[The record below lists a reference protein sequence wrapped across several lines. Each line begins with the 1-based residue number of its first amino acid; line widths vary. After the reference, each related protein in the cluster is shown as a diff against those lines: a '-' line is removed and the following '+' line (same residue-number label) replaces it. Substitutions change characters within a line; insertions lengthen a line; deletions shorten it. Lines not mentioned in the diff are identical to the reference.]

1 MGNGAEH
8 SKTINVVRGQN
19 NQWTIANKPDYV
31 TLDAQ
36 TGKVTFNAN
45 TIKPNSSITITP
57 KAGTG
62 HSVSSNPSTLTAPAA
77 HTVNTTEIVKDYGS
91 NVTAAEINNAVQV
104 ANKRTATIK
113 NGTAMPTNLAGGSTT
128 TIPVTVTYNDGSTE
142 EVQESIFTKA
152 DKRELIT
159 AKNHLDD
166 PVSTEGKKPG
176 TITQYNNAMHNAQQQ
191 INTAKTEAQQVIN
204 NERATPQQ
212 VSDALTKVRAAQ
224 TKIDQ
229 AKALLQN
236 KEDNSQLVTSKNNLQ
251 SSVNQVPSTA
261 GMTQQSIDNYNA
273 KKREAETEITAAQ
286 RVIDNGDA
294 TAQQISDEKHRV
306 DNALTALNQAK
317 HDLTADTHAL
327 EQAVQQLN
335 RTGTTTGKKPASITA
350 YNNSIRALQSDL
362 TSAKNS
368 ANAIIQK
375 PIRTV
380 QEVQSA
386 LTNVN
391 RVNERLTQ
399 AINQLVPLADNSA
412 LRTAKT
418 KLDEEINKSVTT
430 DGMTQSSIQ
439 AYENAKRAGQTE
451 STNAQNVINNGDA
464 TDQQIA
470 AEKTKVE
477 EKYNSLKQAIAG
489 LTPDLAPLQTAKTQL
504 QNDIDQ
510 PTSTTGMTSTS
521 VATFNEK
528 LSAARTKIQEIDRVL
543 ASHPDVATIRQ
554 NVTAANAAK
563 TALDQARNGL
573 TVDKAPLENA
583 KNQLQHSIDTQTS
596 TTGMTQDSINAYNAK
611 LTAARNKIQQ
621 INQVL
626 AGSPTVEQINT
637 NTSAANQAKSD
648 LDHARQALTPDKA
661 PLQNAKTQLEQSI
674 NQPTDTT
681 GMTTA
686 SLNAYN
692 QKLQAARQKL
702 TEINQVLNG
711 NPTVQ
716 NINDKVT
723 EANQAKDQ
731 LNTARQGLTLD
742 RQPALTTLHGA
753 SNLNQAQQN
762 NFTQQINAAQ
772 NHAALETIKSNIT
785 ALNTA
790 MTKLKDSVA
799 DNNTIKSGQNYTDA
813 TPANK
818 QAYDNAVNAAKGVIG
833 ETTNPTMDVNT
844 VNQKAASVKS
854 TKDALDGQQNLQR
867 AKTEATNAITHA
879 SDLNQAQKNALTQ
892 QVNSAQNVQAVND
905 IKQTTHSLNT
915 AMTGL
920 KRGVANH
927 NQVVQSDN
935 YVNADTNKKNDY
947 NNAYN
952 HANDIINGNAQHPVI
967 TPSDV
972 NNALSNVTSKEHAL
986 NGEAK
991 LNAAKQEANT
1001 ALGHL
1006 NNLNNAQRQNL
1017 QSQINGAHQ
1026 IDAVNTIK
1034 QNATNLNSAMGN
1046 LRQAVADKDQVKR
1059 TEDYADA
1066 DTAKQN
1072 AYNSAVSS
1080 AETII
1085 NQTTNPTMSVDDVNR
1100 ATSAVTSNKN
1110 ALNGDEKLAQSKT
1123 DAARAID
1130 ALPHLNNA
1138 QKADVKSKIN
1148 AASNIAGVN
1157 TVKQQGTD
1165 LNTAMGNLQGAIND
1179 EQTTLNSQNYQDA
1192 TPSKKTAYTN
1202 AVQAAK
1208 DILNKSNGQNKTK
1221 DQVTEAMNQLN
1232 SAKNN
1237 LDGTRLLD
1245 QAKQTAKQQLNNMTH
1260 LTTAQKTNLTNQI
1273 NSGTTVAGVHTV
1285 QSNANTLDQAMNTLR
1300 QSIANKDATKASED
1314 YVDANNDKQTAYNN
1328 AVAAAETI
1336 INANSNPEMN
1346 PSTITQKAEQVNSSK
1361 TALNGDEN
1369 LAAAK
1374 QNAKTY
1380 LNTLTSITDAQ
1391 KNNLISQISSAT
1403 RVSGVDTVKQNAQH
1417 LDQAMASLQSGIN
1430 NESQV
1435 KSSEKY
1441 RDADTNKQQEYDN
1454 AITAAKAILNKS
1466 TGPNTAQNAVEAAL
1480 QRVNNAKDALNGDA
1494 KLIAAQNAAKQHL
1507 GTLTHITTAQ
1517 RNDLTNQI
1525 SQATNLAGVE
1535 SVKQSANSLDGAMGN
1550 LQTAIN
1556 DKSGTLAS
1564 QNFLD
1569 ADEQKRNAYNQA
1581 VSAAET
1587 ILNKQTGPNT
1597 AKTAVEQALN
1607 NVNNA
1612 KHALNGTQ
1620 NLNNAKQAA
1629 ITAINGASD
1638 LNQKQK
1644 DALKTQANGAQRVSN
1659 AQDVQR
1665 NATELNTAMGTLKHA
1680 IADKTNTLASS
1691 KYVNADSTKQNAYTT
1706 KVTNAEHIIS
1716 GTPTVVTTPSEV
1728 TAAANQV
1735 NSAKQELNGDERLRV
1750 AKQNANT
1757 AIDALT
1763 QLNTPQKAK
1772 LKEQVGQ
1779 ANRLEDV
1786 QTVQTNGQALN
1797 NAMKGLRDSI
1807 ANETTVKASQNYTD
1821 ASSNNQ
1827 STYNSAVSNAKGIIN
1842 QTNNPTMD
1850 TSAITQ
1856 ATTQVNNAK
1865 NGLNG
1870 AENLRNA
1877 QNTAKQNLNTLS
1889 HLTNNQKSA
1898 ISTQIDRAGHVS
1910 EVTAAKNAATELN
1923 TQMGN
1928 LEQAIHDQ
1936 NTVKQSVKFTDAD
1949 KAKRDAYTNA
1959 VSRAEAIL
1967 NKTQGANTSKQDV
1980 EAAIQNVS
1988 SAKNALNG
1996 DQNVT
2001 NAKNAA
2007 KNALNNLTSINNAQ
2021 KRDLT
2026 TKIDQ
2031 ATTVAGVEAVSNT
2044 GTQLNTAMANLQNG
2058 INDKTNTLAS
2068 ENYHDADSD
2077 KKTAYTQAVTNAE
2090 NILNKNSGSNLD
2102 KTAVENALS
2111 QVANAKGA
2119 LNGNHNLEQA
2129 KSNANTTINGL
2140 QHLTTAQ
2147 KDKLKQQVQQ
2157 AQNVAGVDTV
2167 KSSANTLNGAMGTL
2181 RNSIQDNTATKN
2193 GQNYLDATGSNKT
2206 NYNNAVDSANGVI
2219 NATSNPNMD
2228 ANAINQIATQVT
2240 STKNALDGT
2249 HNLTQ
2254 AKQTA
2259 TNAIDGATNLNKAQ
2273 KDALKAQVTSA
2284 QRVANVTSI
2293 QQTANELNTAMGQL
2307 QHGIDDENA
2316 TKQTQKYRDAE
2327 QSKKTA
2333 YDQAVAAAKAIL
2345 NKQTGSNS
2353 DKAAVDRALQQVT
2366 STKDALNGD
2375 AKLAEAKAAA
2385 KQNLG
2390 TLNHIT
2396 NAQRTDLEGQI
2407 NQATTVDGVN
2417 TVKTNANTLDGAM
2430 NSLQGSINDKDA
2442 TLRNQNY
2449 LDADESKRNAY
2460 TQAVTAAEG
2469 ILNKQ
2474 TGGNTSKAD
2483 VDNALNAVTRAKAA
2497 LNGAENLRNAKTSA
2511 TNTINGLPNLTQLQK
2526 DNLKHQVEQAQNVAG
2541 VNGVKDK
2548 GNTLNTAMGALRTS
2562 IQNDNTTKTSQNYL
2576 DASDSNKN
2584 NYNTAVNN
2592 ANGVINATNN
2602 PNMDANAINGMANQ
2616 VNTTKAA
2623 LNGVQNL
2630 AQAKTNATN
2639 TINNAH
2645 DLNQKQKDALKTQVN
2660 NAQRV
2665 SDANNVQH
2673 TATELNGAMT
2683 ALKAAIAD
2691 KERTKASG
2699 NYVNA
2704 DQEKR
2709 QAYDSKVTNA
2719 ENIINGTPNATL
2731 TVNDVNSA
2739 TSQVNA
2745 AKTALNGDNNLRVA
2759 KENANNTIDGL
2770 AQLNNAQ
2777 KAKLKEQVQSA
2788 TTLEGVQTVKNSS
2801 QTLNTAMKG
2810 LRDSIANEA
2819 TIKAGQNYTDASPT
2833 NRNEYDSAV
2842 TAAKAII
2849 NQTSNPTMEPNTIT
2863 QATSQVTTKEHALNG
2878 AQNLAQAKTT
2888 AKNNLNNLTSIN
2900 NAQKDALTRSIDGA
2914 TTVAGVN
2921 QETAKATE
2929 LNNAMHSL
2937 QNGIND
2943 EAQTKQTQKYL
2954 DAEPIK
2960 KSAYDQAVNAA
2971 KAILTKASGQN
2982 VDKAAV
2988 EQALQNVNSTKT
3000 ALNGDA
3006 KLNEAKAAAKQT
3018 LGTLTHIN
3026 NAQRT
3031 ALDNEITQATN
3042 VEGVNTVKAKAQQLD
3057 GAMGQLETSIRDK
3070 DTTLQ
3075 SQNYQDADDAK
3086 RTAYSQAVNA
3096 AATILNK
3103 TAGGNTPKADVERAM
3118 QAVTQANT
3126 ALNGI
3131 QNLERAKQA
3140 ANTAITNASDLNT
3153 KQKEALKAQV
3163 TSAGRVS
3170 AANGV
3175 EHTAT
3180 ELNTAMT
3187 ALKRAIADKAET
3199 KASGNYVNADANKR
3213 QAYDEKVTAAENI
3226 VSGTPTPTLTPADV
3240 TNAATQVTNA
3250 KTQLNGNHNL
3260 EVAKQNANTAIDGL
3274 TSLNGPQKA
3283 KLKEQVG
3290 QATTLPNVQTVRD
3303 NAQTLNSAMK
3313 GLRDSIANEA
3323 TIKAGQNY
3331 TDASP
3336 NNRSEYDSAVT
3347 AAKAI
3352 IDQTTSPSMNAQEI
3366 NQAKDQVTAK
3376 QQALNGQENL
3386 RTAQTNA
3393 KQHLNGLSDLTD
3405 AQKDAVKRQI
3415 EGATHVNEVTQ
3426 AQNNADALNTA
3437 MTNLKNGIQ
3446 DQNTIKQG
3454 VNFTDADEAK
3464 RNAYTNAVTQAEQIL
3479 NKAQGPNTAK
3489 DNVESALQNVQR
3501 AKNELNGNQ
3510 NVANAKSTAKNAL
3523 NNLTSINNAQKE
3535 ALKTQIEG
3543 ASTVAGVN
3551 QVSTT
3556 ASELNTAMSNLQ
3568 SGINDEAATKA
3579 AQKYTDADRDK
3590 QTAYNDAV
3598 TAAKTLL
3605 DKTAGSNDNKAAVE
3619 QALQRVNTAK
3629 TALNGDARLNEAKN
3643 TAKQQLATM
3652 SHLTNAQKANLTE
3665 QIERGTTV
3673 AGVQGIQANAGTL
3686 DQAMNQLRQ
3695 SIASKDT
3702 TKSSEDYQDAN
3713 ADLQNAY
3720 NRAVSDAE
3728 GIISATNNPEMNPDT
3743 INQKAS
3749 QVNSAKSALNG
3760 DEKLAAAKQ
3769 TAKTDI
3775 GRLTD
3780 LNNAQRTAAN
3790 AEVDQ
3795 APNLAAVT
3803 AAKNKATSLNTAMG
3817 NLKHALAEKDNTK
3830 RSVNYTDA
3838 DQPKQQAYDT
3848 AVTQAEAITNA
3859 NGSNANETQ
3868 VQAALNQLNQAKNDL
3883 NGDNKVAQAKET
3895 AKRAL
3900 ASYSNL
3906 NNAQSTAAT
3915 SQIDN
3920 ATTVADVTAA
3930 QNTANELN
3938 TAMGQLQNGIN
3949 DQNTVKQQVN
3959 FTDADQG
3966 KKDAYTNAVTNAQGI
3981 LDKANGQNMTK
3992 AQVEAALNQVTTAKN
4007 ALNGDANVR
4016 QAKSDAKANLGTLT
4030 HLNNAQKQD
4039 LTSQIEGATTVNGVN
4054 SVKTKAQ
4061 DLDGAMQRLESAI
4074 ANKDQ
4079 TKASENYI
4087 DADPTK
4093 KTAFDNAIIQAE
4105 SYLNK
4110 DHGAN
4115 KDKQAVE
4122 QAIQSVTSTEN
4133 ALNGDANLQ
4142 RAKTEATQAIDN
4154 LTHLNTP
4161 QKTALKQQVN
4171 AAQRVSGV
4179 TDLKNSATSLNN
4191 AMDQLKQAI
4200 ADHDTI
4206 VAGGNYTNASP
4217 DKQGAYT
4224 DAYNAAKNIVNGSPN
4239 VITNAADVTAAT
4251 QRVNNA
4257 ETGLNGD
4264 TNLATAK
4271 QQAKDALRQMTH
4283 LSDAQKQSI
4292 TGQIDSA
4299 TQVTGVQSVKDNATN
4314 LDNAMNQL
4322 RNSIANKDE
4331 VKASQ
4336 PYVDADTDKQNAYN
4350 TAVTSAEN
4358 IINATSQPTLNPSAV
4373 TQAANQVN
4381 TNKTALNGAQNLAN
4395 KKQETTANINQLSH
4409 LNNAQKQDLNTQVT
4423 NAPNISTVN
4432 QVKTKA
4438 EQLDQAMERLING
4451 IQDKDQVKQ
4460 SVNFTDADPEKQT
4473 AYNNAVTAAE
4483 NIINQAN
4490 GTNANQS
4497 QVEAALSTVT
4507 TTKQA
4512 LNGDRKVTDAK
4523 NNANQRLST
4532 LDNLN
4537 NAQKGAVTGNIN
4549 QAHTVAEVTQAIQTA
4564 QELNTAMGN
4573 LKNSLN
4579 DKDTTL
4585 GSQNFADA
4593 DPEKKNAYNE
4603 AVRNAENILN
4613 KSTGT
4618 NVPKDQVEA
4627 AMNQVNTTKAALNG
4641 TQNLEKAKQHANTAI
4656 DGLSHLTNAQ
4666 KDALKQLVQQ
4676 STTVAEAQGNEQKAN
4691 NVDAAMDKLRQ
4702 SIADNATTKQN
4713 QNYTDASPNKKDAY
4727 NNAVTTAQGII
4738 DQTTNP
4744 TLDPT
4749 VINQA
4754 AGQVSTTKNALNGN
4768 ENLEAAKQQATQSL
4782 GSLDNL
4788 NNAQKQAVTN
4798 QINGAHTVDEAN
4810 QIKQNAQNLNTAMGN
4825 LKQAI
4830 ADKDATKATVN
4841 FTDADQAKQQAYNT
4855 AVTNAENIIS
4865 KANGGNATQT
4875 EVEQA
4880 IQQVNATK
4888 QALNGNAN
4896 VQHAKDEA
4904 TALINSSNDLNQA
4917 QKDALKQQV
4926 QNATTVAGVN
4936 NVKQTAQELNN
4947 AMTQLKQGIADK
4959 EQTKA
4964 DGNFVN
4970 ADPDKQNAYNQAVAK
4985 AEALISGTP
4994 DVVVTPSEIT
5004 AALNKVTQA
5013 KNDLNG
5019 NTNLATAKQN
5029 VQQAI
5034 DQLPNLNQAQRDEYN
5049 KQITQATLVPNVNAI
5064 QQAATTLNDAMTQLK
5079 QGIADK
5085 DQTKA
5090 NGNFVNADT
5099 DKQNAYNNAVAHAEQ
5114 IISGTPNANVD
5125 PQQVAQALQQVNQ
5138 AKGDLNGNHNLQVA
5152 KDNANTAIDQLPN
5165 LNQPQKTA
5173 LKDQVSHAELVTGVN
5188 AIKQNADAL
5197 NNAMGTL
5204 KQQIQANS
5212 QVPQSVDFTQ
5222 ADQDKQQAY
5231 NNAANQAQQIANGT
5245 PTPVLAPDTVTQAV
5259 TTMNQAKDALN
5270 GDEKLAQAKQD
5281 ALANLDTLRDLN
5293 QPQRDALRNQINQA
5307 QALATVEQTKQ
5318 NAQNVNTA
5326 MGNLKQGIANK
5337 DTVKASENYHD
5348 ADVDKQTAY
5357 TNAVSQAEGIINQTT
5372 NPTLN
5377 PDDITRALTQVTD
5390 AKNSLNGEAKLAT
5403 EKQNAKDAVSGMTH
5417 LNDAQK
5423 QALKGQI
5430 DQSPEIATVNQVK
5443 QTATSLDQAMD
5454 QLSQAINDKD
5464 QILADGN
5471 YLNADPDKQNAYKQ
5485 AVAKAEA
5492 LLNKQSGTNEVQ
5504 AQVESITNEV
5514 NAAKQ
5519 ALNGN
5524 DNLANAK
5531 QQAKQQLAN
5540 LTHLNDAQKQS
5551 FESQI
5556 TQAPLVTDVTTI
5568 NQKAQTLDHAM
5579 ELLRNSVADNQTTL
5593 ASEDYHDATAQRQ
5606 NDYNKAVTAANNIIN
5621 QTTSPTM
5628 NPDDVN
5634 GATTQVNNTKVAL
5647 DGDENLAAAK
5657 QQANNRLDQLDHL
5670 NNAQKQQLQSQITQS
5685 SDIAAVNGHK
5695 QTAES
5700 LNTAM
5705 GNLINAIADHQAVE
5719 QRGNFINADTDKQTA
5734 YNTAV
5739 NEAAAMINKQTGQN
5753 ANQTEVEQA
5762 ITKVQTTLQAL
5773 NGDHNLQVAKTNATQ
5788 AIDALTSLND
5798 PQKTALKDQVTAA
5811 TLVTA
5816 VHQIEQN
5823 ANTLNQAM
5831 HGLRQSIQDNAA
5843 TKANSKYI
5851 NEDQPEQ
5858 QNYDQAVQ
5866 AANNIINEQTA
5877 TLDNNAI
5884 NQAAATVN
5892 TTKAALHGDVKLQND
5907 KDHAKQTVSQL
5918 AHLNNAQKHM
5928 EDTLIDSETTRT
5940 AVKQDLTEAQ
5950 ALDQLMDA
5958 LQQSIADKDATRASS
5973 AYVNAEPNKKQAY
5986 DEAVQNA
5993 ESIIAGLNNP
6003 TINKGN
6009 VSSAT
6014 QAVISSKNALDG
6026 VERLA
6031 QDKQTAGNSL
6041 NHLDQL
6047 TPAQQQALENQIN
6060 NATTRDKVAEII
6072 AQAQALN
6079 EAMKALKE
6087 SIKDQPQTE
6096 ASSKFIN
6103 EDQAQKDAYTQAVQ
6117 HAKDLINKTTDPTLA
6132 KSIIDQATQA
6142 VTDAKN
6148 NLHGDQK
6155 LAQDKQ
6161 RATETL
6167 NNLSNLNTPQRQA
6180 LENQINNAATRGEV
6194 AQKLTE
6200 AQALNQAMEALR
6212 NSIQDQQQTE
6222 AGSKFINEDKPQ
6234 KDAYQAAVQNAKDL
6248 INQTNNPTLDKAQV
6262 EQLTQAVNQAKDNLH
6277 GDQKLADDKQH
6288 AVTDLNQLN
6297 GLNNPQRQAL
6307 ESQINNAAT
6316 RDEVAQKLAEA
6327 KALDQAMQA
6336 LRNSIQD
6343 QQQTESGSKFINE
6356 DKPQKDAY
6364 QAAVQNAKD
6373 LINQTGNPTLDK
6385 SQVEQ
6390 LTQAV
6395 TTAKDNLHGDQKL
6408 ARDQQQAVTTVNAL
6422 PNLNHAQQQALTDA
6436 INAAPTRTEV
6446 AQHVQTATELDHA
6459 METLK
6464 NKVDQV
6470 NTDKAQPNY
6479 TEASTDKKEAVD
6491 QALQAAQSITDPT
6504 NGSNA
6509 NKDAVEQALT
6519 KLQEKENELNG
6530 NERVAEAKT
6539 QAKQTIDQLT
6549 HLNADQIATAKQNI
6563 DQATKLQPIA
6573 ELVDQATQ
6581 LNQSMD
6587 QLQQAVNEH
6596 ANVEQTVDYTQA
6608 DSDKQNAYKQA
6619 IADAENV
6626 LKQNANKQQVD
6637 QALQNILNAKQALN
6651 GDERVALAK
6660 TNGKHDIDQLNAL
6673 NNAQQDGFK
6682 GRIDQSN
6689 DLNQIQQIVDE
6700 AKALNR
6706 AMDQLSQEITGN
6718 EGRTKGST
6726 NYVNADTQVKQVYDE
6741 AVDKAKQAL
6750 DKSTGQN
6757 LTAEQVIKLNDAITA
6772 AKKALN
6778 GEERLNNRKA
6788 EALQRLDQLTHLN
6801 NAQRQLAI
6809 QQINNAETLNKA
6821 SRAIN
6826 RATKLDNAMGAVQQ
6840 YIDEQHLGVISSTN
6854 YINADDNLK
6863 ANYDNAIAN
6872 AAHELDKVQGN
6883 AIAKAEA
6890 EQLKQNIID
6899 AQNAL
6904 NGDQNLANA
6913 KDKANAFVNS
6923 LNGLNQQQQDLAHK
6937 AINNADTVSDV
6948 TDIVNNQIDLNDAM
6962 ETLKHLVDNEI
6973 PNAEQTVNYQ
6983 NADDNAKTN
6992 FDDAKRLA
7000 NTLLNSD
7007 NTNVNDIN
7015 GAIQTVN
7022 DAIHN
7027 LNGDQRLQD
7036 AKDKAIQSINQAL
7049 ANKLKEI
7056 EASNA
7061 TDQDKLIAK
7070 NKAEELA
7077 NSIINNINKATSN
7090 QAVSQVQ
7097 TAGNHA
7103 IEQVHANEIPKAKID
7118 ANKDVDKQV
7127 QSLIDE
7133 IDRNPNL
7140 TDKEKQA
7147 LKDRINQI
7155 LQQGHNGINNA
7166 MTKEEIEQAKA
7177 QLAQALQDI
7186 KDLVK
7191 AKEDAKQDVDKQVQA
7206 LIDEIDQNP
7215 NLTDKEKQALKDR
7228 INQILQ
7234 QGHNG
7239 INNAMTKEEI
7249 EQAKA
7254 QLAQALQDIKDLV
7267 KAKEN
7272 AKQDI
7277 DKRVQALID
7286 EIDQNPNLTDKEKQ
7300 ALKDRINQIL
7310 QQGHNDINNALTK
7323 EEIEQAKAQLAQAL
7337 QDIKDLVKAKEDAKN
7352 AIKALANAKR
7362 DQINSNPDLTPEQKA
7377 KALKEID
7384 EAEKRALQ
7392 NVENAQTIDQL
7403 NRGLNLGLDDI
7414 RNTHVWEVDEQPA
7427 VNEIFEAT
7435 PEQILVNGELI
7446 VHRDDIITEQDIL
7459 AHINLIDQLSA
7470 EVIDTPSTATISD
7483 SLTAKVEVTLLDG
7496 SKVIV
7501 NVPVKV
7507 VEKELSVVK
7516 QQAIESIENAAQQKI
7531 DEINNSVTLTL
7542 EQKEAAIAEVN
7553 KLKQQAIDYINN
7565 APDVHS
7571 VEEIQQQEQ
7580 AHIEQFYPEQF
7591 TIEQAKSN
7599 AIKSIEDAIQHM
7611 IDEIKART
7619 DLTDKEK
7626 QEAIA
7631 KLNQLKEQAIQ
7642 AIQRAQSIDEIS
7654 EQLEQF
7660 KAQMK
7665 AANPTAKE
7673 LAKRKQEAISRIK
7686 DFSNEKINSIRNSE
7700 IGTTDEKQAAMNQ
7713 INEIVLE
7720 TIRDIN
7726 NAHTLQQVEAA
7737 LNNGIARISAVQIV
7751 ISDRAKQSSSTGN
7764 ESNSHLTIGYGTAN
7778 HPFNSSTI
7786 GHKKK
7791 IDEDDDIDPLHMR
7804 HFSNNFGNVI
7814 KNAIG
7819 VVGISGLLASFWFFI
7834 AKRRRKEDEEEELE
7848 IRDNNKDSIKETLDD
7863 TKHLPLLFAKRR
7875 RKEDEEDVTVE
7886 EKDTLNN
7893 GESLDKVKH
7902 TPFFLPKRRRKE
7914 DEEDVEVTN
7923 ENTDEKVLQDNE
7935 HSPILIAKRRKDKEV
7950 DVETTTSIESNED
7963 DAPLL
7968 LAKKKNQKDNQSKG
7982 KKSASK
7988 NLLKS

>member
-1 MGNGAEH
+1 M
-8 SKTINVVRGQN
+8 
-19 NQWTIANKPDYV
+19 
-31 TLDAQ
+31 
-36 TGKVTFNAN
+36 
-45 TIKPNSSITITP
+45 
-57 KAGTG
+57 
-62 HSVSSNPSTLTAPAA
+62 
-77 HTVNTTEIVKDYGS
+77 
-91 NVTAAEINNAVQV
+91 
-104 ANKRTATIK
+104 
-113 NGTAMPTNLAGGSTT
+113 
-128 TIPVTVTYNDGSTE
+128 
-142 EVQESIFTKA
+142 
-152 DKRELIT
+152 
-159 AKNHLDD
+159 
-166 PVSTEGKKPG
+166 
-176 TITQYNNAMHNAQQQ
+176 
-191 INTAKTEAQQVIN
+191 
-204 NERATPQQ
+204 
-212 VSDALTKVRAAQ
+212 
-224 TKIDQ
+224 
-229 AKALLQN
+229 
-236 KEDNSQLVTSKNNLQ
+236 
-251 SSVNQVPSTA
+251 
-261 GMTQQSIDNYNA
+261 
-273 KKREAETEITAAQ
+273 
-286 RVIDNGDA
+286 
-294 TAQQISDEKHRV
+294 
-306 DNALTALNQAK
+306 
-317 HDLTADTHAL
+317 
-327 EQAVQQLN
+327 
-335 RTGTTTGKKPASITA
+335 
-350 YNNSIRALQSDL
+350 
-362 TSAKNS
+362 
-368 ANAIIQK
+368 
-375 PIRTV
+375 
-380 QEVQSA
+380 
-386 LTNVN
+386 
-391 RVNERLTQ
+391 
-399 AINQLVPLADNSA
+399 
-412 LRTAKT
+412 
-418 KLDEEINKSVTT
+418 
-430 DGMTQSSIQ
+430 
-439 AYENAKRAGQTE
+439 
-451 STNAQNVINNGDA
+451 
-464 TDQQIA
+464 
-470 AEKTKVE
+470 
-477 EKYNSLKQAIAG
+477 
-489 LTPDLAPLQTAKTQL
+489 
-504 QNDIDQ
+504 
-510 PTSTTGMTSTS
+510 
-521 VATFNEK
+521 
-528 LSAARTKIQEIDRVL
+528 
-543 ASHPDVATIRQ
+543 
-554 NVTAANAAK
+554 
-563 TALDQARNGL
+563 
-573 TVDKAPLENA
+573 
-583 KNQLQHSIDTQTS
+583 
-596 TTGMTQDSINAYNAK
+596 
-611 LTAARNKIQQ
+611 
-621 INQVL
+621 
-626 AGSPTVEQINT
+626 
-637 NTSAANQAKSD
+637 
-648 LDHARQALTPDKA
+648 
-661 PLQNAKTQLEQSI
+661 
-674 NQPTDTT
+674 
-681 GMTTA
+681 
-686 SLNAYN
+686 
-692 QKLQAARQKL
+692 
-702 TEINQVLNG
+702 
-711 NPTVQ
+711 
-716 NINDKVT
+716 
-723 EANQAKDQ
+723 
-731 LNTARQGLTLD
+731 
-742 RQPALTTLHGA
+742 
-753 SNLNQAQQN
+753 
-762 NFTQQINAAQ
+762 
-772 NHAALETIKSNIT
+772 
-785 ALNTA
+785 
-790 MTKLKDSVA
+790 
-799 DNNTIKSGQNYTDA
+799 
-813 TPANK
+813 
-818 QAYDNAVNAAKGVIG
+818 
-833 ETTNPTMDVNT
+833 
-844 VNQKAASVKS
+844 
-854 TKDALDGQQNLQR
+854 
-867 AKTEATNAITHA
+867 
-879 SDLNQAQKNALTQ
+879 
-892 QVNSAQNVQAVND
+892 
-905 IKQTTHSLNT
+905 
-915 AMTGL
+915 
-920 KRGVANH
+920 
-927 NQVVQSDN
+927 
-935 YVNADTNKKNDY
+935 
-947 NNAYN
+947 
-952 HANDIINGNAQHPVI
+952 
-967 TPSDV
+967 
-972 NNALSNVTSKEHAL
+972 
-986 NGEAK
+986 
-991 LNAAKQEANT
+991 
-1001 ALGHL
+1001 
-1006 NNLNNAQRQNL
+1006 
-1017 QSQINGAHQ
+1017 
-1026 IDAVNTIK
+1026 
-1034 QNATNLNSAMGN
+1034 
-1046 LRQAVADKDQVKR
+1046 
-1059 TEDYADA
+1059 
-1066 DTAKQN
+1066 
-1072 AYNSAVSS
+1072 
-1080 AETII
+1080 
-1085 NQTTNPTMSVDDVNR
+1085 
-1100 ATSAVTSNKN
+1100 
-1110 ALNGDEKLAQSKT
+1110 
-1123 DAARAID
+1123 
-1130 ALPHLNNA
+1130 
-1138 QKADVKSKIN
+1138 
-1148 AASNIAGVN
+1148 
-1157 TVKQQGTD
+1157 
-1165 LNTAMGNLQGAIND
+1165 
-1179 EQTTLNSQNYQDA
+1179 
-1192 TPSKKTAYTN
+1192 
-1202 AVQAAK
+1202 
-1208 DILNKSNGQNKTK
+1208 
-1221 DQVTEAMNQLN
+1221 
-1232 SAKNN
+1232 
-1237 LDGTRLLD
+1237 
-1245 QAKQTAKQQLNNMTH
+1245 
-1260 LTTAQKTNLTNQI
+1260 
-1273 NSGTTVAGVHTV
+1273 
-1285 QSNANTLDQAMNTLR
+1285 
-1300 QSIANKDATKASED
+1300 
-1314 YVDANNDKQTAYNN
+1314 
-1328 AVAAAETI
+1328 
-1336 INANSNPEMN
+1336 
-1346 PSTITQKAEQVNSSK
+1346 
-1361 TALNGDEN
+1361 
-1369 LAAAK
+1369 
-1374 QNAKTY
+1374 
-1380 LNTLTSITDAQ
+1380 
-1391 KNNLISQISSAT
+1391 
-1403 RVSGVDTVKQNAQH
+1403 
-1417 LDQAMASLQSGIN
+1417 
-1430 NESQV
+1430 
-1435 KSSEKY
+1435 
-1441 RDADTNKQQEYDN
+1441 
-1454 AITAAKAILNKS
+1454 
-1466 TGPNTAQNAVEAAL
+1466 
-1480 QRVNNAKDALNGDA
+1480 
-1494 KLIAAQNAAKQHL
+1494 
-1507 GTLTHITTAQ
+1507 
-1517 RNDLTNQI
+1517 
-1525 SQATNLAGVE
+1525 
-1535 SVKQSANSLDGAMGN
+1535 
-1550 LQTAIN
+1550 
-1556 DKSGTLAS
+1556 
-1564 QNFLD
+1564 
-1569 ADEQKRNAYNQA
+1569 
-1581 VSAAET
+1581 
-1587 ILNKQTGPNT
+1587 
-1597 AKTAVEQALN
+1597 
-1607 NVNNA
+1607 
-1612 KHALNGTQ
+1612 
-1620 NLNNAKQAA
+1620 
-1629 ITAINGASD
+1629 
-1638 LNQKQK
+1638 
-1644 DALKTQANGAQRVSN
+1644 
-1659 AQDVQR
+1659 
-1665 NATELNTAMGTLKHA
+1665 
-1680 IADKTNTLASS
+1680 
-1691 KYVNADSTKQNAYTT
+1691 
-1706 KVTNAEHIIS
+1706 
-1716 GTPTVVTTPSEV
+1716 
-1728 TAAANQV
+1728 
-1735 NSAKQELNGDERLRV
+1735 
-1750 AKQNANT
+1750 
-1757 AIDALT
+1757 
-1763 QLNTPQKAK
+1763 
-1772 LKEQVGQ
+1772 
-1779 ANRLEDV
+1779 
-1786 QTVQTNGQALN
+1786 
-1797 NAMKGLRDSI
+1797 
-1807 ANETTVKASQNYTD
+1807 
-1821 ASSNNQ
+1821 
-1827 STYNSAVSNAKGIIN
+1827 
-1842 QTNNPTMD
+1842 
-1850 TSAITQ
+1850 
-1856 ATTQVNNAK
+1856 
-1865 NGLNG
+1865 
-1870 AENLRNA
+1870 
-1877 QNTAKQNLNTLS
+1877 
-1889 HLTNNQKSA
+1889 
-1898 ISTQIDRAGHVS
+1898 
-1910 EVTAAKNAATELN
+1910 
-1923 TQMGN
+1923 
-1928 LEQAIHDQ
+1928 
-1936 NTVKQSVKFTDAD
+1936 
-1949 KAKRDAYTNA
+1949 
-1959 VSRAEAIL
+1959 
-1967 NKTQGANTSKQDV
+1967 
-1980 EAAIQNVS
+1980 
-1988 SAKNALNG
+1988 
-1996 DQNVT
+1996 
-2001 NAKNAA
+2001 
-2007 KNALNNLTSINNAQ
+2007 
-2021 KRDLT
+2021 
-2026 TKIDQ
+2026 
-2031 ATTVAGVEAVSNT
+2031 
-2044 GTQLNTAMANLQNG
+2044 
-2058 INDKTNTLAS
+2058 
-2068 ENYHDADSD
+2068 
-2077 KKTAYTQAVTNAE
+2077 
-2090 NILNKNSGSNLD
+2090 
-2102 KTAVENALS
+2102 
-2111 QVANAKGA
+2111 
-2119 LNGNHNLEQA
+2119 
-2129 KSNANTTINGL
+2129 
-2140 QHLTTAQ
+2140 
-2147 KDKLKQQVQQ
+2147 
-2157 AQNVAGVDTV
+2157 
-2167 KSSANTLNGAMGTL
+2167 
-2181 RNSIQDNTATKN
+2181 
-2193 GQNYLDATGSNKT
+2193 
-2206 NYNNAVDSANGVI
+2206 
-2219 NATSNPNMD
+2219 
-2228 ANAINQIATQVT
+2228 
-2240 STKNALDGT
+2240 
-2249 HNLTQ
+2249 
-2254 AKQTA
+2254 
-2259 TNAIDGATNLNKAQ
+2259 
-2273 KDALKAQVTSA
+2273 
-2284 QRVANVTSI
+2284 
-2293 QQTANELNTAMGQL
+2293 
-2307 QHGIDDENA
+2307 
-2316 TKQTQKYRDAE
+2316 
-2327 QSKKTA
+2327 
-2333 YDQAVAAAKAIL
+2333 
-2345 NKQTGSNS
+2345 
-2353 DKAAVDRALQQVT
+2353 
-2366 STKDALNGD
+2366 
-2375 AKLAEAKAAA
+2375 
-2385 KQNLG
+2385 
-2390 TLNHIT
+2390 
-2396 NAQRTDLEGQI
+2396 
-2407 NQATTVDGVN
+2407 
-2417 TVKTNANTLDGAM
+2417 
-2430 NSLQGSINDKDA
+2430 
-2442 TLRNQNY
+2442 
-2449 LDADESKRNAY
+2449 
-2460 TQAVTAAEG
+2460 
-2469 ILNKQ
+2469 
-2474 TGGNTSKAD
+2474 
-2483 VDNALNAVTRAKAA
+2483 
-2497 LNGAENLRNAKTSA
+2497 
-2511 TNTINGLPNLTQLQK
+2511 
-2526 DNLKHQVEQAQNVAG
+2526 
-2541 VNGVKDK
+2541 
-2548 GNTLNTAMGALRTS
+2548 
-2562 IQNDNTTKTSQNYL
+2562 
-2576 DASDSNKN
+2576 
-2584 NYNTAVNN
+2584 
-2592 ANGVINATNN
+2592 
-2602 PNMDANAINGMANQ
+2602 
-2616 VNTTKAA
+2616 
-2623 LNGVQNL
+2623 
-2630 AQAKTNATN
+2630 
-2639 TINNAH
+2639 
-2645 DLNQKQKDALKTQVN
+2645 
-2660 NAQRV
+2660 
-2665 SDANNVQH
+2665 
-2673 TATELNGAMT
+2673 
-2683 ALKAAIAD
+2683 
-2691 KERTKASG
+2691 
-2699 NYVNA
+2699 
-2704 DQEKR
+2704 
-2709 QAYDSKVTNA
+2709 
-2719 ENIINGTPNATL
+2719 
-2731 TVNDVNSA
+2731 
-2739 TSQVNA
+2739 
-2745 AKTALNGDNNLRVA
+2745 
-2759 KENANNTIDGL
+2759 
-2770 AQLNNAQ
+2770 NNAQ

-2788 TTLEGVQTVKNSS
+2788 TTLDGVQTVKNSS

-2819 TIKAGQNYTDASPT
+2819 TIKAGQNYTDASPN

-2863 QATSQVTTKEHALNG
+2863 QVTSQVTTKEQALNG
-2878 AQNLAQAKTT
+2878 ARNLAQAKT
-2888 AKNNLNNLTSIN
+2888 
-2900 NAQKDALTRSIDGA
+2900 
-2914 TTVAGVN
+2914 
-2921 QETAKATE
+2921 
-2929 LNNAMHSL
+2929 
-2937 QNGIND
+2937 
-2943 EAQTKQTQKYL
+2943 
-2954 DAEPIK
+2954 
-2960 KSAYDQAVNAA
+2960 
-2971 KAILTKASGQN
+2971 
-2982 VDKAAV
+2982 
-2988 EQALQNVNSTKT
+2988 
-3000 ALNGDA
+3000 
-3006 KLNEAKAAAKQT
+3006 
-3018 LGTLTHIN
+3018 
-3026 NAQRT
+3026 
-3031 ALDNEITQATN
+3031 
-3042 VEGVNTVKAKAQQLD
+3042 
-3057 GAMGQLETSIRDK
+3057 
-3070 DTTLQ
+3070 
-3075 SQNYQDADDAK
+3075 
-3086 RTAYSQAVNA
+3086 
-3096 AATILNK
+3096 
-3103 TAGGNTPKADVERAM
+3103 
-3118 QAVTQANT
+3118 
-3126 ALNGI
+3126 
-3131 QNLERAKQA
+3131 
-3140 ANTAITNASDLNT
+3140 
-3153 KQKEALKAQV
+3153 
-3163 TSAGRVS
+3163 
-3170 AANGV
+3170 
-3175 EHTAT
+3175 
-3180 ELNTAMT
+3180 
-3187 ALKRAIADKAET
+3187 
-3199 KASGNYVNADANKR
+3199 
-3213 QAYDEKVTAAENI
+3213 
-3226 VSGTPTPTLTPADV
+3226 
-3240 TNAATQVTNA
+3240 
-3250 KTQLNGNHNL
+3250 
-3260 EVAKQNANTAIDGL
+3260 
-3274 TSLNGPQKA
+3274 
-3283 KLKEQVG
+3283 
-3290 QATTLPNVQTVRD
+3290 
-3303 NAQTLNSAMK
+3303 
-3313 GLRDSIANEA
+3313 
-3323 TIKAGQNY
+3323 
-3331 TDASP
+3331 
-3336 NNRSEYDSAVT
+3336 
-3347 AAKAI
+3347 
-3352 IDQTTSPSMNAQEI
+3352 
-3366 NQAKDQVTAK
+3366 
-3376 QQALNGQENL
+3376 
-3386 RTAQTNA
+3386 
-3393 KQHLNGLSDLTD
+3393 
-3405 AQKDAVKRQI
+3405 
-3415 EGATHVNEVTQ
+3415 
-3426 AQNNADALNTA
+3426 
-3437 MTNLKNGIQ
+3437 
-3446 DQNTIKQG
+3446 
-3454 VNFTDADEAK
+3454 
-3464 RNAYTNAVTQAEQIL
+3464 
-3479 NKAQGPNTAK
+3479 
-3489 DNVESALQNVQR
+3489 
-3501 AKNELNGNQ
+3501 
-3510 NVANAKSTAKNAL
+3510 TAKNAL

-3535 ALKTQIEG
+3535 ALKSQIEG
-3543 ASTVAGVN
+3543 ATTVAGVN

-3568 SGINDEAATKA
+3568 NGINDEAATKA
-3579 AQKYTDADRDK
+3579 AQKYTDADREK

-3629 TALNGDARLNEAKN
+3629 TALNGDERLNEAKN
-3643 TAKQQLATM
+3643 TAKQQVATM
-3652 SHLTNAQKANLTE
+3652 SHLTDAQKANLTS
-3665 QIERGTTV
+3665 QIESGTTV

-3695 SIASKDT
+3695 SIASKDA

-3720 NRAVSDAE
+3720 NDAVTNAE

-3769 TAKTDI
+3769 TAKSDI

-3883 NGDNKVAQAKET
+3883 NGDNKVAQAKES

-3920 ATTVADVTAA
+3920 ATTVAGVTAA

-3981 LDKANGQNMTK
+3981 LDKAHGQNMTK

-4054 SVKTKAQ
+4054 GVKTKAQ
-4061 DLDGAMQRLESAI
+4061 DLDGAMQRLQSAI

-4093 KTAFDNAIIQAE
+4093 KTAFDNAITQAE

-4142 RAKTEATQAIDN
+4142 RAKTEAIQAIDN

-4206 VAGGNYTNASP
+4206 VASGNYTNASP

-4322 RNSIANKDE
+4322 RNSIANKDD

-4336 PYVDADTDKQNAYN
+4336 PYVDADRDKQNAYN
-4350 TAVTSAEN
+4350 TAVTNAEN
-4358 IINATSQPTLNPSAV
+4358 IINATSQPTLDPSAV
-4373 TQAANQVN
+4373 TQAANQVS

-4523 NNANQRLST
+4523 NNANQTLST

-4603 AVRNAENILN
+4603 AVHNAENILN

-4627 AMNQVNTTKAALNG
+4627 AMNQVNATKAALNG

-4666 KDALKQLVQQ
+4666 KEALKQLVQQ

-4713 QNYTDASPNKKDAY
+4713 QNYTDASQNKKDAY

-4738 DQTTNP
+4738 DQTTSP

-4768 ENLEAAKQQATQSL
+4768 ENLEAAKQQASQSL

-4788 NNAQKQAVTN
+4788 NNAQKQTVTD

-4865 KANGGNATQT
+4865 KANGGNATQA

-4880 IQQVNATK
+4880 IKQVNAAK

-4985 AEALISGTP
+4985 AEALISATP

-5029 VQQAI
+5029 VQHAI
-5034 DQLPNLNQAQRDEYN
+5034 DQLPNLNQAQRDEYS

-5064 QQAATTLNDAMTQLK
+5064 QQAATTLNDAMTQLKQGIANKAQIKGSENYHDADTDKQTAYDNAVTKAEELLKQTTNPTMDPNTIQQALTKVNDTNQALNGNQKLADAKQDAKTTLGTLDHLNDAQKQALTTQVEQAPDIATVNNVKQNAQNLNNAMTNLNNALQDKTETLNSINFTDADQAKKDAYTNAVSHAEGILSKANGSNASQTEVEQAMQRVNEAKQALNGNDNVQRAKDAAKQVITNANDLNQAQKDALKQQVDAAQTVANVNTIKQTAQDLNQAMTQLK

-5197 NNAMGTL
+5197 NNTMGTL

-5231 NNAANQAQQIANGT
+5231 NNAANQAQQIANGI
-5245 PTPVLAPDTVTQAV
+5245 PTPVLTPDTVTQAV

-5270 GDEKLAQAKQD
+5270 GDEKLAQAKQE

-5326 MGNLKQGIANK
+5326 MSNLKQGIANK

-5348 ADVDKQTAY
+5348 ADADKQTAY

-5377 PDDITRALTQVTD
+5377 PDEITRALTQVTD
-5390 AKNSLNGEAKLAT
+5390 AKNGLNGEAKLAT

-5454 QLSQAINDKD
+5454 QLSQAINDKA
-5464 QILADGN
+5464 QTLADGN

-5606 NDYNKAVTAANNIIN
+5606 NDYNQAVTAANNIIN

-5884 NQAAATVN
+5884 NQAATTVN

-5973 AYVNAEPNKKQAY
+5973 AYVNAEPNKKQSY

-6262 EQLTQAVNQAKDNLH
+6262 EQLTQAVTTAKDNLH

-6316 RDEVAQKLAEA
+6316 RGEVAQKLAEAKALDQAMQALRNSIQDQQQTESGSKFINEDKPQKDAYQAAVQNAKDLINQTGNPTLDKSQVEQLTQAVTTAKDNLHGDQKLADDKQHAVTDLNQLNGLNNPQRQALESQINNAATRGEVAQKLAEA

-6491 QALQAAQSITDPT
+6491 QALQAAESITDPT

-6509 NKDAVEQALT
+6509 NKDAVDQVLT

-6706 AMDQLSQEITGN
+6706 AMDQLSQEITDN

-6741 AVDKAKQAL
+6741 TVDKAKQAL

-6757 LTAEQVIKLNDAITA
+6757 LTAKQVIKLNDAVTA

-7015 GAIQTVN
+7015 GAIQAVN

-7127 QSLIDE
+7127 QALIDE

-7234 QGHNG
+7234 QGHND
-7239 INNAMTKEEI
+7239 INNAMTKEAI
-7249 EQAKA
+7249 EQAKER
-7254 QLAQALQDIKDLV
+7254 LAQALQDIKDLV
-7267 KAKEN
+7267 KAKED
-7272 AKQDI
+7272 AKNDI

-7531 DEINNSVTLTL
+7531 NEINNSVTLTL

-7553 KLKQQAIDYINN
+7553 KLKQQAIDHVNN
-7565 APDVHS
+7565 ASDVHS

-7580 AHIEQFYPEQF
+7580 AHIEQFNPEQF

-7599 AIKSIEDAIQHM
+7599 TIKSIEDAIQHM

-7700 IGTTDEKQAAMNQ
+7700 IGTADEKQAAMNQ

-7751 ISDRAKQSSSTGN
+7751 TSDRAKQSSSTGN

-7791 IDEDDDIDPLHMR
+7791 LDEDDDIDPLHMR

-7834 AKRRRKEDEEEELE
+7834 AKRRRKEDEE
-7848 IRDNNKDSIKETLDD
+7848 
-7863 TKHLPLLFAKRR
+7863 
-7875 RKEDEEDVTVE
+7875 
-7886 EKDTLNN
+7886 
-7893 GESLDKVKH
+7893 
-7902 TPFFLPKRRRKE
+7902 
-7914 DEEDVEVTN
+7914 DVEVTN
-7923 ENTDEKVLQDNE
+7923 ENTDEKVLKDNE
-7935 HSPILIAKRRKDKEV
+7935 HSPLLFAKRRKDKEE
-7950 DVETTTSIESNED
+7950 DVETTTSIESKDED
-7963 DAPLL
+7963 VPLL
-7968 LAKKKNQKDNQSKG
+7968 LAKKKNQKDNQSKD

-7988 NLLKS
+7988 NTSKKVAAKKKKKKAKKNKK

>member
-1 MGNGAEH
+1 M
-8 SKTINVVRGQN
+8 
-19 NQWTIANKPDYV
+19 
-31 TLDAQ
+31 
-36 TGKVTFNAN
+36 
-45 TIKPNSSITITP
+45 
-57 KAGTG
+57 
-62 HSVSSNPSTLTAPAA
+62 
-77 HTVNTTEIVKDYGS
+77 
-91 NVTAAEINNAVQV
+91 
-104 ANKRTATIK
+104 
-113 NGTAMPTNLAGGSTT
+113 
-128 TIPVTVTYNDGSTE
+128 
-142 EVQESIFTKA
+142 
-152 DKRELIT
+152 
-159 AKNHLDD
+159 
-166 PVSTEGKKPG
+166 
-176 TITQYNNAMHNAQQQ
+176 
-191 INTAKTEAQQVIN
+191 
-204 NERATPQQ
+204 
-212 VSDALTKVRAAQ
+212 
-224 TKIDQ
+224 
-229 AKALLQN
+229 
-236 KEDNSQLVTSKNNLQ
+236 
-251 SSVNQVPSTA
+251 
-261 GMTQQSIDNYNA
+261 
-273 KKREAETEITAAQ
+273 
-286 RVIDNGDA
+286 
-294 TAQQISDEKHRV
+294 
-306 DNALTALNQAK
+306 
-317 HDLTADTHAL
+317 
-327 EQAVQQLN
+327 
-335 RTGTTTGKKPASITA
+335 
-350 YNNSIRALQSDL
+350 
-362 TSAKNS
+362 
-368 ANAIIQK
+368 
-375 PIRTV
+375 
-380 QEVQSA
+380 
-386 LTNVN
+386 
-391 RVNERLTQ
+391 
-399 AINQLVPLADNSA
+399 
-412 LRTAKT
+412 
-418 KLDEEINKSVTT
+418 
-430 DGMTQSSIQ
+430 
-439 AYENAKRAGQTE
+439 
-451 STNAQNVINNGDA
+451 
-464 TDQQIA
+464 
-470 AEKTKVE
+470 
-477 EKYNSLKQAIAG
+477 
-489 LTPDLAPLQTAKTQL
+489 
-504 QNDIDQ
+504 
-510 PTSTTGMTSTS
+510 
-521 VATFNEK
+521 
-528 LSAARTKIQEIDRVL
+528 
-543 ASHPDVATIRQ
+543 
-554 NVTAANAAK
+554 
-563 TALDQARNGL
+563 
-573 TVDKAPLENA
+573 
-583 KNQLQHSIDTQTS
+583 
-596 TTGMTQDSINAYNAK
+596 
-611 LTAARNKIQQ
+611 
-621 INQVL
+621 
-626 AGSPTVEQINT
+626 
-637 NTSAANQAKSD
+637 
-648 LDHARQALTPDKA
+648 
-661 PLQNAKTQLEQSI
+661 
-674 NQPTDTT
+674 
-681 GMTTA
+681 
-686 SLNAYN
+686 
-692 QKLQAARQKL
+692 
-702 TEINQVLNG
+702 
-711 NPTVQ
+711 
-716 NINDKVT
+716 
-723 EANQAKDQ
+723 
-731 LNTARQGLTLD
+731 
-742 RQPALTTLHGA
+742 
-753 SNLNQAQQN
+753 
-762 NFTQQINAAQ
+762 
-772 NHAALETIKSNIT
+772 
-785 ALNTA
+785 
-790 MTKLKDSVA
+790 
-799 DNNTIKSGQNYTDA
+799 
-813 TPANK
+813 
-818 QAYDNAVNAAKGVIG
+818 
-833 ETTNPTMDVNT
+833 
-844 VNQKAASVKS
+844 
-854 TKDALDGQQNLQR
+854 
-867 AKTEATNAITHA
+867 
-879 SDLNQAQKNALTQ
+879 
-892 QVNSAQNVQAVND
+892 
-905 IKQTTHSLNT
+905 
-915 AMTGL
+915 
-920 KRGVANH
+920 
-927 NQVVQSDN
+927 
-935 YVNADTNKKNDY
+935 
-947 NNAYN
+947 
-952 HANDIINGNAQHPVI
+952 
-967 TPSDV
+967 
-972 NNALSNVTSKEHAL
+972 
-986 NGEAK
+986 
-991 LNAAKQEANT
+991 
-1001 ALGHL
+1001 
-1006 NNLNNAQRQNL
+1006 
-1017 QSQINGAHQ
+1017 
-1026 IDAVNTIK
+1026 
-1034 QNATNLNSAMGN
+1034 
-1046 LRQAVADKDQVKR
+1046 
-1059 TEDYADA
+1059 
-1066 DTAKQN
+1066 
-1072 AYNSAVSS
+1072 
-1080 AETII
+1080 
-1085 NQTTNPTMSVDDVNR
+1085 
-1100 ATSAVTSNKN
+1100 
-1110 ALNGDEKLAQSKT
+1110 
-1123 DAARAID
+1123 
-1130 ALPHLNNA
+1130 
-1138 QKADVKSKIN
+1138 
-1148 AASNIAGVN
+1148 
-1157 TVKQQGTD
+1157 
-1165 LNTAMGNLQGAIND
+1165 
-1179 EQTTLNSQNYQDA
+1179 
-1192 TPSKKTAYTN
+1192 
-1202 AVQAAK
+1202 
-1208 DILNKSNGQNKTK
+1208 
-1221 DQVTEAMNQLN
+1221 
-1232 SAKNN
+1232 
-1237 LDGTRLLD
+1237 
-1245 QAKQTAKQQLNNMTH
+1245 
-1260 LTTAQKTNLTNQI
+1260 
-1273 NSGTTVAGVHTV
+1273 
-1285 QSNANTLDQAMNTLR
+1285 
-1300 QSIANKDATKASED
+1300 
-1314 YVDANNDKQTAYNN
+1314 
-1328 AVAAAETI
+1328 
-1336 INANSNPEMN
+1336 
-1346 PSTITQKAEQVNSSK
+1346 
-1361 TALNGDEN
+1361 
-1369 LAAAK
+1369 
-1374 QNAKTY
+1374 
-1380 LNTLTSITDAQ
+1380 
-1391 KNNLISQISSAT
+1391 
-1403 RVSGVDTVKQNAQH
+1403 
-1417 LDQAMASLQSGIN
+1417 
-1430 NESQV
+1430 
-1435 KSSEKY
+1435 
-1441 RDADTNKQQEYDN
+1441 
-1454 AITAAKAILNKS
+1454 
-1466 TGPNTAQNAVEAAL
+1466 
-1480 QRVNNAKDALNGDA
+1480 
-1494 KLIAAQNAAKQHL
+1494 
-1507 GTLTHITTAQ
+1507 
-1517 RNDLTNQI
+1517 
-1525 SQATNLAGVE
+1525 
-1535 SVKQSANSLDGAMGN
+1535 
-1550 LQTAIN
+1550 
-1556 DKSGTLAS
+1556 
-1564 QNFLD
+1564 
-1569 ADEQKRNAYNQA
+1569 
-1581 VSAAET
+1581 
-1587 ILNKQTGPNT
+1587 
-1597 AKTAVEQALN
+1597 
-1607 NVNNA
+1607 
-1612 KHALNGTQ
+1612 
-1620 NLNNAKQAA
+1620 
-1629 ITAINGASD
+1629 
-1638 LNQKQK
+1638 
-1644 DALKTQANGAQRVSN
+1644 
-1659 AQDVQR
+1659 
-1665 NATELNTAMGTLKHA
+1665 
-1680 IADKTNTLASS
+1680 
-1691 KYVNADSTKQNAYTT
+1691 
-1706 KVTNAEHIIS
+1706 
-1716 GTPTVVTTPSEV
+1716 
-1728 TAAANQV
+1728 
-1735 NSAKQELNGDERLRV
+1735 
-1750 AKQNANT
+1750 
-1757 AIDALT
+1757 
-1763 QLNTPQKAK
+1763 
-1772 LKEQVGQ
+1772 
-1779 ANRLEDV
+1779 
-1786 QTVQTNGQALN
+1786 
-1797 NAMKGLRDSI
+1797 
-1807 ANETTVKASQNYTD
+1807 
-1821 ASSNNQ
+1821 
-1827 STYNSAVSNAKGIIN
+1827 
-1842 QTNNPTMD
+1842 
-1850 TSAITQ
+1850 
-1856 ATTQVNNAK
+1856 
-1865 NGLNG
+1865 
-1870 AENLRNA
+1870 
-1877 QNTAKQNLNTLS
+1877 
-1889 HLTNNQKSA
+1889 
-1898 ISTQIDRAGHVS
+1898 
-1910 EVTAAKNAATELN
+1910 
-1923 TQMGN
+1923 
-1928 LEQAIHDQ
+1928 
-1936 NTVKQSVKFTDAD
+1936 
-1949 KAKRDAYTNA
+1949 
-1959 VSRAEAIL
+1959 
-1967 NKTQGANTSKQDV
+1967 
-1980 EAAIQNVS
+1980 
-1988 SAKNALNG
+1988 
-1996 DQNVT
+1996 
-2001 NAKNAA
+2001 
-2007 KNALNNLTSINNAQ
+2007 
-2021 KRDLT
+2021 
-2026 TKIDQ
+2026 
-2031 ATTVAGVEAVSNT
+2031 
-2044 GTQLNTAMANLQNG
+2044 
-2058 INDKTNTLAS
+2058 
-2068 ENYHDADSD
+2068 
-2077 KKTAYTQAVTNAE
+2077 
-2090 NILNKNSGSNLD
+2090 
-2102 KTAVENALS
+2102 
-2111 QVANAKGA
+2111 
-2119 LNGNHNLEQA
+2119 
-2129 KSNANTTINGL
+2129 
-2140 QHLTTAQ
+2140 
-2147 KDKLKQQVQQ
+2147 
-2157 AQNVAGVDTV
+2157 
-2167 KSSANTLNGAMGTL
+2167 
-2181 RNSIQDNTATKN
+2181 
-2193 GQNYLDATGSNKT
+2193 
-2206 NYNNAVDSANGVI
+2206 
-2219 NATSNPNMD
+2219 
-2228 ANAINQIATQVT
+2228 
-2240 STKNALDGT
+2240 
-2249 HNLTQ
+2249 
-2254 AKQTA
+2254 
-2259 TNAIDGATNLNKAQ
+2259 
-2273 KDALKAQVTSA
+2273 
-2284 QRVANVTSI
+2284 
-2293 QQTANELNTAMGQL
+2293 
-2307 QHGIDDENA
+2307 
-2316 TKQTQKYRDAE
+2316 
-2327 QSKKTA
+2327 
-2333 YDQAVAAAKAIL
+2333 
-2345 NKQTGSNS
+2345 
-2353 DKAAVDRALQQVT
+2353 
-2366 STKDALNGD
+2366 
-2375 AKLAEAKAAA
+2375 
-2385 KQNLG
+2385 
-2390 TLNHIT
+2390 
-2396 NAQRTDLEGQI
+2396 
-2407 NQATTVDGVN
+2407 
-2417 TVKTNANTLDGAM
+2417 
-2430 NSLQGSINDKDA
+2430 
-2442 TLRNQNY
+2442 
-2449 LDADESKRNAY
+2449 
-2460 TQAVTAAEG
+2460 
-2469 ILNKQ
+2469 
-2474 TGGNTSKAD
+2474 
-2483 VDNALNAVTRAKAA
+2483 
-2497 LNGAENLRNAKTSA
+2497 
-2511 TNTINGLPNLTQLQK
+2511 
-2526 DNLKHQVEQAQNVAG
+2526 
-2541 VNGVKDK
+2541 
-2548 GNTLNTAMGALRTS
+2548 
-2562 IQNDNTTKTSQNYL
+2562 
-2576 DASDSNKN
+2576 
-2584 NYNTAVNN
+2584 
-2592 ANGVINATNN
+2592 
-2602 PNMDANAINGMANQ
+2602 
-2616 VNTTKAA
+2616 
-2623 LNGVQNL
+2623 
-2630 AQAKTNATN
+2630 
-2639 TINNAH
+2639 
-2645 DLNQKQKDALKTQVN
+2645 
-2660 NAQRV
+2660 
-2665 SDANNVQH
+2665 
-2673 TATELNGAMT
+2673 
-2683 ALKAAIAD
+2683 
-2691 KERTKASG
+2691 
-2699 NYVNA
+2699 
-2704 DQEKR
+2704 
-2709 QAYDSKVTNA
+2709 
-2719 ENIINGTPNATL
+2719 
-2731 TVNDVNSA
+2731 
-2739 TSQVNA
+2739 
-2745 AKTALNGDNNLRVA
+2745 
-2759 KENANNTIDGL
+2759 
-2770 AQLNNAQ
+2770 NNAQ

-2788 TTLEGVQTVKNSS
+2788 TTLDGVQTVKNSS

-2943 EAQTKQTQKYL
+2943 ETQTKQTQKYL
-2954 DAEPIK
+2954 DAEPSK

-3103 TAGGNTPKADVERAM
+3103 TAGGNTPKSDVERAM

-3163 TSAGRVS
+3163 TSAARVA

-3187 ALKRAIADKAET
+3187 ALKRAIADKADT

-3226 VSGTPTPTLTPADV
+3226 VSGTPTPTLTPSDV

-3260 EVAKQNANTAIDGL
+3260 EVATQNANTAIDGL

-3303 NAQTLNSAMK
+3303 NAQTLNTAMK

-3352 IDQTTSPSMNAQEI
+3352 IGQTTSPTMNAQEI

-3393 KQHLNGLSDLTD
+3393 KQHLNGLSDLTN
-3405 AQKDAVKRQI
+3405 AQKDAAKRQI

-3454 VNFTDADEAK
+3454 VNFTDADEVK

-3489 DNVESALQNVQR
+3489 DGVETALQNVQR
-3501 AKNELNGNQ
+3501 AKNDLNGNQ
-3510 NVANAKSTAKNAL
+3510 NVANAKTTAKNAL

-3535 ALKTQIEG
+3535 ALKSQIEG
-3543 ASTVAGVN
+3543 ATTVAGVN

-3568 SGINDEAATKA
+3568 NGINDEAATKA

-3605 DKTAGSNDNKAAVE
+3605 DKTAGTNDNKAAVE

-3629 TALNGDARLNEAKN
+3629 TALNGDARLNEAKK

-3652 SHLTNAQKANLTE
+3652 SHLTDAQKANLTE

-3673 AGVQGIQANAGTL
+3673 AGVQGVQANAGTL

-3695 SIASKDT
+3695 SIASKDV

-3769 TAKTDI
+3769 TAKSDI

-3790 AEVDQ
+3790 AEVDH

-3883 NGDNKVAQAKET
+3883 NGDNKVAQAKEA

-3915 SQIDN
+3915 SQIDS
-3920 ATTVADVTAA
+3920 ATTVAGVTAA

-3966 KKDAYTNAVTNAQGI
+3966 KKDAYTTAVTNAQGI

-3992 AQVEAALNQVTTAKN
+3992 AQVEAVLNQVTTAKN

-4054 SVKTKAQ
+4054 GVKTKAQ

-4093 KTAFDNAIIQAE
+4093 KTAFDNAITQAE

-4122 QAIQSVTSTEN
+4122 QAIQSVTTAKN

-4154 LTHLNTP
+4154 LTHLNTA
-4161 QKTALKQQVN
+4161 QKTTLKQQVN

-4292 TGQIDSA
+4292 TGQIDNA
-4299 TQVTGVQSVKDNATN
+4299 TQVTGVQNVKDNAKN

-4350 TAVTSAEN
+4350 IAVTSAEN
-4358 IINATSQPTLNPSAV
+4358 IINATSQPTLDPSAV

-4381 TNKTALNGAQNLAN
+4381 TNKTALNGVQNLAN

-4523 NNANQRLST
+4523 NNANQTLST

-4738 DQTTNP
+4738 DQTTSP

-4865 KANGGNATQT
+4865 KANGGNATQS

-5029 VQQAI
+5029 VQHAI
-5034 DQLPNLNQAQRDEYN
+5034 DQLPNLNQAQRDEYS

-5064 QQAATTLNDAMTQLK
+5064 QQAATTLNDAMTQLKQGIANKAQIKGSENYHDADTDKQTAYDNAVTKAEELLKQTTNPTMDPNTIQQALTKVNDTNQALNGNQKLADAKQAAKTNLGTLDHLNDAQKQALTTQVEQAPDIATVNNVKQNAQNLNNAMTNLNNALHDKTETLNSINFTDADQAKKDAYTNAVAHAEGILSKANGSNASQTEVEQAMQRVNEAKQALNGNDNVQRAKDAAKQVITNANDLNQAQKDALKQQVDAAQTVANVNKIKQTAQDLNQAMTQLK

-5125 PQQVAQALQQVNQ
+5125 PQQVAQALQQVTQ

-5245 PTPVLAPDTVTQAV
+5245 PTPVLTPDTVTQAV

-5348 ADVDKQTAY
+5348 ADADKQTAY

-5377 PDDITRALTQVTD
+5377 PDEITRALTQVTD
-5390 AKNSLNGEAKLAT
+5390 AKNGLNGEAKLAT
-5403 EKQNAKDAVSGMTH
+5403 EKQNAKDAVNAMTH

-5443 QTATSLDQAMD
+5443 QTATSLDQAMN
-5454 QLSQAINDKD
+5454 QLSQAINDKT
-5464 QILADGN
+5464 QTLAEGN

-5579 ELLRNSVADNQTTL
+5579 ELLRNSIADNQTTL

-5606 NDYNKAVTAANNIIN
+5606 NDYNQAVTAANNIIN

-5634 GATTQVNNTKVAL
+5634 RATTQVNNTKVAL
-5647 DGDENLAAAK
+5647 DGDENLVAAK

-5734 YNTAV
+5734 YTTAV
-5739 NEAAAMINKQTGQN
+5739 NEAEAMINKQTGQN
-5753 ANQTEVEQA
+5753 ANQSEVEQA

-5823 ANTLNQAM
+5823 ANTLNLAM
-5831 HGLRQSIQDNAA
+5831 HGLRESIQDNAA

-5866 AANNIINEQTA
+5866 AANSIINEQTA

-5884 NQAAATVN
+5884 NQAATTVN

-5950 ALDQLMDA
+5950 ALDQLMNT

-6014 QAVISSKNALDG
+6014 QAVTTSKNGLDG

-6161 RATETL
+6161 HATETL

-6234 KDAYQAAVQNAKDL
+6234 KDAYQAAVQHAKDL
-6248 INQTNNPTLDKAQV
+6248 INQTSNPTLDKA
-6262 EQLTQAVNQAKDNLH
+6262 
-6277 GDQKLADDKQH
+6277 
-6288 AVTDLNQLN
+6288 
-6297 GLNNPQRQAL
+6297 
-6307 ESQINNAAT
+6307 
-6316 RDEVAQKLAEA
+6316 
-6327 KALDQAMQA
+6327 
-6336 LRNSIQD
+6336 
-6343 QQQTESGSKFINE
+6343 
-6356 DKPQKDAY
+6356 
-6364 QAAVQNAKD
+6364 
-6373 LINQTGNPTLDK
+6373 
-6385 SQVEQ
+6385 QVEQ

-6470 NTDKAQPNY
+6470 KTDKAQPNY

-6491 QALQAAQSITDPT
+6491 QALQAAESITDPT

-6519 KLQEKENELNG
+6519 KLQEKVNELNG
-6530 NERVAEAKT
+6530 NERVAEAKA

-6619 IADAENV
+6619 IAEAENV
-6626 LKQNANKQQVD
+6626 LKQNSNKQQVD

-6660 TNGKHDIDQLNAL
+6660 TNGKHDIDQLNTL

-6726 NYVNADTQVKQVYDE
+6726 NYVNADTQVKRVYDE

-6757 LTAEQVIKLNDAITA
+6757 LTAEQVIKLNDAVTA

-6778 GEERLNNRKA
+6778 GEERLNNRKS

-6826 RATKLDNAMGAVQQ
+6826 RAVQLDGAMGAVQQ
-6840 YIDEQHLGVISSTN
+6840 YIDEHHLDVISSTN

-6863 ANYDNAIAN
+6863 ANYDNAITN
-6872 AAHELDKVQGN
+6872 AAHELDKVQGS

-6899 AQNAL
+6899 AQKAL
-6904 NGDQNLANA
+6904 NGDQNLATA

-6962 ETLKHLVDNEI
+6962 ETLKHLVHNEI

-6983 NADDNAKTN
+6983 NADDIAKTN

-7015 GAIQTVN
+7015 GAIQAVN
-7022 DAIHN
+7022 DAIQN
-7027 LNGDQRLQD
+7027 LNGDQRLQY

-7090 QAVSQVQ
+7090 QDVSQVQ
-7097 TAGNHA
+7097 TAGNQA

-7118 ANKDVDKQV
+7118 ANKDADKQV
-7127 QSLIDE
+7127 QALIDE

-7155 LQQGHNGINNA
+7155 LQQGHNDINNA
-7166 MTKEEIEQAKA
+7166 MTKEEIEQAKER
-7177 QLAQALQDI
+7177 LAQALQDI

-7249 EQAKA
+7249 EQAK
-7254 QLAQALQDIKDLV
+7254 
-7267 KAKEN
+7267 E
-7272 AKQDI
+7272 
-7277 DKRVQALID
+7277 R
-7286 EIDQNPNLTDKEKQ
+7286 
-7300 ALKDRINQIL
+7300 
-7310 QQGHNDINNALTK
+7310 
-7323 EEIEQAKAQLAQAL
+7323 LAQAL

-7352 AIKALANAKR
+7352 KIKALANAKR

-7392 NVENAQTIDQL
+7392 NVENAQTKDQL
-7403 NRGLNLGLDDI
+7403 NQGLNLGLDDI
-7414 RNTHVWEVDEQPA
+7414 RNTHVWEVDTQPA
-7427 VNEIFEAT
+7427 VNEIFDAT

-7459 AHINLIDQLSA
+7459 AHINLIDQLTA
-7470 EVIDTPSTATISD
+7470 EVIDTPSTTSISD

-7507 VEKELSVVK
+7507 VEKELAVVK

-7531 DEINNSVTLTL
+7531 NDINNHATLTP

-7553 KLKQQAIDYINN
+7553 KLKQQAIERINN
-7565 APDVHS
+7565 AADVHT
-7571 VEEIQQQEQ
+7571 VEEVQQQEQ
-7580 AHIEQFYPEQF
+7580 AQIEQFNPEQF
-7591 TIEQAKSN
+7591 TIDQAKSN
-7599 AIKSIEDAIQHM
+7599 AIQSITDAIQHM
-7611 IDEIKART
+7611 IDEINASK

-7626 QEAIA
+7626 QEAIS

-7642 AIQRAQSIDEIS
+7642 AIQRAQSIDEITQ
-7654 EQLEQF
+7654 QLDQF
-7660 KAQMK
+7660 KAQIK
-7665 AANPTAKE
+7665 AVNPFAKE
-7673 LAKRKQEAISRIK
+7673 LEKSKKSAISKIKDISTDKINRIK
-7686 DFSNEKINSIRNSE
+7686 NST
-7700 IGTTDEKQAAMNQ
+7700 IGTADEKQAAMNR

-7737 LNNGIARISAVQIV
+7737 LNNGIARILAVQIV
-7751 ISDRAKQSSSTGN
+7751 TSNHSKHSSDSDG
-7764 ESNSHLTIGYGTAN
+7764 ESNSHLRIGYGTVN
-7778 HPFNSSTI
+7778 HPFNSSPI

-7791 IDEDDDIDPLHMR
+7791 LDQDDEIDPLHMR
-7804 HFSNNFGNVI
+7804 HFGDRIGNVI
-7814 KNAIG
+7814 KNALG
-7819 VVGISGLLASFWFFI
+7819 VVDISGLLASFWFFI
-7834 AKRRRKEDEEEELE
+7834 AKRRRKEDEEEEME
-7848 IRDNNKDSIKETLDD
+7848 IRDNSKDKKKGSIEG

-7875 RKEDEEDVTVE
+7875 RKEDEEDVTIE
-7886 EKDTLNN
+7886 EKDSLNN

-7923 ENTDEKVLQDNE
+7923 ENTDEKVLKDNE
-7935 HSPILIAKRRKDKEV
+7935 HSPLLIAKRRKDKEE
-7950 DVETTTSIESNED
+7950 DVETTTSIESKDED
-7963 DAPLL
+7963 VPLL
-7968 LAKKKNQKDNQSKG
+7968 LAKKKNQKDNQSKD

-7988 NLLKS
+7988 NTSKKVVAKKKKKKSKKNKK

>member
-1 MGNGAEH
+1 
-8 SKTINVVRGQN
+8 
-19 NQWTIANKPDYV
+19 
-31 TLDAQ
+31 
-36 TGKVTFNAN
+36 
-45 TIKPNSSITITP
+45 
-57 KAGTG
+57 
-62 HSVSSNPSTLTAPAA
+62 
-77 HTVNTTEIVKDYGS
+77 
-91 NVTAAEINNAVQV
+91 
-104 ANKRTATIK
+104 
-113 NGTAMPTNLAGGSTT
+113 
-128 TIPVTVTYNDGSTE
+128 
-142 EVQESIFTKA
+142 
-152 DKRELIT
+152 
-159 AKNHLDD
+159 
-166 PVSTEGKKPG
+166 
-176 TITQYNNAMHNAQQQ
+176 
-191 INTAKTEAQQVIN
+191 
-204 NERATPQQ
+204 
-212 VSDALTKVRAAQ
+212 
-224 TKIDQ
+224 
-229 AKALLQN
+229 
-236 KEDNSQLVTSKNNLQ
+236 
-251 SSVNQVPSTA
+251 
-261 GMTQQSIDNYNA
+261 
-273 KKREAETEITAAQ
+273 
-286 RVIDNGDA
+286 
-294 TAQQISDEKHRV
+294 
-306 DNALTALNQAK
+306 
-317 HDLTADTHAL
+317 
-327 EQAVQQLN
+327 
-335 RTGTTTGKKPASITA
+335 
-350 YNNSIRALQSDL
+350 
-362 TSAKNS
+362 
-368 ANAIIQK
+368 
-375 PIRTV
+375 
-380 QEVQSA
+380 
-386 LTNVN
+386 
-391 RVNERLTQ
+391 
-399 AINQLVPLADNSA
+399 
-412 LRTAKT
+412 
-418 KLDEEINKSVTT
+418 
-430 DGMTQSSIQ
+430 
-439 AYENAKRAGQTE
+439 
-451 STNAQNVINNGDA
+451 
-464 TDQQIA
+464 
-470 AEKTKVE
+470 
-477 EKYNSLKQAIAG
+477 
-489 LTPDLAPLQTAKTQL
+489 
-504 QNDIDQ
+504 
-510 PTSTTGMTSTS
+510 
-521 VATFNEK
+521 
-528 LSAARTKIQEIDRVL
+528 
-543 ASHPDVATIRQ
+543 
-554 NVTAANAAK
+554 
-563 TALDQARNGL
+563 
-573 TVDKAPLENA
+573 
-583 KNQLQHSIDTQTS
+583 
-596 TTGMTQDSINAYNAK
+596 
-611 LTAARNKIQQ
+611 
-621 INQVL
+621 
-626 AGSPTVEQINT
+626 
-637 NTSAANQAKSD
+637 
-648 LDHARQALTPDKA
+648 
-661 PLQNAKTQLEQSI
+661 
-674 NQPTDTT
+674 
-681 GMTTA
+681 
-686 SLNAYN
+686 
-692 QKLQAARQKL
+692 
-702 TEINQVLNG
+702 
-711 NPTVQ
+711 
-716 NINDKVT
+716 
-723 EANQAKDQ
+723 
-731 LNTARQGLTLD
+731 
-742 RQPALTTLHGA
+742 
-753 SNLNQAQQN
+753 
-762 NFTQQINAAQ
+762 
-772 NHAALETIKSNIT
+772 
-785 ALNTA
+785 
-790 MTKLKDSVA
+790 
-799 DNNTIKSGQNYTDA
+799 
-813 TPANK
+813 
-818 QAYDNAVNAAKGVIG
+818 
-833 ETTNPTMDVNT
+833 
-844 VNQKAASVKS
+844 
-854 TKDALDGQQNLQR
+854 
-867 AKTEATNAITHA
+867 
-879 SDLNQAQKNALTQ
+879 
-892 QVNSAQNVQAVND
+892 
-905 IKQTTHSLNT
+905 
-915 AMTGL
+915 
-920 KRGVANH
+920 
-927 NQVVQSDN
+927 
-935 YVNADTNKKNDY
+935 
-947 NNAYN
+947 
-952 HANDIINGNAQHPVI
+952 
-967 TPSDV
+967 
-972 NNALSNVTSKEHAL
+972 
-986 NGEAK
+986 
-991 LNAAKQEANT
+991 
-1001 ALGHL
+1001 
-1006 NNLNNAQRQNL
+1006 
-1017 QSQINGAHQ
+1017 
-1026 IDAVNTIK
+1026 
-1034 QNATNLNSAMGN
+1034 
-1046 LRQAVADKDQVKR
+1046 
-1059 TEDYADA
+1059 
-1066 DTAKQN
+1066 
-1072 AYNSAVSS
+1072 
-1080 AETII
+1080 
-1085 NQTTNPTMSVDDVNR
+1085 
-1100 ATSAVTSNKN
+1100 
-1110 ALNGDEKLAQSKT
+1110 
-1123 DAARAID
+1123 
-1130 ALPHLNNA
+1130 
-1138 QKADVKSKIN
+1138 
-1148 AASNIAGVN
+1148 
-1157 TVKQQGTD
+1157 
-1165 LNTAMGNLQGAIND
+1165 
-1179 EQTTLNSQNYQDA
+1179 
-1192 TPSKKTAYTN
+1192 
-1202 AVQAAK
+1202 
-1208 DILNKSNGQNKTK
+1208 
-1221 DQVTEAMNQLN
+1221 
-1232 SAKNN
+1232 
-1237 LDGTRLLD
+1237 
-1245 QAKQTAKQQLNNMTH
+1245 
-1260 LTTAQKTNLTNQI
+1260 
-1273 NSGTTVAGVHTV
+1273 
-1285 QSNANTLDQAMNTLR
+1285 
-1300 QSIANKDATKASED
+1300 
-1314 YVDANNDKQTAYNN
+1314 
-1328 AVAAAETI
+1328 
-1336 INANSNPEMN
+1336 
-1346 PSTITQKAEQVNSSK
+1346 
-1361 TALNGDEN
+1361 
-1369 LAAAK
+1369 
-1374 QNAKTY
+1374 
-1380 LNTLTSITDAQ
+1380 
-1391 KNNLISQISSAT
+1391 
-1403 RVSGVDTVKQNAQH
+1403 
-1417 LDQAMASLQSGIN
+1417 
-1430 NESQV
+1430 
-1435 KSSEKY
+1435 
-1441 RDADTNKQQEYDN
+1441 
-1454 AITAAKAILNKS
+1454 
-1466 TGPNTAQNAVEAAL
+1466 
-1480 QRVNNAKDALNGDA
+1480 
-1494 KLIAAQNAAKQHL
+1494 
-1507 GTLTHITTAQ
+1507 
-1517 RNDLTNQI
+1517 
-1525 SQATNLAGVE
+1525 
-1535 SVKQSANSLDGAMGN
+1535 
-1550 LQTAIN
+1550 
-1556 DKSGTLAS
+1556 
-1564 QNFLD
+1564 
-1569 ADEQKRNAYNQA
+1569 
-1581 VSAAET
+1581 
-1587 ILNKQTGPNT
+1587 
-1597 AKTAVEQALN
+1597 
-1607 NVNNA
+1607 
-1612 KHALNGTQ
+1612 
-1620 NLNNAKQAA
+1620 
-1629 ITAINGASD
+1629 
-1638 LNQKQK
+1638 
-1644 DALKTQANGAQRVSN
+1644 
-1659 AQDVQR
+1659 
-1665 NATELNTAMGTLKHA
+1665 
-1680 IADKTNTLASS
+1680 
-1691 KYVNADSTKQNAYTT
+1691 
-1706 KVTNAEHIIS
+1706 
-1716 GTPTVVTTPSEV
+1716 
-1728 TAAANQV
+1728 
-1735 NSAKQELNGDERLRV
+1735 
-1750 AKQNANT
+1750 
-1757 AIDALT
+1757 
-1763 QLNTPQKAK
+1763 
-1772 LKEQVGQ
+1772 
-1779 ANRLEDV
+1779 
-1786 QTVQTNGQALN
+1786 
-1797 NAMKGLRDSI
+1797 
-1807 ANETTVKASQNYTD
+1807 
-1821 ASSNNQ
+1821 
-1827 STYNSAVSNAKGIIN
+1827 
-1842 QTNNPTMD
+1842 
-1850 TSAITQ
+1850 
-1856 ATTQVNNAK
+1856 
-1865 NGLNG
+1865 
-1870 AENLRNA
+1870 
-1877 QNTAKQNLNTLS
+1877 
-1889 HLTNNQKSA
+1889 
-1898 ISTQIDRAGHVS
+1898 
-1910 EVTAAKNAATELN
+1910 
-1923 TQMGN
+1923 MGN

-2044 GTQLNTAMANLQNG
+2044 STQLNTAMANLQNG

-2193 GQNYLDATGSNKT
+2193 GQNYLDATERNKT

-2497 LNGAENLRNAKTSA
+2497 LNGADNLRNAKTSA
-2511 TNTINGLPNLTQLQK
+2511 TNTIDGLPNLTQLQK

-2623 LNGVQNL
+2623 LNGAQNL

-2673 TATELNGAMT
+2673 TATELNSAMT

-2719 ENIINGTPNATL
+2719 ENIISGTPNATL

-2739 TSQVNA
+2739 ASQVNA

-2759 KENANNTIDGL
+2759 KEHANNTIDGL

-2788 TTLEGVQTVKNSS
+2788 TTLDGVQTVKNSS

-2819 TIKAGQNYTDASPT
+2819 TIKAGQNYTDASPN

-2863 QATSQVTTKEHALNG
+2863 QVTSQVTTKEQALNG
-2878 AQNLAQAKTT
+2878 ARNLAQAKTT

-2943 EAQTKQTQKYL
+2943 ETQTKQTQKYL
-2954 DAEPIK
+2954 DAEPSK

-3131 QNLERAKQA
+3131 QNLDRAKQA

-3303 NAQTLNSAMK
+3303 NAQTLNTAMK

-3331 TDASP
+3331 TDASQ
-3336 NNRSEYDSAVT
+3336 NKQTDYNSAVT

-3352 IDQTTSPSMNAQEI
+3352 IGQTTSPSMNAQEI

-3479 NKAQGPNTAK
+3479 NKAQGPNTSK
-3489 DNVESALQNVQR
+3489 DGVETALENVQR

-3510 NVANAKSTAKNAL
+3510 NVANAKTTAKNAL

-3535 ALKTQIEG
+3535 ALKSQIEG
-3543 ASTVAGVN
+3543 ATTVAGVN

-3568 SGINDEAATKA
+3568 NGINDEAATKA
-3579 AQKYTDADRDK
+3579 AQKYTDADREK

-3629 TALNGDARLNEAKN
+3629 TALNGDERLNEAKN
-3643 TAKQQLATM
+3643 TAKQQVATM
-3652 SHLTNAQKANLTE
+3652 SHLTDAQKANLTS
-3665 QIERGTTV
+3665 QIESGTTV

-3695 SIASKDT
+3695 SIASKDA

-3720 NRAVSDAE
+3720 NDAVTNAE

-3769 TAKTDI
+3769 TAKSDI

-3883 NGDNKVAQAKET
+3883 NGDNKVAQAKES

-3920 ATTVADVTAA
+3920 ATTVAGVTAA

-3981 LDKANGQNMTK
+3981 LDKAHGQNMTK

-4054 SVKTKAQ
+4054 GVKTKAQ
-4061 DLDGAMQRLESAI
+4061 DLDGAMQRLQSAI

-4093 KTAFDNAIIQAE
+4093 KTAFDNAITQAE

-4142 RAKTEATQAIDN
+4142 RAKTEAIQAIDN

-4206 VAGGNYTNASP
+4206 VASGNYTNASP

-4322 RNSIANKDE
+4322 RNSIANKDD

-4336 PYVDADTDKQNAYN
+4336 PYVDADRDKQNAYN
-4350 TAVTSAEN
+4350 TAVTNAEN
-4358 IINATSQPTLNPSAV
+4358 IINATSQPTLDPSAV
-4373 TQAANQVN
+4373 TQAANQVS

-4523 NNANQRLST
+4523 NNANQTLST

-4603 AVRNAENILN
+4603 AVHNAENILN

-4627 AMNQVNTTKAALNG
+4627 AMNQVNATKAALNG

-4666 KDALKQLVQQ
+4666 KEALKQLVQQ

-4713 QNYTDASPNKKDAY
+4713 QNYTDASQNKKDAY

-4738 DQTTNP
+4738 DQTTSP

-4768 ENLEAAKQQATQSL
+4768 ENLEAAKQQASQSL

-4788 NNAQKQAVTN
+4788 NNAQKQTVTD

-4865 KANGGNATQT
+4865 KANGGNATQA

-4880 IQQVNATK
+4880 IKQVNAAK

-4985 AEALISGTP
+4985 AEALISATP

-5029 VQQAI
+5029 VQHAI
-5034 DQLPNLNQAQRDEYN
+5034 DQLPNLNQAQRDEYS

-5064 QQAATTLNDAMTQLK
+5064 QQAATTLNDAMTQLKQGIANKAQIKGSENYHDADTDKQTAYDNAVTKAEELLKQTTNPTMDPNTIQQALTKVNDTNQALNGNQKLADAKQDAKTTLGTLDHLNDAQKQALTTQVEQAPDIATVNNVKQNAQNLNNAMTNLNNALQDKTETLNSINFTDADQAKKDAYTNAVSHAEGILSKANGSNASQTEVEQAMQRVNEAKQALNGNDNVQRAKDAAKQVITNANDLNQAQKDALKQQVDAAQTVANVNTIKQTAQDLNQAMTQLK

-5231 NNAANQAQQIANGT
+5231 NNAANQAQQIANGI
-5245 PTPVLAPDTVTQAV
+5245 PTPVLTPDTVTQAV

-5270 GDEKLAQAKQD
+5270 GDEKLAQAKQE

-5326 MGNLKQGIANK
+5326 MSNLKQGIANK

-5348 ADVDKQTAY
+5348 ADADKQTAY

-5377 PDDITRALTQVTD
+5377 PDEITRALTQVTD
-5390 AKNSLNGEAKLAT
+5390 AKNGLNGEAKLAT

-5454 QLSQAINDKD
+5454 QLSQAINDKA
-5464 QILADGN
+5464 QTLADGN

-5606 NDYNKAVTAANNIIN
+5606 NDYNQAVTAANNIIN

-5884 NQAAATVN
+5884 NQAATTVN

-5973 AYVNAEPNKKQAY
+5973 AYVNAEPNKKQSY

-6060 NATTRDKVAEII
+6060 NAT
-6072 AQAQALN
+6072 
-6079 EAMKALKE
+6079 
-6087 SIKDQPQTE
+6087 
-6096 ASSKFIN
+6096 
-6103 EDQAQKDAYTQAVQ
+6103 
-6117 HAKDLINKTTDPTLA
+6117 
-6132 KSIIDQATQA
+6132 
-6142 VTDAKN
+6142 
-6148 NLHGDQK
+6148 
-6155 LAQDKQ
+6155 
-6161 RATETL
+6161 
-6167 NNLSNLNTPQRQA
+6167 
-6180 LENQINNAATRGEV
+6180 TRGEV

-6316 RDEVAQKLAEA
+6316 RGEVAQKLAEA

-6491 QALQAAQSITDPT
+6491 QALQAAESITDPT

-6509 NKDAVEQALT
+6509 NKDAVDQVLT

-6706 AMDQLSQEITGN
+6706 AMDQLSQEITDN

-6741 AVDKAKQAL
+6741 TVDKAKQAL

-6757 LTAEQVIKLNDAITA
+6757 LTAKQVIKLNDAVTA

-7015 GAIQTVN
+7015 GAIQAVN

-7127 QSLIDE
+7127 QALIDE

-7191 AKEDAKQDVDKQVQA
+7191 AKEDAKQDVDKQ
-7206 LIDEIDQNP
+7206 
-7215 NLTDKEKQALKDR
+7215 
-7228 INQILQ
+7228 
-7234 QGHNG
+7234 
-7239 INNAMTKEEI
+7239 
-7249 EQAKA
+7249 
-7254 QLAQALQDIKDLV
+7254 
-7267 KAKEN
+7267 
-7272 AKQDI
+7272 
-7277 DKRVQALID
+7277 VQALID

-7531 DEINNSVTLTL
+7531 NEINNSVTLTL

-7553 KLKQQAIDYINN
+7553 KLKQQAIDHVNN

-7580 AHIEQFYPEQF
+7580 AHIEQFNPEQF

-7700 IGTTDEKQAAMNQ
+7700 IGTADEKQAAMNQ

-7751 ISDRAKQSSSTGN
+7751 TSDRAKQSSSTGN

-7791 IDEDDDIDPLHMR
+7791 LDEDDDIDPLHMR

-7886 EKDTLNN
+7886 EKDSLNN

-7923 ENTDEKVLQDNE
+7923 ENTDEKVLKDNE
-7935 HSPILIAKRRKDKEV
+7935 HSPLLFAKRRKDKEE
-7950 DVETTTSIESNED
+7950 DVETTTSIESKDED
-7963 DAPLL
+7963 VPLL
-7968 LAKKKNQKDNQSKG
+7968 LAKKKNQKDNQSKD

-7988 NLLKS
+7988 NTSKKVAAKKKKKKAKKNKK

>member
-1 MGNGAEH
+1 MNYRDKIQKFSIRKYTVGTFSTVIATLVFLGLNTSQAQAAETNQPASALKQKQQNGDTQTENREVEVQNSQNGQSLSAPIENEQPNNNQTNHVDASAVQSSTTEHDQPVSQNEQAKKDTAAATPTQSAKAASKHEQSESRAANKKENDNKATHVESHEANVVTASDSSDSGNVQHDRNELQAFFDANYHDYRFIDRENADSGTFNYVKGIFDKINTLLGSNDPINNKDLQLAYKELEQAVALIRTMPQRQQTSRRSSRIQTRSIESRAAEPRSVSDYQNANSSYYVENANDGSGYPVGTYINASSKGAPYNLPTTPWNTLKASDAKEIALITAKQTGDGYQWVIKFNKGHAPHENMIYWFALPAGQTPVGRTEFVTVNADGTNVQWSNGAGAGANKPLPEMWPYGVNDSRSWDYKIRNRSGQVIYDWPTVHINSLKDLARASDYFSEAGATPATKAFGRQTFEYINGERPTESPGVPKVYTFIGKGDASYTISFKTQGPTIDKLYYAAGGHALEYNQLFMYSQLYVESTQDYQQRLNGLRQVVNRTYRIGTTKRVEVSQGNVQTKKVLESTNLNIDDFMDDPLSYVKTPSNKVLGFYPTSANTNAFRPGGVNPLNEYQLSQLFTDDKLQQAARTGSPIRLMIGFDYPDAFGNGETLVPVNLTVLPEIQHNIKFFKNDDGQNIADKPASKQAGHPVFYVYAGNQGNASVNLGGSVTSIQPLRINLTSNENFTDKDWQITGIPRTLHIENSTNRTNNARERNIELVGNLLPGDYFGTIRFGRKEQLFEIRVKPHTPRITTTAEELRGTALQKVPVTVTDIPLDPSALVYLVIPTSQTRDGGSEADQIPSGYTKIATGTPDGVHSTITIRPEDYVVFIPPVGNQIRALIFYNNVVASNMSNAVTILPDDIPPTINNPVGLNAKYYRGDEVSFTMGVSDRHSGLKSTTITTLPSGWTSNLTKSDKKNGSLAISGRVSMNQAYNSDITFKVSATDNVNNTTNDSQSKHVTVHVGKISDDAHPIVLGNSEKVVVVNPTALTGDEKQRITTAFMNKNQNIRGYLASSNPVTVDNHGNVTLQYRDGSSTTLDATNVMTYEPVVKPEYQTANAAKTATVTIAKGQSFNIGDIKQYFTLSNGQAIPSSSFTNITSDRTIPTAQEVSQMNAGTQLYHIVATNAYHKDTEDFYITLKIIDVKQPEGDQRVYRMSTYDITTDEISKVKQAFINANRDAISFAEGDISVTNTPNGSNVSTITVNINKGRLTKSFTSNLNNMNFLRWVNFPQDYTVTWTNAKIANRPTDGGLSWSDDHKSLIYRYDATLGTQITTNDILTLLKATTTVPGLRNNIAGNEKAQAEAGGRPNYKTTGYSQSNPTSDGQRQFTLNGQVIQIMDIINPSNGFGGQPVTNSNVRANHSNSTVVSVNESAANGAGAFTIDHVVKNNSTHNAADAVYKAQLYLSPYGPKQYVEHLNQNTDNTNEAINIYFVPSDLVNPTISVGNYTNHQVFSGETFTNTITANDNFGVQSVTVPTTSQLTGTVDNNHQHVSATAPNVTSTTNKTINLVATDTSGNTATTSFNVTIKPLRDKYRVGTSSTAANPMRIANISNNATVSQADQTAIINSLTFTSNAPNRNYATASANEITSKTVSNVSRTGNNAQVTVTVTYQDGTTSTVTVPVKRVIPEIVAHSHYTVQGQDFPTGNGASASDYFKLSNGSAIPDATITWVSGQAPNKNNTTIGQDINVTAHILIDGETTPITKTATYKVVRTVPKQVFETARGVLYPGVSDMYDAKQYVKPVNNSWSTNAQHMNFQFTNSYGPSKDVVGISTRDIRVTYDNHQTQIIKILSKVKPDPPRIDGNSVTYKAGLTNQQIKINNVLSSSSIKLFKADNTPLTITNTTYGSGNTAVVTVSDALPNGEIKARSSISMNNVTYTTQDEHGRAIDVTRNESVDSNDSASVHVTPQLQATTEGAVFIKGGDGFDFGHVERFIQNPPHGATVAWHDNPDTWKNTVGNTHKTAVVTLPNGQGTRNVEVPVKVYPVANAKAPSRDVKGQNLTNGTDAINYITFDPNTNTNGITAVWANRQQPNNQQAGVQHLNVDVTYPGISAAKRVPVTVNVYQFEFPQTSYTTTVGGTLASGTQASGYAHIQNATGLPTDGFTYKWNNAATGTNDANWAAMNKPNTAQVINAKYDVIYNGHTFATSLPAKFVVKDVRPAKPTVTETAAGVITIAPGANQTVNTHAGNVTTYADKLVIKRNGNVVTTFTRHNNTSPWVKEASAANVAGIAGTNNGITVAAGTFNPADTIQAVATQGSGETISDEQRSDDFTVVAPQPNQATTKIWQNGHVDITPNNPSGHLINPTQAMDIAYTEKVGNGAEH
-8 SKTINVVRGQN
+8 SKTLNAVRGQN

-31 TLDAQ
+31 TLDAH

-45 TIKPNSSITITP
+45 TIKPNSAITITP

-62 HSVSSNPSTLTAPAA
+62 HSASSNPSTLTAPAA

-128 TIPVTVTYNDGSTE
+128 TIPVTVTYNDSSTE

-166 PVSTEGKKPG
+166 PVSTDGKKPG
-176 TITQYNNAMHNAQQQ
+176 TITQYNNAIHNAQQQ

-204 NERATPQQ
+204 DERATPQQ
-212 VSDALTKVRAAQ
+212 VNAALSKVQAAQ
-224 TKIDQ
+224 TKINE

-251 SSVNQVPSTA
+251 SSVNQVPSTT

-273 KKREAETEITAAQ
+273 KKREAESEITAAQ

-317 HDLTADTHAL
+317 QNLTADTHEL
-327 EQAVQQLN
+327 EQAVHQLN

-375 PIRTV
+375 PIRSV
-380 QEVQSA
+380 QEVQTA

-391 RVNERLTQ
+391 RVNDRLTL

-470 AEKTKVE
+470 AKKTKVE
-477 EKYNSLKQAIAG
+477 EKYNGLKQAIAG
-489 LTPDLAPLQTAKTQL
+489 LTPDLAPLQAAKTQL

-510 PTSTTGMTSTS
+510 PTSTTGMTSAS
-521 VATFNEK
+521 VAAFNDK

-554 NVTAANAAK
+554 NVTAANATK

-583 KNQLQHSIDTQTS
+583 KNQLQQSIDTQTS

-626 AGSPTVEQINT
+626 AGSPTVDQINT

-661 PLQNAKTQLEQSI
+661 PLQTAKTQLEQSI

-716 NINDKVT
+716 NINDKVA

-742 RQPALTTLHGA
+742 RQPAFTTLHGA

-762 NFTQQINAAQ
+762 NFTQQINAAP

-785 ALNTA
+785 ALNNA

-799 DNNTIKSGQNYTDA
+799 DNNSIKSGQNYTDA
-813 TPANK
+813 TTANK
-818 QAYDNAVNAAKGVIG
+818 
-833 ETTNPTMDVNT
+833 
-844 VNQKAASVKS
+844 
-854 TKDALDGQQNLQR
+854 
-867 AKTEATNAITHA
+867 
-879 SDLNQAQKNALTQ
+879 
-892 QVNSAQNVQAVND
+892 
-905 IKQTTHSLNT
+905 
-915 AMTGL
+915 
-920 KRGVANH
+920 
-927 NQVVQSDN
+927 
-935 YVNADTNKKNDY
+935 
-947 NNAYN
+947 
-952 HANDIINGNAQHPVI
+952 
-967 TPSDV
+967 
-972 NNALSNVTSKEHAL
+972 
-986 NGEAK
+986 
-991 LNAAKQEANT
+991 
-1001 ALGHL
+1001 
-1006 NNLNNAQRQNL
+1006 
-1017 QSQINGAHQ
+1017 
-1026 IDAVNTIK
+1026 
-1034 QNATNLNSAMGN
+1034 
-1046 LRQAVADKDQVKR
+1046 
-1059 TEDYADA
+1059 
-1066 DTAKQN
+1066 
-1072 AYNSAVSS
+1072 
-1080 AETII
+1080 
-1085 NQTTNPTMSVDDVNR
+1085 
-1100 ATSAVTSNKN
+1100 
-1110 ALNGDEKLAQSKT
+1110 
-1123 DAARAID
+1123 
-1130 ALPHLNNA
+1130 
-1138 QKADVKSKIN
+1138 
-1148 AASNIAGVN
+1148 
-1157 TVKQQGTD
+1157 
-1165 LNTAMGNLQGAIND
+1165 
-1179 EQTTLNSQNYQDA
+1179 
-1192 TPSKKTAYTN
+1192 
-1202 AVQAAK
+1202 
-1208 DILNKSNGQNKTK
+1208 
-1221 DQVTEAMNQLN
+1221 
-1232 SAKNN
+1232 
-1237 LDGTRLLD
+1237 
-1245 QAKQTAKQQLNNMTH
+1245 
-1260 LTTAQKTNLTNQI
+1260 
-1273 NSGTTVAGVHTV
+1273 
-1285 QSNANTLDQAMNTLR
+1285 
-1300 QSIANKDATKASED
+1300 
-1314 YVDANNDKQTAYNN
+1314 
-1328 AVAAAETI
+1328 
-1336 INANSNPEMN
+1336 
-1346 PSTITQKAEQVNSSK
+1346 
-1361 TALNGDEN
+1361 
-1369 LAAAK
+1369 
-1374 QNAKTY
+1374 
-1380 LNTLTSITDAQ
+1380 
-1391 KNNLISQISSAT
+1391 
-1403 RVSGVDTVKQNAQH
+1403 
-1417 LDQAMASLQSGIN
+1417 
-1430 NESQV
+1430 
-1435 KSSEKY
+1435 
-1441 RDADTNKQQEYDN
+1441 
-1454 AITAAKAILNKS
+1454 
-1466 TGPNTAQNAVEAAL
+1466 
-1480 QRVNNAKDALNGDA
+1480 
-1494 KLIAAQNAAKQHL
+1494 
-1507 GTLTHITTAQ
+1507 
-1517 RNDLTNQI
+1517 
-1525 SQATNLAGVE
+1525 
-1535 SVKQSANSLDGAMGN
+1535 
-1550 LQTAIN
+1550 
-1556 DKSGTLAS
+1556 
-1564 QNFLD
+1564 
-1569 ADEQKRNAYNQA
+1569 
-1581 VSAAET
+1581 
-1587 ILNKQTGPNT
+1587 
-1597 AKTAVEQALN
+1597 
-1607 NVNNA
+1607 
-1612 KHALNGTQ
+1612 
-1620 NLNNAKQAA
+1620 
-1629 ITAINGASD
+1629 
-1638 LNQKQK
+1638 
-1644 DALKTQANGAQRVSN
+1644 
-1659 AQDVQR
+1659 
-1665 NATELNTAMGTLKHA
+1665 
-1680 IADKTNTLASS
+1680 
-1691 KYVNADSTKQNAYTT
+1691 
-1706 KVTNAEHIIS
+1706 
-1716 GTPTVVTTPSEV
+1716 
-1728 TAAANQV
+1728 
-1735 NSAKQELNGDERLRV
+1735 
-1750 AKQNANT
+1750 
-1757 AIDALT
+1757 
-1763 QLNTPQKAK
+1763 
-1772 LKEQVGQ
+1772 
-1779 ANRLEDV
+1779 
-1786 QTVQTNGQALN
+1786 
-1797 NAMKGLRDSI
+1797 
-1807 ANETTVKASQNYTD
+1807 
-1821 ASSNNQ
+1821 
-1827 STYNSAVSNAKGIIN
+1827 
-1842 QTNNPTMD
+1842 
-1850 TSAITQ
+1850 
-1856 ATTQVNNAK
+1856 
-1865 NGLNG
+1865 
-1870 AENLRNA
+1870 
-1877 QNTAKQNLNTLS
+1877 
-1889 HLTNNQKSA
+1889 
-1898 ISTQIDRAGHVS
+1898 
-1910 EVTAAKNAATELN
+1910 
-1923 TQMGN
+1923 
-1928 LEQAIHDQ
+1928 
-1936 NTVKQSVKFTDAD
+1936 
-1949 KAKRDAYTNA
+1949 
-1959 VSRAEAIL
+1959 
-1967 NKTQGANTSKQDV
+1967 
-1980 EAAIQNVS
+1980 
-1988 SAKNALNG
+1988 
-1996 DQNVT
+1996 
-2001 NAKNAA
+2001 
-2007 KNALNNLTSINNAQ
+2007 
-2021 KRDLT
+2021 
-2026 TKIDQ
+2026 
-2031 ATTVAGVEAVSNT
+2031 
-2044 GTQLNTAMANLQNG
+2044 
-2058 INDKTNTLAS
+2058 
-2068 ENYHDADSD
+2068 
-2077 KKTAYTQAVTNAE
+2077 
-2090 NILNKNSGSNLD
+2090 
-2102 KTAVENALS
+2102 
-2111 QVANAKGA
+2111 
-2119 LNGNHNLEQA
+2119 
-2129 KSNANTTINGL
+2129 
-2140 QHLTTAQ
+2140 
-2147 KDKLKQQVQQ
+2147 
-2157 AQNVAGVDTV
+2157 
-2167 KSSANTLNGAMGTL
+2167 
-2181 RNSIQDNTATKN
+2181 
-2193 GQNYLDATGSNKT
+2193 
-2206 NYNNAVDSANGVI
+2206 
-2219 NATSNPNMD
+2219 
-2228 ANAINQIATQVT
+2228 
-2240 STKNALDGT
+2240 
-2249 HNLTQ
+2249 
-2254 AKQTA
+2254 
-2259 TNAIDGATNLNKAQ
+2259 
-2273 KDALKAQVTSA
+2273 
-2284 QRVANVTSI
+2284 
-2293 QQTANELNTAMGQL
+2293 
-2307 QHGIDDENA
+2307 
-2316 TKQTQKYRDAE
+2316 
-2327 QSKKTA
+2327 
-2333 YDQAVAAAKAIL
+2333 
-2345 NKQTGSNS
+2345 
-2353 DKAAVDRALQQVT
+2353 
-2366 STKDALNGD
+2366 
-2375 AKLAEAKAAA
+2375 
-2385 KQNLG
+2385 
-2390 TLNHIT
+2390 
-2396 NAQRTDLEGQI
+2396 
-2407 NQATTVDGVN
+2407 
-2417 TVKTNANTLDGAM
+2417 
-2430 NSLQGSINDKDA
+2430 
-2442 TLRNQNY
+2442 
-2449 LDADESKRNAY
+2449 
-2460 TQAVTAAEG
+2460 
-2469 ILNKQ
+2469 
-2474 TGGNTSKAD
+2474 
-2483 VDNALNAVTRAKAA
+2483 
-2497 LNGAENLRNAKTSA
+2497 
-2511 TNTINGLPNLTQLQK
+2511 
-2526 DNLKHQVEQAQNVAG
+2526 
-2541 VNGVKDK
+2541 
-2548 GNTLNTAMGALRTS
+2548 
-2562 IQNDNTTKTSQNYL
+2562 
-2576 DASDSNKN
+2576 
-2584 NYNTAVNN
+2584 
-2592 ANGVINATNN
+2592 
-2602 PNMDANAINGMANQ
+2602 
-2616 VNTTKAA
+2616 
-2623 LNGVQNL
+2623 
-2630 AQAKTNATN
+2630 
-2639 TINNAH
+2639 
-2645 DLNQKQKDALKTQVN
+2645 
-2660 NAQRV
+2660 
-2665 SDANNVQH
+2665 
-2673 TATELNGAMT
+2673 
-2683 ALKAAIAD
+2683 
-2691 KERTKASG
+2691 
-2699 NYVNA
+2699 
-2704 DQEKR
+2704 
-2709 QAYDSKVTNA
+2709 
-2719 ENIINGTPNATL
+2719 
-2731 TVNDVNSA
+2731 
-2739 TSQVNA
+2739 
-2745 AKTALNGDNNLRVA
+2745 
-2759 KENANNTIDGL
+2759 
-2770 AQLNNAQ
+2770 
-2777 KAKLKEQVQSA
+2777 
-2788 TTLEGVQTVKNSS
+2788 
-2801 QTLNTAMKG
+2801 
-2810 LRDSIANEA
+2810 
-2819 TIKAGQNYTDASPT
+2819 
-2833 NRNEYDSAV
+2833 
-2842 TAAKAII
+2842 
-2849 NQTSNPTMEPNTIT
+2849 
-2863 QATSQVTTKEHALNG
+2863 
-2878 AQNLAQAKTT
+2878 
-2888 AKNNLNNLTSIN
+2888 
-2900 NAQKDALTRSIDGA
+2900 
-2914 TTVAGVN
+2914 
-2921 QETAKATE
+2921 
-2929 LNNAMHSL
+2929 
-2937 QNGIND
+2937 
-2943 EAQTKQTQKYL
+2943 
-2954 DAEPIK
+2954 
-2960 KSAYDQAVNAA
+2960 
-2971 KAILTKASGQN
+2971 
-2982 VDKAAV
+2982 
-2988 EQALQNVNSTKT
+2988 
-3000 ALNGDA
+3000 
-3006 KLNEAKAAAKQT
+3006 
-3018 LGTLTHIN
+3018 
-3026 NAQRT
+3026 
-3031 ALDNEITQATN
+3031 
-3042 VEGVNTVKAKAQQLD
+3042 
-3057 GAMGQLETSIRDK
+3057 
-3070 DTTLQ
+3070 
-3075 SQNYQDADDAK
+3075 
-3086 RTAYSQAVNA
+3086 
-3096 AATILNK
+3096 
-3103 TAGGNTPKADVERAM
+3103 
-3118 QAVTQANT
+3118 
-3126 ALNGI
+3126 
-3131 QNLERAKQA
+3131 
-3140 ANTAITNASDLNT
+3140 
-3153 KQKEALKAQV
+3153 
-3163 TSAGRVS
+3163 
-3170 AANGV
+3170 
-3175 EHTAT
+3175 
-3180 ELNTAMT
+3180 
-3187 ALKRAIADKAET
+3187 
-3199 KASGNYVNADANKR
+3199 
-3213 QAYDEKVTAAENI
+3213 
-3226 VSGTPTPTLTPADV
+3226 
-3240 TNAATQVTNA
+3240 
-3250 KTQLNGNHNL
+3250 
-3260 EVAKQNANTAIDGL
+3260 
-3274 TSLNGPQKA
+3274 
-3283 KLKEQVG
+3283 
-3290 QATTLPNVQTVRD
+3290 
-3303 NAQTLNSAMK
+3303 
-3313 GLRDSIANEA
+3313 
-3323 TIKAGQNY
+3323 
-3331 TDASP
+3331 
-3336 NNRSEYDSAVT
+3336 
-3347 AAKAI
+3347 
-3352 IDQTTSPSMNAQEI
+3352 
-3366 NQAKDQVTAK
+3366 
-3376 QQALNGQENL
+3376 
-3386 RTAQTNA
+3386 
-3393 KQHLNGLSDLTD
+3393 
-3405 AQKDAVKRQI
+3405 
-3415 EGATHVNEVTQ
+3415 
-3426 AQNNADALNTA
+3426 
-3437 MTNLKNGIQ
+3437 
-3446 DQNTIKQG
+3446 
-3454 VNFTDADEAK
+3454 
-3464 RNAYTNAVTQAEQIL
+3464 
-3479 NKAQGPNTAK
+3479 
-3489 DNVESALQNVQR
+3489 
-3501 AKNELNGNQ
+3501 
-3510 NVANAKSTAKNAL
+3510 
-3523 NNLTSINNAQKE
+3523 
-3535 ALKTQIEG
+3535 
-3543 ASTVAGVN
+3543 
-3551 QVSTT
+3551 
-3556 ASELNTAMSNLQ
+3556 
-3568 SGINDEAATKA
+3568 
-3579 AQKYTDADRDK
+3579 
-3590 QTAYNDAV
+3590 
-3598 TAAKTLL
+3598 
-3605 DKTAGSNDNKAAVE
+3605 
-3619 QALQRVNTAK
+3619 
-3629 TALNGDARLNEAKN
+3629 
-3643 TAKQQLATM
+3643 
-3652 SHLTNAQKANLTE
+3652 
-3665 QIERGTTV
+3665 
-3673 AGVQGIQANAGTL
+3673 
-3686 DQAMNQLRQ
+3686 
-3695 SIASKDT
+3695 
-3702 TKSSEDYQDAN
+3702 
-3713 ADLQNAY
+3713 
-3720 NRAVSDAE
+3720 
-3728 GIISATNNPEMNPDT
+3728 
-3743 INQKAS
+3743 
-3749 QVNSAKSALNG
+3749 
-3760 DEKLAAAKQ
+3760 
-3769 TAKTDI
+3769 
-3775 GRLTD
+3775 
-3780 LNNAQRTAAN
+3780 
-3790 AEVDQ
+3790 
-3795 APNLAAVT
+3795 
-3803 AAKNKATSLNTAMG
+3803 
-3817 NLKHALAEKDNTK
+3817 
-3830 RSVNYTDA
+3830 
-3838 DQPKQQAYDT
+3838 QAYDT

-3920 ATTVADVTAA
+3920 ATTVAGVTAA

-3981 LDKANGQNMTK
+3981 LDKAHGQNMTK

-4054 SVKTKAQ
+4054 GVKTKAQ
-4061 DLDGAMQRLESAI
+4061 DLDGAMQRLQSAI

-4087 DADPTK
+4087 DADPTN
-4093 KTAFDNAIIQAE
+4093 KTAFDNAITQAE

-4292 TGQIDSA
+4292 TVQIDNA

-4336 PYVDADTDKQNAYN
+4336 PYVDADRDKQNAYN

-4358 IINATSQPTLNPSAV
+4358 IINATSQPTLDPSAV

-4409 LNNAQKQDLNTQVT
+4409 LNNAQKQGLNTQVT
-4423 NAPNISTVN
+4423 NASNISTVS

-4523 NNANQRLST
+4523 NNANQTLST

-4618 NVPKDQVEA
+4618 NVSKDQVEA

-4666 KDALKQLVQQ
+4666 KEALKQLVQQ

-4713 QNYTDASPNKKDAY
+4713 QNYTDSSPNKKDAY

-4738 DQTTNP
+4738 DQTTSP

-4788 NNAQKQAVTN
+4788 NNAQKQAVTD

-4880 IQQVNATK
+4880 IQQVNAAK

-4970 ADPDKQNAYNQAVAK
+4970 ADPDKQNAYKQAVAK

-5019 NTNLATAKQN
+5019 NTNLATTKQN
-5029 VQQAI
+5029 VQHAI
-5034 DQLPNLNQAQRDEYN
+5034 DQLPNLNQAQRDEYS

-5064 QQAATTLNDAMTQLK
+5064 QQAATTLNDAMTQLKQGIANKAQIKGSENYHDADTDKQTAYDNAVTKAEELLKQTTNPTMDPNTIQQALTKVNDTNQALNGNQKLADAKQAAKTNLGTLDHLNDAQKQALTTQVEQAPDIATVNNVKQNAQNLNNAMTNLSNALQDKTETLNSINFTDADQAKKDAYTNAVAHAEGILSKANGSNASQTEVEQAMQRVNEAKQALNGNDNVQRAKDAAKQVITNANDLNQAQKDALKQQVDAAQTVANVNTIKQTAQDLNQAMTQLK

-5125 PQQVAQALQQVNQ
+5125 PQQVAQALQQVTQ

-5165 LNQPQKTA
+5165 LNQTQKTA

-5245 PTPVLAPDTVTQAV
+5245 PTPVLTPDAVTQAV

-5281 ALANLDTLRDLN
+5281 AIANLDTLRDLN

-5326 MGNLKQGIANK
+5326 MSNLKQGIANK

-5348 ADVDKQTAY
+5348 ADADKQTAY

-5372 NPTLN
+5372 NPMLN

-5390 AKNSLNGEAKLAT
+5390 AKNGLNGEAKLAT
-5403 EKQNAKDAVSGMTH
+5403 EKQNAKDAVNAMTH

-5430 DQSPEIATVNQVK
+5430 DQSPEIAIVNQVK
-5443 QTATSLDQAMD
+5443 QTATSLDHAMD
-5454 QLSQAINDKD
+5454 QLSQAINDKA
-5464 QILADGN
+5464 QTLADGN

-5568 NQKAQTLDHAM
+5568 NQKAQALDHAM
-5579 ELLRNSVADNQTTL
+5579 ELLRNSVADNQATL

-5606 NDYNKAVTAANNIIN
+5606 NDYNQAVTATNNIIN

-5628 NPDDVN
+5628 NPDEVN
-5634 GATTQVNNTKVAL
+5634 RATTQVNNTKVAL
-5647 DGDENLAAAK
+5647 DGDENLVAAK

-5705 GNLINAIADHQAVE
+5705 GNLINAIADHQTVE
-5719 QRGNFINADTDKQTA
+5719 QLGNFVNADTDKQTA
-5734 YNTAV
+5734 YTTAV
-5739 NEAAAMINKQTGQN
+5739 NEAEAMINKQTGQN

-5773 NGDHNLQVAKTNATQ
+5773 NGDHNLQVAKANATQ

-5831 HGLRQSIQDNAA
+5831 HGLRESIQDNAA

-5851 NEDQPEQ
+5851 NEDQSEQ

-5884 NQAAATVN
+5884 NQAATTVN

-5918 AHLNNAQKHM
+5918 THLNNAQKHM

-5940 AVKQDLTEAQ
+5940 AVNHDLTEAQ

-5973 AYVNAEPNKKQAY
+5973 AYVNAEPNKKQSY

-6009 VSSAT
+6009 VTSAT
-6014 QAVISSKNALDG
+6014 QAVTSSKNALDG

-6155 LAQDKQ
+6155 LDQDKQ

-6200 AQALNQAMEALR
+6200 AEALNQAMEALRNSIQDQQQTEAGSKFINEDKPQKDAYQAAVQNAKDLINQTNNPTLDKAQVEQLTQAVNQAKDNLHGDQKLADDKQHAVTDLNQLNGLNNPQRQALESQINNAATRDEVAQKLAEAKALDQAMEALR

-6408 ARDQQQAVTTVNAL
+6408 ARDQLQAVTTVNAL

-6491 QALQAAQSITDPT
+6491 QALQAAESITDPT

-6509 NKDAVEQALT
+6509 NKDAVDQALT
-6519 KLQEKENELNG
+6519 KLQEKVNELNG

-6608 DSDKQNAYKQA
+6608 DLDKQNAYKQA

-6660 TNGKHDIDQLNAL
+6660 TNGKHDIEQLNAL

-6706 AMDQLSQEITGN
+6706 VMDQLSQGITGN

-6757 LTAEQVIKLNDAITA
+6757 LTAEQVIKLNDAVTA

-6778 GEERLNNRKA
+6778 GEEKLNNRKS

-6923 LNGLNQQQQDLAHK
+6923 LNGLNQQQQHLAHNT
-6937 AINNADTVSDV
+6937 INNADTVSDV

-6983 NADDNAKTN
+6983 NAEDNAKTN

-7022 DAIHN
+7022 DAIQN

-7090 QAVSQVQ
+7090 QDVSQVQ

-7127 QSLIDE
+7127 QALIDE
-7133 IDRNPNL
+7133 IDRNPILTDKEKQALKDRINQILQQGHNDINNAMTKEEIEQAKAQLGQALQDIKDLVKAKESAKQDIDKQVQALIDEIDRNPIL

-7177 QLAQALQDI
+7177 QL
-7186 KDLVK
+7186 
-7191 AKEDAKQDVDKQVQA
+7191 
-7206 LIDEIDQNP
+7206 
-7215 NLTDKEKQALKDR
+7215 
-7228 INQILQ
+7228 
-7234 QGHNG
+7234 G
-7239 INNAMTKEEI
+7239 
-7249 EQAKA
+7249 
-7254 QLAQALQDIKDLV
+7254 
-7267 KAKEN
+7267 
-7272 AKQDI
+7272 
-7277 DKRVQALID
+7277 
-7286 EIDQNPNLTDKEKQ
+7286 
-7300 ALKDRINQIL
+7300 
-7310 QQGHNDINNALTK
+7310 
-7323 EEIEQAKAQLAQAL
+7323 QAL

-7362 DQINSNPDLTPEQKA
+7362 DQINSNPDLTLEQKA

-7384 EAEKRALQ
+7384 EAEKRALE
-7392 NVENAQTIDQL
+7392 NIENAQTKDQL
-7403 NRGLNLGLDDI
+7403 NQGLNLGLDDI
-7414 RNTHVWEVDEQPA
+7414 RNTHVWEVDAQPA
-7427 VNEIFEAT
+7427 VNEIFDAT

-7459 AHINLIDQLSA
+7459 AHINLIDQLTA
-7470 EVIDTPSTATISD
+7470 EIIDTPSTATISD

-7507 VEKELSVVK
+7507 VEKELTVVK

-7531 DEINNSVTLTL
+7531 NEINNHATLTP

-7553 KLKQQAIDYINN
+7553 KLKQQAIEQINN
-7565 APDVHS
+7565 AADVHT
-7571 VEEIQQQEQ
+7571 VEEVQHQEQ
-7580 AHIEQFYPEQF
+7580 AHIEQFNPDQF
-7591 TIEQAKSN
+7591 TIDQAKSN
-7599 AIKSIEDAIQHM
+7599 AIKSISDAIQHM
-7611 IDEIKART
+7611 IDEINASK

-7626 QEAIA
+7626 QEAIS
-7631 KLNQLKEQAIQ
+7631 KLNQLKDQSIQ
-7642 AIQRAQSIDEIS
+7642 AIQRAQSIDEIAQ
-7654 EQLEQF
+7654 QLEQF
-7660 KAQMK
+7660 KAQLK
-7665 AANPTAKE
+7665 AANPFAKE
-7673 LAKRKQEAISRIK
+7673 LENRKKAAISKIK
-7686 DFSNEKINSIRNSE
+7686 DISTDKIDRIRNST
-7700 IGTTDEKQAAMNQ
+7700 IGTAEERQAAMNR

-7720 TIRDIN
+7720 TIKDIN
-7726 NAHTLQQVEAA
+7726 NAQTPQQVEAA
-7737 LNNGIARISAVQIV
+7737 LNNGIARILAVQIV
-7751 ISDRAKQSSSTGN
+7751 TSDHSKPSSNSDGQ
-7764 ESNSHLTIGYGTAN
+7764 SNSHLHVGYGTVN
-7778 HPFNSSTI
+7778 HPFNSSPI

-7791 IDEDDDIDPLHMR
+7791 LDQDDEIDPLHMR
-7804 HFSNNFGNVI
+7804 HFGDRIGNVI
-7814 KNAIG
+7814 KNALG

-7848 IRDNNKDSIKETLDD
+7848 IRDNSKDKKKGSIEG

-7875 RKEDEEDVTVE
+7875 RKEDEEDAIVE
-7886 EKDTLNN
+7886 EKDSLNN
-7893 GESLDKVKH
+7893 DESLDKVKH

-7935 HSPILIAKRRKDKEV
+7935 HSPVLIAKRLKDK
-7950 DVETTTSIESNED
+7950 DGNVETTTSIESKDED
-7963 DAPLL
+7963 VPLL

-7988 NLLKS
+7988 KPSKKVAAKKKKKKSKKNKK

>member
-1 MGNGAEH
+1 MNYRDKIQKFSIRKYTVGTFSTVIATLVFLGLNTSHAQAAETNQLASVLKQKQQNGDAQTENRESQTQNSQNSQNGQSLSAPIENEQPNNNQTNQVDASGAQPYTTKHDQPVSQNEQAKKDTADATQTQSAKAESKHEQNESRSANKKGNDNNATHVENHEANVVTASDSSDSGSVQHDRNELQAFFDANYHDYRFIDRENADSGTFNYVKGIFDKINTLLGSNDPINNKDLQVAYKELEQAVALIRTMPQRQQTSRRSSRIQTRSIESRSAEPRSVSSYQNADSSYYVENANDGSGYPVGTYINASNKGAPYNLPTTPWNTLKASAAKEIALITAKQTGDGYQWVIKFNKGHAPHENMIYWFALPADQVPVGRTDFVTVNADGTNVQWSNGAGAGANKPLPQMWPNGVNDSRSWDFKIRNRSGQVIYDWPTVHINSLKDLARAGDYFSEAGAPASTKAFGRQIFEYINGERPTESPGVPRVYTFIGKGDASYTISFKTQGPTIDKLYYAAGGRALEYNQLFMYSQLYVESTQDQQQRLNGLRQTVNRTYRLGTTKRVEISHGNVQTKKVLESSNLNIDDFIDDPLSYVKTPSNKVLGFYPTNANPNVRRPGGVQELNEYQISQLFTDDKLQQAARNRTPIQLMIGFDYPDGHGNAETLVPVNLTVLPEIQHNIKFFKNDDGQNIADKPASKQAGHPVFYVYAGNQGNASVNLGGSVTSIQPLRINLTSNENFTDKDWQITGIPRTLHIENSTNRTNNARERNIELVGNLLPGDYFVTIRFGRKEQLFEIRVKPHTPTITTTAEQLRGTALQKVPVTVSGVPLDPSALVYLVIPTSQTRDGGSEADQIPSGYTKIATGTPDGVHSTITIRPEDYVVFIPPVGHQIRALIYYNNVVASNMSNAVTILPDDIPPTINNPVGLNAKYYRGDEVSFTMGVSDRHSGIKSTTITTLPSGWTSNLTKADKNNGSLSITGRVSMNQAFNSDITFKVSATDNVNNTTNDSQSKHVTVHVGKISDDAHPIVLGNSEKVVVVNPTALTGDEKQRIITAFMNKNQNIRGYLASSNPVAVDDHGNVTLHYRDGSSTALDATNVMTYEPVVKTEYQTANAPKTATVTIAKGQSFSIGDIKQYFTLSNGQPIPSGTFTNITSDRTIPTAQEVSQMNAGTQLYHIVASNAYHKDTEDFYISLKIIDVKQPEGDQRVYRTSTYDLTTDEISKVKQAFINANRDIITLAEGDISVTNTPNGANVSTITVNINKGRLTKSFTSNLTNMNFLRWISFPQDYTVTWTNAKIANRPTDGGLSWSDDHKSLIYRYDATLGTQITTNDILTMLKATTTVAGLRNNIAGNEKAQAEAGGRPNYKSSGYSQSNPTTDGQRQFTLNGQVIQVLDIINPSNGFGGQPVTNSNVRANHSNSTVVSVNEPAANGAGAFTIDHVVKSNSTHNAADAVYKAQLYLSPYGPKQYVEHLNQNTGNTNEAINIYFVPSDLVNPTISVGNYANHQVFSGETFTNTITANDNFGVQSVTVPATSQLTGTVDNNHQHVSATAPNVTSATNKTINLVANDTSGNTATTSFNVTIKPLRDKYRVGTSSTAANPVRIANISNNATVSQADQTAIINSLTFTETVPNRSYARASTNEITSKTVSNVSRNGNNANVTVTVTYQDGTTSTVTVPVKHVIPEIVAHSHYTVQGQDFPTGNGASASDYFKLSNGSAIPDATITWVSGQAPNKNNTTIGQDINVTAHILIDGETTPITKTATYKVVRTVPKQVFETTRGVLYPGVSDMYDAKQYVKPVNNSWSTNAQHMNFQFVGTYGPNKDVVGISTRLIRVTYDNRQTEDLNIISKVKPDPPRIDGNSVTYKAGLTNQEIKVNNVLNNSSVKLFKADNTPLNVTNITHGSGFSSVVTVSDALPNGEIKARSSISMNNVTYTTQDEH
-8 SKTINVVRGQN
+8 GQVVTVTRNESVDSNDSASVLVTPQLQATTEGAVFIKGGDDFDFGHVERFIQNPPHGATVAWHDSPDTWKHTVGNTHKTVVVTLPNGQGTRNVEVPVKVYPVANAKAPSRDVKGQNLTNGTDAINYITFDPNTNTNGITAAWANRQQPNNQQAGVQNLNVDVTYPGISAAKQVPVTVNVYQFEFPQNSYTTTVGGTLASGTQASGYAQMQNATGLPTDGFTYKWNNAATGTNDANWAAMNKPNVAKVVNAKYDIIYNGHTFATSLPAKFVVKDVQPAKPTVTETAAGAITIAPGANQTVNTHAGNVTTYADKLVIKRNGNVVTTFTRRNNTSPWVKEASAANVTGIVGTNNGITVAAGTFNPADTIQVVATQGSGETISDEQRSDDFTVVAPQPNQATTKIWQNGHIDITPNNPSGNVVRGQN

-31 TLDAQ
+31 TLDAH

-45 TIKPNSSITITP
+45 TIKPNSSINITP

-62 HSVSSNPSTLTAPAA
+62 LSASSNPSTLTAPAA

-91 NVTAAEINNAVQV
+91 NVTAAEINNAVHV
-104 ANKRTATIK
+104 AEKRNATIK

-166 PVSTEGKKPG
+166 PVSTDGKKPG
-176 TITQYNNAMHNAQQQ
+176 TITQYNNAIHNAQQQ

-204 NERATPQQ
+204 NDRATPQQ
-212 VSDALTKVRAAQ
+212 VNAALSKVQAAQ
-224 TKIDQ
+224 TKINE

-251 SSVNQVPSTA
+251 SSVNQVPSTT

-273 KKREAETEITAAQ
+273 KKREAESEITAAQ

-317 HDLTADTHAL
+317 QNLTADTHEL

-335 RTGTTTGKKPASITA
+335 RTGTTTGKKPASIAA
-350 YNNSIRALQSDL
+350 YNNSIHALQSDL

-439 AYENAKRAGQTE
+439 AYESAKRAGQTE

-470 AEKTKVE
+470 AEKAKVE

-510 PTSTTGMTSTS
+510 PTSTTGMTSAS
-521 VATFNEK
+521 VASFNDK

-554 NVTAANAAK
+554 NVTAANATK
-563 TALDQARNGL
+563 SALDQARNGL

-596 TTGMTQDSINAYNAK
+596 TTGMTQDSVNAYNAK

-626 AGSPTVEQINT
+626 AGSPTVDQINT
-637 NTSAANQAKSD
+637 NTSVANQAKSD

-661 PLQNAKTQLEQSI
+661 PLQTAKTQLEQSI

-702 TEINQVLNG
+702 AEINQVLNG

-716 NINDKVT
+716 NINDKVA

-785 ALNTA
+785 ALNNA
-790 MTKLKDSVA
+790 MTKLKESVA

-833 ETTNPTMDVNT
+833 ETNNPTMDVNT
-844 VNQKAASVKS
+844 VNQKAESVKS
-854 TKDALDGQQNLQR
+854 TKGALDGQQNLQR

-905 IKQTTHSLNT
+905 IKQTTQSLNT

-991 LNAAKQEANT
+991 LNTAKQEANT
-1001 ALGHL
+1001 ALGQL

-1026 IDAVNTIK
+1026 IETVNTIK

-1046 LRQAVADKDQVKR
+1046 LRQAVADKEQVKR

-1066 DTAKQN
+1066 DSAKQN

-1085 NQTTNPTMSVDDVNR
+1085 NQTANPTMSVNDVNS
-1100 ATSAVTSNKN
+1100 ATSAVTTNKN

-1221 DQVTEAMNQLN
+1221 DQVTEAMNQVN

-1245 QAKQTAKQQLNNMTH
+1245 QAKQAAKQQLNNMTH
-1260 LTTAQKTNLTNQI
+1260 LTPAQKTNLTNQI

-1314 YVDANNDKQTAYNN
+1314 YVDANHDKQTAYNN

-1369 LAAAK
+1369 LATAK

-1391 KNNLISQISSAT
+1391 KNNLISQITSAT

-1417 LDQAMASLQSGIN
+1417 LDQAMANLQNGIN
-1430 NESQV
+1430 NESQE

-1454 AITAAKAILNKS
+1454 AITAAKAILNKQH
-1466 TGPNTAQNAVEAAL
+1466 GPNTAQNAVEAAL

-1607 NVNNA
+1607 NVNSA

-1638 LNQKQK
+1638 LNQHQK
-1644 DALKTQANGAQRVSN
+1644 DTLKAQANGAQRVSN

-1665 NATELNTAMGTLKHA
+1665 NTTELNTAMGQLKHA
-1680 IADKTNTLASS
+1680 IADKTTTLASS
-1691 KYVNADSTKQNAYTT
+1691 KYVNADSNKQNAYTT

-1735 NSAKQELNGDERLRV
+1735 NSAKQELNGDERLRE

-1757 AIDALT
+1757 AIDGLT

-1821 ASSNNQ
+1821 ASPNNQ

-1936 NTVKQSVKFTDAD
+1936 NTVKQGVNFTDAD

-1959 VSRAEAIL
+1959 VSRAETIL

-2021 KRDLT
+2021 KGDLT

-2031 ATTVAGVEAVSNT
+2031 ATTVSGVEAVSNT

-2090 NILNKNSGSNLD
+2090 NILNKNNGSNLD
-2102 KTAVENALS
+2102 KAAVESALS
-2111 QVANAKGA
+2111 QVTNAKGA

-2181 RNSIQDNTATKN
+2181 RNSIQDNAATKN
-2193 GQNYLDATGSNKT
+2193 GQNYLDATESNKT
-2206 NYNNAVDSANGVI
+2206 NYNNAVDSTNGVI

-2228 ANAINQIATQVT
+2228 AHAINQIATQVT

-2307 QHGIDDENA
+2307 QHGIDDENT

-2375 AKLAEAKAAA
+2375 AKLSEAKAAA

-2396 NAQRTDLEGQI
+2396 NAQRTALEGQI

-2497 LNGAENLRNAKTSA
+2497 LNGAENLRNTKTSA

-2592 ANGVINATNN
+2592 ANGVINATNT

-2623 LNGVQNL
+2623 LNGAQNL

-2731 TVNDVNSA
+2731 TVNDVNSV

-2759 KENANNTIDGL
+2759 KAHANNTIDGL

-2788 TTLEGVQTVKNSS
+2788 TTLDGVQTVKNSS

-2819 TIKAGQNYTDASPT
+2819 TIKAGQNYTDASPN

-2900 NAQKDALTRSIDGA
+2900 NAQKDALTHSIDGA

-2929 LNNAMHSL
+2929 LNNAMRSL

-2943 EAQTKQTQKYL
+2943 ETQTKQTQKYL
-2954 DAEPIK
+2954 DAEPSK

-3180 ELNTAMT
+3180 ELNNAMT

-3226 VSGTPTPTLTPADV
+3226 ISGTPTPTLTPSDV

-3303 NAQTLNSAMK
+3303 NAQTLNTAMK

-3331 TDASP
+3331 TDASQNKQTDY
-3336 NNRSEYDSAVT
+3336 NNAVS

-3352 IDQTTSPSMNAQEI
+3352 IGQTSSPTMDAQEI

-3405 AQKDAVKRQI
+3405 AQKEAAKRQI

-3454 VNFTDADEAK
+3454 VNFTDADEVK

-3489 DNVESALQNVQR
+3489 DGVETALQNVQR

-3510 NVANAKSTAKNAL
+3510 NVANAKTNAKNAL
-3523 NNLTSINNAQKE
+3523 NNLTSINNAQKD
-3535 ALKTQIEG
+3535 ALKSQIEG
-3543 ASTVAGVN
+3543 ATTVAGVN
-3551 QVSTT
+3551 QVSTS

-3568 SGINDEAATKA
+3568 SGINDETATKA
-3579 AQKYTDADRDK
+3579 AQKYTDADREK
-3590 QTAYNDAV
+3590 QAAYNDAV
-3598 TAAKTLL
+3598 SAAKTLL
-3605 DKTAGSNDNKAAVE
+3605 NKTAGANDNKAAVE

-3629 TALNGDARLNEAKN
+3629 SALNGDARLNEAKN

-3652 SHLTNAQKANLTE
+3652 SHLTDAQKSNLTS
-3665 QIERGTTV
+3665 QIESGTTV
-3673 AGVQGIQANAGTL
+3673 SGVQGIQANAGTL
-3686 DQAMNQLRQ
+3686 NEAMNQLRQ
-3695 SIASKDT
+3695 SIASKDA

-3769 TAKTDI
+3769 TAKTEI
-3775 GRLTD
+3775 GRLSD
-3780 LNNAQRTAAN
+3780 LNNAQQTSAN

-3817 NLKHALAEKDNTK
+3817 NLKHALAEKDTTK

-3838 DQPKQQAYDT
+3838 DHPKQQAYDT
-3848 AVTQAEAITNA
+3848 AVTQAEGITNA
-3859 NGSNANETQ
+3859 NGSNADEAQ
-3868 VQAALNQLNQAKNDL
+3868 VQTALNQLNQAKNNL
-3883 NGDNKVAQAKET
+3883 NGDNKVAKAKEA

-3920 ATTVADVTAA
+3920 ATTVAGVTAA

-3981 LDKANGQNMTK
+3981 LDKAHGQNMTK
-3992 AQVEAALNQVTTAKN
+3992 AQVEAALNQVTNAKN

-4039 LTSQIEGATTVNGVN
+4039 LTSQIEDATTVNGVN
-4054 SVKTKAQ
+4054 GVKTKAQ
-4061 DLDGAMQRLESAI
+4061 DLDGAMQRLQSAI

-4079 TKASENYI
+4079 TKANENYI

-4093 KTAFDNAIIQAE
+4093 KTAFDNAITQAE

-4122 QAIQSVTSTEN
+4122 QTIQSVTSTEN

-4171 AAQRVSGV
+4171 AAQRV
-4179 TDLKNSATSLNN
+4179 
-4191 AMDQLKQAI
+4191 
-4200 ADHDTI
+4200 
-4206 VAGGNYTNASP
+4206 
-4217 DKQGAYT
+4217 
-4224 DAYNAAKNIVNGSPN
+4224 
-4239 VITNAADVTAAT
+4239 
-4251 QRVNNA
+4251 
-4257 ETGLNGD
+4257 
-4264 TNLATAK
+4264 
-4271 QQAKDALRQMTH
+4271 
-4283 LSDAQKQSI
+4283 
-4292 TGQIDSA
+4292 
-4299 TQVTGVQSVKDNATN
+4299 
-4314 LDNAMNQL
+4314 
-4322 RNSIANKDE
+4322 
-4331 VKASQ
+4331 
-4336 PYVDADTDKQNAYN
+4336 
-4350 TAVTSAEN
+4350 
-4358 IINATSQPTLNPSAV
+4358 
-4373 TQAANQVN
+4373 
-4381 TNKTALNGAQNLAN
+4381 
-4395 KKQETTANINQLSH
+4395 
-4409 LNNAQKQDLNTQVT
+4409 
-4423 NAPNISTVN
+4423 
-4432 QVKTKA
+4432 
-4438 EQLDQAMERLING
+4438 
-4451 IQDKDQVKQ
+4451 
-4460 SVNFTDADPEKQT
+4460 
-4473 AYNNAVTAAE
+4473 
-4483 NIINQAN
+4483 
-4490 GTNANQS
+4490 
-4497 QVEAALSTVT
+4497 
-4507 TTKQA
+4507 
-4512 LNGDRKVTDAK
+4512 
-4523 NNANQRLST
+4523 
-4532 LDNLN
+4532 
-4537 NAQKGAVTGNIN
+4537 
-4549 QAHTVAEVTQAIQTA
+4549 
-4564 QELNTAMGN
+4564 
-4573 LKNSLN
+4573 
-4579 DKDTTL
+4579 
-4585 GSQNFADA
+4585 
-4593 DPEKKNAYNE
+4593 
-4603 AVRNAENILN
+4603 
-4613 KSTGT
+4613 
-4618 NVPKDQVEA
+4618 
-4627 AMNQVNTTKAALNG
+4627 
-4641 TQNLEKAKQHANTAI
+4641 
-4656 DGLSHLTNAQ
+4656 
-4666 KDALKQLVQQ
+4666 
-4676 STTVAEAQGNEQKAN
+4676 
-4691 NVDAAMDKLRQ
+4691 
-4702 SIADNATTKQN
+4702 
-4713 QNYTDASPNKKDAY
+4713 
-4727 NNAVTTAQGII
+4727 
-4738 DQTTNP
+4738 
-4744 TLDPT
+4744 
-4749 VINQA
+4749 
-4754 AGQVSTTKNALNGN
+4754 
-4768 ENLEAAKQQATQSL
+4768 
-4782 GSLDNL
+4782 
-4788 NNAQKQAVTN
+4788 
-4798 QINGAHTVDEAN
+4798 
-4810 QIKQNAQNLNTAMGN
+4810 
-4825 LKQAI
+4825 
-4830 ADKDATKATVN
+4830 
-4841 FTDADQAKQQAYNT
+4841 
-4855 AVTNAENIIS
+4855 
-4865 KANGGNATQT
+4865 
-4875 EVEQA
+4875 
-4880 IQQVNATK
+4880 
-4888 QALNGNAN
+4888 
-4896 VQHAKDEA
+4896 
-4904 TALINSSNDLNQA
+4904 
-4917 QKDALKQQV
+4917 
-4926 QNATTVAGVN
+4926 
-4936 NVKQTAQELNN
+4936 
-4947 AMTQLKQGIADK
+4947 
-4959 EQTKA
+4959 
-4964 DGNFVN
+4964 
-4970 ADPDKQNAYNQAVAK
+4970 
-4985 AEALISGTP
+4985 
-4994 DVVVTPSEIT
+4994 
-5004 AALNKVTQA
+5004 
-5013 KNDLNG
+5013 
-5019 NTNLATAKQN
+5019 
-5029 VQQAI
+5029 
-5034 DQLPNLNQAQRDEYN
+5034 
-5049 KQITQATLVPNVNAI
+5049 
-5064 QQAATTLNDAMTQLK
+5064 
-5079 QGIADK
+5079 
-5085 DQTKA
+5085 
-5090 NGNFVNADT
+5090 
-5099 DKQNAYNNAVAHAEQ
+5099 
-5114 IISGTPNANVD
+5114 
-5125 PQQVAQALQQVNQ
+5125 
-5138 AKGDLNGNHNLQVA
+5138 
-5152 KDNANTAIDQLPN
+5152 
-5165 LNQPQKTA
+5165 
-5173 LKDQVSHAELVTGVN
+5173 
-5188 AIKQNADAL
+5188 
-5197 NNAMGTL
+5197 
-5204 KQQIQANS
+5204 
-5212 QVPQSVDFTQ
+5212 
-5222 ADQDKQQAY
+5222 
-5231 NNAANQAQQIANGT
+5231 
-5245 PTPVLAPDTVTQAV
+5245 
-5259 TTMNQAKDALN
+5259 
-5270 GDEKLAQAKQD
+5270 
-5281 ALANLDTLRDLN
+5281 
-5293 QPQRDALRNQINQA
+5293 
-5307 QALATVEQTKQ
+5307 
-5318 NAQNVNTA
+5318 
-5326 MGNLKQGIANK
+5326 
-5337 DTVKASENYHD
+5337 
-5348 ADVDKQTAY
+5348 
-5357 TNAVSQAEGIINQTT
+5357 
-5372 NPTLN
+5372 
-5377 PDDITRALTQVTD
+5377 
-5390 AKNSLNGEAKLAT
+5390 
-5403 EKQNAKDAVSGMTH
+5403 
-5417 LNDAQK
+5417 
-5423 QALKGQI
+5423 
-5430 DQSPEIATVNQVK
+5430 
-5443 QTATSLDQAMD
+5443 
-5454 QLSQAINDKD
+5454 
-5464 QILADGN
+5464 
-5471 YLNADPDKQNAYKQ
+5471 
-5485 AVAKAEA
+5485 
-5492 LLNKQSGTNEVQ
+5492 
-5504 AQVESITNEV
+5504 
-5514 NAAKQ
+5514 
-5519 ALNGN
+5519 
-5524 DNLANAK
+5524 
-5531 QQAKQQLAN
+5531 
-5540 LTHLNDAQKQS
+5540 
-5551 FESQI
+5551 
-5556 TQAPLVTDVTTI
+5556 
-5568 NQKAQTLDHAM
+5568 
-5579 ELLRNSVADNQTTL
+5579 
-5593 ASEDYHDATAQRQ
+5593 
-5606 NDYNKAVTAANNIIN
+5606 
-5621 QTTSPTM
+5621 
-5628 NPDDVN
+5628 
-5634 GATTQVNNTKVAL
+5634 
-5647 DGDENLAAAK
+5647 
-5657 QQANNRLDQLDHL
+5657 
-5670 NNAQKQQLQSQITQS
+5670 
-5685 SDIAAVNGHK
+5685 
-5695 QTAES
+5695 
-5700 LNTAM
+5700 
-5705 GNLINAIADHQAVE
+5705 
-5719 QRGNFINADTDKQTA
+5719 
-5734 YNTAV
+5734 
-5739 NEAAAMINKQTGQN
+5739 
-5753 ANQTEVEQA
+5753 
-5762 ITKVQTTLQAL
+5762 
-5773 NGDHNLQVAKTNATQ
+5773 
-5788 AIDALTSLND
+5788 
-5798 PQKTALKDQVTAA
+5798 
-5811 TLVTA
+5811 
-5816 VHQIEQN
+5816 
-5823 ANTLNQAM
+5823 
-5831 HGLRQSIQDNAA
+5831 
-5843 TKANSKYI
+5843 
-5851 NEDQPEQ
+5851 
-5858 QNYDQAVQ
+5858 
-5866 AANNIINEQTA
+5866 
-5877 TLDNNAI
+5877 
-5884 NQAAATVN
+5884 
-5892 TTKAALHGDVKLQND
+5892 
-5907 KDHAKQTVSQL
+5907 
-5918 AHLNNAQKHM
+5918 
-5928 EDTLIDSETTRT
+5928 
-5940 AVKQDLTEAQ
+5940 
-5950 ALDQLMDA
+5950 
-5958 LQQSIADKDATRASS
+5958 
-5973 AYVNAEPNKKQAY
+5973 
-5986 DEAVQNA
+5986 
-5993 ESIIAGLNNP
+5993 
-6003 TINKGN
+6003 
-6009 VSSAT
+6009 
-6014 QAVISSKNALDG
+6014 
-6026 VERLA
+6026 
-6031 QDKQTAGNSL
+6031 
-6041 NHLDQL
+6041 
-6047 TPAQQQALENQIN
+6047 
-6060 NATTRDKVAEII
+6060 
-6072 AQAQALN
+6072 
-6079 EAMKALKE
+6079 
-6087 SIKDQPQTE
+6087 
-6096 ASSKFIN
+6096 
-6103 EDQAQKDAYTQAVQ
+6103 
-6117 HAKDLINKTTDPTLA
+6117 
-6132 KSIIDQATQA
+6132 
-6142 VTDAKN
+6142 
-6148 NLHGDQK
+6148 
-6155 LAQDKQ
+6155 
-6161 RATETL
+6161 
-6167 NNLSNLNTPQRQA
+6167 
-6180 LENQINNAATRGEV
+6180 
-6194 AQKLTE
+6194 
-6200 AQALNQAMEALR
+6200 
-6212 NSIQDQQQTE
+6212 
-6222 AGSKFINEDKPQ
+6222 
-6234 KDAYQAAVQNAKDL
+6234 
-6248 INQTNNPTLDKAQV
+6248 
-6262 EQLTQAVNQAKDNLH
+6262 
-6277 GDQKLADDKQH
+6277 
-6288 AVTDLNQLN
+6288 
-6297 GLNNPQRQAL
+6297 
-6307 ESQINNAAT
+6307 
-6316 RDEVAQKLAEA
+6316 
-6327 KALDQAMQA
+6327 
-6336 LRNSIQD
+6336 
-6343 QQQTESGSKFINE
+6343 
-6356 DKPQKDAY
+6356 
-6364 QAAVQNAKD
+6364 
-6373 LINQTGNPTLDK
+6373 
-6385 SQVEQ
+6385 
-6390 LTQAV
+6390 
-6395 TTAKDNLHGDQKL
+6395 
-6408 ARDQQQAVTTVNAL
+6408 
-6422 PNLNHAQQQALTDA
+6422 
-6436 INAAPTRTEV
+6436 
-6446 AQHVQTATELDHA
+6446 
-6459 METLK
+6459 
-6464 NKVDQV
+6464 
-6470 NTDKAQPNY
+6470 
-6479 TEASTDKKEAVD
+6479 
-6491 QALQAAQSITDPT
+6491 
-6504 NGSNA
+6504 
-6509 NKDAVEQALT
+6509 
-6519 KLQEKENELNG
+6519 
-6530 NERVAEAKT
+6530 
-6539 QAKQTIDQLT
+6539 
-6549 HLNADQIATAKQNI
+6549 
-6563 DQATKLQPIA
+6563 
-6573 ELVDQATQ
+6573 
-6581 LNQSMD
+6581 
-6587 QLQQAVNEH
+6587 
-6596 ANVEQTVDYTQA
+6596 
-6608 DSDKQNAYKQA
+6608 
-6619 IADAENV
+6619 
-6626 LKQNANKQQVD
+6626 
-6637 QALQNILNAKQALN
+6637 
-6651 GDERVALAK
+6651 
-6660 TNGKHDIDQLNAL
+6660 
-6673 NNAQQDGFK
+6673 
-6682 GRIDQSN
+6682 
-6689 DLNQIQQIVDE
+6689 
-6700 AKALNR
+6700 
-6706 AMDQLSQEITGN
+6706 
-6718 EGRTKGST
+6718 
-6726 NYVNADTQVKQVYDE
+6726 
-6741 AVDKAKQAL
+6741 
-6750 DKSTGQN
+6750 
-6757 LTAEQVIKLNDAITA
+6757 
-6772 AKKALN
+6772 
-6778 GEERLNNRKA
+6778 
-6788 EALQRLDQLTHLN
+6788 
-6801 NAQRQLAI
+6801 
-6809 QQINNAETLNKA
+6809 
-6821 SRAIN
+6821 
-6826 RATKLDNAMGAVQQ
+6826 
-6840 YIDEQHLGVISSTN
+6840 
-6854 YINADDNLK
+6854 
-6863 ANYDNAIAN
+6863 
-6872 AAHELDKVQGN
+6872 
-6883 AIAKAEA
+6883 
-6890 EQLKQNIID
+6890 
-6899 AQNAL
+6899 
-6904 NGDQNLANA
+6904 
-6913 KDKANAFVNS
+6913 
-6923 LNGLNQQQQDLAHK
+6923 
-6937 AINNADTVSDV
+6937 
-6948 TDIVNNQIDLNDAM
+6948 
-6962 ETLKHLVDNEI
+6962 
-6973 PNAEQTVNYQ
+6973 
-6983 NADDNAKTN
+6983 
-6992 FDDAKRLA
+6992 
-7000 NTLLNSD
+7000 
-7007 NTNVNDIN
+7007 
-7015 GAIQTVN
+7015 
-7022 DAIHN
+7022 
-7027 LNGDQRLQD
+7027 
-7036 AKDKAIQSINQAL
+7036 
-7049 ANKLKEI
+7049 
-7056 EASNA
+7056 
-7061 TDQDKLIAK
+7061 
-7070 NKAEELA
+7070 
-7077 NSIINNINKATSN
+7077 
-7090 QAVSQVQ
+7090 
-7097 TAGNHA
+7097 
-7103 IEQVHANEIPKAKID
+7103 
-7118 ANKDVDKQV
+7118 
-7127 QSLIDE
+7127 
-7133 IDRNPNL
+7133 
-7140 TDKEKQA
+7140 
-7147 LKDRINQI
+7147 
-7155 LQQGHNGINNA
+7155 
-7166 MTKEEIEQAKA
+7166 
-7177 QLAQALQDI
+7177 
-7186 KDLVK
+7186 
-7191 AKEDAKQDVDKQVQA
+7191 
-7206 LIDEIDQNP
+7206 
-7215 NLTDKEKQALKDR
+7215 
-7228 INQILQ
+7228 
-7234 QGHNG
+7234 
-7239 INNAMTKEEI
+7239 
-7249 EQAKA
+7249 
-7254 QLAQALQDIKDLV
+7254 
-7267 KAKEN
+7267 
-7272 AKQDI
+7272 
-7277 DKRVQALID
+7277 
-7286 EIDQNPNLTDKEKQ
+7286 
-7300 ALKDRINQIL
+7300 
-7310 QQGHNDINNALTK
+7310 
-7323 EEIEQAKAQLAQAL
+7323 
-7337 QDIKDLVKAKEDAKN
+7337 
-7352 AIKALANAKR
+7352 
-7362 DQINSNPDLTPEQKA
+7362 
-7377 KALKEID
+7377 
-7384 EAEKRALQ
+7384 
-7392 NVENAQTIDQL
+7392 
-7403 NRGLNLGLDDI
+7403 
-7414 RNTHVWEVDEQPA
+7414 
-7427 VNEIFEAT
+7427 
-7435 PEQILVNGELI
+7435 
-7446 VHRDDIITEQDIL
+7446 
-7459 AHINLIDQLSA
+7459 
-7470 EVIDTPSTATISD
+7470 
-7483 SLTAKVEVTLLDG
+7483 
-7496 SKVIV
+7496 
-7501 NVPVKV
+7501 
-7507 VEKELSVVK
+7507 
-7516 QQAIESIENAAQQKI
+7516 
-7531 DEINNSVTLTL
+7531 
-7542 EQKEAAIAEVN
+7542 
-7553 KLKQQAIDYINN
+7553 
-7565 APDVHS
+7565 
-7571 VEEIQQQEQ
+7571 
-7580 AHIEQFYPEQF
+7580 
-7591 TIEQAKSN
+7591 
-7599 AIKSIEDAIQHM
+7599 
-7611 IDEIKART
+7611 
-7619 DLTDKEK
+7619 
-7626 QEAIA
+7626 
-7631 KLNQLKEQAIQ
+7631 
-7642 AIQRAQSIDEIS
+7642 
-7654 EQLEQF
+7654 
-7660 KAQMK
+7660 
-7665 AANPTAKE
+7665 
-7673 LAKRKQEAISRIK
+7673 
-7686 DFSNEKINSIRNSE
+7686 
-7700 IGTTDEKQAAMNQ
+7700 
-7713 INEIVLE
+7713 
-7720 TIRDIN
+7720 
-7726 NAHTLQQVEAA
+7726 
-7737 LNNGIARISAVQIV
+7737 
-7751 ISDRAKQSSSTGN
+7751 
-7764 ESNSHLTIGYGTAN
+7764 
-7778 HPFNSSTI
+7778 
-7786 GHKKK
+7786 
-7791 IDEDDDIDPLHMR
+7791 
-7804 HFSNNFGNVI
+7804 
-7814 KNAIG
+7814 
-7819 VVGISGLLASFWFFI
+7819 
-7834 AKRRRKEDEEEELE
+7834 
-7848 IRDNNKDSIKETLDD
+7848 
-7863 TKHLPLLFAKRR
+7863 
-7875 RKEDEEDVTVE
+7875 
-7886 EKDTLNN
+7886 
-7893 GESLDKVKH
+7893 
-7902 TPFFLPKRRRKE
+7902 
-7914 DEEDVEVTN
+7914 
-7923 ENTDEKVLQDNE
+7923 
-7935 HSPILIAKRRKDKEV
+7935 
-7950 DVETTTSIESNED
+7950 
-7963 DAPLL
+7963 
-7968 LAKKKNQKDNQSKG
+7968 
-7982 KKSASK
+7982 
-7988 NLLKS
+7988 

>member
-1 MGNGAEH
+1 MLRLKQL
-8 SKTINVVRGQN
+8 S
-19 NQWTIANKPDYV
+19 
-31 TLDAQ
+31 L
-36 TGKVTFNAN
+36 TF
-45 TIKPNSSITITP
+45 
-57 KAGTG
+57 
-62 HSVSSNPSTLTAPAA
+62 
-77 HTVNTTEIVKDYGS
+77 
-91 NVTAAEINNAVQV
+91 
-104 ANKRTATIK
+104 
-113 NGTAMPTNLAGGSTT
+113 
-128 TIPVTVTYNDGSTE
+128 
-142 EVQESIFTKA
+142 
-152 DKRELIT
+152 
-159 AKNHLDD
+159 
-166 PVSTEGKKPG
+166 
-176 TITQYNNAMHNAQQQ
+176 
-191 INTAKTEAQQVIN
+191 
-204 NERATPQQ
+204 
-212 VSDALTKVRAAQ
+212 
-224 TKIDQ
+224 
-229 AKALLQN
+229 
-236 KEDNSQLVTSKNNLQ
+236 
-251 SSVNQVPSTA
+251 
-261 GMTQQSIDNYNA
+261 
-273 KKREAETEITAAQ
+273 
-286 RVIDNGDA
+286 
-294 TAQQISDEKHRV
+294 
-306 DNALTALNQAK
+306 TALN
-317 HDLTADTHAL
+317 
-327 EQAVQQLN
+327 N
-335 RTGTTTGKKPASITA
+335 
-350 YNNSIRALQSDL
+350 
-362 TSAKNS
+362 
-368 ANAIIQK
+368 
-375 PIRTV
+375 
-380 QEVQSA
+380 
-386 LTNVN
+386 
-391 RVNERLTQ
+391 
-399 AINQLVPLADNSA
+399 
-412 LRTAKT
+412 
-418 KLDEEINKSVTT
+418 
-430 DGMTQSSIQ
+430 
-439 AYENAKRAGQTE
+439 
-451 STNAQNVINNGDA
+451 
-464 TDQQIA
+464 
-470 AEKTKVE
+470 
-477 EKYNSLKQAIAG
+477 
-489 LTPDLAPLQTAKTQL
+489 
-504 QNDIDQ
+504 
-510 PTSTTGMTSTS
+510 
-521 VATFNEK
+521 
-528 LSAARTKIQEIDRVL
+528 
-543 ASHPDVATIRQ
+543 
-554 NVTAANAAK
+554 
-563 TALDQARNGL
+563 
-573 TVDKAPLENA
+573 
-583 KNQLQHSIDTQTS
+583 
-596 TTGMTQDSINAYNAK
+596 
-611 LTAARNKIQQ
+611 
-621 INQVL
+621 
-626 AGSPTVEQINT
+626 
-637 NTSAANQAKSD
+637 
-648 LDHARQALTPDKA
+648 
-661 PLQNAKTQLEQSI
+661 
-674 NQPTDTT
+674 
-681 GMTTA
+681 
-686 SLNAYN
+686 
-692 QKLQAARQKL
+692 
-702 TEINQVLNG
+702 
-711 NPTVQ
+711 
-716 NINDKVT
+716 
-723 EANQAKDQ
+723 
-731 LNTARQGLTLD
+731 
-742 RQPALTTLHGA
+742 
-753 SNLNQAQQN
+753 
-762 NFTQQINAAQ
+762 
-772 NHAALETIKSNIT
+772 
-785 ALNTA
+785 A
-790 MTKLKDSVA
+790 MTKLKESVA

-833 ETTNPTMDVNT
+833 ETNNPTMDVNT

-892 QVNSAQNVQAVND
+892 QVNNTQNVQAVND
-905 IKQTTHSLNT
+905 IKQTTQSLNT

-991 LNAAKQEANT
+991 LNTAKQEANT
-1001 ALGHL
+1001 ALGQL

-1026 IDAVNTIK
+1026 IETVNAIK

-1046 LRQAVADKDQVKR
+1046 LKHAVADKDQVKR

-1085 NQTTNPTMSVDDVNR
+1085 NQTANSTMSVDDVNR
-1100 ATSAVTSNKN
+1100 ATSAVTTNKN

-1221 DQVTEAMNQLN
+1221 DQVTEAMNQVN
-1232 SAKNN
+1232 SAKTN

-1346 PSTITQKAEQVNSSK
+1346 PSTITQKANQVNSSK

-1391 KNNLISQISSAT
+1391 MNNLISQISSAT

-1417 LDQAMASLQSGIN
+1417 LDQAMANLQNGIN

-1435 KSSEKY
+1435 KSFEKY

-1454 AITAAKAILNKS
+1454 AITAAKAILNKQH
-1466 TGPNTAQNAVEAAL
+1466 GPNTAQNDVEAAL
-1480 QRVNNAKDALNGDA
+1480 QRVNTAKNALNGDA

-1535 SVKQSANSLDGAMGN
+1535 TVKQSANSLDGAMGN

-1607 NVNNA
+1607 NLNTA

-1644 DALKTQANGAQRVSN
+1644 DALKAQANGAQRVSN

-1680 IADKTNTLASS
+1680 IADKTNMLASS

-1772 LKEQVGQ
+1772 LNEQVGQ

-1786 QTVQTNGQALN
+1786 QTVQTNGQSLN
-1797 NAMKGLRDSI
+1797 NAMKGLRDII

-1821 ASSNNQ
+1821 ASPNNQ
-1827 STYNSAVSNAKGIIN
+1827 STYNNAVSNAKGIIN

-1850 TSAITQ
+1850 ASAITQ
-1856 ATTQVNNAK
+1856 AATQVNNAK

-1898 ISTQIDRAGHVS
+1898 ISSQIDRAGHVS

-1936 NTVKQSVKFTDAD
+1936 NTVKQGANFTDAD
-1949 KAKRDAYTNA
+1949 KAKCDAYTNA
-1959 VSRAEAIL
+1959 VSRAETIL
-1967 NKTQGANTSKQDV
+1967 NKTQGENTSKQDV
-1980 EAAIQNVS
+1980 EAAIQNVT

-2001 NAKNAA
+2001 NAKNTA
-2007 KNALNNLTSINNAQ
+2007 KHALNNLTSINNAQ
-2021 KRDLT
+2021 KRDVT

-2058 INDKTNTLAS
+2058 INDKANTLAS

-2102 KTAVENALS
+2102 KAAVENALS
-2111 QVANAKGA
+2111 QVTNAKGA

-2140 QHLTTAQ
+2140 QHLITAQ

-2193 GQNYLDATGSNKT
+2193 GQNYLDATESNKT
-2206 NYNNAVDSANGVI
+2206 NYNNAVDSANSVI
-2219 NATSNPNMD
+2219 NATS
-2228 ANAINQIATQVT
+2228 
-2240 STKNALDGT
+2240 
-2249 HNLTQ
+2249 
-2254 AKQTA
+2254 
-2259 TNAIDGATNLNKAQ
+2259 
-2273 KDALKAQVTSA
+2273 
-2284 QRVANVTSI
+2284 
-2293 QQTANELNTAMGQL
+2293 
-2307 QHGIDDENA
+2307 
-2316 TKQTQKYRDAE
+2316 
-2327 QSKKTA
+2327 
-2333 YDQAVAAAKAIL
+2333 
-2345 NKQTGSNS
+2345 
-2353 DKAAVDRALQQVT
+2353 
-2366 STKDALNGD
+2366 
-2375 AKLAEAKAAA
+2375 
-2385 KQNLG
+2385 
-2390 TLNHIT
+2390 
-2396 NAQRTDLEGQI
+2396 
-2407 NQATTVDGVN
+2407 
-2417 TVKTNANTLDGAM
+2417 
-2430 NSLQGSINDKDA
+2430 
-2442 TLRNQNY
+2442 
-2449 LDADESKRNAY
+2449 
-2460 TQAVTAAEG
+2460 
-2469 ILNKQ
+2469 
-2474 TGGNTSKAD
+2474 
-2483 VDNALNAVTRAKAA
+2483 
-2497 LNGAENLRNAKTSA
+2497 
-2511 TNTINGLPNLTQLQK
+2511 
-2526 DNLKHQVEQAQNVAG
+2526 
-2541 VNGVKDK
+2541 
-2548 GNTLNTAMGALRTS
+2548 
-2562 IQNDNTTKTSQNYL
+2562 
-2576 DASDSNKN
+2576 
-2584 NYNTAVNN
+2584 
-2592 ANGVINATNN
+2592 N

-2616 VNTTKAA
+2616 VNTTKA
-2623 LNGVQNL
+2623 
-2630 AQAKTNATN
+2630 
-2639 TINNAH
+2639 
-2645 DLNQKQKDALKTQVN
+2645 
-2660 NAQRV
+2660 
-2665 SDANNVQH
+2665 
-2673 TATELNGAMT
+2673 
-2683 ALKAAIAD
+2683 
-2691 KERTKASG
+2691 
-2699 NYVNA
+2699 
-2704 DQEKR
+2704 
-2709 QAYDSKVTNA
+2709 
-2719 ENIINGTPNATL
+2719 
-2731 TVNDVNSA
+2731 
-2739 TSQVNA
+2739 
-2745 AKTALNGDNNLRVA
+2745 
-2759 KENANNTIDGL
+2759 
-2770 AQLNNAQ
+2770 
-2777 KAKLKEQVQSA
+2777 
-2788 TTLEGVQTVKNSS
+2788 
-2801 QTLNTAMKG
+2801 
-2810 LRDSIANEA
+2810 
-2819 TIKAGQNYTDASPT
+2819 
-2833 NRNEYDSAV
+2833 
-2842 TAAKAII
+2842 
-2849 NQTSNPTMEPNTIT
+2849 
-2863 QATSQVTTKEHALNG
+2863 ALNG

-2943 EAQTKQTQKYL
+2943 ETQTKQTQKYL
-2954 DAEPIK
+2954 DAEPSK

-3042 VEGVNTVKAKAQQLD
+3042 VEGVNTVKVKAQQLD

-3075 SQNYQDADDAK
+3075 SQNYQDAADAK

-3103 TAGGNTPKADVERAM
+3103 TVGGNTPKADVERAM

-3187 ALKRAIADKAET
+3187 ALKRAIADKADT

-3226 VSGTPTPTLTPADV
+3226 VSGTPTPTLTPSDV

-3274 TSLNGPQKA
+3274 TPLNGPQKA

-3290 QATTLPNVQTVRD
+3290 QATTLPNVQNVRD
-3303 NAQTLNSAMK
+3303 NAQTLNTAMK

-3331 TDASP
+3331 TDASQNKQTDY
-3336 NNRSEYDSAVT
+3336 NNAVT

-3352 IDQTTSPSMNAQEI
+3352 IGQTTSPTMNAQEI

-3393 KQHLNGLSDLTD
+3393 KQHLNGLSDLTN
-3405 AQKDAVKRQI
+3405 AQKDAAKRQI
-3415 EGATHVNEVTQ
+3415 EGATYVNEVTQ

-3489 DNVESALQNVQR
+3489 DGVETALQNVQR

-3510 NVANAKSTAKNAL
+3510 NVANAKTTAKNAL

-3535 ALKTQIEG
+3535 AFKTQIEG
-3543 ASTVAGVN
+3543 ATTVAGVN

-3568 SGINDEAATKA
+3568 NGINDEAATKA

-3605 DKTAGSNDNKAAVE
+3605 DKTAGTNDNKAAVE

-3643 TAKQQLATM
+3643 TAKQQSATM
-3652 SHLTNAQKANLTE
+3652 SHLTDAQKENLTE

-3673 AGVQGIQANAGTL
+3673 AGVQDIQANAGTL
-3686 DQAMNQLRQ
+3686 NQAMNQLRQ
-3695 SIASKDT
+3695 SIASKDA

-3728 GIISATNNPEMNPDT
+3728 DIISATNNPEMNPDT

-3769 TAKTDI
+3769 TAKSDI

-3803 AAKNKATSLNTAMG
+3803 AAKNKATSLNTVMG

-3838 DQPKQQAYDT
+3838 DRPKQQAYDT

-3883 NGDNKVAQAKET
+3883 NGDNKVAQAKES

-3920 ATTVADVTAA
+3920 ATTVAGVTAA

-3938 TAMGQLQNGIN
+3938 TAMAQLQNGIN

-3981 LDKANGQNMTK
+3981 LEKAHGQNMTK
-3992 AQVEAALNQVTTAKN
+3992 AQVEAALNQLTTAKN
-4007 ALNGDANVR
+4007 ALNGDANAR

-4054 SVKTKAQ
+4054 GVKTKAQ

-4093 KTAFDNAIIQAE
+4093 KTAFDNAITQAE

-4122 QAIQSVTSTEN
+4122 QAIQSVTTAKN

-4154 LTHLNTP
+4154 LTHLNTA

-4271 QQAKDALRQMTH
+4271 QQAKEALRQMTH

-4292 TGQIDSA
+4292 TGQIDNA
-4299 TQVTGVQSVKDNATN
+4299 TLVTGVQSVKYNATN

-4322 RNSIANKDE
+4322 RNSIANKDA

-4350 TAVTSAEN
+4350 IAVTSAEN
-4358 IINATSQPTLNPSAV
+4358 II
-4373 TQAANQVN
+4373 
-4381 TNKTALNGAQNLAN
+4381 
-4395 KKQETTANINQLSH
+4395 
-4409 LNNAQKQDLNTQVT
+4409 NAQKQDLNTQVT

-4438 EQLDQAMERLING
+4438 EQLDKAMERLING

-4523 NNANQRLST
+4523 NNANQTLST

-4573 LKNSLN
+4573 LK
-4579 DKDTTL
+4579 
-4585 GSQNFADA
+4585 Q
-4593 DPEKKNAYNE
+4593 E
-4603 AVRNAENILN
+4603 
-4613 KSTGT
+4613 
-4618 NVPKDQVEA
+4618 
-4627 AMNQVNTTKAALNG
+4627 
-4641 TQNLEKAKQHANTAI
+4641 
-4656 DGLSHLTNAQ
+4656 
-4666 KDALKQLVQQ
+4666 
-4676 STTVAEAQGNEQKAN
+4676 
-4691 NVDAAMDKLRQ
+4691 
-4702 SIADNATTKQN
+4702 
-4713 QNYTDASPNKKDAY
+4713 
-4727 NNAVTTAQGII
+4727 
-4738 DQTTNP
+4738 
-4744 TLDPT
+4744 
-4749 VINQA
+4749 
-4754 AGQVSTTKNALNGN
+4754 
-4768 ENLEAAKQQATQSL
+4768 
-4782 GSLDNL
+4782 
-4788 NNAQKQAVTN
+4788 
-4798 QINGAHTVDEAN
+4798 
-4810 QIKQNAQNLNTAMGN
+4810 
-4825 LKQAI
+4825 I

-4865 KANGGNATQT
+4865 KANGSNASQT

-4880 IQQVNATK
+4880 MQRVNEAK
-4888 QALNGNAN
+4888 QALNGNDN
-4896 VQHAKDEA
+4896 VQRAKD
-4904 TALINSSNDLNQA
+4904 
-4917 QKDALKQQV
+4917 
-4926 QNATTVAGVN
+4926 
-4936 NVKQTAQELNN
+4936 
-4947 AMTQLKQGIADK
+4947 
-4959 EQTKA
+4959 
-4964 DGNFVN
+4964 
-4970 ADPDKQNAYNQAVAK
+4970 
-4985 AEALISGTP
+4985 
-4994 DVVVTPSEIT
+4994 
-5004 AALNKVTQA
+5004 
-5013 KNDLNG
+5013 
-5019 NTNLATAKQN
+5019 
-5029 VQQAI
+5029 
-5034 DQLPNLNQAQRDEYN
+5034 
-5049 KQITQATLVPNVNAI
+5049 
-5064 QQAATTLNDAMTQLK
+5064 
-5079 QGIADK
+5079 
-5085 DQTKA
+5085 
-5090 NGNFVNADT
+5090 
-5099 DKQNAYNNAVAHAEQ
+5099 
-5114 IISGTPNANVD
+5114 
-5125 PQQVAQALQQVNQ
+5125 
-5138 AKGDLNGNHNLQVA
+5138 
-5152 KDNANTAIDQLPN
+5152 
-5165 LNQPQKTA
+5165 
-5173 LKDQVSHAELVTGVN
+5173 
-5188 AIKQNADAL
+5188 
-5197 NNAMGTL
+5197 
-5204 KQQIQANS
+5204 
-5212 QVPQSVDFTQ
+5212 
-5222 ADQDKQQAY
+5222 
-5231 NNAANQAQQIANGT
+5231 AANQAQQIANGT
-5245 PTPVLAPDTVTQAV
+5245 PTPVLTPDTVTQAV

-5293 QPQRDALRNQINQA
+5293 QPQHDALRNQINQA

-5337 DTVKASENYHD
+5337 DTVKASENYHVAD
-5348 ADVDKQTAY
+5348 ADKQTAY

-5377 PDDITRALTQVTD
+5377 PDEITRALTQVTD
-5390 AKNSLNGEAKLAT
+5390 AKNGLNGEAKLAT
-5403 EKQNAKDAVSGMTH
+5403 EKQNAKDAVNAMTH

-5443 QTATSLDQAMD
+5443 QTATSLDQAMN
-5454 QLSQAINDKD
+5454 QLSQAINDKT
-5464 QILADGN
+5464 QTLAEGN

-5504 AQVESITNEV
+5504 AQVQSITNEV
-5514 NAAKQ
+5514 NTAKQ

-5568 NQKAQTLDHAM
+5568 NQKAQALDHAM
-5579 ELLRNSVADNQTTL
+5579 ELLRNSIADNQATL

-5606 NDYNKAVTAANNIIN
+5606 NDYNQAVTAAKNIIN

-5628 NPDDVN
+5628 NPDDIN
-5634 GATTQVNNTKVAL
+5634 RATTQVNNTKVAL

-5657 QQANNRLDQLDHL
+5657 QQANNRLNQLDHL

-5705 GNLINAIADHQAVE
+5705 SNLINAIADHQAVE

-5734 YNTAV
+5734 YTTAV
-5739 NEAAAMINKQTGQN
+5739 NEAEAMINKQTGQN

-5831 HGLRQSIQDNAA
+5831 YGLRESIQDNAA

-5866 AANNIINEQTA
+5866 AANSIINEQTA

-5884 NQAAATVN
+5884 KQAATTVN

-5950 ALDQLMDA
+5950 ALDQLMNT
-5958 LQQSIADKDATRASS
+5958 LQQSIADKDATRASG

-6014 QAVISSKNALDG
+6014 QAVTTSKNGLDG

-6087 SIKDQPQTE
+6087 SIKDQRQTE

-6117 HAKDLINKTTDPTLA
+6117 HAKDLINKTTDPTLV
-6132 KSIIDQATQA
+6132 KSVIDQATQA
-6142 VTDAKN
+6142 VNDAKN

-6161 RATETL
+6161 RATEML
-6167 NNLSNLNTPQRQA
+6167 NNLNTPQRQA
-6180 LENQINNAATRGEV
+6180 LENQINNAGTRGEV
-6194 AQKLTE
+6194 AQKLTK
-6200 AQALNQAMEALR
+6200 AQALNQAME
-6212 NSIQDQQQTE
+6212 
-6222 AGSKFINEDKPQ
+6222 
-6234 KDAYQAAVQNAKDL
+6234 
-6248 INQTNNPTLDKAQV
+6248 
-6262 EQLTQAVNQAKDNLH
+6262 
-6277 GDQKLADDKQH
+6277 
-6288 AVTDLNQLN
+6288 
-6297 GLNNPQRQAL
+6297 
-6307 ESQINNAAT
+6307 
-6316 RDEVAQKLAEA
+6316 
-6327 KALDQAMQA
+6327 A

-6356 DKPQKDAY
+6356 DKPQKDGY
-6364 QAAVQNAKD
+6364 QAAVQHAKD
-6373 LINQTGNPTLDK
+6373 LINQTSNPTLDK
-6385 SQVEQ
+6385 AQVEQ
-6390 LTQAV
+6390 LTQGV
-6395 TTAKDNLHGDQKL
+6395 NQAKDNLHGDQKL

-6436 INAAPTRTEV
+6436 INTAPTRTEV

-6491 QALQAAQSITDPT
+6491 QALQAAESITDPT

-6519 KLQEKENELNG
+6519 KIQEKVNELNG
-6530 NERVAEAKT
+6530 NERVAEAKA
-6539 QAKQTIDQLT
+6539 QAKQTIGQLT

-6563 DQATKLQPIA
+6563 DQATKLQLIA

-6619 IADAENV
+6619 IAAENV
-6626 LKQNANKQQVD
+6626 LKQNSNKQQVD
-6637 QALQNILNAKQALN
+6637 QALQNILNAQQALN

-6741 AVDKAKQAL
+6741 TVDKAKQAL

-6757 LTAEQVIKLNDAITA
+6757 LTAEQVIKLNDAVTA

-6778 GEERLNNRKA
+6778 GEERLNNRKS

-6840 YIDEQHLGVISSTN
+6840 YIDEQHLGDISSTN

-6883 AIAKAEA
+6883 TIAKAEA

-6962 ETLKHLVDNEI
+6962 ETLKHSVDNEI
-6973 PNAEQTVNYQ
+6973 PKAEQTVNYQ

-7015 GAIQTVN
+7015 GAIQAVN
-7022 DAIHN
+7022 DAIQN

-7061 TDQDKLIAK
+7061 TEQDKLIAK

-7077 NSIINNINKATSN
+7077 NNIIANINKATSN
-7090 QAVSQVQ
+7090 QAVTQIQ
-7097 TAGNHA
+7097 TAGNQA
-7103 IEQVHANEIPKAKID
+7103 IEQMHANEIPKAKID
-7118 ANKDVDKQV
+7118 ANKDV
-7127 QSLIDE
+7127 
-7133 IDRNPNL
+7133 
-7140 TDKEKQA
+7140 
-7147 LKDRINQI
+7147 
-7155 LQQGHNGINNA
+7155 
-7166 MTKEEIEQAKA
+7166 
-7177 QLAQALQDI
+7177 
-7186 KDLVK
+7186 
-7191 AKEDAKQDVDKQVQA
+7191 
-7206 LIDEIDQNP
+7206 
-7215 NLTDKEKQALKDR
+7215 
-7228 INQILQ
+7228 
-7234 QGHNG
+7234 
-7239 INNAMTKEEI
+7239 
-7249 EQAKA
+7249 
-7254 QLAQALQDIKDLV
+7254 
-7267 KAKEN
+7267 
-7272 AKQDI
+7272 

-7323 EEIEQAKAQLAQAL
+7323 EAIEQAKERLAQAL

-7352 AIKALANAKR
+7352 KIKALANAKR

-7414 RNTHVWEVDEQPA
+7414 RNTHVWEVDDQPA
-7427 VNEIFEAT
+7427 VNEISEAT
-7435 PEQILVNGELI
+7435 PEQLLVNGELI
-7446 VHRDDIITEQDIL
+7446 VHRDDIITEQDVL
-7459 AHINLIDQLSA
+7459 AHINLIDQLTA

-7483 SLTAKVEVTLLDG
+7483 SLIAKVEVTLLDG

-7531 DEINNSVTLTL
+7531 NEINNSVTLTL

-7553 KLKQQAIDYINN
+7553 KLKQQAIDHINN

-7580 AHIEQFYPEQF
+7580 AHIEQFNPEQF

-7642 AIQRAQSIDEIS
+7642 AIQRAQSIDEIT

-7665 AANPTAKE
+7665 AANPIAKE

-7686 DFSNEKINSIRNSE
+7686 DFSNEKMNSIRNSE
-7700 IGTTDEKQAAMNQ
+7700 IGSADEKQAAMNR

-7751 ISDRAKQSSSTGN
+7751 TSDRAKQSSSTGN

-7786 GHKKK
+7786 GHKQKL
-7791 IDEDDDIDPLHMR
+7791 DEDDDIDPLHMR

-7875 RKEDEEDVTVE
+7875 RKEDEEDVTVA
-7886 EKDTLNN
+7886 EKDSLNN

-7923 ENTDEKVLQDNE
+7923 ENTDEEVLKDNE
-7935 HSPILIAKRRKDKEV
+7935 HSPLLIAKRRKDKEE
-7950 DVETTTSIESNED
+7950 DVETTTSIESKDED
-7963 DAPLL
+7963 VPLL
-7968 LAKKKNQKDNQSKG
+7968 LAKKKNQKDNQSED

-7988 NLLKS
+7988 NTSKKVAAKKKKKKSKKNKK

>member
-1 MGNGAEH
+1 M
-8 SKTINVVRGQN
+8 
-19 NQWTIANKPDYV
+19 
-31 TLDAQ
+31 
-36 TGKVTFNAN
+36 
-45 TIKPNSSITITP
+45 
-57 KAGTG
+57 
-62 HSVSSNPSTLTAPAA
+62 
-77 HTVNTTEIVKDYGS
+77 
-91 NVTAAEINNAVQV
+91 
-104 ANKRTATIK
+104 
-113 NGTAMPTNLAGGSTT
+113 
-128 TIPVTVTYNDGSTE
+128 
-142 EVQESIFTKA
+142 
-152 DKRELIT
+152 
-159 AKNHLDD
+159 
-166 PVSTEGKKPG
+166 
-176 TITQYNNAMHNAQQQ
+176 
-191 INTAKTEAQQVIN
+191 
-204 NERATPQQ
+204 
-212 VSDALTKVRAAQ
+212 
-224 TKIDQ
+224 
-229 AKALLQN
+229 
-236 KEDNSQLVTSKNNLQ
+236 
-251 SSVNQVPSTA
+251 
-261 GMTQQSIDNYNA
+261 
-273 KKREAETEITAAQ
+273 
-286 RVIDNGDA
+286 
-294 TAQQISDEKHRV
+294 
-306 DNALTALNQAK
+306 
-317 HDLTADTHAL
+317 
-327 EQAVQQLN
+327 
-335 RTGTTTGKKPASITA
+335 
-350 YNNSIRALQSDL
+350 
-362 TSAKNS
+362 
-368 ANAIIQK
+368 
-375 PIRTV
+375 
-380 QEVQSA
+380 
-386 LTNVN
+386 
-391 RVNERLTQ
+391 
-399 AINQLVPLADNSA
+399 
-412 LRTAKT
+412 
-418 KLDEEINKSVTT
+418 
-430 DGMTQSSIQ
+430 
-439 AYENAKRAGQTE
+439 
-451 STNAQNVINNGDA
+451 
-464 TDQQIA
+464 
-470 AEKTKVE
+470 
-477 EKYNSLKQAIAG
+477 
-489 LTPDLAPLQTAKTQL
+489 
-504 QNDIDQ
+504 
-510 PTSTTGMTSTS
+510 
-521 VATFNEK
+521 
-528 LSAARTKIQEIDRVL
+528 
-543 ASHPDVATIRQ
+543 
-554 NVTAANAAK
+554 
-563 TALDQARNGL
+563 
-573 TVDKAPLENA
+573 
-583 KNQLQHSIDTQTS
+583 
-596 TTGMTQDSINAYNAK
+596 
-611 LTAARNKIQQ
+611 
-621 INQVL
+621 
-626 AGSPTVEQINT
+626 
-637 NTSAANQAKSD
+637 
-648 LDHARQALTPDKA
+648 
-661 PLQNAKTQLEQSI
+661 
-674 NQPTDTT
+674 
-681 GMTTA
+681 
-686 SLNAYN
+686 
-692 QKLQAARQKL
+692 
-702 TEINQVLNG
+702 
-711 NPTVQ
+711 
-716 NINDKVT
+716 
-723 EANQAKDQ
+723 
-731 LNTARQGLTLD
+731 
-742 RQPALTTLHGA
+742 
-753 SNLNQAQQN
+753 
-762 NFTQQINAAQ
+762 
-772 NHAALETIKSNIT
+772 
-785 ALNTA
+785 
-790 MTKLKDSVA
+790 
-799 DNNTIKSGQNYTDA
+799 
-813 TPANK
+813 
-818 QAYDNAVNAAKGVIG
+818 
-833 ETTNPTMDVNT
+833 
-844 VNQKAASVKS
+844 
-854 TKDALDGQQNLQR
+854 
-867 AKTEATNAITHA
+867 
-879 SDLNQAQKNALTQ
+879 
-892 QVNSAQNVQAVND
+892 
-905 IKQTTHSLNT
+905 
-915 AMTGL
+915 
-920 KRGVANH
+920 
-927 NQVVQSDN
+927 
-935 YVNADTNKKNDY
+935 
-947 NNAYN
+947 
-952 HANDIINGNAQHPVI
+952 
-967 TPSDV
+967 
-972 NNALSNVTSKEHAL
+972 
-986 NGEAK
+986 
-991 LNAAKQEANT
+991 
-1001 ALGHL
+1001 
-1006 NNLNNAQRQNL
+1006 
-1017 QSQINGAHQ
+1017 
-1026 IDAVNTIK
+1026 
-1034 QNATNLNSAMGN
+1034 
-1046 LRQAVADKDQVKR
+1046 
-1059 TEDYADA
+1059 
-1066 DTAKQN
+1066 
-1072 AYNSAVSS
+1072 
-1080 AETII
+1080 
-1085 NQTTNPTMSVDDVNR
+1085 
-1100 ATSAVTSNKN
+1100 
-1110 ALNGDEKLAQSKT
+1110 
-1123 DAARAID
+1123 
-1130 ALPHLNNA
+1130 
-1138 QKADVKSKIN
+1138 
-1148 AASNIAGVN
+1148 
-1157 TVKQQGTD
+1157 
-1165 LNTAMGNLQGAIND
+1165 
-1179 EQTTLNSQNYQDA
+1179 
-1192 TPSKKTAYTN
+1192 
-1202 AVQAAK
+1202 
-1208 DILNKSNGQNKTK
+1208 
-1221 DQVTEAMNQLN
+1221 
-1232 SAKNN
+1232 
-1237 LDGTRLLD
+1237 
-1245 QAKQTAKQQLNNMTH
+1245 
-1260 LTTAQKTNLTNQI
+1260 
-1273 NSGTTVAGVHTV
+1273 
-1285 QSNANTLDQAMNTLR
+1285 
-1300 QSIANKDATKASED
+1300 
-1314 YVDANNDKQTAYNN
+1314 
-1328 AVAAAETI
+1328 
-1336 INANSNPEMN
+1336 
-1346 PSTITQKAEQVNSSK
+1346 
-1361 TALNGDEN
+1361 
-1369 LAAAK
+1369 
-1374 QNAKTY
+1374 
-1380 LNTLTSITDAQ
+1380 
-1391 KNNLISQISSAT
+1391 
-1403 RVSGVDTVKQNAQH
+1403 
-1417 LDQAMASLQSGIN
+1417 
-1430 NESQV
+1430 
-1435 KSSEKY
+1435 
-1441 RDADTNKQQEYDN
+1441 
-1454 AITAAKAILNKS
+1454 
-1466 TGPNTAQNAVEAAL
+1466 
-1480 QRVNNAKDALNGDA
+1480 
-1494 KLIAAQNAAKQHL
+1494 
-1507 GTLTHITTAQ
+1507 
-1517 RNDLTNQI
+1517 
-1525 SQATNLAGVE
+1525 
-1535 SVKQSANSLDGAMGN
+1535 
-1550 LQTAIN
+1550 
-1556 DKSGTLAS
+1556 
-1564 QNFLD
+1564 
-1569 ADEQKRNAYNQA
+1569 
-1581 VSAAET
+1581 
-1587 ILNKQTGPNT
+1587 
-1597 AKTAVEQALN
+1597 
-1607 NVNNA
+1607 
-1612 KHALNGTQ
+1612 
-1620 NLNNAKQAA
+1620 
-1629 ITAINGASD
+1629 
-1638 LNQKQK
+1638 
-1644 DALKTQANGAQRVSN
+1644 
-1659 AQDVQR
+1659 
-1665 NATELNTAMGTLKHA
+1665 
-1680 IADKTNTLASS
+1680 
-1691 KYVNADSTKQNAYTT
+1691 
-1706 KVTNAEHIIS
+1706 
-1716 GTPTVVTTPSEV
+1716 
-1728 TAAANQV
+1728 
-1735 NSAKQELNGDERLRV
+1735 
-1750 AKQNANT
+1750 
-1757 AIDALT
+1757 
-1763 QLNTPQKAK
+1763 
-1772 LKEQVGQ
+1772 
-1779 ANRLEDV
+1779 
-1786 QTVQTNGQALN
+1786 
-1797 NAMKGLRDSI
+1797 
-1807 ANETTVKASQNYTD
+1807 
-1821 ASSNNQ
+1821 
-1827 STYNSAVSNAKGIIN
+1827 
-1842 QTNNPTMD
+1842 
-1850 TSAITQ
+1850 
-1856 ATTQVNNAK
+1856 
-1865 NGLNG
+1865 
-1870 AENLRNA
+1870 
-1877 QNTAKQNLNTLS
+1877 
-1889 HLTNNQKSA
+1889 
-1898 ISTQIDRAGHVS
+1898 
-1910 EVTAAKNAATELN
+1910 
-1923 TQMGN
+1923 
-1928 LEQAIHDQ
+1928 
-1936 NTVKQSVKFTDAD
+1936 
-1949 KAKRDAYTNA
+1949 
-1959 VSRAEAIL
+1959 
-1967 NKTQGANTSKQDV
+1967 
-1980 EAAIQNVS
+1980 
-1988 SAKNALNG
+1988 
-1996 DQNVT
+1996 
-2001 NAKNAA
+2001 
-2007 KNALNNLTSINNAQ
+2007 
-2021 KRDLT
+2021 
-2026 TKIDQ
+2026 
-2031 ATTVAGVEAVSNT
+2031 
-2044 GTQLNTAMANLQNG
+2044 
-2058 INDKTNTLAS
+2058 
-2068 ENYHDADSD
+2068 
-2077 KKTAYTQAVTNAE
+2077 
-2090 NILNKNSGSNLD
+2090 
-2102 KTAVENALS
+2102 
-2111 QVANAKGA
+2111 
-2119 LNGNHNLEQA
+2119 
-2129 KSNANTTINGL
+2129 
-2140 QHLTTAQ
+2140 
-2147 KDKLKQQVQQ
+2147 
-2157 AQNVAGVDTV
+2157 
-2167 KSSANTLNGAMGTL
+2167 
-2181 RNSIQDNTATKN
+2181 
-2193 GQNYLDATGSNKT
+2193 
-2206 NYNNAVDSANGVI
+2206 
-2219 NATSNPNMD
+2219 
-2228 ANAINQIATQVT
+2228 
-2240 STKNALDGT
+2240 
-2249 HNLTQ
+2249 
-2254 AKQTA
+2254 
-2259 TNAIDGATNLNKAQ
+2259 
-2273 KDALKAQVTSA
+2273 
-2284 QRVANVTSI
+2284 
-2293 QQTANELNTAMGQL
+2293 
-2307 QHGIDDENA
+2307 
-2316 TKQTQKYRDAE
+2316 
-2327 QSKKTA
+2327 
-2333 YDQAVAAAKAIL
+2333 
-2345 NKQTGSNS
+2345 
-2353 DKAAVDRALQQVT
+2353 
-2366 STKDALNGD
+2366 
-2375 AKLAEAKAAA
+2375 
-2385 KQNLG
+2385 
-2390 TLNHIT
+2390 
-2396 NAQRTDLEGQI
+2396 
-2407 NQATTVDGVN
+2407 
-2417 TVKTNANTLDGAM
+2417 
-2430 NSLQGSINDKDA
+2430 
-2442 TLRNQNY
+2442 
-2449 LDADESKRNAY
+2449 
-2460 TQAVTAAEG
+2460 
-2469 ILNKQ
+2469 
-2474 TGGNTSKAD
+2474 
-2483 VDNALNAVTRAKAA
+2483 
-2497 LNGAENLRNAKTSA
+2497 
-2511 TNTINGLPNLTQLQK
+2511 
-2526 DNLKHQVEQAQNVAG
+2526 
-2541 VNGVKDK
+2541 
-2548 GNTLNTAMGALRTS
+2548 
-2562 IQNDNTTKTSQNYL
+2562 
-2576 DASDSNKN
+2576 
-2584 NYNTAVNN
+2584 
-2592 ANGVINATNN
+2592 
-2602 PNMDANAINGMANQ
+2602 
-2616 VNTTKAA
+2616 
-2623 LNGVQNL
+2623 
-2630 AQAKTNATN
+2630 
-2639 TINNAH
+2639 
-2645 DLNQKQKDALKTQVN
+2645 
-2660 NAQRV
+2660 
-2665 SDANNVQH
+2665 
-2673 TATELNGAMT
+2673 
-2683 ALKAAIAD
+2683 
-2691 KERTKASG
+2691 
-2699 NYVNA
+2699 
-2704 DQEKR
+2704 
-2709 QAYDSKVTNA
+2709 
-2719 ENIINGTPNATL
+2719 
-2731 TVNDVNSA
+2731 
-2739 TSQVNA
+2739 
-2745 AKTALNGDNNLRVA
+2745 
-2759 KENANNTIDGL
+2759 
-2770 AQLNNAQ
+2770 NNAQ

-2788 TTLEGVQTVKNSS
+2788 TTLDGVQTVKNSS

-2819 TIKAGQNYTDASPT
+2819 TIKAGQNYTDASPN

-2863 QATSQVTTKEHALNG
+2863 QVTSQVTTKEQALNG
-2878 AQNLAQAKTT
+2878 ARNLAQAKTT

-2943 EAQTKQTQKYL
+2943 ETQTKQTQKYL
-2954 DAEPIK
+2954 DAEPSK

-3131 QNLERAKQA
+3131 QNLDRAKQA

-3303 NAQTLNSAMK
+3303 NAQTLNTAMK

-3331 TDASP
+3331 TDASQ
-3336 NNRSEYDSAVT
+3336 NKQTDYNSAVT

-3352 IDQTTSPSMNAQEI
+3352 IGQTTSPSMNAQEI

-3479 NKAQGPNTAK
+3479 NKAQGPNTSK
-3489 DNVESALQNVQR
+3489 DGVETALENVQR

-3510 NVANAKSTAKNAL
+3510 NVANAKTTAKNAL

-3535 ALKTQIEG
+3535 ALKSQIEG
-3543 ASTVAGVN
+3543 ATTVAGVN

-3568 SGINDEAATKA
+3568 NGINDEAATKA
-3579 AQKYTDADRDK
+3579 AQKYTDADREK

-3629 TALNGDARLNEAKN
+3629 TALNGDERLNEAKN
-3643 TAKQQLATM
+3643 TAKQQVATM
-3652 SHLTNAQKANLTE
+3652 SHLTDAQKANLTS
-3665 QIERGTTV
+3665 QIESGTTV

-3695 SIASKDT
+3695 SIASKDA

-3720 NRAVSDAE
+3720 NDAVTNAE

-3769 TAKTDI
+3769 TAKSDI

-3883 NGDNKVAQAKET
+3883 NGDNKVAQAKES

-3920 ATTVADVTAA
+3920 TTTVAGVTAA

-3981 LDKANGQNMTK
+3981 LDKAHGQNMTK

-4054 SVKTKAQ
+4054 GVKTKAQ
-4061 DLDGAMQRLESAI
+4061 DLDGAMQRLQSAI

-4093 KTAFDNAIIQAE
+4093 KTAFDNAITQAE

-4142 RAKTEATQAIDN
+4142 RAKTEAIQAIDN

-4206 VAGGNYTNASP
+4206 VASGNYTNASP

-4322 RNSIANKDE
+4322 RNSIANKDD

-4336 PYVDADTDKQNAYN
+4336 PYVDADRDKQNAYN
-4350 TAVTSAEN
+4350 TAVTNAEN
-4358 IINATSQPTLNPSAV
+4358 IINATSQPTLDPSAV
-4373 TQAANQVN
+4373 TQAANQVS

-4523 NNANQRLST
+4523 NNANQTLST

-4603 AVRNAENILN
+4603 AVHNAENILN

-4627 AMNQVNTTKAALNG
+4627 AMNQVNATKAALNG

-4666 KDALKQLVQQ
+4666 KEALKQLVQQ

-4713 QNYTDASPNKKDAY
+4713 QNYTDASQNKKDAY

-4738 DQTTNP
+4738 DQTTSP

-4768 ENLEAAKQQATQSL
+4768 ENLEAAKQQASQSL

-4788 NNAQKQAVTN
+4788 NNAQKQTVTD

-4865 KANGGNATQT
+4865 KANGGNATQA

-4880 IQQVNATK
+4880 IKQVNAAK

-4985 AEALISGTP
+4985 AEALISATP

-5029 VQQAI
+5029 VQHAI
-5034 DQLPNLNQAQRDEYN
+5034 DQLPNLNQAQRDEYS

-5064 QQAATTLNDAMTQLK
+5064 QQAATTLNDAMTQLKQGIANKAQIKGSENYHDADTDKQTAYDNAVTKAEELLKQTTNPTMDPNTIQQALTKVNDTNQALNGNQKLADAKQDAKTTLGTLDHLNDAQKQALTTQVEQAPDIATVNNVKQNAQNLNNAMTNLNNALQDKTETLNSINFTDADQAKKDAYTNAVSHAEGILSKANGSNASQTEVEQAMQRVNEAKQALNGNDNVQRAKDAAKQVITNANDLNQAQKDALKQQVDAAQTVANVNTIKQTAQDLNQAMTQLK

-5197 NNAMGTL
+5197 NNTMGTL

-5231 NNAANQAQQIANGT
+5231 NNAANQAQQIANGI
-5245 PTPVLAPDTVTQAV
+5245 PTPVLTPDTVTQAV

-5270 GDEKLAQAKQD
+5270 GDEKLAQAKQE

-5326 MGNLKQGIANK
+5326 MSNLKQGIANK

-5348 ADVDKQTAY
+5348 ADADKQTAY

-5377 PDDITRALTQVTD
+5377 PDEITRALTQVTD
-5390 AKNSLNGEAKLAT
+5390 AKNGLNGEAKLAT

-5454 QLSQAINDKD
+5454 QLSQAINDKA
-5464 QILADGN
+5464 QTLADGN

-5606 NDYNKAVTAANNIIN
+5606 NDYNQAVTAANNIIN

-5884 NQAAATVN
+5884 NQAATTVN

-5973 AYVNAEPNKKQAY
+5973 AYVNAEPNKKQSY

-6316 RDEVAQKLAEA
+6316 RGEVAQKLAEAKALDQAMQALRNSIQDQQQTESGSKFINEDKPQKDAYQAAVQNAKDLINQTGNPTLDKSQVEQLTQAVTTAKDNLHGDQKLADDKQHAVTDLNQLNGLNNPQRQALESQINNAATRGEVAQKLAEA

-6491 QALQAAQSITDPT
+6491 QALQAAESITDPT

-6509 NKDAVEQALT
+6509 NKDAVDQVLT

-6706 AMDQLSQEITGN
+6706 AMDQLSQEITDN

-6741 AVDKAKQAL
+6741 TVDKAKQAL

-6757 LTAEQVIKLNDAITA
+6757 LTAKQVIKLNDAVTA

-7015 GAIQTVN
+7015 GAIQAVN

-7127 QSLIDE
+7127 QALIDE

-7234 QGHNG
+7234 QGHND
-7239 INNAMTKEEI
+7239 INNAMTKEAI
-7249 EQAKA
+7249 EQAK
-7254 QLAQALQDIKDLV
+7254 
-7267 KAKEN
+7267 E
-7272 AKQDI
+7272 
-7277 DKRVQALID
+7277 R
-7286 EIDQNPNLTDKEKQ
+7286 
-7300 ALKDRINQIL
+7300 
-7310 QQGHNDINNALTK
+7310 
-7323 EEIEQAKAQLAQAL
+7323 LAQAL

-7531 DEINNSVTLTL
+7531 NEINNSVTLTL

-7553 KLKQQAIDYINN
+7553 KLKQQAIDHVNN
-7565 APDVHS
+7565 ASDVHS

-7580 AHIEQFYPEQF
+7580 AHIEQFNPEQF

-7599 AIKSIEDAIQHM
+7599 TIKSIEDAIQHM

-7700 IGTTDEKQAAMNQ
+7700 IGTADEKQAAMNQ

-7751 ISDRAKQSSSTGN
+7751 TSDRAKQSSSTGN

-7791 IDEDDDIDPLHMR
+7791 LDEDDDIDPLHMR

-7834 AKRRRKEDEEEELE
+7834 AKRRRKEDEE
-7848 IRDNNKDSIKETLDD
+7848 
-7863 TKHLPLLFAKRR
+7863 
-7875 RKEDEEDVTVE
+7875 
-7886 EKDTLNN
+7886 
-7893 GESLDKVKH
+7893 
-7902 TPFFLPKRRRKE
+7902 
-7914 DEEDVEVTN
+7914 DVEVTN
-7923 ENTDEKVLQDNE
+7923 ENTDEKVLKDNE
-7935 HSPILIAKRRKDKEV
+7935 HSPLLFAKRRKDKEE
-7950 DVETTTSIESNED
+7950 DVETTTSIESKDED
-7963 DAPLL
+7963 VPLL
-7968 LAKKKNQKDNQSKG
+7968 LAKKKNQKDNQSKD

-7988 NLLKS
+7988 NTSKKVAAKKKKKKAKKNKK

>member
-1 MGNGAEH
+1 MNYRDKIQKFSIRKYTVGTFSTVIATLVFLGFNTSQAHAAETNQPASVVKQKQQSNNEQTENRESQVQNSQNSQNGQSLSATHENEQPNISQANLVDQKVAQSSTTNDEQPASQNVNTKKDSATAATTQPDKEQSKHKQNESQSANKNGNDNRAAHVENHEANVVTASDSSDNGNVQHDRNELQAFFDANYHDYRFIDRENADSGTFNYVKGIFDKINTLLGSNDPINNKDLQLAYKELEQAVALIRTMPQRQQTSRRSNRIQTRSVESRAAEPRSVSDYQNANSSYYVENANDGSGYPVGTYINASSKGAPYNLPTTPWNTLKASDSKEIALMTAKQTGDGYQWVIKFNKGHAPHQNMIFWFALPADQVPVGRTDFVTVNSDGTNVQWSHGAGAGANKPLQQMWEYGVNDPHRSHDFKIRNRSGQVIYDWPTVHIYSLEDLSRASDYFSEAGATPATKAFGRQNFEYINGQKPAESPGVPKVYTFIGQGDASYTISFKTQGPTVNKLYYAAGGRALEYNQLFMYSQLYVESTQDHQQRLNGLRQVVNRTYRIGTTKRVEVSQGNVQTKKVLESTNLNIDDFVDDPLSYVKTPSNKVLGFYSNNANTNAFRPGGAQQLNEYQLSQLFTDQKLQEAARTRNPIRLMIGFDYPDAYGNSETLVPVNLTVLPEIQHNIKFFKNDDTQNIAEKPFSKQAGHPVFYVYAGNQGNASVNLGGSVTSIQPLRINLTSNENFTDKDWQITGIPRTLHIENSTNRPNNARERNIELVGNLLPGDYFGTIRFGRKEQLFEIRVKPHTPTITTTAEQLRGTALQKVPVNISGIPLDPSALVYLVAPTNQTTNGGSEADQIPSGYTILATGTPDGVHNTITIRPQDYVVFIPPVGKQIRAVVYYNKVVASNMSNAVTILPDDIPPTINNPVGINAKYYRGDEVNFTMGVSDRHSGIKNTTITTLPNGWTSNLTKADKNNGSLSITGRVSMNQAFNSDITFKVSATDNVNNTTNDSQSKHVSIHVGKISEDAHPIVLGNTEKVVVVNPTAVSNDEKQSIITAFMNKNQNIRGYLASTDPVTVDNNGNVTLHYRDGSSTTLDATNVMTYEPVVKPEYQTVNAAKTATVTIAKGQSFSIGDIKQYFTLSNGQPIPSGTFTNITSDRTIPTAQEVSQMNAGTQLYHITATNAYHKDSEDFYISLKIIDVKQPEGDQRVYRTSTYDLTTDEISKVKQAFINANRDVITLAEGDISVTNTPNGANVSTITVNINKGRLTKSFASNLANMNFLRWVNFPQDYTVTWTNAKIANRPTDGGLSWSDDHKSLIYRYDATLGTQITTNDILTMLKATTTVPGLRNNITGNEKSQAEAGGRPNFRTTGYSQSNATTDGQRQFTLNGQVIQVLDIINPSNGYGGQPVTNSNTRANHSNSTVVNVNEPAANGAGAFTIDHVVKSNSTHNASDAVYKAQLYLTPYGPKQYVEHLNQNTGNTTDAINIYFVPSDLVNPTISVGNYTNHQVFSGETFTNTITANDNFGVQSVTVPNTSQITGTVDNNHQHVSATAPNVTSATNKTINLLATDTSGNTATTSFNVTVKPLRDKYRVGTSSTAANPVRIANISNNATVSQADQTTIINSLTFTETVPNRSYARASANEITSKTVSNVSRTGNNANVTVTVTYQDGTTSTVTVPVKHVIPEIVAHSHYTVQGQDFPAGNGSSASDYFKLSNGSDIADATITWVSGQAPNKDNTRIGEDITVTAHILIDGETTPITKTATYKVVRTVPKHVFETARGVLYPGVSDMYDAKQYVKPVNNSWSTNAQHMNFQFVGTYGPNKDVVGISTRLIRVTYDNRQTEDLTILSKVKPDPPRIDANSVTYKAGLTNQEIKVNNVLNNSSVKLFKADNTPLNVTNITHGSGFSSVVTVSDALPNGGIKAKSSISMNNVTYTTQDEHGQVVTVTRNESVDSNDSATVTVTPQLQATTEGAVFIKGGDGFDFGHVERFIQNPPHGATVAWHDSPDTWKNTVGNTHKTAVVTLPNGQGTRNVEVPVKVYPVANAKAPSRDVKGQNLTNGTDAMNYITFDPNTNTNGITAAWANRQQPNNQQAGVQHLNVDVTYPGISAAKRVPVTVNVYQFEFPQTTYTTTVGGTLASGTQASGYAHMQNATGLPTDGFTYKWNRDTTGTNDANWSAMNKPNVAKVVNAKYDVIYNGHTFATSLPAKFVVKDVQPAKPTVTETAAGAITIAPGANQTVNTHAGNVTTYADKLVIKRNGNVVTTFTRRNNTSPWVKEASAATVAGIAGTNNGITVAAGTFNPADTIQVVATQGSGETVSDEQRSDDFTVVAPQPNQATTKIWQNGHIDITPNNPSGHLINPTQAMDIAYTEKVGNGAEH

-412 LRTAKT
+412 LKTAKT

-510 PTSTTGMTSTS
+510 PTSTTGMTSAS
-521 VATFNEK
+521 IAAFNEK

-563 TALDQARNGL
+563 SALDQARNGL

-637 NTSAANQAKSD
+637 NTSTANQAKSD

-661 PLQNAKTQLEQSI
+661 PLQTAKTQLEQSI

-799 DNNTIKSGQNYTDA
+799 DNNTIKSDQNYTDA

-905 IKQTTHSLNT
+905 IKQTTQSLNT

-1110 ALNGDEKLAQSKT
+1110 ALNGYEKLAQSKT

-1221 DQVTEAMNQLN
+1221 DQVTEAMNQVN

-1273 NSGTTVAGVHTV
+1273 NSGTTVAGVQTV

-1391 KNNLISQISSAT
+1391 KNNLISQITSAT

-1417 LDQAMASLQSGIN
+1417 LDQAMASLQNGIN

-1535 SVKQSANSLDGAMGN
+1535 SVKQNANSLDGAMGN

-1644 DALKTQANGAQRVSN
+1644 DALKAQANGAQRVSN
-1659 AQDVQR
+1659 AQDVQH

-1735 NSAKQELNGDERLRV
+1735 NSAKQELNGDERLRE

-1807 ANETTVKASQNYTD
+1807 ANETTVKTSQNYTD
-1821 ASSNNQ
+1821 ASPNNQ

-1898 ISTQIDRAGHVS
+1898 ISSQIDRAGHVS
-1910 EVTAAKNAATELN
+1910 EVTATKNAATELN

-2044 GTQLNTAMANLQNG
+2044 STQLNTAMANLQNG

-2193 GQNYLDATGSNKT
+2193 GQNYLDATERNKT

-2497 LNGAENLRNAKTSA
+2497 LNGADNLRNAKTSA
-2511 TNTINGLPNLTQLQK
+2511 TNTIDGLPNLTQLQK

-2623 LNGVQNL
+2623 LNGAQNL

-2673 TATELNGAMT
+2673 TATELNSAMT

-2719 ENIINGTPNATL
+2719 ENIISGTPNATL

-2739 TSQVNA
+2739 ASQVNA

-2759 KENANNTIDGL
+2759 KEHANNTIDGL

-2788 TTLEGVQTVKNSS
+2788 TTLDGVQTVKNSS

-2819 TIKAGQNYTDASPT
+2819 TIKAGQNYTDASPN

-2863 QATSQVTTKEHALNG
+2863 QVTSQVTTKEQALNG
-2878 AQNLAQAKTT
+2878 ARNLAQAKTT

-2943 EAQTKQTQKYL
+2943 ETQTKQTQKYL
-2954 DAEPIK
+2954 DAEPSK

-3131 QNLERAKQA
+3131 QNLDRAKQA

-3303 NAQTLNSAMK
+3303 NAQTLNTAMK

-3331 TDASP
+3331 TDASQ
-3336 NNRSEYDSAVT
+3336 NKQTDYNSAVT

-3352 IDQTTSPSMNAQEI
+3352 IGQTTSPSMNAQEI

-3479 NKAQGPNTAK
+3479 NKAQGPNTSK
-3489 DNVESALQNVQR
+3489 DGVETALENVQR

-3510 NVANAKSTAKNAL
+3510 NVANAKTTAKNAL

-3535 ALKTQIEG
+3535 ALKSQIEG
-3543 ASTVAGVN
+3543 ATTVAGVN

-3568 SGINDEAATKA
+3568 NGINDEAA
-3579 AQKYTDADRDK
+3579 
-3590 QTAYNDAV
+3590 
-3598 TAAKTLL
+3598 
-3605 DKTAGSNDNKAAVE
+3605 
-3619 QALQRVNTAK
+3619 
-3629 TALNGDARLNEAKN
+3629 
-3643 TAKQQLATM
+3643 
-3652 SHLTNAQKANLTE
+3652 
-3665 QIERGTTV
+3665 
-3673 AGVQGIQANAGTL
+3673 
-3686 DQAMNQLRQ
+3686 
-3695 SIASKDT
+3695 
-3702 TKSSEDYQDAN
+3702 
-3713 ADLQNAY
+3713 
-3720 NRAVSDAE
+3720 
-3728 GIISATNNPEMNPDT
+3728 
-3743 INQKAS
+3743 
-3749 QVNSAKSALNG
+3749 
-3760 DEKLAAAKQ
+3760 
-3769 TAKTDI
+3769 
-3775 GRLTD
+3775 
-3780 LNNAQRTAAN
+3780 
-3790 AEVDQ
+3790 
-3795 APNLAAVT
+3795 
-3803 AAKNKATSLNTAMG
+3803 
-3817 NLKHALAEKDNTK
+3817 
-3830 RSVNYTDA
+3830 
-3838 DQPKQQAYDT
+3838 
-3848 AVTQAEAITNA
+3848 
-3859 NGSNANETQ
+3859 
-3868 VQAALNQLNQAKNDL
+3868 
-3883 NGDNKVAQAKET
+3883 
-3895 AKRAL
+3895 
-3900 ASYSNL
+3900 
-3906 NNAQSTAAT
+3906 
-3915 SQIDN
+3915 
-3920 ATTVADVTAA
+3920 
-3930 QNTANELN
+3930 
-3938 TAMGQLQNGIN
+3938 
-3949 DQNTVKQQVN
+3949 
-3959 FTDADQG
+3959 
-3966 KKDAYTNAVTNAQGI
+3966 
-3981 LDKANGQNMTK
+3981 
-3992 AQVEAALNQVTTAKN
+3992 
-4007 ALNGDANVR
+4007 
-4016 QAKSDAKANLGTLT
+4016 
-4030 HLNNAQKQD
+4030 
-4039 LTSQIEGATTVNGVN
+4039 
-4054 SVKTKAQ
+4054 
-4061 DLDGAMQRLESAI
+4061 
-4074 ANKDQ
+4074 
-4079 TKASENYI
+4079 
-4087 DADPTK
+4087 
-4093 KTAFDNAIIQAE
+4093 
-4105 SYLNK
+4105 
-4110 DHGAN
+4110 
-4115 KDKQAVE
+4115 
-4122 QAIQSVTSTEN
+4122 
-4133 ALNGDANLQ
+4133 
-4142 RAKTEATQAIDN
+4142 
-4154 LTHLNTP
+4154 
-4161 QKTALKQQVN
+4161 
-4171 AAQRVSGV
+4171 
-4179 TDLKNSATSLNN
+4179 
-4191 AMDQLKQAI
+4191 
-4200 ADHDTI
+4200 
-4206 VAGGNYTNASP
+4206 
-4217 DKQGAYT
+4217 
-4224 DAYNAAKNIVNGSPN
+4224 
-4239 VITNAADVTAAT
+4239 
-4251 QRVNNA
+4251 
-4257 ETGLNGD
+4257 
-4264 TNLATAK
+4264 
-4271 QQAKDALRQMTH
+4271 
-4283 LSDAQKQSI
+4283 
-4292 TGQIDSA
+4292 
-4299 TQVTGVQSVKDNATN
+4299 
-4314 LDNAMNQL
+4314 
-4322 RNSIANKDE
+4322 
-4331 VKASQ
+4331 
-4336 PYVDADTDKQNAYN
+4336 
-4350 TAVTSAEN
+4350 
-4358 IINATSQPTLNPSAV
+4358 
-4373 TQAANQVN
+4373 
-4381 TNKTALNGAQNLAN
+4381 
-4395 KKQETTANINQLSH
+4395 
-4409 LNNAQKQDLNTQVT
+4409 
-4423 NAPNISTVN
+4423 
-4432 QVKTKA
+4432 
-4438 EQLDQAMERLING
+4438 
-4451 IQDKDQVKQ
+4451 
-4460 SVNFTDADPEKQT
+4460 
-4473 AYNNAVTAAE
+4473 
-4483 NIINQAN
+4483 
-4490 GTNANQS
+4490 
-4497 QVEAALSTVT
+4497 
-4507 TTKQA
+4507 
-4512 LNGDRKVTDAK
+4512 
-4523 NNANQRLST
+4523 
-4532 LDNLN
+4532 
-4537 NAQKGAVTGNIN
+4537 
-4549 QAHTVAEVTQAIQTA
+4549 
-4564 QELNTAMGN
+4564 
-4573 LKNSLN
+4573 
-4579 DKDTTL
+4579 
-4585 GSQNFADA
+4585 
-4593 DPEKKNAYNE
+4593 
-4603 AVRNAENILN
+4603 
-4613 KSTGT
+4613 
-4618 NVPKDQVEA
+4618 
-4627 AMNQVNTTKAALNG
+4627 TKAALNG

-4666 KDALKQLVQQ
+4666 KEALKQLVQQ

-4713 QNYTDASPNKKDAY
+4713 QNYTDASQNKKDAY

-4738 DQTTNP
+4738 DQTTSP

-4768 ENLEAAKQQATQSL
+4768 ENLEAAKQQASQSL

-4788 NNAQKQAVTN
+4788 NNAQKQTVTD

-4865 KANGGNATQT
+4865 KANGGNATQA

-4880 IQQVNATK
+4880 IKQVNAAK

-4985 AEALISGTP
+4985 AEALISATP

-5029 VQQAI
+5029 VQHAI
-5034 DQLPNLNQAQRDEYN
+5034 DQLPNLNQAQRDEYS

-5064 QQAATTLNDAMTQLK
+5064 QQAATTLNDAMTQLKQGIANKAQIKGSENYHDADTDKQTAYDNAVTKAEELLKQTTNPTMDPNTIQQALTKVNDTNQALNGNQKLADAKQDAKTTLGTLDHLNDAQKQALTTQVEQAPDIATVNNVKQNAQNLNNAMTNLNNALQDKTETLNSINFTDADQAKKDAYTNAVSHAEGILSKANGSNASQTEVEQAMQRVNEAKQALNGNDNVQRAKDAAKQVITNANDLNQAMTQLK

-5231 NNAANQAQQIANGT
+5231 NNAANQAQQIANGI
-5245 PTPVLAPDTVTQAV
+5245 PTPVLTPDTVTQAV

-5270 GDEKLAQAKQD
+5270 GDEKLAQAKQE

-5326 MGNLKQGIANK
+5326 MSNLKQGIANK

-5348 ADVDKQTAY
+5348 ADADKQTAY

-5377 PDDITRALTQVTD
+5377 PDEITRALTQVTD
-5390 AKNSLNGEAKLAT
+5390 AKNGLNGEAKLAT

-5454 QLSQAINDKD
+5454 QLSQAINDKA
-5464 QILADGN
+5464 QTLADGN

-5606 NDYNKAVTAANNIIN
+5606 NDYNQAVTAANNIIN

-5884 NQAAATVN
+5884 NQAATTVN

-5973 AYVNAEPNKKQAY
+5973 AYVNAEPNKKQSY

-6060 NATTRDKVAEII
+6060 NATTRGEVAQKLTE
-6072 AQAQALN
+6072 AQALN
-6079 EAMKALKE
+6079 QAMEALRN

-6155 LAQDKQ
+6155 LDQDKQ
-6161 RATETL
+6161 RA
-6167 NNLSNLNTPQRQA
+6167 
-6180 LENQINNAATRGEV
+6180 
-6194 AQKLTE
+6194 
-6200 AQALNQAMEALR
+6200 
-6212 NSIQDQQQTE
+6212 
-6222 AGSKFINEDKPQ
+6222 
-6234 KDAYQAAVQNAKDL
+6234 
-6248 INQTNNPTLDKAQV
+6248 
-6262 EQLTQAVNQAKDNLH
+6262 
-6277 GDQKLADDKQH
+6277 
-6288 AVTDLNQLN
+6288 
-6297 GLNNPQRQAL
+6297 
-6307 ESQINNAAT
+6307 
-6316 RDEVAQKLAEA
+6316 
-6327 KALDQAMQA
+6327 
-6336 LRNSIQD
+6336 
-6343 QQQTESGSKFINE
+6343 
-6356 DKPQKDAY
+6356 
-6364 QAAVQNAKD
+6364 
-6373 LINQTGNPTLDK
+6373 
-6385 SQVEQ
+6385 
-6390 LTQAV
+6390 
-6395 TTAKDNLHGDQKL
+6395 
-6408 ARDQQQAVTTVNAL
+6408 
-6422 PNLNHAQQQALTDA
+6422 
-6436 INAAPTRTEV
+6436 
-6446 AQHVQTATELDHA
+6446 
-6459 METLK
+6459 
-6464 NKVDQV
+6464 
-6470 NTDKAQPNY
+6470 
-6479 TEASTDKKEAVD
+6479 
-6491 QALQAAQSITDPT
+6491 
-6504 NGSNA
+6504 
-6509 NKDAVEQALT
+6509 
-6519 KLQEKENELNG
+6519 
-6530 NERVAEAKT
+6530 
-6539 QAKQTIDQLT
+6539 
-6549 HLNADQIATAKQNI
+6549 
-6563 DQATKLQPIA
+6563 
-6573 ELVDQATQ
+6573 
-6581 LNQSMD
+6581 
-6587 QLQQAVNEH
+6587 
-6596 ANVEQTVDYTQA
+6596 
-6608 DSDKQNAYKQA
+6608 
-6619 IADAENV
+6619 
-6626 LKQNANKQQVD
+6626 
-6637 QALQNILNAKQALN
+6637 
-6651 GDERVALAK
+6651 
-6660 TNGKHDIDQLNAL
+6660 
-6673 NNAQQDGFK
+6673 
-6682 GRIDQSN
+6682 
-6689 DLNQIQQIVDE
+6689 
-6700 AKALNR
+6700 
-6706 AMDQLSQEITGN
+6706 
-6718 EGRTKGST
+6718 
-6726 NYVNADTQVKQVYDE
+6726 
-6741 AVDKAKQAL
+6741 
-6750 DKSTGQN
+6750 
-6757 LTAEQVIKLNDAITA
+6757 
-6772 AKKALN
+6772 
-6778 GEERLNNRKA
+6778 
-6788 EALQRLDQLTHLN
+6788 
-6801 NAQRQLAI
+6801 
-6809 QQINNAETLNKA
+6809 
-6821 SRAIN
+6821 
-6826 RATKLDNAMGAVQQ
+6826 
-6840 YIDEQHLGVISSTN
+6840 
-6854 YINADDNLK
+6854 
-6863 ANYDNAIAN
+6863 
-6872 AAHELDKVQGN
+6872 
-6883 AIAKAEA
+6883 
-6890 EQLKQNIID
+6890 
-6899 AQNAL
+6899 
-6904 NGDQNLANA
+6904 
-6913 KDKANAFVNS
+6913 
-6923 LNGLNQQQQDLAHK
+6923 
-6937 AINNADTVSDV
+6937 
-6948 TDIVNNQIDLNDAM
+6948 
-6962 ETLKHLVDNEI
+6962 
-6973 PNAEQTVNYQ
+6973 
-6983 NADDNAKTN
+6983 
-6992 FDDAKRLA
+6992 
-7000 NTLLNSD
+7000 
-7007 NTNVNDIN
+7007 
-7015 GAIQTVN
+7015 
-7022 DAIHN
+7022 
-7027 LNGDQRLQD
+7027 
-7036 AKDKAIQSINQAL
+7036 
-7049 ANKLKEI
+7049 
-7056 EASNA
+7056 
-7061 TDQDKLIAK
+7061 
-7070 NKAEELA
+7070 
-7077 NSIINNINKATSN
+7077 
-7090 QAVSQVQ
+7090 
-7097 TAGNHA
+7097 
-7103 IEQVHANEIPKAKID
+7103 
-7118 ANKDVDKQV
+7118 
-7127 QSLIDE
+7127 
-7133 IDRNPNL
+7133 
-7140 TDKEKQA
+7140 
-7147 LKDRINQI
+7147 
-7155 LQQGHNGINNA
+7155 
-7166 MTKEEIEQAKA
+7166 
-7177 QLAQALQDI
+7177 
-7186 KDLVK
+7186 
-7191 AKEDAKQDVDKQVQA
+7191 
-7206 LIDEIDQNP
+7206 
-7215 NLTDKEKQALKDR
+7215 
-7228 INQILQ
+7228 
-7234 QGHNG
+7234 
-7239 INNAMTKEEI
+7239 
-7249 EQAKA
+7249 
-7254 QLAQALQDIKDLV
+7254 
-7267 KAKEN
+7267 
-7272 AKQDI
+7272 
-7277 DKRVQALID
+7277 
-7286 EIDQNPNLTDKEKQ
+7286 
-7300 ALKDRINQIL
+7300 
-7310 QQGHNDINNALTK
+7310 
-7323 EEIEQAKAQLAQAL
+7323 
-7337 QDIKDLVKAKEDAKN
+7337 
-7352 AIKALANAKR
+7352 
-7362 DQINSNPDLTPEQKA
+7362 
-7377 KALKEID
+7377 
-7384 EAEKRALQ
+7384 
-7392 NVENAQTIDQL
+7392 
-7403 NRGLNLGLDDI
+7403 
-7414 RNTHVWEVDEQPA
+7414 
-7427 VNEIFEAT
+7427 
-7435 PEQILVNGELI
+7435 
-7446 VHRDDIITEQDIL
+7446 
-7459 AHINLIDQLSA
+7459 
-7470 EVIDTPSTATISD
+7470 
-7483 SLTAKVEVTLLDG
+7483 
-7496 SKVIV
+7496 
-7501 NVPVKV
+7501 
-7507 VEKELSVVK
+7507 
-7516 QQAIESIENAAQQKI
+7516 
-7531 DEINNSVTLTL
+7531 
-7542 EQKEAAIAEVN
+7542 
-7553 KLKQQAIDYINN
+7553 
-7565 APDVHS
+7565 
-7571 VEEIQQQEQ
+7571 
-7580 AHIEQFYPEQF
+7580 
-7591 TIEQAKSN
+7591 
-7599 AIKSIEDAIQHM
+7599 
-7611 IDEIKART
+7611 
-7619 DLTDKEK
+7619 
-7626 QEAIA
+7626 
-7631 KLNQLKEQAIQ
+7631 
-7642 AIQRAQSIDEIS
+7642 
-7654 EQLEQF
+7654 
-7660 KAQMK
+7660 
-7665 AANPTAKE
+7665 
-7673 LAKRKQEAISRIK
+7673 
-7686 DFSNEKINSIRNSE
+7686 
-7700 IGTTDEKQAAMNQ
+7700 
-7713 INEIVLE
+7713 
-7720 TIRDIN
+7720 
-7726 NAHTLQQVEAA
+7726 
-7737 LNNGIARISAVQIV
+7737 
-7751 ISDRAKQSSSTGN
+7751 
-7764 ESNSHLTIGYGTAN
+7764 
-7778 HPFNSSTI
+7778 
-7786 GHKKK
+7786 
-7791 IDEDDDIDPLHMR
+7791 
-7804 HFSNNFGNVI
+7804 
-7814 KNAIG
+7814 
-7819 VVGISGLLASFWFFI
+7819 
-7834 AKRRRKEDEEEELE
+7834 
-7848 IRDNNKDSIKETLDD
+7848 
-7863 TKHLPLLFAKRR
+7863 
-7875 RKEDEEDVTVE
+7875 
-7886 EKDTLNN
+7886 
-7893 GESLDKVKH
+7893 
-7902 TPFFLPKRRRKE
+7902 
-7914 DEEDVEVTN
+7914 
-7923 ENTDEKVLQDNE
+7923 
-7935 HSPILIAKRRKDKEV
+7935 
-7950 DVETTTSIESNED
+7950 
-7963 DAPLL
+7963 
-7968 LAKKKNQKDNQSKG
+7968 
-7982 KKSASK
+7982 
-7988 NLLKS
+7988 

>member
-1 MGNGAEH
+1 
-8 SKTINVVRGQN
+8 
-19 NQWTIANKPDYV
+19 
-31 TLDAQ
+31 
-36 TGKVTFNAN
+36 
-45 TIKPNSSITITP
+45 
-57 KAGTG
+57 
-62 HSVSSNPSTLTAPAA
+62 
-77 HTVNTTEIVKDYGS
+77 
-91 NVTAAEINNAVQV
+91 
-104 ANKRTATIK
+104 
-113 NGTAMPTNLAGGSTT
+113 
-128 TIPVTVTYNDGSTE
+128 
-142 EVQESIFTKA
+142 
-152 DKRELIT
+152 
-159 AKNHLDD
+159 
-166 PVSTEGKKPG
+166 
-176 TITQYNNAMHNAQQQ
+176 
-191 INTAKTEAQQVIN
+191 
-204 NERATPQQ
+204 
-212 VSDALTKVRAAQ
+212 
-224 TKIDQ
+224 
-229 AKALLQN
+229 
-236 KEDNSQLVTSKNNLQ
+236 
-251 SSVNQVPSTA
+251 
-261 GMTQQSIDNYNA
+261 
-273 KKREAETEITAAQ
+273 
-286 RVIDNGDA
+286 
-294 TAQQISDEKHRV
+294 
-306 DNALTALNQAK
+306 
-317 HDLTADTHAL
+317 
-327 EQAVQQLN
+327 
-335 RTGTTTGKKPASITA
+335 
-350 YNNSIRALQSDL
+350 
-362 TSAKNS
+362 
-368 ANAIIQK
+368 
-375 PIRTV
+375 
-380 QEVQSA
+380 
-386 LTNVN
+386 
-391 RVNERLTQ
+391 
-399 AINQLVPLADNSA
+399 
-412 LRTAKT
+412 
-418 KLDEEINKSVTT
+418 
-430 DGMTQSSIQ
+430 
-439 AYENAKRAGQTE
+439 
-451 STNAQNVINNGDA
+451 
-464 TDQQIA
+464 
-470 AEKTKVE
+470 
-477 EKYNSLKQAIAG
+477 
-489 LTPDLAPLQTAKTQL
+489 
-504 QNDIDQ
+504 
-510 PTSTTGMTSTS
+510 
-521 VATFNEK
+521 
-528 LSAARTKIQEIDRVL
+528 
-543 ASHPDVATIRQ
+543 
-554 NVTAANAAK
+554 
-563 TALDQARNGL
+563 
-573 TVDKAPLENA
+573 
-583 KNQLQHSIDTQTS
+583 
-596 TTGMTQDSINAYNAK
+596 
-611 LTAARNKIQQ
+611 
-621 INQVL
+621 
-626 AGSPTVEQINT
+626 
-637 NTSAANQAKSD
+637 
-648 LDHARQALTPDKA
+648 
-661 PLQNAKTQLEQSI
+661 
-674 NQPTDTT
+674 
-681 GMTTA
+681 
-686 SLNAYN
+686 
-692 QKLQAARQKL
+692 
-702 TEINQVLNG
+702 
-711 NPTVQ
+711 
-716 NINDKVT
+716 
-723 EANQAKDQ
+723 
-731 LNTARQGLTLD
+731 
-742 RQPALTTLHGA
+742 
-753 SNLNQAQQN
+753 
-762 NFTQQINAAQ
+762 
-772 NHAALETIKSNIT
+772 
-785 ALNTA
+785 
-790 MTKLKDSVA
+790 
-799 DNNTIKSGQNYTDA
+799 
-813 TPANK
+813 
-818 QAYDNAVNAAKGVIG
+818 
-833 ETTNPTMDVNT
+833 
-844 VNQKAASVKS
+844 
-854 TKDALDGQQNLQR
+854 
-867 AKTEATNAITHA
+867 
-879 SDLNQAQKNALTQ
+879 
-892 QVNSAQNVQAVND
+892 
-905 IKQTTHSLNT
+905 
-915 AMTGL
+915 
-920 KRGVANH
+920 
-927 NQVVQSDN
+927 
-935 YVNADTNKKNDY
+935 
-947 NNAYN
+947 
-952 HANDIINGNAQHPVI
+952 
-967 TPSDV
+967 
-972 NNALSNVTSKEHAL
+972 
-986 NGEAK
+986 
-991 LNAAKQEANT
+991 
-1001 ALGHL
+1001 
-1006 NNLNNAQRQNL
+1006 
-1017 QSQINGAHQ
+1017 
-1026 IDAVNTIK
+1026 
-1034 QNATNLNSAMGN
+1034 
-1046 LRQAVADKDQVKR
+1046 
-1059 TEDYADA
+1059 
-1066 DTAKQN
+1066 
-1072 AYNSAVSS
+1072 
-1080 AETII
+1080 
-1085 NQTTNPTMSVDDVNR
+1085 
-1100 ATSAVTSNKN
+1100 
-1110 ALNGDEKLAQSKT
+1110 
-1123 DAARAID
+1123 
-1130 ALPHLNNA
+1130 
-1138 QKADVKSKIN
+1138 
-1148 AASNIAGVN
+1148 
-1157 TVKQQGTD
+1157 
-1165 LNTAMGNLQGAIND
+1165 
-1179 EQTTLNSQNYQDA
+1179 
-1192 TPSKKTAYTN
+1192 
-1202 AVQAAK
+1202 
-1208 DILNKSNGQNKTK
+1208 
-1221 DQVTEAMNQLN
+1221 
-1232 SAKNN
+1232 
-1237 LDGTRLLD
+1237 
-1245 QAKQTAKQQLNNMTH
+1245 
-1260 LTTAQKTNLTNQI
+1260 
-1273 NSGTTVAGVHTV
+1273 
-1285 QSNANTLDQAMNTLR
+1285 
-1300 QSIANKDATKASED
+1300 
-1314 YVDANNDKQTAYNN
+1314 
-1328 AVAAAETI
+1328 
-1336 INANSNPEMN
+1336 
-1346 PSTITQKAEQVNSSK
+1346 
-1361 TALNGDEN
+1361 
-1369 LAAAK
+1369 
-1374 QNAKTY
+1374 
-1380 LNTLTSITDAQ
+1380 
-1391 KNNLISQISSAT
+1391 
-1403 RVSGVDTVKQNAQH
+1403 
-1417 LDQAMASLQSGIN
+1417 
-1430 NESQV
+1430 
-1435 KSSEKY
+1435 
-1441 RDADTNKQQEYDN
+1441 
-1454 AITAAKAILNKS
+1454 
-1466 TGPNTAQNAVEAAL
+1466 
-1480 QRVNNAKDALNGDA
+1480 
-1494 KLIAAQNAAKQHL
+1494 
-1507 GTLTHITTAQ
+1507 
-1517 RNDLTNQI
+1517 
-1525 SQATNLAGVE
+1525 
-1535 SVKQSANSLDGAMGN
+1535 
-1550 LQTAIN
+1550 
-1556 DKSGTLAS
+1556 
-1564 QNFLD
+1564 
-1569 ADEQKRNAYNQA
+1569 
-1581 VSAAET
+1581 
-1587 ILNKQTGPNT
+1587 
-1597 AKTAVEQALN
+1597 
-1607 NVNNA
+1607 
-1612 KHALNGTQ
+1612 
-1620 NLNNAKQAA
+1620 
-1629 ITAINGASD
+1629 
-1638 LNQKQK
+1638 
-1644 DALKTQANGAQRVSN
+1644 
-1659 AQDVQR
+1659 
-1665 NATELNTAMGTLKHA
+1665 
-1680 IADKTNTLASS
+1680 
-1691 KYVNADSTKQNAYTT
+1691 
-1706 KVTNAEHIIS
+1706 
-1716 GTPTVVTTPSEV
+1716 
-1728 TAAANQV
+1728 
-1735 NSAKQELNGDERLRV
+1735 
-1750 AKQNANT
+1750 
-1757 AIDALT
+1757 
-1763 QLNTPQKAK
+1763 
-1772 LKEQVGQ
+1772 
-1779 ANRLEDV
+1779 
-1786 QTVQTNGQALN
+1786 
-1797 NAMKGLRDSI
+1797 
-1807 ANETTVKASQNYTD
+1807 
-1821 ASSNNQ
+1821 
-1827 STYNSAVSNAKGIIN
+1827 
-1842 QTNNPTMD
+1842 
-1850 TSAITQ
+1850 
-1856 ATTQVNNAK
+1856 
-1865 NGLNG
+1865 
-1870 AENLRNA
+1870 
-1877 QNTAKQNLNTLS
+1877 
-1889 HLTNNQKSA
+1889 
-1898 ISTQIDRAGHVS
+1898 
-1910 EVTAAKNAATELN
+1910 
-1923 TQMGN
+1923 
-1928 LEQAIHDQ
+1928 
-1936 NTVKQSVKFTDAD
+1936 
-1949 KAKRDAYTNA
+1949 
-1959 VSRAEAIL
+1959 
-1967 NKTQGANTSKQDV
+1967 
-1980 EAAIQNVS
+1980 
-1988 SAKNALNG
+1988 
-1996 DQNVT
+1996 
-2001 NAKNAA
+2001 
-2007 KNALNNLTSINNAQ
+2007 
-2021 KRDLT
+2021 
-2026 TKIDQ
+2026 
-2031 ATTVAGVEAVSNT
+2031 
-2044 GTQLNTAMANLQNG
+2044 
-2058 INDKTNTLAS
+2058 
-2068 ENYHDADSD
+2068 
-2077 KKTAYTQAVTNAE
+2077 
-2090 NILNKNSGSNLD
+2090 
-2102 KTAVENALS
+2102 
-2111 QVANAKGA
+2111 
-2119 LNGNHNLEQA
+2119 
-2129 KSNANTTINGL
+2129 
-2140 QHLTTAQ
+2140 
-2147 KDKLKQQVQQ
+2147 
-2157 AQNVAGVDTV
+2157 
-2167 KSSANTLNGAMGTL
+2167 
-2181 RNSIQDNTATKN
+2181 
-2193 GQNYLDATGSNKT
+2193 
-2206 NYNNAVDSANGVI
+2206 
-2219 NATSNPNMD
+2219 
-2228 ANAINQIATQVT
+2228 
-2240 STKNALDGT
+2240 
-2249 HNLTQ
+2249 
-2254 AKQTA
+2254 
-2259 TNAIDGATNLNKAQ
+2259 
-2273 KDALKAQVTSA
+2273 
-2284 QRVANVTSI
+2284 
-2293 QQTANELNTAMGQL
+2293 
-2307 QHGIDDENA
+2307 
-2316 TKQTQKYRDAE
+2316 
-2327 QSKKTA
+2327 
-2333 YDQAVAAAKAIL
+2333 
-2345 NKQTGSNS
+2345 
-2353 DKAAVDRALQQVT
+2353 
-2366 STKDALNGD
+2366 
-2375 AKLAEAKAAA
+2375 
-2385 KQNLG
+2385 
-2390 TLNHIT
+2390 
-2396 NAQRTDLEGQI
+2396 
-2407 NQATTVDGVN
+2407 
-2417 TVKTNANTLDGAM
+2417 
-2430 NSLQGSINDKDA
+2430 
-2442 TLRNQNY
+2442 
-2449 LDADESKRNAY
+2449 
-2460 TQAVTAAEG
+2460 
-2469 ILNKQ
+2469 
-2474 TGGNTSKAD
+2474 
-2483 VDNALNAVTRAKAA
+2483 
-2497 LNGAENLRNAKTSA
+2497 
-2511 TNTINGLPNLTQLQK
+2511 
-2526 DNLKHQVEQAQNVAG
+2526 
-2541 VNGVKDK
+2541 
-2548 GNTLNTAMGALRTS
+2548 
-2562 IQNDNTTKTSQNYL
+2562 
-2576 DASDSNKN
+2576 
-2584 NYNTAVNN
+2584 
-2592 ANGVINATNN
+2592 
-2602 PNMDANAINGMANQ
+2602 
-2616 VNTTKAA
+2616 
-2623 LNGVQNL
+2623 
-2630 AQAKTNATN
+2630 
-2639 TINNAH
+2639 
-2645 DLNQKQKDALKTQVN
+2645 
-2660 NAQRV
+2660 
-2665 SDANNVQH
+2665 
-2673 TATELNGAMT
+2673 
-2683 ALKAAIAD
+2683 
-2691 KERTKASG
+2691 
-2699 NYVNA
+2699 
-2704 DQEKR
+2704 
-2709 QAYDSKVTNA
+2709 
-2719 ENIINGTPNATL
+2719 
-2731 TVNDVNSA
+2731 
-2739 TSQVNA
+2739 
-2745 AKTALNGDNNLRVA
+2745 
-2759 KENANNTIDGL
+2759 
-2770 AQLNNAQ
+2770 
-2777 KAKLKEQVQSA
+2777 
-2788 TTLEGVQTVKNSS
+2788 
-2801 QTLNTAMKG
+2801 
-2810 LRDSIANEA
+2810 
-2819 TIKAGQNYTDASPT
+2819 
-2833 NRNEYDSAV
+2833 
-2842 TAAKAII
+2842 
-2849 NQTSNPTMEPNTIT
+2849 
-2863 QATSQVTTKEHALNG
+2863 
-2878 AQNLAQAKTT
+2878 
-2888 AKNNLNNLTSIN
+2888 
-2900 NAQKDALTRSIDGA
+2900 
-2914 TTVAGVN
+2914 
-2921 QETAKATE
+2921 
-2929 LNNAMHSL
+2929 
-2937 QNGIND
+2937 
-2943 EAQTKQTQKYL
+2943 
-2954 DAEPIK
+2954 
-2960 KSAYDQAVNAA
+2960 
-2971 KAILTKASGQN
+2971 
-2982 VDKAAV
+2982 
-2988 EQALQNVNSTKT
+2988 
-3000 ALNGDA
+3000 
-3006 KLNEAKAAAKQT
+3006 
-3018 LGTLTHIN
+3018 
-3026 NAQRT
+3026 
-3031 ALDNEITQATN
+3031 
-3042 VEGVNTVKAKAQQLD
+3042 
-3057 GAMGQLETSIRDK
+3057 
-3070 DTTLQ
+3070 
-3075 SQNYQDADDAK
+3075 
-3086 RTAYSQAVNA
+3086 
-3096 AATILNK
+3096 
-3103 TAGGNTPKADVERAM
+3103 
-3118 QAVTQANT
+3118 
-3126 ALNGI
+3126 
-3131 QNLERAKQA
+3131 
-3140 ANTAITNASDLNT
+3140 
-3153 KQKEALKAQV
+3153 
-3163 TSAGRVS
+3163 
-3170 AANGV
+3170 
-3175 EHTAT
+3175 
-3180 ELNTAMT
+3180 
-3187 ALKRAIADKAET
+3187 
-3199 KASGNYVNADANKR
+3199 
-3213 QAYDEKVTAAENI
+3213 
-3226 VSGTPTPTLTPADV
+3226 
-3240 TNAATQVTNA
+3240 
-3250 KTQLNGNHNL
+3250 
-3260 EVAKQNANTAIDGL
+3260 
-3274 TSLNGPQKA
+3274 
-3283 KLKEQVG
+3283 
-3290 QATTLPNVQTVRD
+3290 
-3303 NAQTLNSAMK
+3303 
-3313 GLRDSIANEA
+3313 
-3323 TIKAGQNY
+3323 
-3331 TDASP
+3331 
-3336 NNRSEYDSAVT
+3336 
-3347 AAKAI
+3347 
-3352 IDQTTSPSMNAQEI
+3352 
-3366 NQAKDQVTAK
+3366 
-3376 QQALNGQENL
+3376 
-3386 RTAQTNA
+3386 
-3393 KQHLNGLSDLTD
+3393 
-3405 AQKDAVKRQI
+3405 
-3415 EGATHVNEVTQ
+3415 
-3426 AQNNADALNTA
+3426 
-3437 MTNLKNGIQ
+3437 
-3446 DQNTIKQG
+3446 
-3454 VNFTDADEAK
+3454 
-3464 RNAYTNAVTQAEQIL
+3464 
-3479 NKAQGPNTAK
+3479 
-3489 DNVESALQNVQR
+3489 
-3501 AKNELNGNQ
+3501 
-3510 NVANAKSTAKNAL
+3510 
-3523 NNLTSINNAQKE
+3523 
-3535 ALKTQIEG
+3535 
-3543 ASTVAGVN
+3543 
-3551 QVSTT
+3551 
-3556 ASELNTAMSNLQ
+3556 
-3568 SGINDEAATKA
+3568 
-3579 AQKYTDADRDK
+3579 
-3590 QTAYNDAV
+3590 
-3598 TAAKTLL
+3598 
-3605 DKTAGSNDNKAAVE
+3605 
-3619 QALQRVNTAK
+3619 
-3629 TALNGDARLNEAKN
+3629 
-3643 TAKQQLATM
+3643 
-3652 SHLTNAQKANLTE
+3652 
-3665 QIERGTTV
+3665 
-3673 AGVQGIQANAGTL
+3673 
-3686 DQAMNQLRQ
+3686 
-3695 SIASKDT
+3695 
-3702 TKSSEDYQDAN
+3702 
-3713 ADLQNAY
+3713 
-3720 NRAVSDAE
+3720 
-3728 GIISATNNPEMNPDT
+3728 
-3743 INQKAS
+3743 
-3749 QVNSAKSALNG
+3749 
-3760 DEKLAAAKQ
+3760 
-3769 TAKTDI
+3769 
-3775 GRLTD
+3775 
-3780 LNNAQRTAAN
+3780 
-3790 AEVDQ
+3790 
-3795 APNLAAVT
+3795 
-3803 AAKNKATSLNTAMG
+3803 
-3817 NLKHALAEKDNTK
+3817 
-3830 RSVNYTDA
+3830 
-3838 DQPKQQAYDT
+3838 
-3848 AVTQAEAITNA
+3848 
-3859 NGSNANETQ
+3859 
-3868 VQAALNQLNQAKNDL
+3868 
-3883 NGDNKVAQAKET
+3883 
-3895 AKRAL
+3895 
-3900 ASYSNL
+3900 
-3906 NNAQSTAAT
+3906 
-3915 SQIDN
+3915 
-3920 ATTVADVTAA
+3920 
-3930 QNTANELN
+3930 
-3938 TAMGQLQNGIN
+3938 
-3949 DQNTVKQQVN
+3949 
-3959 FTDADQG
+3959 
-3966 KKDAYTNAVTNAQGI
+3966 
-3981 LDKANGQNMTK
+3981 MTK

-4093 KTAFDNAIIQAE
+4093 KTAFDNAITQAE

-4110 DHGAN
+4110 DHGTN

-4179 TDLKNSATSLNN
+4179 TDLKNSATSLDN
-4191 AMDQLKQAI
+4191 AMDQLKQGI

-4257 ETGLNGD
+4257 ETSLNGD
-4264 TNLATAK
+4264 SNLATAK

-4358 IINATSQPTLNPSAV
+4358 IINATSQPTLDPSAV

-4523 NNANQRLST
+4523 NNANQTLST

-4666 KDALKQLVQQ
+4666 KEALKQLVQQ

-4738 DQTTNP
+4738 DQTTSP

-4788 NNAQKQAVTN
+4788 NNAQKQAVTD

-4880 IQQVNATK
+4880 IQQVNAAK

-4917 QKDALKQQV
+4917 QKNALKQQV

-5029 VQQAI
+5029 VQHAI

-5049 KQITQATLVPNVNAI
+5049 KQITQATHVPNVNAI
-5064 QQAATTLNDAMTQLK
+5064 QQAATTLNDAMTQLKQGIANKAQIKGSENYHDADTDKQTAYDNAVTKAEELLKQTTNPTMDPNTIQQALTKVNDTNQALNGNQKLADAKQAAKTNLGTLDHLNDAQKQALTTQVEQAPDIATVNNVKQNAQNLNNAMTNLNNALQDKTETLNSINFTDADQAKKDAYTNAVSHAEGILSKANGSNASQTEVEQAMQRVNEAKQALNGNDNVQRAKDAAKQVITNANDLNQAQKDALKQQVDAAQTVANVNTIKQTAQDLNQAMTQLK

-5403 EKQNAKDAVSGMTH
+5403 EKQNAKDAVNAMTH

-5443 QTATSLDQAMD
+5443 QTATSLDHAMD
-5454 QLSQAINDKD
+5454 QLSQAINDKA
-5464 QILADGN
+5464 QTLADGN

-5593 ASEDYHDATAQRQ
+5593 ASEDYHDANAQRQ
-5606 NDYNKAVTAANNIIN
+5606 NDYNQAVTAANNIIN

-5695 QTAES
+5695 QTAET

-5851 NEDQPEQ
+5851 NEDQPEK

-5958 LQQSIADKDATRASS
+5958 LQQSIADKDATRASC

-6014 QAVISSKNALDG
+6014 QAVTSSKNALDG

-6079 EAMKALKE
+6079 EAIKALKE

-6180 LENQINNAATRGEV
+6180 LENQINNAATRVEV

-6262 EQLTQAVNQAKDNLH
+6262 EQLTQAV
-6277 GDQKLADDKQH
+6277 
-6288 AVTDLNQLN
+6288 
-6297 GLNNPQRQAL
+6297 
-6307 ESQINNAAT
+6307 
-6316 RDEVAQKLAEA
+6316 
-6327 KALDQAMQA
+6327 
-6336 LRNSIQD
+6336 
-6343 QQQTESGSKFINE
+6343 
-6356 DKPQKDAY
+6356 
-6364 QAAVQNAKD
+6364 
-6373 LINQTGNPTLDK
+6373 
-6385 SQVEQ
+6385 
-6390 LTQAV
+6390 

-6422 PNLNHAQQQALTDA
+6422 PNINHAQQQALTDA

-6491 QALQAAQSITDPT
+6491 QALQAAESITDPT

-6519 KLQEKENELNG
+6519 KLQEKVNELNG
-6530 NERVAEAKT
+6530 DERVAEAKT
-6539 QAKQTIDQLT
+6539 QAKQNIDQLT

-6563 DQATKLQPIA
+6563 DQATQLQPIA

-6587 QLQQAVNEH
+6587 QLQQAVNDH
-6596 ANVEQTVDYTQA
+6596 TNVEQTVDYTQA
-6608 DSDKQNAYKQA
+6608 DSDKQKAYKQA

-6706 AMDQLSQEITGN
+6706 AMDQLSEEITGN

-6757 LTAEQVIKLNDAITA
+6757 LTAEQVIKLNDAVTA
-6772 AKKALN
+6772 AKQALN
-6778 GEERLNNRKA
+6778 GEERLNNRKS

-7000 NTLLNSD
+7000 NALLNSD

-7015 GAIQTVN
+7015 GAIQAVN

-7090 QAVSQVQ
+7090 QDVSQVQ

-7127 QSLIDE
+7127 QALIDE

-7155 LQQGHNGINNA
+7155 LQQGHNDINNA
-7166 MTKEEIEQAKA
+7166 LTKEEIEQAKA
-7177 QLAQALQDI
+7177 QLAQALQEI

-7191 AKEDAKQDVDKQVQA
+7191 AKENAKQDVDKQVQA

-7234 QGHNG
+7234 QGHND
-7239 INNAMTKEEI
+7239 INNAM
-7249 EQAKA
+7249 
-7254 QLAQALQDIKDLV
+7254 
-7267 KAKEN
+7267 
-7272 AKQDI
+7272 
-7277 DKRVQALID
+7277 
-7286 EIDQNPNLTDKEKQ
+7286 
-7300 ALKDRINQIL
+7300 
-7310 QQGHNDINNALTK
+7310 TK

-7531 DEINNSVTLTL
+7531 NEINNSVTLTL

-7553 KLKQQAIDYINN
+7553 KLKQQAIDHINN

-7580 AHIEQFYPEQF
+7580 AHIEQFNPEQF

-7642 AIQRAQSIDEIS
+7642 AIQRAQSIDEIT

-7686 DFSNEKINSIRNSE
+7686 DFSNEKMNSIRNSE
-7700 IGTTDEKQAAMNQ
+7700 IGTADEKQAAMNQ

-7886 EKDTLNN
+7886 EKDSLNN

-7923 ENTDEKVLQDNE
+7923 ENTDEKVLKDNE
-7935 HSPILIAKRRKDKEV
+7935 HSPLLFAKRRKDKEE
-7950 DVETTTSIESNED
+7950 DVETTTSIESKDED
-7963 DAPLL
+7963 VPLL
-7968 LAKKKNQKDNQSKG
+7968 LAKKKNQKDNQSKD

-7988 NLLKS
+7988 NTSKKVAAKKKKKKSKKNKK

>member
-1 MGNGAEH
+1 MNYRDKIQKFSIRKYTVGTFSTVIATLVFLGFNTSQAHAAETNQPASVVKQKQQSNNEQTENRESQAQNSQNSQNGQSLSATHENEQPNISQANLVDQKVAQSTTTNDEQPASQNVNTKKDSATAATTQPDKEEIKHKQNESQSANKNGNDSRAAHVENHEANVVTASDSSDNGNVQHDRNELQAFFDANYHDYRFIDRENADSGTFNYVKGIFDKINTLLGSNDPINNKDLQLAYKELEQAVALIRTMPQRQQTSRRSNRIQTRSVESRAAEPRSVSDYQNANSSYYVENANDGSGYPVGTYINASSKGAPYNLPTTPWNTLKASDSKEIALMTAKQTGDGYQWVIKFNKGHAPHQNMIFWFALPADQVPVGRTDFVTVNSDGTNVQWSHGAGAGANKPLQQMWEYGVNDPDRSHDFKIRNRSGQVIYDWPTVHIYSLEDLSRASDYFSEAGATPATKAFGRQNFEYINGQKPAESPGVPKVYTFIGQGDASYTISFKTQGPTVNKLYYAAGGRALEYNQLFMYSQLYVESTQDHQQRLNGLRQVVNRTYRIGTTKRVEVSQGNVQTKKVLESTNLNIDDFVDDPLSYVKTPSNKVLGFYSTNANTNAFRPGGAQQLNEYQLSQLFTDQKLQEAARTRNPIRLMIGFDYPDAYGNSETLVPVNLTVLPEIQHNIKFFKNDDTQNIAEKPFSKQAGHPVFYVYAGNQGNASVNLGGSVTSIQPLRINLTSNENFTDKDWQITGIPRTLHIENSTNRTNNARERNIELVGNLLPGDYFGTIRFGRKEQLFEIRVKPHTPTITTTAEQLRGTALQKVPVNISGIPLDPSALVYLVAPTNQTTNGGSEADQIPSGYTILATGTPDGVHNTITIQPKDYVVFIPPVGKQIRAVVYYNKVVASNMSNAVTILPDDIPPTINNPVGINAKYYRGDEVNFTMGVSDRHSGLKSTTITTLPSGWTSNLTKSDNKNGSLSITGRVSMNQAFNSDITFKVSATDNVNNTTNDSQSKHVSIHVGKISEDAHPIVLGNTEKVVVVNPTAVSNDEKQRIITAFMNKNQNIRGYLASTDPVTVDNNGNVTLHYRDGSSTTLEATNVMTYEPIVKPEYQTTNAPKTATVTIAKGQSFSIGDIKQYFTLSNGQPIPIGTFTNITSDRTIPTAQEVSQMNAGTQLYHIVASNAYHKDTEDFYISLKIVDVKQPEGDQRVYRTSTYDLTTDEISKVKQAFINANRDVITLAEGDISVTNTSNGANVSTITVNINKGRLTKSFSSNLANMNFLRWVNFPQDYTVTWTNAKIANRPTDGGLSWSDDHKSLIYRYDATLGTQITTNDILTMLKATTTVPDLRNNITGNEKAQAEAGGRPNYRTTGYSQANASSDGQRQYTLNGQVIQILDIINPSNGYGGQPVTNSNTRANHSNATVVNVNEPAANGAGAFTIDHVVKSNSTHNASDAVYKAQLYLTPYGPKQYVEHLNQNTGNTTDAINIYFVPSDLVNPTISVGNYTNHQVFSGETFTNTITANDNFGVQSVTVPTTSQITGTVDNNHQHVSATAPNVTSATSKTINLLATDTSGNTATTSFNVTVKPLRDKYRVGTSSTAANPVRIANISNNATVSQADQTAIINSLTFTSNAPNRNYATASANEITSKTVSNVSRTGNNANVTVTVTYQDGTTSTVTVPVKHVIPEIVAHSHYTVQGQDFPAGNGSSASDYFKLSNGSAIPDATITWVSGQAPNKDNTLIGEDITVTANILIDGETTPITKTATYKVVRTVPKHVFETARGVLYPGVSDMYDAKQYVKPVNNSWSTNAQHMNFQFVGTYGPNKDVVGISTRLIRVTYDNRQTEDLTILSKVKPDPPRIDANSVTYKAGLTNQEIKVNNVLNNSSVKLFKADNTPLNVTNITHGSGFSSVVTVSDALPNDGIKAKSSISMNNVTYTTQDEHGQVVTVTRNESVDSNDSATVTVTPQLQATSEGAVFIKGGDGFDFGHVERFIQNPPHGATVAWHDSPDTWKNTVGNTHKTAVVTLPNGQGTRNVEVPVKVYPVANAKAPSRDVKGQNLTNGTDAINYITFDPNTNTNGITAAWANRQQPNNQQAGVQHLNVDVTYPGISAAKRVPVTVNVYQFEFPQTSYTTTVGGTLASGTQASGYAHMQNANGLPTDGFTYKWNNAATGTNDANWAAMNKPNAAKVVNAKYDVIYNGHTFATSLPAKFVVKDVQPAKPTITESAAGAITITPGANQTVNTYAGNVTTYADKLVIKRNGNVVTTFTRRNNTSPWVKEASAATVAGIAGTNNGITVAAGTFNPADTIQVVATQGSGETISDEQRSDDFTVVAPQPNHANTKIWQNGHIDITPNNPSGHLINPTQAMDIAYTEKMGNGAEH

-31 TLDAQ
+31 TLDPQ
-36 TGKVTFNAN
+36 IGKVTFNAN
-45 TIKPNSSITITP
+45 TIKPNSVITITP

-62 HSVSSNPSTLTAPAA
+62 HSASSNPSTLTAPAT

-104 ANKRTATIK
+104 ASKRTATIK

-128 TIPVTVTYNDGSTE
+128 TIPVTVTYNDGSSE

-166 PVSTEGKKPG
+166 PVSTDGKKPG
-176 TITQYNNAMHNAQQQ
+176 TITQYNNAIHNAQQQ

-204 NERATPQQ
+204 NDRATPQQ
-212 VSDALTKVRAAQ
+212 VNAALSKVQAAQ
-224 TKIDQ
+224 TKINE

-439 AYENAKRAGQTE
+439 AYQNAKRAGQTE

-470 AEKTKVE
+470 AEKAKVE

-489 LTPDLAPLQTAKTQL
+489 LTPDLAPLQAAKTQL
-504 QNDIDQ
+504 QNDVDQ
-510 PTSTTGMTSTS
+510 PTSTTGMTSAS

-543 ASHPDVATIRQ
+543 ASHPNVATIRQ

-596 TTGMTQDSINAYNAK
+596 TTGMTQDSVNAYNAK
-611 LTAARNKIQQ
+611 LTAARNKVQQ

-626 AGSPTVEQINT
+626 AGSPTVDQINT
-637 NTSAANQAKSD
+637 NTTAANQAKSD

-716 NINDKVT
+716 NINDKVA

-762 NFTQQINAAQ
+762 NFTQQINAAP

-785 ALNTA
+785 ALNNA
-790 MTKLKDSVA
+790 MTKLKESVA

-813 TPANK
+813 TTANK

-844 VNQKAASVKS
+844 VNQKAETVKS
-854 TKDALDGQQNLQR
+854 TKGALDGQQNLQR
-867 AKTEATNAITHA
+867 AKTEVTNAITHA

-905 IKQTTHSLNT
+905 IKQTTQSLNT

-1026 IDAVNTIK
+1026 IEAVNTIK

-1046 LRQAVADKDQVKR
+1046 LRQAVADKEQVKR

-1085 NQTTNPTMSVDDVNR
+1085 NQSTNPTMSVNDVNS
-1100 ATSAVTSNKN
+1100 ATSAVTTNKN

-1123 DAARAID
+1123 DAVRAID

-1157 TVKQQGTD
+1157 TIKQQGTD

-1202 AVQAAK
+1202 TVQAAK
-1208 DILNKSNGQNKTK
+1208 DILNKLNGQNKTK
-1221 DQVTEAMNQLN
+1221 DQVAEAMNQVN

-1346 PSTITQKAEQVNSSK
+1346 PSTITQKADQVNSSK

-1391 KNNLISQISSAT
+1391 KNNLISQITSAT

-1454 AITAAKAILNKS
+1454 AITAAKAILNKP

-1480 QRVNNAKDALNGDA
+1480 QRVNTAKNALNGDA

-1581 VSAAET
+1581 VSNAET

-1607 NVNNA
+1607 NVNSA

-1629 ITAINGASD
+1629 ITAINGSSD

-1644 DALKTQANGAQRVSN
+1644 DALKAQANGAQRVSN

-1786 QTVQTNGQALN
+1786 QSVQTNGQALN

-1821 ASSNNQ
+1821 ASPNNQ

-1877 QNTAKQNLNTLS
+1877 QNTTKQNLNTLS

-1898 ISTQIDRAGHVS
+1898 ISSQIDRAGHVS

-1936 NTVKQSVKFTDAD
+1936 NTVKQGVNFIDAD

-1959 VSRAEAIL
+1959 VSRAETIL

-1980 EAAIQNVS
+1980 EAAIQNVT

-1996 DQNVT
+1996 NQNVT
-2001 NAKNAA
+2001 NAKNTA
-2007 KNALNNLTSINNAQ
+2007 KHALNNLTSINNAQ

-2058 INDKTNTLAS
+2058 INDKANTLAS

-2090 NILNKNSGSNLD
+2090 NILNKNSGSNL
-2102 KTAVENALS
+2102 
-2111 QVANAKGA
+2111 
-2119 LNGNHNLEQA
+2119 
-2129 KSNANTTINGL
+2129 
-2140 QHLTTAQ
+2140 
-2147 KDKLKQQVQQ
+2147 
-2157 AQNVAGVDTV
+2157 
-2167 KSSANTLNGAMGTL
+2167 
-2181 RNSIQDNTATKN
+2181 
-2193 GQNYLDATGSNKT
+2193 
-2206 NYNNAVDSANGVI
+2206 
-2219 NATSNPNMD
+2219 
-2228 ANAINQIATQVT
+2228 
-2240 STKNALDGT
+2240 
-2249 HNLTQ
+2249 
-2254 AKQTA
+2254 
-2259 TNAIDGATNLNKAQ
+2259 
-2273 KDALKAQVTSA
+2273 
-2284 QRVANVTSI
+2284 
-2293 QQTANELNTAMGQL
+2293 
-2307 QHGIDDENA
+2307 
-2316 TKQTQKYRDAE
+2316 
-2327 QSKKTA
+2327 
-2333 YDQAVAAAKAIL
+2333 
-2345 NKQTGSNS
+2345 

-2396 NAQRTDLEGQI
+2396 NAQRTALEGQI

-2497 LNGAENLRNAKTSA
+2497 LNGAENLRNTKTSA

-2623 LNGVQNL
+2623 LNGAQNL

-2731 TVNDVNSA
+2731 TANDVNSA

-2788 TTLEGVQTVKNSS
+2788 TTLDGVQTVKNSS

-2819 TIKAGQNYTDASPT
+2819 TIKAGQNYTDASPN

-2943 EAQTKQTQKYL
+2943 ETQTKQTQKYL
-2954 DAEPIK
+2954 DAEPSK

-2988 EQALQNVNSTKT
+2988 EQSLQNVNSTKT

-3187 ALKRAIADKAET
+3187 ALKRAIADKADT

-3213 QAYDEKVTAAENI
+3213 QAYDEKVTAAESI
-3226 VSGTPTPTLTPADV
+3226 VSGTPTPTLTPSDV
-3240 TNAATQVTNA
+3240 KNAATQVTNA

-3290 QATTLPNVQTVRD
+3290 QATTLPNVQNVRD
-3303 NAQTLNSAMK
+3303 NAQTLNTAMK

-3331 TDASP
+3331 TDASQNKQTDY
-3336 NNRSEYDSAVT
+3336 NNAVT

-3352 IDQTTSPSMNAQEI
+3352 IGQTTSPTMNAQEI

-3405 AQKDAVKRQI
+3405 AQKEAAKRQI

-3446 DQNTIKQG
+3446 NQNTIKQG

-3489 DNVESALQNVQR
+3489 DGVETALQNVQR
-3501 AKNELNGNQ
+3501 AKNDLNGNQ
-3510 NVANAKSTAKNAL
+3510 NVANAKTTAKNAL

-3535 ALKTQIEG
+3535 ALKSQIDS
-3543 ASTVAGVN
+3543 ATTVAGVN

-3568 SGINDEAATKA
+3568 NGINDEAATKA

-3605 DKTAGSNDNKAAVE
+3605 DKTAGPNDNKAAVE

-3652 SHLTNAQKANLTE
+3652 SHLTDAQKANLTE

-3686 DQAMNQLRQ
+3686 NQAMNQLRQ
-3695 SIASKDT
+3695 SIASKDA

-3769 TAKTDI
+3769 TAKSDI
-3775 GRLTD
+3775 GSLTD

-3790 AEVDQ
+3790 AEVDH

-3848 AVTQAEAITNA
+3848 AVTQAEGITNA

-3883 NGDNKVAQAKET
+3883 NGDNKVAQAKES

-3906 NNAQSTAAT
+3906 INAQSTAAT

-3920 ATTVADVTAA
+3920 ATTVAGVTAA

-3938 TAMGQLQNGIN
+3938 AAMSQLQNGIN

-3981 LDKANGQNMTK
+3981 LDKAHGQNMTK

-4054 SVKTKAQ
+4054 GVKTKAQ

-4093 KTAFDNAIIQAE
+4093 KTAFDNAITQAE

-4122 QAIQSVTSTEN
+4122 QAIQSVTTAKN

-4142 RAKTEATQAIDN
+4142 RAKTEAIQAIDN
-4154 LTHLNTP
+4154 LTHLNTA

-4271 QQAKDALRQMTH
+4271 QQAKEALRQMTH

-4292 TGQIDSA
+4292 TGQIDNA
-4299 TQVTGVQSVKDNATN
+4299 TLVTGVQSVKDNATN

-4358 IINATSQPTLNPSAV
+4358 IINATSQPTLDPSAV

-4497 QVEAALSTVT
+4497 QVEAVLSTVT

-4523 NNANQRLST
+4523 NNANQTLST

-4618 NVPKDQVEA
+4618 NVSKDQVEA

-4738 DQTTNP
+4738 D
-4744 TLDPT
+4744 
-4749 VINQA
+4749 
-4754 AGQVSTTKNALNGN
+4754 
-4768 ENLEAAKQQATQSL
+4768 
-4782 GSLDNL
+4782 
-4788 NNAQKQAVTN
+4788 
-4798 QINGAHTVDEAN
+4798 
-4810 QIKQNAQNLNTAMGN
+4810 
-4825 LKQAI
+4825 
-4830 ADKDATKATVN
+4830 
-4841 FTDADQAKQQAYNT
+4841 
-4855 AVTNAENIIS
+4855 
-4865 KANGGNATQT
+4865 
-4875 EVEQA
+4875 
-4880 IQQVNATK
+4880 
-4888 QALNGNAN
+4888 
-4896 VQHAKDEA
+4896 
-4904 TALINSSNDLNQA
+4904 
-4917 QKDALKQQV
+4917 
-4926 QNATTVAGVN
+4926 
-4936 NVKQTAQELNN
+4936 
-4947 AMTQLKQGIADK
+4947 
-4959 EQTKA
+4959 
-4964 DGNFVN
+4964 
-4970 ADPDKQNAYNQAVAK
+4970 
-4985 AEALISGTP
+4985 
-4994 DVVVTPSEIT
+4994 
-5004 AALNKVTQA
+5004 
-5013 KNDLNG
+5013 
-5019 NTNLATAKQN
+5019 
-5029 VQQAI
+5029 
-5034 DQLPNLNQAQRDEYN
+5034 
-5049 KQITQATLVPNVNAI
+5049 
-5064 QQAATTLNDAMTQLK
+5064 
-5079 QGIADK
+5079 
-5085 DQTKA
+5085 
-5090 NGNFVNADT
+5090 
-5099 DKQNAYNNAVAHAEQ
+5099 
-5114 IISGTPNANVD
+5114 
-5125 PQQVAQALQQVNQ
+5125 
-5138 AKGDLNGNHNLQVA
+5138 
-5152 KDNANTAIDQLPN
+5152 
-5165 LNQPQKTA
+5165 
-5173 LKDQVSHAELVTGVN
+5173 
-5188 AIKQNADAL
+5188 
-5197 NNAMGTL
+5197 
-5204 KQQIQANS
+5204 
-5212 QVPQSVDFTQ
+5212 
-5222 ADQDKQQAY
+5222 
-5231 NNAANQAQQIANGT
+5231 
-5245 PTPVLAPDTVTQAV
+5245 
-5259 TTMNQAKDALN
+5259 
-5270 GDEKLAQAKQD
+5270 
-5281 ALANLDTLRDLN
+5281 
-5293 QPQRDALRNQINQA
+5293 
-5307 QALATVEQTKQ
+5307 
-5318 NAQNVNTA
+5318 
-5326 MGNLKQGIANK
+5326 
-5337 DTVKASENYHD
+5337 
-5348 ADVDKQTAY
+5348 
-5357 TNAVSQAEGIINQTT
+5357 
-5372 NPTLN
+5372 
-5377 PDDITRALTQVTD
+5377 
-5390 AKNSLNGEAKLAT
+5390 
-5403 EKQNAKDAVSGMTH
+5403 
-5417 LNDAQK
+5417 
-5423 QALKGQI
+5423 
-5430 DQSPEIATVNQVK
+5430 
-5443 QTATSLDQAMD
+5443 
-5454 QLSQAINDKD
+5454 
-5464 QILADGN
+5464 
-5471 YLNADPDKQNAYKQ
+5471 
-5485 AVAKAEA
+5485 
-5492 LLNKQSGTNEVQ
+5492 
-5504 AQVESITNEV
+5504 
-5514 NAAKQ
+5514 
-5519 ALNGN
+5519 
-5524 DNLANAK
+5524 
-5531 QQAKQQLAN
+5531 
-5540 LTHLNDAQKQS
+5540 
-5551 FESQI
+5551 
-5556 TQAPLVTDVTTI
+5556 
-5568 NQKAQTLDHAM
+5568 
-5579 ELLRNSVADNQTTL
+5579 
-5593 ASEDYHDATAQRQ
+5593 
-5606 NDYNKAVTAANNIIN
+5606 
-5621 QTTSPTM
+5621 
-5628 NPDDVN
+5628 
-5634 GATTQVNNTKVAL
+5634 
-5647 DGDENLAAAK
+5647 
-5657 QQANNRLDQLDHL
+5657 
-5670 NNAQKQQLQSQITQS
+5670 
-5685 SDIAAVNGHK
+5685 
-5695 QTAES
+5695 
-5700 LNTAM
+5700 
-5705 GNLINAIADHQAVE
+5705 
-5719 QRGNFINADTDKQTA
+5719 
-5734 YNTAV
+5734 
-5739 NEAAAMINKQTGQN
+5739 
-5753 ANQTEVEQA
+5753 
-5762 ITKVQTTLQAL
+5762 
-5773 NGDHNLQVAKTNATQ
+5773 
-5788 AIDALTSLND
+5788 
-5798 PQKTALKDQVTAA
+5798 
-5811 TLVTA
+5811 
-5816 VHQIEQN
+5816 
-5823 ANTLNQAM
+5823 
-5831 HGLRQSIQDNAA
+5831 
-5843 TKANSKYI
+5843 
-5851 NEDQPEQ
+5851 
-5858 QNYDQAVQ
+5858 
-5866 AANNIINEQTA
+5866 
-5877 TLDNNAI
+5877 
-5884 NQAAATVN
+5884 
-5892 TTKAALHGDVKLQND
+5892 
-5907 KDHAKQTVSQL
+5907 
-5918 AHLNNAQKHM
+5918 
-5928 EDTLIDSETTRT
+5928 
-5940 AVKQDLTEAQ
+5940 
-5950 ALDQLMDA
+5950 
-5958 LQQSIADKDATRASS
+5958 
-5973 AYVNAEPNKKQAY
+5973 
-5986 DEAVQNA
+5986 
-5993 ESIIAGLNNP
+5993 
-6003 TINKGN
+6003 
-6009 VSSAT
+6009 
-6014 QAVISSKNALDG
+6014 
-6026 VERLA
+6026 
-6031 QDKQTAGNSL
+6031 
-6041 NHLDQL
+6041 
-6047 TPAQQQALENQIN
+6047 
-6060 NATTRDKVAEII
+6060 
-6072 AQAQALN
+6072 
-6079 EAMKALKE
+6079 
-6087 SIKDQPQTE
+6087 
-6096 ASSKFIN
+6096 
-6103 EDQAQKDAYTQAVQ
+6103 
-6117 HAKDLINKTTDPTLA
+6117 
-6132 KSIIDQATQA
+6132 
-6142 VTDAKN
+6142 
-6148 NLHGDQK
+6148 
-6155 LAQDKQ
+6155 
-6161 RATETL
+6161 
-6167 NNLSNLNTPQRQA
+6167 
-6180 LENQINNAATRGEV
+6180 
-6194 AQKLTE
+6194 
-6200 AQALNQAMEALR
+6200 
-6212 NSIQDQQQTE
+6212 
-6222 AGSKFINEDKPQ
+6222 
-6234 KDAYQAAVQNAKDL
+6234 
-6248 INQTNNPTLDKAQV
+6248 
-6262 EQLTQAVNQAKDNLH
+6262 
-6277 GDQKLADDKQH
+6277 
-6288 AVTDLNQLN
+6288 
-6297 GLNNPQRQAL
+6297 
-6307 ESQINNAAT
+6307 
-6316 RDEVAQKLAEA
+6316 
-6327 KALDQAMQA
+6327 
-6336 LRNSIQD
+6336 
-6343 QQQTESGSKFINE
+6343 
-6356 DKPQKDAY
+6356 
-6364 QAAVQNAKD
+6364 
-6373 LINQTGNPTLDK
+6373 
-6385 SQVEQ
+6385 
-6390 LTQAV
+6390 
-6395 TTAKDNLHGDQKL
+6395 
-6408 ARDQQQAVTTVNAL
+6408 
-6422 PNLNHAQQQALTDA
+6422 
-6436 INAAPTRTEV
+6436 
-6446 AQHVQTATELDHA
+6446 
-6459 METLK
+6459 
-6464 NKVDQV
+6464 
-6470 NTDKAQPNY
+6470 
-6479 TEASTDKKEAVD
+6479 
-6491 QALQAAQSITDPT
+6491 
-6504 NGSNA
+6504 
-6509 NKDAVEQALT
+6509 
-6519 KLQEKENELNG
+6519 
-6530 NERVAEAKT
+6530 
-6539 QAKQTIDQLT
+6539 
-6549 HLNADQIATAKQNI
+6549 
-6563 DQATKLQPIA
+6563 
-6573 ELVDQATQ
+6573 
-6581 LNQSMD
+6581 
-6587 QLQQAVNEH
+6587 
-6596 ANVEQTVDYTQA
+6596 
-6608 DSDKQNAYKQA
+6608 
-6619 IADAENV
+6619 
-6626 LKQNANKQQVD
+6626 
-6637 QALQNILNAKQALN
+6637 
-6651 GDERVALAK
+6651 
-6660 TNGKHDIDQLNAL
+6660 
-6673 NNAQQDGFK
+6673 
-6682 GRIDQSN
+6682 
-6689 DLNQIQQIVDE
+6689 
-6700 AKALNR
+6700 
-6706 AMDQLSQEITGN
+6706 
-6718 EGRTKGST
+6718 
-6726 NYVNADTQVKQVYDE
+6726 
-6741 AVDKAKQAL
+6741 
-6750 DKSTGQN
+6750 
-6757 LTAEQVIKLNDAITA
+6757 
-6772 AKKALN
+6772 
-6778 GEERLNNRKA
+6778 
-6788 EALQRLDQLTHLN
+6788 
-6801 NAQRQLAI
+6801 
-6809 QQINNAETLNKA
+6809 
-6821 SRAIN
+6821 
-6826 RATKLDNAMGAVQQ
+6826 
-6840 YIDEQHLGVISSTN
+6840 
-6854 YINADDNLK
+6854 
-6863 ANYDNAIAN
+6863 
-6872 AAHELDKVQGN
+6872 
-6883 AIAKAEA
+6883 
-6890 EQLKQNIID
+6890 
-6899 AQNAL
+6899 
-6904 NGDQNLANA
+6904 
-6913 KDKANAFVNS
+6913 
-6923 LNGLNQQQQDLAHK
+6923 
-6937 AINNADTVSDV
+6937 
-6948 TDIVNNQIDLNDAM
+6948 
-6962 ETLKHLVDNEI
+6962 
-6973 PNAEQTVNYQ
+6973 
-6983 NADDNAKTN
+6983 
-6992 FDDAKRLA
+6992 
-7000 NTLLNSD
+7000 
-7007 NTNVNDIN
+7007 
-7015 GAIQTVN
+7015 
-7022 DAIHN
+7022 
-7027 LNGDQRLQD
+7027 
-7036 AKDKAIQSINQAL
+7036 
-7049 ANKLKEI
+7049 
-7056 EASNA
+7056 
-7061 TDQDKLIAK
+7061 
-7070 NKAEELA
+7070 
-7077 NSIINNINKATSN
+7077 
-7090 QAVSQVQ
+7090 
-7097 TAGNHA
+7097 
-7103 IEQVHANEIPKAKID
+7103 
-7118 ANKDVDKQV
+7118 
-7127 QSLIDE
+7127 
-7133 IDRNPNL
+7133 
-7140 TDKEKQA
+7140 
-7147 LKDRINQI
+7147 
-7155 LQQGHNGINNA
+7155 
-7166 MTKEEIEQAKA
+7166 
-7177 QLAQALQDI
+7177 
-7186 KDLVK
+7186 
-7191 AKEDAKQDVDKQVQA
+7191 
-7206 LIDEIDQNP
+7206 
-7215 NLTDKEKQALKDR
+7215 
-7228 INQILQ
+7228 
-7234 QGHNG
+7234 
-7239 INNAMTKEEI
+7239 
-7249 EQAKA
+7249 
-7254 QLAQALQDIKDLV
+7254 
-7267 KAKEN
+7267 
-7272 AKQDI
+7272 
-7277 DKRVQALID
+7277 
-7286 EIDQNPNLTDKEKQ
+7286 
-7300 ALKDRINQIL
+7300 
-7310 QQGHNDINNALTK
+7310 
-7323 EEIEQAKAQLAQAL
+7323 
-7337 QDIKDLVKAKEDAKN
+7337 
-7352 AIKALANAKR
+7352 
-7362 DQINSNPDLTPEQKA
+7362 
-7377 KALKEID
+7377 
-7384 EAEKRALQ
+7384 
-7392 NVENAQTIDQL
+7392 
-7403 NRGLNLGLDDI
+7403 
-7414 RNTHVWEVDEQPA
+7414 
-7427 VNEIFEAT
+7427 
-7435 PEQILVNGELI
+7435 
-7446 VHRDDIITEQDIL
+7446 
-7459 AHINLIDQLSA
+7459 
-7470 EVIDTPSTATISD
+7470 
-7483 SLTAKVEVTLLDG
+7483 
-7496 SKVIV
+7496 
-7501 NVPVKV
+7501 
-7507 VEKELSVVK
+7507 
-7516 QQAIESIENAAQQKI
+7516 
-7531 DEINNSVTLTL
+7531 
-7542 EQKEAAIAEVN
+7542 
-7553 KLKQQAIDYINN
+7553 
-7565 APDVHS
+7565 
-7571 VEEIQQQEQ
+7571 
-7580 AHIEQFYPEQF
+7580 
-7591 TIEQAKSN
+7591 
-7599 AIKSIEDAIQHM
+7599 
-7611 IDEIKART
+7611 
-7619 DLTDKEK
+7619 
-7626 QEAIA
+7626 
-7631 KLNQLKEQAIQ
+7631 
-7642 AIQRAQSIDEIS
+7642 
-7654 EQLEQF
+7654 
-7660 KAQMK
+7660 
-7665 AANPTAKE
+7665 
-7673 LAKRKQEAISRIK
+7673 
-7686 DFSNEKINSIRNSE
+7686 
-7700 IGTTDEKQAAMNQ
+7700 
-7713 INEIVLE
+7713 
-7720 TIRDIN
+7720 
-7726 NAHTLQQVEAA
+7726 
-7737 LNNGIARISAVQIV
+7737 
-7751 ISDRAKQSSSTGN
+7751 
-7764 ESNSHLTIGYGTAN
+7764 
-7778 HPFNSSTI
+7778 
-7786 GHKKK
+7786 
-7791 IDEDDDIDPLHMR
+7791 
-7804 HFSNNFGNVI
+7804 
-7814 KNAIG
+7814 
-7819 VVGISGLLASFWFFI
+7819 
-7834 AKRRRKEDEEEELE
+7834 
-7848 IRDNNKDSIKETLDD
+7848 
-7863 TKHLPLLFAKRR
+7863 
-7875 RKEDEEDVTVE
+7875 
-7886 EKDTLNN
+7886 
-7893 GESLDKVKH
+7893 
-7902 TPFFLPKRRRKE
+7902 
-7914 DEEDVEVTN
+7914 
-7923 ENTDEKVLQDNE
+7923 
-7935 HSPILIAKRRKDKEV
+7935 
-7950 DVETTTSIESNED
+7950 
-7963 DAPLL
+7963 
-7968 LAKKKNQKDNQSKG
+7968 
-7982 KKSASK
+7982 
-7988 NLLKS
+7988 

>member
-1 MGNGAEH
+1 MNPTISVGNYTNHQVFSGETFTNTITANDNFGVQSVTVPTTSQITGTVDNNHQHVSATAPNVTSATSKTINLLATDTSGNTATTSFNVTVKPLRDKYRVGTSSTAANPVRIANISNNATVSQADQTAIINSLTFTSNAPNRNYATASANEITSKTVSNVSRTGNNANVTVTVTYQDGTTSTVTVPVKHVIPEIVAHSHYTVQGQDFPAGNGSSASDYFKLSNGSAIPDATITWVSGQAPNKDNTLIGEDITVTANILIDGETTPITKTATYKVVRTVPKHVFETARGVLYPGVSDMYDAKQYVKPVNNSWSTNAQHMNFQFVGTYGPNKDVVGISTRLIRVTYDNRQTEDLTILSKVKPDPPRIDANSVTYKAGLTNQEIKVNNVLNNSSVKLFKADNTPLNVTNITHGSGFSSVVTVSDALPNDGIKAKSSISMNNVTYTTQDEHGQVVTVTRNESVDSNDSATVTVTPQLQATSEGAVFIKGGDGFDFGHVERFIQNPPHGATVAWHDSPDTWKNTVGNTHKTAVVTLPNGQGTRNVEVPVKVYPVANAKAPSRDVKGQNLTNGTDAINYITFDPNTNTNGITAAWANRQQPNNQQAGVQHLNVDVTYPGISAAKRVPVTVNVYQFEFPQTSYTTTVGGTLASGTQASGYAHMQNANGLPTDGFTYKWNNAATGTNDANWAAMNKPNAAKVVNAKYDVIYNGHTFATSLPAKFVVKDVQPAKPTITESAAGAITITPGANQTVNTYAGNVTTYADKLVIKRNGNVVTTFTRRNNTSPWVKEASAATVAGIAGTNNGITVAAGTFNPADTIQVVATQGSGETISDEQRSDDFTVVAPQPNHANTKIWQNGHIDITPNNPSGHLINPTQAMDIAYTEKMGNGAEH

-31 TLDAQ
+31 TLDPQ

-45 TIKPNSSITITP
+45 TIKPNSVITITP

-62 HSVSSNPSTLTAPAA
+62 HSASSNPSTLTAPAT

-104 ANKRTATIK
+104 ASKRTATIK

-128 TIPVTVTYNDGSTE
+128 TIPVTVTYNDGSSE

-166 PVSTEGKKPG
+166 PVSTDGKKPG
-176 TITQYNNAMHNAQQQ
+176 TITQYNNAIHNAQQQ

-204 NERATPQQ
+204 NDRATPQQ
-212 VSDALTKVRAAQ
+212 VNAALSKVQAAQ
-224 TKIDQ
+224 TKINE

-439 AYENAKRAGQTE
+439 AYQNAKRAGQTE

-470 AEKTKVE
+470 AEKAKVE

-489 LTPDLAPLQTAKTQL
+489 LTPDLAPLQAAKTQL

-510 PTSTTGMTSTS
+510 PTSTTGMTSAS

-543 ASHPDVATIRQ
+543 ASHPNVATIRQ

-563 TALDQARNGL
+563 TALDRARNGL

-596 TTGMTQDSINAYNAK
+596 TTGMTQDSVNAYNAK
-611 LTAARNKIQQ
+611 LTAARNKVQQ

-626 AGSPTVEQINT
+626 AGSPTVDQINT
-637 NTSAANQAKSD
+637 NTTAANQAKSD

-716 NINDKVT
+716 NINDKVA

-762 NFTQQINAAQ
+762 NFTQQINAAP

-785 ALNTA
+785 ALNNA
-790 MTKLKDSVA
+790 MTKLKESVA

-813 TPANK
+813 TTANK

-844 VNQKAASVKS
+844 VNQKAETVKS
-854 TKDALDGQQNLQR
+854 TKGALDGQQNLQR
-867 AKTEATNAITHA
+867 AKTEVTNAITHA

-905 IKQTTHSLNT
+905 IKQTTQSLNT

-1026 IDAVNTIK
+1026 IEAVNTIK

-1046 LRQAVADKDQVKR
+1046 LRQAVADKEQVKR

-1085 NQTTNPTMSVDDVNR
+1085 NQSTNPTMSVNDVNS
-1100 ATSAVTSNKN
+1100 ATSAVTTNKN

-1123 DAARAID
+1123 DAVRAID

-1157 TVKQQGTD
+1157 TIKQQGTD

-1208 DILNKSNGQNKTK
+1208 DILNKLNGQNKTK
-1221 DQVTEAMNQLN
+1221 DQVAEAMNQVN

-1346 PSTITQKAEQVNSSK
+1346 PSTITQKADQVNSSK

-1391 KNNLISQISSAT
+1391 KNNLISQITSAT

-1454 AITAAKAILNKS
+1454 AITAAKAILNKP

-1480 QRVNNAKDALNGDA
+1480 QRVNTAKNALNGDA

-1581 VSAAET
+1581 VSNAET

-1607 NVNNA
+1607 NVNSA

-1629 ITAINGASD
+1629 ITAINGSSD

-1644 DALKTQANGAQRVSN
+1644 DALKAQANGAQRVSN

-1786 QTVQTNGQALN
+1786 QSVQTNGQALN

-1821 ASSNNQ
+1821 ASPNNQ

-1877 QNTAKQNLNTLS
+1877 QNTTKQNLNTLS

-1898 ISTQIDRAGHVS
+1898 ISSQIDRAGHVS

-1936 NTVKQSVKFTDAD
+1936 NTVKQGVNFIDAD

-1959 VSRAEAIL
+1959 VSRAETIL

-1980 EAAIQNVS
+1980 EAAIQNVT

-1996 DQNVT
+1996 NQNVT
-2001 NAKNAA
+2001 NAKNTA
-2007 KNALNNLTSINNAQ
+2007 KHALNNLTSINNAQ

-2058 INDKTNTLAS
+2058 INDKANTLAS

-2102 KTAVENALS
+2102 KAAVENALS
-2111 QVANAKGA
+2111 QVTNAKGA

-2181 RNSIQDNTATKN
+2181 RNSIQDNAATKN
-2193 GQNYLDATGSNKT
+2193 GQNYLDATERNKT

-2396 NAQRTDLEGQI
+2396 NAQRTALEGQI

-2497 LNGAENLRNAKTSA
+2497 LNGAENLRNTKTSA

-2548 GNTLNTAMGALRTS
+2548 GNTLNTDMGALRTS

-2623 LNGVQNL
+2623 LNGAQNL

-2731 TVNDVNSA
+2731 TANDVNSA

-2788 TTLEGVQTVKNSS
+2788 TTLDGVQTVKNSS

-2819 TIKAGQNYTDASPT
+2819 TIKAGQNYTDASPN

-2943 EAQTKQTQKYL
+2943 ETQTKQTQKYL
-2954 DAEPIK
+2954 DAEPSK

-2988 EQALQNVNSTKT
+2988 EQSLQNVNSTKT

-3187 ALKRAIADKAET
+3187 ALKRAIADKADT

-3213 QAYDEKVTAAENI
+3213 QAYDEKVTAAESI
-3226 VSGTPTPTLTPADV
+3226 VSGTPTPTLTPSDV
-3240 TNAATQVTNA
+3240 KNAATQVTNA

-3290 QATTLPNVQTVRD
+3290 QATTLPNVQNVRD
-3303 NAQTLNSAMK
+3303 NAQTLNTAMK

-3331 TDASP
+3331 TDASQNKQTDY
-3336 NNRSEYDSAVT
+3336 NNAVT

-3352 IDQTTSPSMNAQEI
+3352 IGQTTSPTMNAQEI

-3405 AQKDAVKRQI
+3405 AQKEAAKRQI

-3489 DNVESALQNVQR
+3489 DGVETALQNVQR
-3501 AKNELNGNQ
+3501 AKNDLNGNQ
-3510 NVANAKSTAKNAL
+3510 NVANAKTTAKNAL

-3535 ALKTQIEG
+3535 ALKSQIDS
-3543 ASTVAGVN
+3543 ATTVAGVN

-3568 SGINDEAATKA
+3568 NGINDEAATKA

-3605 DKTAGSNDNKAAVE
+3605 DKTAGPNDNKAAVE

-3652 SHLTNAQKANLTE
+3652 SHLTDAQKANLTE

-3686 DQAMNQLRQ
+3686 NQAMNQLRQ
-3695 SIASKDT
+3695 SIASKDA

-3769 TAKTDI
+3769 TAKSDI
-3775 GRLTD
+3775 GSLTD

-3790 AEVDQ
+3790 AEVDH

-3848 AVTQAEAITNA
+3848 AVTQAEGITNA

-3883 NGDNKVAQAKET
+3883 NGDNKVAQAKES

-3906 NNAQSTAAT
+3906 INAQSTAAT

-3920 ATTVADVTAA
+3920 ATTVAGVTAA

-3938 TAMGQLQNGIN
+3938 AAMGQLQNGIN

-3981 LDKANGQNMTK
+3981 LDKAHGQNMTK

-4007 ALNGDANVR
+4007 ALNGDAN
-4016 QAKSDAKANLGTLT
+4016 
-4030 HLNNAQKQD
+4030 
-4039 LTSQIEGATTVNGVN
+4039 
-4054 SVKTKAQ
+4054 
-4061 DLDGAMQRLESAI
+4061 
-4074 ANKDQ
+4074 
-4079 TKASENYI
+4079 
-4087 DADPTK
+4087 
-4093 KTAFDNAIIQAE
+4093 
-4105 SYLNK
+4105 
-4110 DHGAN
+4110 
-4115 KDKQAVE
+4115 
-4122 QAIQSVTSTEN
+4122 
-4133 ALNGDANLQ
+4133 LQ
-4142 RAKTEATQAIDN
+4142 RAKTEAIQAIDN
-4154 LTHLNTP
+4154 LTHLNTA

-4271 QQAKDALRQMTH
+4271 QQAKEALRQMTH

-4292 TGQIDSA
+4292 TGQIDNA
-4299 TQVTGVQSVKDNATN
+4299 TLVTGVQSVKDNATN

-4358 IINATSQPTLNPSAV
+4358 IINATSQPTLDPSAV

-4497 QVEAALSTVT
+4497 QVEAVLSTVT

-4523 NNANQRLST
+4523 NNANQTLST

-4618 NVPKDQVEA
+4618 NVSKDQVEA

-4738 DQTTNP
+4738 D
-4744 TLDPT
+4744 
-4749 VINQA
+4749 
-4754 AGQVSTTKNALNGN
+4754 
-4768 ENLEAAKQQATQSL
+4768 
-4782 GSLDNL
+4782 
-4788 NNAQKQAVTN
+4788 
-4798 QINGAHTVDEAN
+4798 
-4810 QIKQNAQNLNTAMGN
+4810 
-4825 LKQAI
+4825 
-4830 ADKDATKATVN
+4830 
-4841 FTDADQAKQQAYNT
+4841 
-4855 AVTNAENIIS
+4855 
-4865 KANGGNATQT
+4865 
-4875 EVEQA
+4875 
-4880 IQQVNATK
+4880 
-4888 QALNGNAN
+4888 
-4896 VQHAKDEA
+4896 
-4904 TALINSSNDLNQA
+4904 
-4917 QKDALKQQV
+4917 
-4926 QNATTVAGVN
+4926 
-4936 NVKQTAQELNN
+4936 
-4947 AMTQLKQGIADK
+4947 
-4959 EQTKA
+4959 
-4964 DGNFVN
+4964 
-4970 ADPDKQNAYNQAVAK
+4970 
-4985 AEALISGTP
+4985 
-4994 DVVVTPSEIT
+4994 
-5004 AALNKVTQA
+5004 
-5013 KNDLNG
+5013 
-5019 NTNLATAKQN
+5019 
-5029 VQQAI
+5029 
-5034 DQLPNLNQAQRDEYN
+5034 
-5049 KQITQATLVPNVNAI
+5049 
-5064 QQAATTLNDAMTQLK
+5064 
-5079 QGIADK
+5079 
-5085 DQTKA
+5085 
-5090 NGNFVNADT
+5090 
-5099 DKQNAYNNAVAHAEQ
+5099 
-5114 IISGTPNANVD
+5114 
-5125 PQQVAQALQQVNQ
+5125 
-5138 AKGDLNGNHNLQVA
+5138 
-5152 KDNANTAIDQLPN
+5152 
-5165 LNQPQKTA
+5165 
-5173 LKDQVSHAELVTGVN
+5173 
-5188 AIKQNADAL
+5188 
-5197 NNAMGTL
+5197 
-5204 KQQIQANS
+5204 
-5212 QVPQSVDFTQ
+5212 
-5222 ADQDKQQAY
+5222 
-5231 NNAANQAQQIANGT
+5231 
-5245 PTPVLAPDTVTQAV
+5245 
-5259 TTMNQAKDALN
+5259 
-5270 GDEKLAQAKQD
+5270 
-5281 ALANLDTLRDLN
+5281 
-5293 QPQRDALRNQINQA
+5293 
-5307 QALATVEQTKQ
+5307 
-5318 NAQNVNTA
+5318 
-5326 MGNLKQGIANK
+5326 
-5337 DTVKASENYHD
+5337 
-5348 ADVDKQTAY
+5348 
-5357 TNAVSQAEGIINQTT
+5357 
-5372 NPTLN
+5372 
-5377 PDDITRALTQVTD
+5377 
-5390 AKNSLNGEAKLAT
+5390 
-5403 EKQNAKDAVSGMTH
+5403 
-5417 LNDAQK
+5417 
-5423 QALKGQI
+5423 
-5430 DQSPEIATVNQVK
+5430 
-5443 QTATSLDQAMD
+5443 
-5454 QLSQAINDKD
+5454 
-5464 QILADGN
+5464 
-5471 YLNADPDKQNAYKQ
+5471 
-5485 AVAKAEA
+5485 
-5492 LLNKQSGTNEVQ
+5492 
-5504 AQVESITNEV
+5504 
-5514 NAAKQ
+5514 
-5519 ALNGN
+5519 
-5524 DNLANAK
+5524 
-5531 QQAKQQLAN
+5531 
-5540 LTHLNDAQKQS
+5540 
-5551 FESQI
+5551 
-5556 TQAPLVTDVTTI
+5556 
-5568 NQKAQTLDHAM
+5568 
-5579 ELLRNSVADNQTTL
+5579 
-5593 ASEDYHDATAQRQ
+5593 
-5606 NDYNKAVTAANNIIN
+5606 
-5621 QTTSPTM
+5621 
-5628 NPDDVN
+5628 
-5634 GATTQVNNTKVAL
+5634 
-5647 DGDENLAAAK
+5647 
-5657 QQANNRLDQLDHL
+5657 
-5670 NNAQKQQLQSQITQS
+5670 
-5685 SDIAAVNGHK
+5685 
-5695 QTAES
+5695 
-5700 LNTAM
+5700 
-5705 GNLINAIADHQAVE
+5705 
-5719 QRGNFINADTDKQTA
+5719 
-5734 YNTAV
+5734 
-5739 NEAAAMINKQTGQN
+5739 
-5753 ANQTEVEQA
+5753 
-5762 ITKVQTTLQAL
+5762 
-5773 NGDHNLQVAKTNATQ
+5773 
-5788 AIDALTSLND
+5788 
-5798 PQKTALKDQVTAA
+5798 
-5811 TLVTA
+5811 
-5816 VHQIEQN
+5816 
-5823 ANTLNQAM
+5823 
-5831 HGLRQSIQDNAA
+5831 
-5843 TKANSKYI
+5843 
-5851 NEDQPEQ
+5851 
-5858 QNYDQAVQ
+5858 
-5866 AANNIINEQTA
+5866 
-5877 TLDNNAI
+5877 
-5884 NQAAATVN
+5884 
-5892 TTKAALHGDVKLQND
+5892 
-5907 KDHAKQTVSQL
+5907 
-5918 AHLNNAQKHM
+5918 
-5928 EDTLIDSETTRT
+5928 
-5940 AVKQDLTEAQ
+5940 
-5950 ALDQLMDA
+5950 
-5958 LQQSIADKDATRASS
+5958 
-5973 AYVNAEPNKKQAY
+5973 
-5986 DEAVQNA
+5986 
-5993 ESIIAGLNNP
+5993 
-6003 TINKGN
+6003 
-6009 VSSAT
+6009 
-6014 QAVISSKNALDG
+6014 
-6026 VERLA
+6026 
-6031 QDKQTAGNSL
+6031 
-6041 NHLDQL
+6041 
-6047 TPAQQQALENQIN
+6047 
-6060 NATTRDKVAEII
+6060 
-6072 AQAQALN
+6072 
-6079 EAMKALKE
+6079 
-6087 SIKDQPQTE
+6087 
-6096 ASSKFIN
+6096 
-6103 EDQAQKDAYTQAVQ
+6103 
-6117 HAKDLINKTTDPTLA
+6117 
-6132 KSIIDQATQA
+6132 
-6142 VTDAKN
+6142 
-6148 NLHGDQK
+6148 
-6155 LAQDKQ
+6155 
-6161 RATETL
+6161 
-6167 NNLSNLNTPQRQA
+6167 
-6180 LENQINNAATRGEV
+6180 
-6194 AQKLTE
+6194 
-6200 AQALNQAMEALR
+6200 
-6212 NSIQDQQQTE
+6212 
-6222 AGSKFINEDKPQ
+6222 
-6234 KDAYQAAVQNAKDL
+6234 
-6248 INQTNNPTLDKAQV
+6248 
-6262 EQLTQAVNQAKDNLH
+6262 
-6277 GDQKLADDKQH
+6277 
-6288 AVTDLNQLN
+6288 
-6297 GLNNPQRQAL
+6297 
-6307 ESQINNAAT
+6307 
-6316 RDEVAQKLAEA
+6316 
-6327 KALDQAMQA
+6327 
-6336 LRNSIQD
+6336 
-6343 QQQTESGSKFINE
+6343 
-6356 DKPQKDAY
+6356 
-6364 QAAVQNAKD
+6364 
-6373 LINQTGNPTLDK
+6373 
-6385 SQVEQ
+6385 
-6390 LTQAV
+6390 
-6395 TTAKDNLHGDQKL
+6395 
-6408 ARDQQQAVTTVNAL
+6408 
-6422 PNLNHAQQQALTDA
+6422 
-6436 INAAPTRTEV
+6436 
-6446 AQHVQTATELDHA
+6446 
-6459 METLK
+6459 
-6464 NKVDQV
+6464 
-6470 NTDKAQPNY
+6470 
-6479 TEASTDKKEAVD
+6479 
-6491 QALQAAQSITDPT
+6491 
-6504 NGSNA
+6504 
-6509 NKDAVEQALT
+6509 
-6519 KLQEKENELNG
+6519 
-6530 NERVAEAKT
+6530 
-6539 QAKQTIDQLT
+6539 
-6549 HLNADQIATAKQNI
+6549 
-6563 DQATKLQPIA
+6563 
-6573 ELVDQATQ
+6573 
-6581 LNQSMD
+6581 
-6587 QLQQAVNEH
+6587 
-6596 ANVEQTVDYTQA
+6596 
-6608 DSDKQNAYKQA
+6608 
-6619 IADAENV
+6619 
-6626 LKQNANKQQVD
+6626 
-6637 QALQNILNAKQALN
+6637 
-6651 GDERVALAK
+6651 
-6660 TNGKHDIDQLNAL
+6660 
-6673 NNAQQDGFK
+6673 
-6682 GRIDQSN
+6682 
-6689 DLNQIQQIVDE
+6689 
-6700 AKALNR
+6700 
-6706 AMDQLSQEITGN
+6706 
-6718 EGRTKGST
+6718 
-6726 NYVNADTQVKQVYDE
+6726 
-6741 AVDKAKQAL
+6741 
-6750 DKSTGQN
+6750 
-6757 LTAEQVIKLNDAITA
+6757 
-6772 AKKALN
+6772 
-6778 GEERLNNRKA
+6778 
-6788 EALQRLDQLTHLN
+6788 
-6801 NAQRQLAI
+6801 
-6809 QQINNAETLNKA
+6809 
-6821 SRAIN
+6821 
-6826 RATKLDNAMGAVQQ
+6826 
-6840 YIDEQHLGVISSTN
+6840 
-6854 YINADDNLK
+6854 
-6863 ANYDNAIAN
+6863 
-6872 AAHELDKVQGN
+6872 
-6883 AIAKAEA
+6883 
-6890 EQLKQNIID
+6890 
-6899 AQNAL
+6899 
-6904 NGDQNLANA
+6904 
-6913 KDKANAFVNS
+6913 
-6923 LNGLNQQQQDLAHK
+6923 
-6937 AINNADTVSDV
+6937 
-6948 TDIVNNQIDLNDAM
+6948 
-6962 ETLKHLVDNEI
+6962 
-6973 PNAEQTVNYQ
+6973 
-6983 NADDNAKTN
+6983 
-6992 FDDAKRLA
+6992 
-7000 NTLLNSD
+7000 
-7007 NTNVNDIN
+7007 
-7015 GAIQTVN
+7015 
-7022 DAIHN
+7022 
-7027 LNGDQRLQD
+7027 
-7036 AKDKAIQSINQAL
+7036 
-7049 ANKLKEI
+7049 
-7056 EASNA
+7056 
-7061 TDQDKLIAK
+7061 
-7070 NKAEELA
+7070 
-7077 NSIINNINKATSN
+7077 
-7090 QAVSQVQ
+7090 
-7097 TAGNHA
+7097 
-7103 IEQVHANEIPKAKID
+7103 
-7118 ANKDVDKQV
+7118 
-7127 QSLIDE
+7127 
-7133 IDRNPNL
+7133 
-7140 TDKEKQA
+7140 
-7147 LKDRINQI
+7147 
-7155 LQQGHNGINNA
+7155 
-7166 MTKEEIEQAKA
+7166 
-7177 QLAQALQDI
+7177 
-7186 KDLVK
+7186 
-7191 AKEDAKQDVDKQVQA
+7191 
-7206 LIDEIDQNP
+7206 
-7215 NLTDKEKQALKDR
+7215 
-7228 INQILQ
+7228 
-7234 QGHNG
+7234 
-7239 INNAMTKEEI
+7239 
-7249 EQAKA
+7249 
-7254 QLAQALQDIKDLV
+7254 
-7267 KAKEN
+7267 
-7272 AKQDI
+7272 
-7277 DKRVQALID
+7277 
-7286 EIDQNPNLTDKEKQ
+7286 
-7300 ALKDRINQIL
+7300 
-7310 QQGHNDINNALTK
+7310 
-7323 EEIEQAKAQLAQAL
+7323 
-7337 QDIKDLVKAKEDAKN
+7337 
-7352 AIKALANAKR
+7352 
-7362 DQINSNPDLTPEQKA
+7362 
-7377 KALKEID
+7377 
-7384 EAEKRALQ
+7384 
-7392 NVENAQTIDQL
+7392 
-7403 NRGLNLGLDDI
+7403 
-7414 RNTHVWEVDEQPA
+7414 
-7427 VNEIFEAT
+7427 
-7435 PEQILVNGELI
+7435 
-7446 VHRDDIITEQDIL
+7446 
-7459 AHINLIDQLSA
+7459 
-7470 EVIDTPSTATISD
+7470 
-7483 SLTAKVEVTLLDG
+7483 
-7496 SKVIV
+7496 
-7501 NVPVKV
+7501 
-7507 VEKELSVVK
+7507 
-7516 QQAIESIENAAQQKI
+7516 
-7531 DEINNSVTLTL
+7531 
-7542 EQKEAAIAEVN
+7542 
-7553 KLKQQAIDYINN
+7553 
-7565 APDVHS
+7565 
-7571 VEEIQQQEQ
+7571 
-7580 AHIEQFYPEQF
+7580 
-7591 TIEQAKSN
+7591 
-7599 AIKSIEDAIQHM
+7599 
-7611 IDEIKART
+7611 
-7619 DLTDKEK
+7619 
-7626 QEAIA
+7626 
-7631 KLNQLKEQAIQ
+7631 
-7642 AIQRAQSIDEIS
+7642 
-7654 EQLEQF
+7654 
-7660 KAQMK
+7660 
-7665 AANPTAKE
+7665 
-7673 LAKRKQEAISRIK
+7673 
-7686 DFSNEKINSIRNSE
+7686 
-7700 IGTTDEKQAAMNQ
+7700 
-7713 INEIVLE
+7713 
-7720 TIRDIN
+7720 
-7726 NAHTLQQVEAA
+7726 
-7737 LNNGIARISAVQIV
+7737 
-7751 ISDRAKQSSSTGN
+7751 
-7764 ESNSHLTIGYGTAN
+7764 
-7778 HPFNSSTI
+7778 
-7786 GHKKK
+7786 
-7791 IDEDDDIDPLHMR
+7791 
-7804 HFSNNFGNVI
+7804 
-7814 KNAIG
+7814 
-7819 VVGISGLLASFWFFI
+7819 
-7834 AKRRRKEDEEEELE
+7834 
-7848 IRDNNKDSIKETLDD
+7848 
-7863 TKHLPLLFAKRR
+7863 
-7875 RKEDEEDVTVE
+7875 
-7886 EKDTLNN
+7886 
-7893 GESLDKVKH
+7893 
-7902 TPFFLPKRRRKE
+7902 
-7914 DEEDVEVTN
+7914 
-7923 ENTDEKVLQDNE
+7923 
-7935 HSPILIAKRRKDKEV
+7935 
-7950 DVETTTSIESNED
+7950 
-7963 DAPLL
+7963 
-7968 LAKKKNQKDNQSKG
+7968 
-7982 KKSASK
+7982 
-7988 NLLKS
+7988 

>member
-1 MGNGAEH
+1 MKASAAKEIVLITAKQTGDGYQWVIKFNKGHAPHENMIFWFALPSDQVPVGRTDFVTVNADGTNVQWSNGAGAGAYKPLPQMWPYGVNDSRSRDFKIRNRSGQVIYDWTDVHVNTLRDLARAGDYFSEAGAPAATKAIGEQTFRYINGERPTESPGASKVYTFIGAGDASYTISFKTQGPTTNKLYYAAGGRALEYNQLFMYSQLYVESTQDHQQRLDGFRQVVNRSYRLGTTKRVEVSQGNIQTKKVLESTNLNIDDFMDDPLSYVKTPSNKVLGFYPTNANPNAYRHGGTNPLNEYQLSQLFTDDKLQQAARTGNPIRLMIGFDYPDGHGNAETLVPVNLTVLPEIQHNIKFYKNDDTQNIADKPASRQAGHPIFYVYAGNQGNASVNLGGSVTSIQPLRINLTSSENFTDRDWQITGIPRTLHIENSTNRPNNARERNIELVGNLLPGDYFGTIRFGRKEQLFEIRVKPHTPTITTTAEQLRGTALQKVPITVTNIPLDPSSLVYIVYPTDQTRDGGSEADQMPSNYSILATGTPDGVHNTITIQPKDYTVFIPPVGKQIRALIYYNKVVASNMSNAVTILPDDIPPTINNPVGLNAKYYRGDEVNFTMGVSDRHSGIKNTTITTLPNGWTSNLTKADKNNGSLSITGRVSMNQAFNSDITFKVSATDNVNNTTNDSQSKHVTVHVGKISEDAHPIVLANSEKVVVVNPTSVSNDEKQRIITAFMNKNQNIRGYLASSNPVTVDNNGNVTLHYRDGSSTTLDATNVMTYEPVVKPEYQTANAPKTATVTIAKGQSFSIGDIKQYFTLSNGQAIPNGTFTNITSDRTIPTAQEVSQMNAGTQLYHIVASNAYHKDTEDLYISLKIIDVKQPEGDQRVYRTSTYDLTTDEISKVKQAFINANRDAITFAEGDISVTNTPNGANVSTVTVNINKGRLTKSFTSNLANMNFLRWVNFPQDYTVSWTNAKIASRPTDGGLSWSDDHKSLIYRYDATLGTPITTNDILTMLKATTTVPGLRNNIAGNEKTQAEAGGRPNYRPTGYSQANASSDGQRQYTLNGQVIQVLDIINPTNGFGGQTITNSNVRANHSNSTVVSVNEPAANGAGAFTIDHVVKNNTTHNAADAVYKAQLYLSPYGPKQYVEHLNQNTGNTTDAINIYFVPSDLVNPTISVGNYANHQVFSGETFTNTITANDNFGVQSVTVPNTSQITGTVDNNHQHVSATAPNVTSATNKTINLVATDTSGNTATTSYNVTIKPLRDKYRVGTSSTAANPVRIANISNNAIVSQADQTAIINSLTFTETVPNRSYARASANEITSKTVSNVSRTGNNANVTVTVTYQDGTTSTVTVPVKHVIPEIVAHSHYTVQGQDFPAGNGSSASDYFKLSNGSAIPDATITWVSGQAPNKDNTRIGEDITVTAHILIDGETTPITKTATYKAGLTNQEVKVNNVLSNSTVKLFKADNTPLNVTNIIHGSGYSSVVTVSDALPNGGIKAKSSISMNNVTYTTQDEHGQVVTVTRNESVDSNDSASVTVTPQLQATTEGAVFIKGGDGFDFGHVERFIQNPPHGATVAWHDNPDTWKNTVGNTHKTAVVTLPSGQGTRNVEVPVKVYPVANAKALSRDVKGQNLTNGTDAMSYITFDPNTNTNGITAAWANRQQPNNQQAGVQHLNVDVTYPGISAAKRVPVTVNVYQFEFPQTTYTTTVGGTLASGTQASGYAHMQNATGLPTDGFTYKWNNAATGTNDANWAAMNKPNAAKVVNAKYDVIYNGHTFATSLPAKFVVKDVQPAKPTVTETAAGAITIAPGANQTVNTHAGNVTTYADKLVIKRNGSVVTTFTRHNNTSPWVKEASATNVTGIVGTNNGITVAAGTFNPADTIQVVATQGSGETISDEQRSDDFTVVAPQPNQATTKIWQNGHIDITPNNPSGHLINPTQAMDIAYTEKVGNGAEH

-45 TIKPNSSITITP
+45 TIKPNSAITITP

-62 HSVSSNPSTLTAPAA
+62 HSASSNPSTLTAPAA

-91 NVTAAEINNAVQV
+91 NVTASEINNAVQV

-166 PVSTEGKKPG
+166 PVSTDGKKPG

-191 INTAKTEAQQVIN
+191 INAAKTEAQQVIN

-212 VSDALTKVRAAQ
+212 VNAALSKVQAAQ
-224 TKIDQ
+224 TKINE

-273 KKREAETEITAAQ
+273 KKREAESEITAAQ
-286 RVIDNGDA
+286 RIIDNGDA

-399 AINQLVPLADNSA
+399 AINQLVPLADNST

-470 AEKTKVE
+470 AEKAKVE

-510 PTSTTGMTSTS
+510 PTSTTGMTSAS

-528 LSAARTKIQEIDRVL
+528 LSAARTKIQEINRVL

-563 TALDQARNGL
+563 SALDQARNGL

-626 AGSPTVEQINT
+626 AGSPTVDQINT

-648 LDHARQALTPDKA
+648 LDHARQALTPDKT

-716 NINDKVT
+716 NINDKVA

-790 MTKLKDSVA
+790 MTKLKESVA
-799 DNNTIKSGQNYTDA
+799 DNNSIKSGQNYTDA
-813 TPANK
+813 TQANK

-833 ETTNPTMDVNT
+833 ETNNPTMDVNT

-892 QVNSAQNVQAVND
+892 QVNSAQNVQAVNN
-905 IKQTTHSLNT
+905 IKQTTQSLNT

-952 HANDIINGNAQHPVI
+952 HANDIINGNPQHPVI

-991 LNAAKQEANT
+991 LNTAKQEANT
-1001 ALGHL
+1001 ALGQL

-1026 IDAVNTIK
+1026 IETVNTIK

-1046 LRQAVADKDQVKR
+1046 LRHAVADKEQVKR

-1085 NQTTNPTMSVDDVNR
+1085 NQSTNPTMSVDDVNR
-1100 ATSAVTSNKN
+1100 ATSAVTTNKT

-1221 DQVTEAMNQLN
+1221 DQVTEAMNQVN

-1369 LAAAK
+1369 LATAK

-1417 LDQAMASLQSGIN
+1417 LDQAMASLQNGIN

-1480 QRVNNAKDALNGDA
+1480 QRVNTAKDALNGDA

-1581 VSAAET
+1581 VSNAET

-1607 NVNNA
+1607 NVNSA

-1644 DALKTQANGAQRVSN
+1644 DVLKAQANGAQRVSN

-1786 QTVQTNGQALN
+1786 QTVQTNGQSLN

-1821 ASSNNQ
+1821 ASPNNQ

-1898 ISTQIDRAGHVS
+1898 ISSQIDRAGHVS

-1936 NTVKQSVKFTDAD
+1936 NTVKQSVNFTDAD

-1959 VSRAEAIL
+1959 VSRAETIL

-1980 EAAIQNVS
+1980 EAAIQSVT

-2001 NAKNAA
+2001 NAKNTA
-2007 KNALNNLTSINNAQ
+2007 KHALNNLTSINNAQ
-2021 KRDLT
+2021 KRNLT

-2102 KTAVENALS
+2102 KVAVENALS
-2111 QVANAKGA
+2111 QVTNAKGA

-2181 RNSIQDNTATKN
+2181 RNSIQDNTGTKN
-2193 GQNYLDATGSNKT
+2193 GQNYLDATESNKT
-2206 NYNNAVDSANGVI
+2206 NYNNAVDRANGVI

-2327 QSKKTA
+2327 QNKKTA

-2353 DKAAVDRALQQVT
+2353 DKAAVDHALQQVT

-2396 NAQRTDLEGQI
+2396 NAQRTALEGQI

-2497 LNGAENLRNAKTSA
+2497 LNGADNLRNAKTSA
-2511 TNTINGLPNLTQLQK
+2511 TNTINGLPHLTQLQK

-2623 LNGVQNL
+2623 LNGAQNL

-2665 SDANNVQH
+2665 SDANNVQR
-2673 TATELNGAMT
+2673 TATELNSAMT

-2719 ENIINGTPNATL
+2719 ENIISGTPNATL

-2739 TSQVNA
+2739 ASQVNA

-2759 KENANNTIDGL
+2759 KEHANNTIDGL

-2788 TTLEGVQTVKNSS
+2788 TTLDGVQTVKNSS

-2819 TIKAGQNYTDASPT
+2819 TIKAGQNYTDASPN

-2943 EAQTKQTQKYL
+2943 ETQTKQTQKYL
-2954 DAEPIK
+2954 DAEPSK

-3199 KASGNYVNADANKR
+3199 KASGNYVNVDANKR

-3226 VSGTPTPTLTPADV
+3226 VSGTPTPTLTPSDV

-3303 NAQTLNSAMK
+3303 NAQTLNTAMK
-3313 GLRDSIANEA
+3313 GLRESIANEA
-3323 TIKAGQNY
+3323 TIKADQNY
-3331 TDASP
+3331 TDASQSKQTDY
-3336 NNRSEYDSAVT
+3336 NNAVT

-3352 IDQTTSPSMNAQEI
+3352 IGQTTSPTMNAQEI

-3393 KQHLNGLSDLTD
+3393 KQHLNGLSDLTN
-3405 AQKDAVKRQI
+3405 AQKEAAKRQI

-3446 DQNTIKQG
+3446 DQNTIKRG

-3489 DNVESALQNVQR
+3489 DGVETALQNVQR
-3501 AKNELNGNQ
+3501 AKNDLNGNQ
-3510 NVANAKSTAKNAL
+3510 NVANAKTTAKNAL

-3535 ALKTQIEG
+3535 ALKSQIEG
-3543 ASTVAGVN
+3543 ATTVAGVN

-3568 SGINDEAATKA
+3568 RGINDEAATKA
-3579 AQKYTDADRDK
+3579 AQKYTDADREK

-3605 DKTAGSNDNKAAVE
+3605 NKTAGSNDNKAAVE

-3629 TALNGDARLNEAKN
+3629 NALNGDARLNEAKK

-3652 SHLTNAQKANLTE
+3652 SHLTDAQKANLTS

-3686 DQAMNQLRQ
+3686 NQAMNQLRQ
-3695 SIASKDT
+3695 SIASKDA

-3713 ADLQNAY
+3713 TDLQNAY

-3838 DQPKQQAYDT
+3838 DRPKQQAYDT

-3883 NGDNKVAQAKET
+3883 NGDNKVAQAKEA

-3900 ASYSNL
+3900 ASYNNL

-3920 ATTVADVTAA
+3920 ATTVAGVTAA

-3938 TAMGQLQNGIN
+3938 TAMGQLQNSIN
-3949 DQNTVKQQVN
+3949 DQNTVKPQVN

-3981 LDKANGQNMTK
+3981 LDKAHGQNMTK

-4054 SVKTKAQ
+4054 GVKTKAQ

-4079 TKASENYI
+4079 TRASENYI

-4093 KTAFDNAIIQAE
+4093 KTAFDNAITQAE

-4122 QAIQSVTSTEN
+4122 QAIQSVTTAKN

-4239 VITNAADVTAAT
+4239 VVTNAADVTAAT

-4264 TNLATAK
+4264 SNLATAK

-4283 LSDAQKQSI
+4283 LSAAQKQSI

-4358 IINATSQPTLNPSAV
+4358 IINATSQPTLDPSAV

-4381 TNKTALNGAQNLAN
+4381 TNKTALNGVQNLAN

-4512 LNGDRKVTDAK
+4512 LNGNRKVTDAK
-4523 NNANQRLST
+4523 NNANQTLST

-4585 GSQNFADA
+4585 GSQNFAD
-4593 DPEKKNAYNE
+4593 
-4603 AVRNAENILN
+4603 
-4613 KSTGT
+4613 
-4618 NVPKDQVEA
+4618 
-4627 AMNQVNTTKAALNG
+4627 
-4641 TQNLEKAKQHANTAI
+4641 
-4656 DGLSHLTNAQ
+4656 
-4666 KDALKQLVQQ
+4666 
-4676 STTVAEAQGNEQKAN
+4676 
-4691 NVDAAMDKLRQ
+4691 
-4702 SIADNATTKQN
+4702 
-4713 QNYTDASPNKKDAY
+4713 
-4727 NNAVTTAQGII
+4727 
-4738 DQTTNP
+4738 
-4744 TLDPT
+4744 
-4749 VINQA
+4749 
-4754 AGQVSTTKNALNGN
+4754 
-4768 ENLEAAKQQATQSL
+4768 
-4782 GSLDNL
+4782 
-4788 NNAQKQAVTN
+4788 
-4798 QINGAHTVDEAN
+4798 
-4810 QIKQNAQNLNTAMGN
+4810 
-4825 LKQAI
+4825 
-4830 ADKDATKATVN
+4830 
-4841 FTDADQAKQQAYNT
+4841 
-4855 AVTNAENIIS
+4855 
-4865 KANGGNATQT
+4865 
-4875 EVEQA
+4875 
-4880 IQQVNATK
+4880 
-4888 QALNGNAN
+4888 
-4896 VQHAKDEA
+4896 
-4904 TALINSSNDLNQA
+4904 
-4917 QKDALKQQV
+4917 
-4926 QNATTVAGVN
+4926 
-4936 NVKQTAQELNN
+4936 
-4947 AMTQLKQGIADK
+4947 
-4959 EQTKA
+4959 
-4964 DGNFVN
+4964 

-5079 QGIADK
+5079 QGIANKAQIKGSENYHDADTDKQTAYDNAVTKAEELLKQTTNPTMDPNTIQQALTKVNDTNQALNGNQKLADAKQAAKTNLGTLDHLNDAQKQALTTQVEQAPDIATVNNVKQNAQNLNNAMTNLNNALQDKTETLNSINFTDADQAKKDAYTNAVAHAEGILSKANGSNASQTEVEQAIQRVNEAKQALNGNDNVQRAKDAAKQVITNANDLNQAQKDALKQQVDAAQTVANVNTIKQTAQDLNQAMTQLKQGIADK

-5125 PQQVAQALQQVNQ
+5125 PQQVAQALQQVTQ

-5245 PTPVLAPDTVTQAV
+5245 PTPVLSPDTVTQAV
-5259 TTMNQAKDALN
+5259 TT
-5270 GDEKLAQAKQD
+5270 
-5281 ALANLDTLRDLN
+5281 RC
-5293 QPQRDALRNQINQA
+5293 
-5307 QALATVEQTKQ
+5307 
-5318 NAQNVNTA
+5318 
-5326 MGNLKQGIANK
+5326 
-5337 DTVKASENYHD
+5337 
-5348 ADVDKQTAY
+5348 
-5357 TNAVSQAEGIINQTT
+5357 
-5372 NPTLN
+5372 
-5377 PDDITRALTQVTD
+5377 
-5390 AKNSLNGEAKLAT
+5390 
-5403 EKQNAKDAVSGMTH
+5403 
-5417 LNDAQK
+5417 
-5423 QALKGQI
+5423 
-5430 DQSPEIATVNQVK
+5430 
-5443 QTATSLDQAMD
+5443 
-5454 QLSQAINDKD
+5454 
-5464 QILADGN
+5464 
-5471 YLNADPDKQNAYKQ
+5471 
-5485 AVAKAEA
+5485 
-5492 LLNKQSGTNEVQ
+5492 
-5504 AQVESITNEV
+5504 
-5514 NAAKQ
+5514 
-5519 ALNGN
+5519 
-5524 DNLANAK
+5524 
-5531 QQAKQQLAN
+5531 
-5540 LTHLNDAQKQS
+5540 
-5551 FESQI
+5551 
-5556 TQAPLVTDVTTI
+5556 
-5568 NQKAQTLDHAM
+5568 
-5579 ELLRNSVADNQTTL
+5579 
-5593 ASEDYHDATAQRQ
+5593 
-5606 NDYNKAVTAANNIIN
+5606 
-5621 QTTSPTM
+5621 
-5628 NPDDVN
+5628 
-5634 GATTQVNNTKVAL
+5634 
-5647 DGDENLAAAK
+5647 
-5657 QQANNRLDQLDHL
+5657 
-5670 NNAQKQQLQSQITQS
+5670 
-5685 SDIAAVNGHK
+5685 
-5695 QTAES
+5695 
-5700 LNTAM
+5700 
-5705 GNLINAIADHQAVE
+5705 
-5719 QRGNFINADTDKQTA
+5719 
-5734 YNTAV
+5734 
-5739 NEAAAMINKQTGQN
+5739 
-5753 ANQTEVEQA
+5753 
-5762 ITKVQTTLQAL
+5762 
-5773 NGDHNLQVAKTNATQ
+5773 
-5788 AIDALTSLND
+5788 
-5798 PQKTALKDQVTAA
+5798 
-5811 TLVTA
+5811 
-5816 VHQIEQN
+5816 
-5823 ANTLNQAM
+5823 
-5831 HGLRQSIQDNAA
+5831 
-5843 TKANSKYI
+5843 
-5851 NEDQPEQ
+5851 
-5858 QNYDQAVQ
+5858 
-5866 AANNIINEQTA
+5866 
-5877 TLDNNAI
+5877 
-5884 NQAAATVN
+5884 
-5892 TTKAALHGDVKLQND
+5892 
-5907 KDHAKQTVSQL
+5907 
-5918 AHLNNAQKHM
+5918 
-5928 EDTLIDSETTRT
+5928 
-5940 AVKQDLTEAQ
+5940 
-5950 ALDQLMDA
+5950 
-5958 LQQSIADKDATRASS
+5958 
-5973 AYVNAEPNKKQAY
+5973 
-5986 DEAVQNA
+5986 
-5993 ESIIAGLNNP
+5993 
-6003 TINKGN
+6003 
-6009 VSSAT
+6009 
-6014 QAVISSKNALDG
+6014 
-6026 VERLA
+6026 
-6031 QDKQTAGNSL
+6031 
-6041 NHLDQL
+6041 
-6047 TPAQQQALENQIN
+6047 
-6060 NATTRDKVAEII
+6060 
-6072 AQAQALN
+6072 
-6079 EAMKALKE
+6079 
-6087 SIKDQPQTE
+6087 IK
-6096 ASSKFIN
+6096 
-6103 EDQAQKDAYTQAVQ
+6103 
-6117 HAKDLINKTTDPTLA
+6117 
-6132 KSIIDQATQA
+6132 
-6142 VTDAKN
+6142 
-6148 NLHGDQK
+6148 
-6155 LAQDKQ
+6155 
-6161 RATETL
+6161 R
-6167 NNLSNLNTPQRQA
+6167 
-6180 LENQINNAATRGEV
+6180 
-6194 AQKLTE
+6194 
-6200 AQALNQAMEALR
+6200 
-6212 NSIQDQQQTE
+6212 
-6222 AGSKFINEDKPQ
+6222 
-6234 KDAYQAAVQNAKDL
+6234 
-6248 INQTNNPTLDKAQV
+6248 
-6262 EQLTQAVNQAKDNLH
+6262 
-6277 GDQKLADDKQH
+6277 
-6288 AVTDLNQLN
+6288 
-6297 GLNNPQRQAL
+6297 
-6307 ESQINNAAT
+6307 
-6316 RDEVAQKLAEA
+6316 
-6327 KALDQAMQA
+6327 
-6336 LRNSIQD
+6336 
-6343 QQQTESGSKFINE
+6343 
-6356 DKPQKDAY
+6356 
-6364 QAAVQNAKD
+6364 
-6373 LINQTGNPTLDK
+6373 
-6385 SQVEQ
+6385 
-6390 LTQAV
+6390 
-6395 TTAKDNLHGDQKL
+6395 
-6408 ARDQQQAVTTVNAL
+6408 
-6422 PNLNHAQQQALTDA
+6422 
-6436 INAAPTRTEV
+6436 
-6446 AQHVQTATELDHA
+6446 
-6459 METLK
+6459 
-6464 NKVDQV
+6464 
-6470 NTDKAQPNY
+6470 
-6479 TEASTDKKEAVD
+6479 
-6491 QALQAAQSITDPT
+6491 
-6504 NGSNA
+6504 
-6509 NKDAVEQALT
+6509 
-6519 KLQEKENELNG
+6519 
-6530 NERVAEAKT
+6530 
-6539 QAKQTIDQLT
+6539 
-6549 HLNADQIATAKQNI
+6549 
-6563 DQATKLQPIA
+6563 
-6573 ELVDQATQ
+6573 
-6581 LNQSMD
+6581 
-6587 QLQQAVNEH
+6587 
-6596 ANVEQTVDYTQA
+6596 
-6608 DSDKQNAYKQA
+6608 
-6619 IADAENV
+6619 
-6626 LKQNANKQQVD
+6626 
-6637 QALQNILNAKQALN
+6637 
-6651 GDERVALAK
+6651 
-6660 TNGKHDIDQLNAL
+6660 
-6673 NNAQQDGFK
+6673 
-6682 GRIDQSN
+6682 
-6689 DLNQIQQIVDE
+6689 
-6700 AKALNR
+6700 
-6706 AMDQLSQEITGN
+6706 
-6718 EGRTKGST
+6718 
-6726 NYVNADTQVKQVYDE
+6726 
-6741 AVDKAKQAL
+6741 
-6750 DKSTGQN
+6750 
-6757 LTAEQVIKLNDAITA
+6757 
-6772 AKKALN
+6772 
-6778 GEERLNNRKA
+6778 
-6788 EALQRLDQLTHLN
+6788 
-6801 NAQRQLAI
+6801 
-6809 QQINNAETLNKA
+6809 
-6821 SRAIN
+6821 
-6826 RATKLDNAMGAVQQ
+6826 
-6840 YIDEQHLGVISSTN
+6840 
-6854 YINADDNLK
+6854 
-6863 ANYDNAIAN
+6863 
-6872 AAHELDKVQGN
+6872 
-6883 AIAKAEA
+6883 
-6890 EQLKQNIID
+6890 
-6899 AQNAL
+6899 
-6904 NGDQNLANA
+6904 
-6913 KDKANAFVNS
+6913 
-6923 LNGLNQQQQDLAHK
+6923 
-6937 AINNADTVSDV
+6937 
-6948 TDIVNNQIDLNDAM
+6948 
-6962 ETLKHLVDNEI
+6962 
-6973 PNAEQTVNYQ
+6973 
-6983 NADDNAKTN
+6983 
-6992 FDDAKRLA
+6992 
-7000 NTLLNSD
+7000 
-7007 NTNVNDIN
+7007 
-7015 GAIQTVN
+7015 
-7022 DAIHN
+7022 
-7027 LNGDQRLQD
+7027 
-7036 AKDKAIQSINQAL
+7036 
-7049 ANKLKEI
+7049 
-7056 EASNA
+7056 
-7061 TDQDKLIAK
+7061 
-7070 NKAEELA
+7070 
-7077 NSIINNINKATSN
+7077 
-7090 QAVSQVQ
+7090 
-7097 TAGNHA
+7097 
-7103 IEQVHANEIPKAKID
+7103 
-7118 ANKDVDKQV
+7118 
-7127 QSLIDE
+7127 
-7133 IDRNPNL
+7133 
-7140 TDKEKQA
+7140 
-7147 LKDRINQI
+7147 
-7155 LQQGHNGINNA
+7155 
-7166 MTKEEIEQAKA
+7166 
-7177 QLAQALQDI
+7177 
-7186 KDLVK
+7186 
-7191 AKEDAKQDVDKQVQA
+7191 
-7206 LIDEIDQNP
+7206 
-7215 NLTDKEKQALKDR
+7215 
-7228 INQILQ
+7228 
-7234 QGHNG
+7234 
-7239 INNAMTKEEI
+7239 
-7249 EQAKA
+7249 
-7254 QLAQALQDIKDLV
+7254 
-7267 KAKEN
+7267 
-7272 AKQDI
+7272 
-7277 DKRVQALID
+7277 
-7286 EIDQNPNLTDKEKQ
+7286 
-7300 ALKDRINQIL
+7300 
-7310 QQGHNDINNALTK
+7310 
-7323 EEIEQAKAQLAQAL
+7323 
-7337 QDIKDLVKAKEDAKN
+7337 
-7352 AIKALANAKR
+7352 
-7362 DQINSNPDLTPEQKA
+7362 
-7377 KALKEID
+7377 
-7384 EAEKRALQ
+7384 
-7392 NVENAQTIDQL
+7392 
-7403 NRGLNLGLDDI
+7403 
-7414 RNTHVWEVDEQPA
+7414 
-7427 VNEIFEAT
+7427 
-7435 PEQILVNGELI
+7435 
-7446 VHRDDIITEQDIL
+7446 
-7459 AHINLIDQLSA
+7459 
-7470 EVIDTPSTATISD
+7470 
-7483 SLTAKVEVTLLDG
+7483 
-7496 SKVIV
+7496 
-7501 NVPVKV
+7501 
-7507 VEKELSVVK
+7507 
-7516 QQAIESIENAAQQKI
+7516 
-7531 DEINNSVTLTL
+7531 
-7542 EQKEAAIAEVN
+7542 
-7553 KLKQQAIDYINN
+7553 
-7565 APDVHS
+7565 
-7571 VEEIQQQEQ
+7571 
-7580 AHIEQFYPEQF
+7580 
-7591 TIEQAKSN
+7591 
-7599 AIKSIEDAIQHM
+7599 
-7611 IDEIKART
+7611 
-7619 DLTDKEK
+7619 
-7626 QEAIA
+7626 
-7631 KLNQLKEQAIQ
+7631 
-7642 AIQRAQSIDEIS
+7642 
-7654 EQLEQF
+7654 
-7660 KAQMK
+7660 
-7665 AANPTAKE
+7665 
-7673 LAKRKQEAISRIK
+7673 
-7686 DFSNEKINSIRNSE
+7686 
-7700 IGTTDEKQAAMNQ
+7700 
-7713 INEIVLE
+7713 
-7720 TIRDIN
+7720 
-7726 NAHTLQQVEAA
+7726 
-7737 LNNGIARISAVQIV
+7737 
-7751 ISDRAKQSSSTGN
+7751 
-7764 ESNSHLTIGYGTAN
+7764 
-7778 HPFNSSTI
+7778 
-7786 GHKKK
+7786 
-7791 IDEDDDIDPLHMR
+7791 
-7804 HFSNNFGNVI
+7804 
-7814 KNAIG
+7814 
-7819 VVGISGLLASFWFFI
+7819 
-7834 AKRRRKEDEEEELE
+7834 
-7848 IRDNNKDSIKETLDD
+7848 
-7863 TKHLPLLFAKRR
+7863 
-7875 RKEDEEDVTVE
+7875 
-7886 EKDTLNN
+7886 
-7893 GESLDKVKH
+7893 
-7902 TPFFLPKRRRKE
+7902 
-7914 DEEDVEVTN
+7914 
-7923 ENTDEKVLQDNE
+7923 
-7935 HSPILIAKRRKDKEV
+7935 
-7950 DVETTTSIESNED
+7950 
-7963 DAPLL
+7963 
-7968 LAKKKNQKDNQSKG
+7968 
-7982 KKSASK
+7982 
-7988 NLLKS
+7988 

>member
-1 MGNGAEH
+1 MNYRDKIQKFSIRKYTVGTFSTVIATLVFLGFNTSQAHAAETNQPASVVKQKQQSNNEQTENRESQVQNSQNSQNSQSLTATHENEQPNISQANLVDQKVAQSSTTNDEQPASQNVNTKKDSATAATTQPDKEESKHKQNESQSANKNGNDNRAAHVENHEANVVTASDSSDNGNVQHDRNELQAFFDANYHDYRFIDRENADSGTFNYVKGIFDKINTLLGSNDPINNKDLQLAYKELEQAVALIRTMPQRQQTSRRSNRIQTRSVESRAAEPRSVSDYQNANSSYYVENANDGSGYPVGTYINASSKGAPYNLPTTPWNTLKASDSKEIALMTAKQTGDGYQWVIKFNKGHAPHQNMIFWFALPADQVPVGRTDFVTVNSDGTNVQWSHGAGAGANKPLQQMWEYGVNDPHRSHDFKIRNRSGQVIYDWPTVHIYSLEDLSRASDYFSEAGATPATKAFGRQNFEYINGQKPAESPGVPKVYTFIGQGDASYTISFKTQGPTVNKLYYAAGGRALEYNQLFMYSQLYVESTQDHQQRLNGLRQVVNRTYRIGTTKRVEVSQGNVQTKKVLESTNLNIDDFVDDPLSYVKTPSNKVLGFYSNNANTNAFRPGGAQQLNEYQLSQLFTDQKLQEAARTRNPIRLMIGFDYPDAYGNSETLVPVNLTVLPEIQHNIKFFKNDDTQNIAEKPFSKQAGHPVFYVYAGNQGNASVNLGGSVTSIQPLRINLTSNENFTDKDWQITGIPRTLHIENSTNRPNNARERNIELVGNLLPGDYFGTIRFGRKEQLFEIRVKPHTPTITTTAEQLRGTALQKVPVNISGIPLDPSALVYLVAPTNQTTNGGSEADQIPSGYTILATGTPDGVHNTITIQPKDYVVFIPPVGKQIRAVVYYNKVVASNMSNAVTILPDDIPPTINNPVGINAKYYRGDEVSFTMGVSDRHSGLKSTTITTLPSGWTSNLTKSDNKNGSLAITGRVSMNQAFNSDITFKVSATDNVNNTTNDSQSKHVSIHVGKISEDAHPIVLGNTEKVVVVNPTAVSNDEKQSIITAFMNKNQNIRGYLASTDPVTVDNNGNVTLHYRDGSSTTLDATNVMTYEPVVKSEYQTANAAKTATVTIAKGQSFNIGDIKQYFTLSNGQAIPSGTFTNITSDRTIPTAQEVSQMNAGTQLYHITATNAYHKDSEDFYISLKIIDVKQPEGDQRVYRTSTYDLTTDEISKVKQAFINANRDVITLAEGDISVTNTPNGANVSTITVNINKGRLTKSFASNLANMNFLRWVNFPQDYTVSWTNAKIANRPTDGGLSWSDDHKSLIYRYDATLGTQITTNDILTMLKATTTVPGLRNNITGNEKSQAEAGGRPNFRTTGYSQSNATTDGQRQFTLNGQVIQVLDIINPSNGYGGQPVTNSNTRANHSNSTVVNVNEPAANGAGAFTIDHVVKSNSTHNASDAVYKAQLYLTPYGPKQYVEHLNQNTGNTTDAINIYFVPSDLVNPTISVGNYTNHQVFSGETFTNTITANDNFGVQSVTVPNTSQITGTVDNNHQHVSATAPNVTSATNKTINLLATDTSGNTATTSFNVTVKPLRDKYRVGTSSTAANPVRIANISNNATVSQADQTTIINSLTFTETVPNRSYARASANEITSKTVSNVSCTGNNANVTVTVTYQDGTTSTVTVPVKHVIPEIVAHSHYTVQGQDFPAGNGSSASDYFKLSNGSDIPDATITWVSGQAPNKDNTRIGEDITVTAHILIDGETTPITKTATYKVVRTVPKHVFETARGVLYPGVSDMYDAKQYVKPVNNSWSTNAQHMNFQFVGTYGPNKDVVGISTRLIRVTYDNRQTEDLTILSKVKPDPPRIDANSVTYKAGLTNQEIKVNNVLNNSSVKLFKADNTPLNVTNITHGSGFSSVVTVSDALPNGGIKAKSSISMNNVTYTTQDEHGQVVTVTRNESVDSNDSATVTVTPQLQATTEGAVFIKGGDGFDFGHVERFIQNPPHGATVAWHDSPDTWKNTVGNTHKTAVVTLPNGQGTRNVEVPVKVYPVANAKAPSRDVKGQNLTNGTDAINYITFDPNTNTNGITAAWANRQQPNNQQAGVQHLNVDVTYPGISAAKRVPVTLNVYQFEFPQTTYTTTVGGTLASGTQASGYAQMQNATGLPTDGFTYKWNRDTTGTNDANWSAMNKPNVAKVVNAKYDVIYNGHTFATSLPAKFVVKDVQPAKPTVTETAAGAITIAPGANQTVNTHAGNVTTYADKLVIKRNGNVVTTFTRRNNTSPWVKEASAATVAGIAGTNNGITVAAGTFNPADTIQVVATQGSGETVSDEQRSDDFTVVAPQPNQATTKIWQNGHIDITPNNPSGHLINPTQAMDIAYTEKVGNGAEH

-166 PVSTEGKKPG
+166 PVSTDGKKPG

-212 VSDALTKVRAAQ
+212 VSDALTKVQAAQ
-224 TKIDQ
+224 TKINE

-439 AYENAKRAGQTE
+439 AYEDAKRAGQTE

-510 PTSTTGMTSTS
+510 PTSTTGMTSAS
-521 VATFNEK
+521 IAAFNEK

-563 TALDQARNGL
+563 SALDQARNGL

-661 PLQNAKTQLEQSI
+661 PLQTAKTQLEQSI

-905 IKQTTHSLNT
+905 IKQTTQSLNT

-972 NNALSNVTSKEHAL
+972 TNALSNVTSKEHAL

-1208 DILNKSNGQNKTK
+1208 DILNKSYGQNKTK
-1221 DQVTEAMNQLN
+1221 DQVTEAMNQVN

-1273 NSGTTVAGVHTV
+1273 NNGTTVAGVQTV

-1391 KNNLISQISSAT
+1391 KNNLISQITSAT

-1417 LDQAMASLQSGIN
+1417 LDQAMASLQNGIN

-1454 AITAAKAILNKS
+1454 AITAAKAILNKQH
-1466 TGPNTAQNAVEAAL
+1466 GPNTAQNDVEAAL
-1480 QRVNNAKDALNGDA
+1480 RRVNTAKDALNGDA

-1535 SVKQSANSLDGAMGN
+1535 SVKESANSLDGAMGN

-1644 DALKTQANGAQRVSN
+1644 DALKAQANGAQRVSN
-1659 AQDVQR
+1659 AQDVQH

-1706 KVTNAEHIIS
+1706 KVTNAENIIS

-2284 QRVANVTSI
+2284 QRV
-2293 QQTANELNTAMGQL
+2293 
-2307 QHGIDDENA
+2307 
-2316 TKQTQKYRDAE
+2316 
-2327 QSKKTA
+2327 
-2333 YDQAVAAAKAIL
+2333 
-2345 NKQTGSNS
+2345 
-2353 DKAAVDRALQQVT
+2353 
-2366 STKDALNGD
+2366 
-2375 AKLAEAKAAA
+2375 
-2385 KQNLG
+2385 
-2390 TLNHIT
+2390 
-2396 NAQRTDLEGQI
+2396 
-2407 NQATTVDGVN
+2407 
-2417 TVKTNANTLDGAM
+2417 
-2430 NSLQGSINDKDA
+2430 
-2442 TLRNQNY
+2442 
-2449 LDADESKRNAY
+2449 
-2460 TQAVTAAEG
+2460 
-2469 ILNKQ
+2469 
-2474 TGGNTSKAD
+2474 
-2483 VDNALNAVTRAKAA
+2483 
-2497 LNGAENLRNAKTSA
+2497 
-2511 TNTINGLPNLTQLQK
+2511 
-2526 DNLKHQVEQAQNVAG
+2526 
-2541 VNGVKDK
+2541 
-2548 GNTLNTAMGALRTS
+2548 
-2562 IQNDNTTKTSQNYL
+2562 
-2576 DASDSNKN
+2576 
-2584 NYNTAVNN
+2584 
-2592 ANGVINATNN
+2592 
-2602 PNMDANAINGMANQ
+2602 
-2616 VNTTKAA
+2616 
-2623 LNGVQNL
+2623 
-2630 AQAKTNATN
+2630 
-2639 TINNAH
+2639 
-2645 DLNQKQKDALKTQVN
+2645 
-2660 NAQRV
+2660 

-2937 QNGIND
+2937 QNSIND

-2954 DAEPIK
+2954 DAEPNK

-2982 VDKAAV
+2982 VDKSAV

-3226 VSGTPTPTLTPADV
+3226 VSGTPTPTLTPSDV

-3303 NAQTLNSAMK
+3303 NAQTLNTAMK

-3323 TIKAGQNY
+3323 TIKADQNY

-3352 IDQTTSPSMNAQEI
+3352 IGQTTSPSMNAQEI

-3393 KQHLNGLSDLTD
+3393 KQHLNGLSDLTN
-3405 AQKDAVKRQI
+3405 AQKEAAKRQI

-3489 DNVESALQNVQR
+3489 DGVETALENVQR

-3510 NVANAKSTAKNAL
+3510 NVANAKTTAKNAL

-3543 ASTVAGVN
+3543 ATTVAGVN

-3568 SGINDEAATKA
+3568 RGINDEAATKA
-3579 AQKYTDADRDK
+3579 AQKYTDADREK

-3605 DKTAGSNDNKAAVE
+3605 DKTAGTNENKAAVE

-3643 TAKQQLATM
+3643 TAKQQVATM
-3652 SHLTNAQKANLTE
+3652 SHLTDAQKANLTS
-3665 QIERGTTV
+3665 QIESGTTV

-3695 SIASKDT
+3695 SIASKDA

-3720 NRAVSDAE
+3720 NDAVTNAE

-3769 TAKTDI
+3769 TAKSDI

-3830 RSVNYTDA
+3830 RSVNYKDA

-3883 NGDNKVAQAKET
+3883 NGDNKVAQAKES

-3920 ATTVADVTAA
+3920 ATTVAGVTAA

-4061 DLDGAMQRLESAI
+4061 DLDGAMQRLETAI

-4133 ALNGDANLQ
+4133 ALNGDANLR

-4239 VITNAADVTAAT
+4239 VITNAADVTAVT

-4271 QQAKDALRQMTH
+4271 QQAKDTLRQMTH

-4358 IINATSQPTLNPSAV
+4358 IINATSQPTLDPSAV

-4381 TNKTALNGAQNLAN
+4381 TNKTALNGVQNLAN

-4460 SVNFTDADPEKQT
+4460 SVNFTDADTEKQT

-4523 NNANQRLST
+4523 NNANQTLST

-4627 AMNQVNTTKAALNG
+4627 AMNQVNTTKAAL
-4641 TQNLEKAKQHANTAI
+4641 
-4656 DGLSHLTNAQ
+4656 
-4666 KDALKQLVQQ
+4666 
-4676 STTVAEAQGNEQKAN
+4676 
-4691 NVDAAMDKLRQ
+4691 
-4702 SIADNATTKQN
+4702 
-4713 QNYTDASPNKKDAY
+4713 
-4727 NNAVTTAQGII
+4727 
-4738 DQTTNP
+4738 
-4744 TLDPT
+4744 
-4749 VINQA
+4749 
-4754 AGQVSTTKNALNGN
+4754 
-4768 ENLEAAKQQATQSL
+4768 
-4782 GSLDNL
+4782 
-4788 NNAQKQAVTN
+4788 
-4798 QINGAHTVDEAN
+4798 
-4810 QIKQNAQNLNTAMGN
+4810 
-4825 LKQAI
+4825 
-4830 ADKDATKATVN
+4830 
-4841 FTDADQAKQQAYNT
+4841 
-4855 AVTNAENIIS
+4855 
-4865 KANGGNATQT
+4865 
-4875 EVEQA
+4875 
-4880 IQQVNATK
+4880 
-4888 QALNGNAN
+4888 
-4896 VQHAKDEA
+4896 
-4904 TALINSSNDLNQA
+4904 
-4917 QKDALKQQV
+4917 
-4926 QNATTVAGVN
+4926 
-4936 NVKQTAQELNN
+4936 
-4947 AMTQLKQGIADK
+4947 
-4959 EQTKA
+4959 
-4964 DGNFVN
+4964 
-4970 ADPDKQNAYNQAVAK
+4970 
-4985 AEALISGTP
+4985 
-4994 DVVVTPSEIT
+4994 
-5004 AALNKVTQA
+5004 
-5013 KNDLNG
+5013 
-5019 NTNLATAKQN
+5019 
-5029 VQQAI
+5029 
-5034 DQLPNLNQAQRDEYN
+5034 
-5049 KQITQATLVPNVNAI
+5049 
-5064 QQAATTLNDAMTQLK
+5064 
-5079 QGIADK
+5079 
-5085 DQTKA
+5085 
-5090 NGNFVNADT
+5090 
-5099 DKQNAYNNAVAHAEQ
+5099 
-5114 IISGTPNANVD
+5114 
-5125 PQQVAQALQQVNQ
+5125 
-5138 AKGDLNGNHNLQVA
+5138 
-5152 KDNANTAIDQLPN
+5152 
-5165 LNQPQKTA
+5165 
-5173 LKDQVSHAELVTGVN
+5173 
-5188 AIKQNADAL
+5188 
-5197 NNAMGTL
+5197 
-5204 KQQIQANS
+5204 
-5212 QVPQSVDFTQ
+5212 
-5222 ADQDKQQAY
+5222 
-5231 NNAANQAQQIANGT
+5231 
-5245 PTPVLAPDTVTQAV
+5245 
-5259 TTMNQAKDALN
+5259 
-5270 GDEKLAQAKQD
+5270 
-5281 ALANLDTLRDLN
+5281 
-5293 QPQRDALRNQINQA
+5293 
-5307 QALATVEQTKQ
+5307 
-5318 NAQNVNTA
+5318 
-5326 MGNLKQGIANK
+5326 
-5337 DTVKASENYHD
+5337 
-5348 ADVDKQTAY
+5348 
-5357 TNAVSQAEGIINQTT
+5357 
-5372 NPTLN
+5372 
-5377 PDDITRALTQVTD
+5377 
-5390 AKNSLNGEAKLAT
+5390 
-5403 EKQNAKDAVSGMTH
+5403 
-5417 LNDAQK
+5417 
-5423 QALKGQI
+5423 
-5430 DQSPEIATVNQVK
+5430 
-5443 QTATSLDQAMD
+5443 
-5454 QLSQAINDKD
+5454 
-5464 QILADGN
+5464 
-5471 YLNADPDKQNAYKQ
+5471 
-5485 AVAKAEA
+5485 
-5492 LLNKQSGTNEVQ
+5492 
-5504 AQVESITNEV
+5504 
-5514 NAAKQ
+5514 
-5519 ALNGN
+5519 
-5524 DNLANAK
+5524 
-5531 QQAKQQLAN
+5531 
-5540 LTHLNDAQKQS
+5540 
-5551 FESQI
+5551 
-5556 TQAPLVTDVTTI
+5556 
-5568 NQKAQTLDHAM
+5568 
-5579 ELLRNSVADNQTTL
+5579 
-5593 ASEDYHDATAQRQ
+5593 
-5606 NDYNKAVTAANNIIN
+5606 
-5621 QTTSPTM
+5621 
-5628 NPDDVN
+5628 
-5634 GATTQVNNTKVAL
+5634 
-5647 DGDENLAAAK
+5647 
-5657 QQANNRLDQLDHL
+5657 
-5670 NNAQKQQLQSQITQS
+5670 
-5685 SDIAAVNGHK
+5685 
-5695 QTAES
+5695 
-5700 LNTAM
+5700 
-5705 GNLINAIADHQAVE
+5705 
-5719 QRGNFINADTDKQTA
+5719 
-5734 YNTAV
+5734 
-5739 NEAAAMINKQTGQN
+5739 
-5753 ANQTEVEQA
+5753 
-5762 ITKVQTTLQAL
+5762 
-5773 NGDHNLQVAKTNATQ
+5773 
-5788 AIDALTSLND
+5788 
-5798 PQKTALKDQVTAA
+5798 
-5811 TLVTA
+5811 
-5816 VHQIEQN
+5816 
-5823 ANTLNQAM
+5823 
-5831 HGLRQSIQDNAA
+5831 
-5843 TKANSKYI
+5843 
-5851 NEDQPEQ
+5851 
-5858 QNYDQAVQ
+5858 
-5866 AANNIINEQTA
+5866 
-5877 TLDNNAI
+5877 
-5884 NQAAATVN
+5884 
-5892 TTKAALHGDVKLQND
+5892 HGDVKLQND

-5918 AHLNNAQKHM
+5918 AHLNNVQKHM

-5958 LQQSIADKDATRASS
+5958 LQQSIADKDATRVSS

-6014 QAVISSKNALDG
+6014 QAVTSSKNALDG

-6222 AGSKFINEDKPQ
+6222 AASKFINEDKPQ

-6519 KLQEKENELNG
+6519 KLQEKVNELNG

-6596 ANVEQTVDYTQA
+6596 ANVEQTIDYTQA
-6608 DSDKQNAYKQA
+6608 DSDKQKAYKQA

-6757 LTAEQVIKLNDAITA
+6757 LTAEQVTKLNDAVTA

-6778 GEERLNNRKA
+6778 GEERLNNRKS
-6788 EALQRLDQLTHLN
+6788 EALQSLDQLTHLN

-6883 AIAKAEA
+6883 AIAKAEP

-7015 GAIQTVN
+7015 GAIQAVN

-7127 QSLIDE
+7127 Q
-7133 IDRNPNL
+7133 
-7140 TDKEKQA
+7140 
-7147 LKDRINQI
+7147 
-7155 LQQGHNGINNA
+7155 
-7166 MTKEEIEQAKA
+7166 
-7177 QLAQALQDI
+7177 
-7186 KDLVK
+7186 
-7191 AKEDAKQDVDKQVQA
+7191 A
-7206 LIDEIDQNP
+7206 LIDEID
-7215 NLTDKEKQALKDR
+7215 
-7228 INQILQ
+7228 
-7234 QGHNG
+7234 
-7239 INNAMTKEEI
+7239 
-7249 EQAKA
+7249 
-7254 QLAQALQDIKDLV
+7254 
-7267 KAKEN
+7267 
-7272 AKQDI
+7272 
-7277 DKRVQALID
+7277 
-7286 EIDQNPNLTDKEKQ
+7286 
-7300 ALKDRINQIL
+7300 
-7310 QQGHNDINNALTK
+7310 
-7323 EEIEQAKAQLAQAL
+7323 
-7337 QDIKDLVKAKEDAKN
+7337 
-7352 AIKALANAKR
+7352 
-7362 DQINSNPDLTPEQKA
+7362 
-7377 KALKEID
+7377 
-7384 EAEKRALQ
+7384 
-7392 NVENAQTIDQL
+7392 
-7403 NRGLNLGLDDI
+7403 
-7414 RNTHVWEVDEQPA
+7414 
-7427 VNEIFEAT
+7427 
-7435 PEQILVNGELI
+7435 
-7446 VHRDDIITEQDIL
+7446 
-7459 AHINLIDQLSA
+7459 
-7470 EVIDTPSTATISD
+7470 
-7483 SLTAKVEVTLLDG
+7483 
-7496 SKVIV
+7496 
-7501 NVPVKV
+7501 
-7507 VEKELSVVK
+7507 
-7516 QQAIESIENAAQQKI
+7516 
-7531 DEINNSVTLTL
+7531 
-7542 EQKEAAIAEVN
+7542 
-7553 KLKQQAIDYINN
+7553 
-7565 APDVHS
+7565 
-7571 VEEIQQQEQ
+7571 
-7580 AHIEQFYPEQF
+7580 
-7591 TIEQAKSN
+7591 
-7599 AIKSIEDAIQHM
+7599 
-7611 IDEIKART
+7611 
-7619 DLTDKEK
+7619 
-7626 QEAIA
+7626 
-7631 KLNQLKEQAIQ
+7631 
-7642 AIQRAQSIDEIS
+7642 
-7654 EQLEQF
+7654 
-7660 KAQMK
+7660 
-7665 AANPTAKE
+7665 
-7673 LAKRKQEAISRIK
+7673 
-7686 DFSNEKINSIRNSE
+7686 
-7700 IGTTDEKQAAMNQ
+7700 
-7713 INEIVLE
+7713 
-7720 TIRDIN
+7720 
-7726 NAHTLQQVEAA
+7726 
-7737 LNNGIARISAVQIV
+7737 
-7751 ISDRAKQSSSTGN
+7751 
-7764 ESNSHLTIGYGTAN
+7764 
-7778 HPFNSSTI
+7778 
-7786 GHKKK
+7786 
-7791 IDEDDDIDPLHMR
+7791 
-7804 HFSNNFGNVI
+7804 
-7814 KNAIG
+7814 
-7819 VVGISGLLASFWFFI
+7819 
-7834 AKRRRKEDEEEELE
+7834 
-7848 IRDNNKDSIKETLDD
+7848 
-7863 TKHLPLLFAKRR
+7863 
-7875 RKEDEEDVTVE
+7875 
-7886 EKDTLNN
+7886 
-7893 GESLDKVKH
+7893 
-7902 TPFFLPKRRRKE
+7902 
-7914 DEEDVEVTN
+7914 
-7923 ENTDEKVLQDNE
+7923 
-7935 HSPILIAKRRKDKEV
+7935 
-7950 DVETTTSIESNED
+7950 
-7963 DAPLL
+7963 
-7968 LAKKKNQKDNQSKG
+7968 
-7982 KKSASK
+7982 
-7988 NLLKS
+7988 

>member
-1 MGNGAEH
+1 M
-8 SKTINVVRGQN
+8 
-19 NQWTIANKPDYV
+19 
-31 TLDAQ
+31 
-36 TGKVTFNAN
+36 
-45 TIKPNSSITITP
+45 
-57 KAGTG
+57 
-62 HSVSSNPSTLTAPAA
+62 
-77 HTVNTTEIVKDYGS
+77 
-91 NVTAAEINNAVQV
+91 
-104 ANKRTATIK
+104 
-113 NGTAMPTNLAGGSTT
+113 
-128 TIPVTVTYNDGSTE
+128 
-142 EVQESIFTKA
+142 
-152 DKRELIT
+152 
-159 AKNHLDD
+159 
-166 PVSTEGKKPG
+166 
-176 TITQYNNAMHNAQQQ
+176 
-191 INTAKTEAQQVIN
+191 
-204 NERATPQQ
+204 
-212 VSDALTKVRAAQ
+212 
-224 TKIDQ
+224 
-229 AKALLQN
+229 
-236 KEDNSQLVTSKNNLQ
+236 
-251 SSVNQVPSTA
+251 
-261 GMTQQSIDNYNA
+261 
-273 KKREAETEITAAQ
+273 
-286 RVIDNGDA
+286 
-294 TAQQISDEKHRV
+294 
-306 DNALTALNQAK
+306 
-317 HDLTADTHAL
+317 
-327 EQAVQQLN
+327 
-335 RTGTTTGKKPASITA
+335 
-350 YNNSIRALQSDL
+350 
-362 TSAKNS
+362 
-368 ANAIIQK
+368 
-375 PIRTV
+375 
-380 QEVQSA
+380 
-386 LTNVN
+386 
-391 RVNERLTQ
+391 
-399 AINQLVPLADNSA
+399 
-412 LRTAKT
+412 
-418 KLDEEINKSVTT
+418 
-430 DGMTQSSIQ
+430 
-439 AYENAKRAGQTE
+439 
-451 STNAQNVINNGDA
+451 
-464 TDQQIA
+464 
-470 AEKTKVE
+470 
-477 EKYNSLKQAIAG
+477 
-489 LTPDLAPLQTAKTQL
+489 
-504 QNDIDQ
+504 
-510 PTSTTGMTSTS
+510 
-521 VATFNEK
+521 
-528 LSAARTKIQEIDRVL
+528 
-543 ASHPDVATIRQ
+543 
-554 NVTAANAAK
+554 
-563 TALDQARNGL
+563 
-573 TVDKAPLENA
+573 
-583 KNQLQHSIDTQTS
+583 
-596 TTGMTQDSINAYNAK
+596 
-611 LTAARNKIQQ
+611 
-621 INQVL
+621 
-626 AGSPTVEQINT
+626 
-637 NTSAANQAKSD
+637 
-648 LDHARQALTPDKA
+648 
-661 PLQNAKTQLEQSI
+661 
-674 NQPTDTT
+674 
-681 GMTTA
+681 
-686 SLNAYN
+686 
-692 QKLQAARQKL
+692 
-702 TEINQVLNG
+702 
-711 NPTVQ
+711 
-716 NINDKVT
+716 
-723 EANQAKDQ
+723 
-731 LNTARQGLTLD
+731 
-742 RQPALTTLHGA
+742 
-753 SNLNQAQQN
+753 
-762 NFTQQINAAQ
+762 
-772 NHAALETIKSNIT
+772 
-785 ALNTA
+785 
-790 MTKLKDSVA
+790 
-799 DNNTIKSGQNYTDA
+799 
-813 TPANK
+813 
-818 QAYDNAVNAAKGVIG
+818 
-833 ETTNPTMDVNT
+833 
-844 VNQKAASVKS
+844 
-854 TKDALDGQQNLQR
+854 
-867 AKTEATNAITHA
+867 
-879 SDLNQAQKNALTQ
+879 
-892 QVNSAQNVQAVND
+892 
-905 IKQTTHSLNT
+905 
-915 AMTGL
+915 
-920 KRGVANH
+920 
-927 NQVVQSDN
+927 
-935 YVNADTNKKNDY
+935 
-947 NNAYN
+947 
-952 HANDIINGNAQHPVI
+952 
-967 TPSDV
+967 
-972 NNALSNVTSKEHAL
+972 
-986 NGEAK
+986 
-991 LNAAKQEANT
+991 
-1001 ALGHL
+1001 
-1006 NNLNNAQRQNL
+1006 
-1017 QSQINGAHQ
+1017 
-1026 IDAVNTIK
+1026 
-1034 QNATNLNSAMGN
+1034 
-1046 LRQAVADKDQVKR
+1046 
-1059 TEDYADA
+1059 
-1066 DTAKQN
+1066 
-1072 AYNSAVSS
+1072 
-1080 AETII
+1080 
-1085 NQTTNPTMSVDDVNR
+1085 
-1100 ATSAVTSNKN
+1100 
-1110 ALNGDEKLAQSKT
+1110 
-1123 DAARAID
+1123 
-1130 ALPHLNNA
+1130 
-1138 QKADVKSKIN
+1138 
-1148 AASNIAGVN
+1148 
-1157 TVKQQGTD
+1157 
-1165 LNTAMGNLQGAIND
+1165 
-1179 EQTTLNSQNYQDA
+1179 
-1192 TPSKKTAYTN
+1192 
-1202 AVQAAK
+1202 
-1208 DILNKSNGQNKTK
+1208 
-1221 DQVTEAMNQLN
+1221 
-1232 SAKNN
+1232 
-1237 LDGTRLLD
+1237 
-1245 QAKQTAKQQLNNMTH
+1245 
-1260 LTTAQKTNLTNQI
+1260 
-1273 NSGTTVAGVHTV
+1273 
-1285 QSNANTLDQAMNTLR
+1285 
-1300 QSIANKDATKASED
+1300 
-1314 YVDANNDKQTAYNN
+1314 
-1328 AVAAAETI
+1328 
-1336 INANSNPEMN
+1336 
-1346 PSTITQKAEQVNSSK
+1346 
-1361 TALNGDEN
+1361 
-1369 LAAAK
+1369 
-1374 QNAKTY
+1374 
-1380 LNTLTSITDAQ
+1380 
-1391 KNNLISQISSAT
+1391 
-1403 RVSGVDTVKQNAQH
+1403 
-1417 LDQAMASLQSGIN
+1417 
-1430 NESQV
+1430 
-1435 KSSEKY
+1435 
-1441 RDADTNKQQEYDN
+1441 
-1454 AITAAKAILNKS
+1454 
-1466 TGPNTAQNAVEAAL
+1466 
-1480 QRVNNAKDALNGDA
+1480 
-1494 KLIAAQNAAKQHL
+1494 
-1507 GTLTHITTAQ
+1507 
-1517 RNDLTNQI
+1517 
-1525 SQATNLAGVE
+1525 
-1535 SVKQSANSLDGAMGN
+1535 
-1550 LQTAIN
+1550 
-1556 DKSGTLAS
+1556 
-1564 QNFLD
+1564 
-1569 ADEQKRNAYNQA
+1569 
-1581 VSAAET
+1581 
-1587 ILNKQTGPNT
+1587 
-1597 AKTAVEQALN
+1597 
-1607 NVNNA
+1607 
-1612 KHALNGTQ
+1612 
-1620 NLNNAKQAA
+1620 
-1629 ITAINGASD
+1629 
-1638 LNQKQK
+1638 
-1644 DALKTQANGAQRVSN
+1644 
-1659 AQDVQR
+1659 
-1665 NATELNTAMGTLKHA
+1665 
-1680 IADKTNTLASS
+1680 
-1691 KYVNADSTKQNAYTT
+1691 
-1706 KVTNAEHIIS
+1706 
-1716 GTPTVVTTPSEV
+1716 
-1728 TAAANQV
+1728 
-1735 NSAKQELNGDERLRV
+1735 
-1750 AKQNANT
+1750 
-1757 AIDALT
+1757 
-1763 QLNTPQKAK
+1763 
-1772 LKEQVGQ
+1772 
-1779 ANRLEDV
+1779 
-1786 QTVQTNGQALN
+1786 
-1797 NAMKGLRDSI
+1797 
-1807 ANETTVKASQNYTD
+1807 
-1821 ASSNNQ
+1821 
-1827 STYNSAVSNAKGIIN
+1827 
-1842 QTNNPTMD
+1842 
-1850 TSAITQ
+1850 
-1856 ATTQVNNAK
+1856 
-1865 NGLNG
+1865 
-1870 AENLRNA
+1870 
-1877 QNTAKQNLNTLS
+1877 
-1889 HLTNNQKSA
+1889 
-1898 ISTQIDRAGHVS
+1898 S

-1923 TQMGN
+1923 AQMGN

-1936 NTVKQSVKFTDAD
+1936 NTVKQGVNFTDAD

-1959 VSRAEAIL
+1959 VSRAETIL

-1980 EAAIQNVS
+1980 EAAIQNVT

-2058 INDKTNTLAS
+2058 INDKANTLAS

-2102 KTAVENALS
+2102 KAAVENALS
-2111 QVANAKGA
+2111 QVTNAKGA

-2193 GQNYLDATGSNKT
+2193 GQNYLDATERNKT

-2385 KQNLG
+2385 RQNLG

-2396 NAQRTDLEGQI
+2396 NAQRTALEGQI

-2430 NSLQGSINDKDA
+2430 NSLQGAINDKDA

-2526 DNLKHQVEQAQNVAG
+2526 DNLKHQVEQAQNVVG

-2602 PNMDANAINGMANQ
+2602 PNMDANAINDMANQ

-2623 LNGVQNL
+2623 LNGAQNL

-2639 TINNAH
+2639 TINNAQ

-2739 TSQVNA
+2739 ASQVNA

-2759 KENANNTIDGL
+2759 KEHANNTIDGL
-2770 AQLNNAQ
+2770 AQLNNVQ

-2788 TTLEGVQTVKNSS
+2788 TTLDGVQTVKNSS

-2819 TIKAGQNYTDASPT
+2819 TIKAGQNYTDASPN

-2849 NQTSNPTMEPNTIT
+2849 NQTSNPTMEPNTIM

-2900 NAQKDALTRSIDGA
+2900 NAQKDALTRNIDGA

-2943 EAQTKQTQKYL
+2943 ETQTKQTQKYL
-2954 DAEPIK
+2954 DAEPSK

-3026 NAQRT
+3026 NAQRN

-3187 ALKRAIADKAET
+3187 ALKRAIADKADT

-3213 QAYDEKVTAAENI
+3213 QAYDEKVTAAEHI
-3226 VSGTPTPTLTPADV
+3226 VSGTPTPTLTPSDV

-3303 NAQTLNSAMK
+3303 NAQTLNTAMK

-3331 TDASP
+3331 TDASQNKQNDY
-3336 NNRSEYDSAVT
+3336 NNAVT

-3352 IDQTTSPSMNAQEI
+3352 IGQTTSPSMIAQEI

-3393 KQHLNGLSDLTD
+3393 KQHLNGLSDLTN
-3405 AQKDAVKRQI
+3405 AQKDAAKRQI

-3489 DNVESALQNVQR
+3489 DGVETALQNVQR

-3510 NVANAKSTAKNAL
+3510 NVANAKTTAKNAL
-3523 NNLTSINNAQKE
+3523 NNLTSINNAQKA
-3535 ALKTQIEG
+3535 ALKSQIEG
-3543 ASTVAGVN
+3543 ATTVAGVN
-3551 QVSTT
+3551 QVSTM

-3568 SGINDEAATKA
+3568 RGINDEAATKA
-3579 AQKYTDADRDK
+3579 AQKYTEADRDK

-3605 DKTAGSNDNKAAVE
+3605 DKTAGSNDNKVAVE

-3686 DQAMNQLRQ
+3686 NQAMNQLRQ
-3695 SIASKDT
+3695 SIASKDA

-3720 NRAVSDAE
+3720 NDAVTNAE

-3769 TAKTDI
+3769 TAKSDI

-4093 KTAFDNAIIQAE
+4093 KTAFDNAITQAE

-4110 DHGAN
+4110 DHGTN

-4154 LTHLNTP
+4154 LTQLNTP

-4200 ADHDTI
+4200 GDHDTI

-4257 ETGLNGD
+4257 ETSLNGD

-4358 IINATSQPTLNPSAV
+4358 IINATSQPTLDPSAV

-4395 KKQETTANINQLSH
+4395 KKQETTANINRLSH

-4523 NNANQRLST
+4523 NNANQTLST

-4603 AVRNAENILN
+4603 AIRNAENILN

-4666 KDALKQLVQQ
+4666 KEALKQLVQQ

-4744 TLDPT
+4744 SLDPT

-4754 AGQVSTTKNALNGN
+4754 AGQVSTSKNALNGN

-4880 IQQVNATK
+4880 IQQVNAAK

-4904 TALINSSNDLNQA
+4904 TALINNSNDLNQA

-4970 ADPDKQNAYNQAVAK
+4970 ADSDKQNAYNQAVAK

-5013 KNDLNG
+5013 
-5019 NTNLATAKQN
+5019 
-5029 VQQAI
+5029 
-5034 DQLPNLNQAQRDEYN
+5034 
-5049 KQITQATLVPNVNAI
+5049 TLVPNVNAI
-5064 QQAATTLNDAMTQLK
+5064 QQAATTLNDAMTQLKQGIANKAQIKGSENYHDADTDKQTAYDNAVTKAEELLKQTTNPTMDPNTIQQALTKVNDTNQALNGNQKLADAKQDAKTTLGTLDHLNDAQKQALTTQVEQAPDIATVNNVKQNAQNLNNAMTNLNNALQDKTETLNSINFTDADQAKKDDYTNAVSHAEGILSKANGSNASQTEVEQAMQRVNEAKQALNGNDNVQRAKDAAKQVITNANDLNQAQKDALKQQVDAAQTVANVNTIKQTAQDLNQAMTQLK

-5245 PTPVLAPDTVTQAV
+5245 PTPVLAPDTVTKAV

-5788 AIDALTSLND
+5788 AIDDLTSLND

-5884 NQAAATVN
+5884 NQVAATVN

-5940 AVKQDLTEAQ
+5940 AVKQDLTEVQ

-6222 AGSKFINEDKPQ
+6222 SGSKFINEDKPQ

-6248 INQTNNPTLDKAQV
+6248 INQTGNPTLDKAQV
-6262 EQLTQAVNQAKDNLH
+6262 EQLTHAFKQAKDNLH

-6316 RDEVAQKLAEA
+6316 RGEVAQKLAEA

-6343 QQQTESGSKFINE
+6343 QQQTEAGSKFINE

-6422 PNLNHAQQQALTDA
+6422 PNLNHAQQQTLTDA

-6519 KLQEKENELNG
+6519 KLQEKVNELNG

-6596 ANVEQTVDYTQA
+6596 ANVEQTIDYTQA
-6608 DSDKQNAYKQA
+6608 DSDKQKAYKQA

-6750 DKSTGQN
+6750 DKSSGQN
-6757 LTAEQVIKLNDAITA
+6757 LTAEQVIKLNDAVTA

-7015 GAIQTVN
+7015 GAIQAVN

-7127 QSLIDE
+7127 QALIDE

-7166 MTKEEIEQAKA
+7166 M
-7177 QLAQALQDI
+7177 
-7186 KDLVK
+7186 
-7191 AKEDAKQDVDKQVQA
+7191 
-7206 LIDEIDQNP
+7206 
-7215 NLTDKEKQALKDR
+7215 
-7228 INQILQ
+7228 
-7234 QGHNG
+7234 
-7239 INNAMTKEEI
+7239 
-7249 EQAKA
+7249 
-7254 QLAQALQDIKDLV
+7254 
-7267 KAKEN
+7267 
-7272 AKQDI
+7272 
-7277 DKRVQALID
+7277 
-7286 EIDQNPNLTDKEKQ
+7286 
-7300 ALKDRINQIL
+7300 
-7310 QQGHNDINNALTK
+7310 TK

-7553 KLKQQAIDYINN
+7553 KLKQQAIDHVNN

-7580 AHIEQFYPEQF
+7580 AYIEQFNPEQF

-7642 AIQRAQSIDEIS
+7642 AIQRAQSISEIT

-7700 IGTTDEKQAAMNQ
+7700 IGTADEKQAAMNQ

-7791 IDEDDDIDPLHMR
+7791 LDEDDDIDPLHMR

-7886 EKDTLNN
+7886 EKDSLNN

-7923 ENTDEKVLQDNE
+7923 ENTDEKVLKDNE
-7935 HSPILIAKRRKDKEV
+7935 HSPLLFAKRRKDKEE
-7950 DVETTTSIESNED
+7950 DVETTTSIESKDED
-7963 DAPLL
+7963 VPLL
-7968 LAKKKNQKDNQSKG
+7968 LAKKKNQKDNQSKD

-7988 NLLKS
+7988 NTSKKVAAKKKKKKSKKNKK

>member
-1 MGNGAEH
+1 M
-8 SKTINVVRGQN
+8 
-19 NQWTIANKPDYV
+19 
-31 TLDAQ
+31 
-36 TGKVTFNAN
+36 
-45 TIKPNSSITITP
+45 
-57 KAGTG
+57 
-62 HSVSSNPSTLTAPAA
+62 
-77 HTVNTTEIVKDYGS
+77 
-91 NVTAAEINNAVQV
+91 
-104 ANKRTATIK
+104 
-113 NGTAMPTNLAGGSTT
+113 
-128 TIPVTVTYNDGSTE
+128 
-142 EVQESIFTKA
+142 
-152 DKRELIT
+152 
-159 AKNHLDD
+159 
-166 PVSTEGKKPG
+166 
-176 TITQYNNAMHNAQQQ
+176 
-191 INTAKTEAQQVIN
+191 
-204 NERATPQQ
+204 
-212 VSDALTKVRAAQ
+212 
-224 TKIDQ
+224 
-229 AKALLQN
+229 
-236 KEDNSQLVTSKNNLQ
+236 
-251 SSVNQVPSTA
+251 
-261 GMTQQSIDNYNA
+261 
-273 KKREAETEITAAQ
+273 
-286 RVIDNGDA
+286 
-294 TAQQISDEKHRV
+294 
-306 DNALTALNQAK
+306 
-317 HDLTADTHAL
+317 
-327 EQAVQQLN
+327 
-335 RTGTTTGKKPASITA
+335 
-350 YNNSIRALQSDL
+350 
-362 TSAKNS
+362 
-368 ANAIIQK
+368 
-375 PIRTV
+375 
-380 QEVQSA
+380 
-386 LTNVN
+386 
-391 RVNERLTQ
+391 
-399 AINQLVPLADNSA
+399 
-412 LRTAKT
+412 
-418 KLDEEINKSVTT
+418 
-430 DGMTQSSIQ
+430 
-439 AYENAKRAGQTE
+439 
-451 STNAQNVINNGDA
+451 
-464 TDQQIA
+464 
-470 AEKTKVE
+470 
-477 EKYNSLKQAIAG
+477 
-489 LTPDLAPLQTAKTQL
+489 
-504 QNDIDQ
+504 
-510 PTSTTGMTSTS
+510 
-521 VATFNEK
+521 
-528 LSAARTKIQEIDRVL
+528 
-543 ASHPDVATIRQ
+543 
-554 NVTAANAAK
+554 
-563 TALDQARNGL
+563 
-573 TVDKAPLENA
+573 
-583 KNQLQHSIDTQTS
+583 
-596 TTGMTQDSINAYNAK
+596 
-611 LTAARNKIQQ
+611 
-621 INQVL
+621 
-626 AGSPTVEQINT
+626 
-637 NTSAANQAKSD
+637 
-648 LDHARQALTPDKA
+648 
-661 PLQNAKTQLEQSI
+661 
-674 NQPTDTT
+674 
-681 GMTTA
+681 
-686 SLNAYN
+686 
-692 QKLQAARQKL
+692 
-702 TEINQVLNG
+702 
-711 NPTVQ
+711 
-716 NINDKVT
+716 
-723 EANQAKDQ
+723 
-731 LNTARQGLTLD
+731 
-742 RQPALTTLHGA
+742 
-753 SNLNQAQQN
+753 
-762 NFTQQINAAQ
+762 
-772 NHAALETIKSNIT
+772 
-785 ALNTA
+785 
-790 MTKLKDSVA
+790 
-799 DNNTIKSGQNYTDA
+799 
-813 TPANK
+813 
-818 QAYDNAVNAAKGVIG
+818 
-833 ETTNPTMDVNT
+833 
-844 VNQKAASVKS
+844 
-854 TKDALDGQQNLQR
+854 
-867 AKTEATNAITHA
+867 
-879 SDLNQAQKNALTQ
+879 
-892 QVNSAQNVQAVND
+892 
-905 IKQTTHSLNT
+905 
-915 AMTGL
+915 
-920 KRGVANH
+920 
-927 NQVVQSDN
+927 
-935 YVNADTNKKNDY
+935 
-947 NNAYN
+947 
-952 HANDIINGNAQHPVI
+952 
-967 TPSDV
+967 
-972 NNALSNVTSKEHAL
+972 
-986 NGEAK
+986 
-991 LNAAKQEANT
+991 
-1001 ALGHL
+1001 
-1006 NNLNNAQRQNL
+1006 
-1017 QSQINGAHQ
+1017 
-1026 IDAVNTIK
+1026 
-1034 QNATNLNSAMGN
+1034 
-1046 LRQAVADKDQVKR
+1046 
-1059 TEDYADA
+1059 
-1066 DTAKQN
+1066 
-1072 AYNSAVSS
+1072 
-1080 AETII
+1080 
-1085 NQTTNPTMSVDDVNR
+1085 
-1100 ATSAVTSNKN
+1100 
-1110 ALNGDEKLAQSKT
+1110 
-1123 DAARAID
+1123 
-1130 ALPHLNNA
+1130 
-1138 QKADVKSKIN
+1138 
-1148 AASNIAGVN
+1148 
-1157 TVKQQGTD
+1157 
-1165 LNTAMGNLQGAIND
+1165 
-1179 EQTTLNSQNYQDA
+1179 
-1192 TPSKKTAYTN
+1192 
-1202 AVQAAK
+1202 
-1208 DILNKSNGQNKTK
+1208 
-1221 DQVTEAMNQLN
+1221 
-1232 SAKNN
+1232 
-1237 LDGTRLLD
+1237 
-1245 QAKQTAKQQLNNMTH
+1245 
-1260 LTTAQKTNLTNQI
+1260 
-1273 NSGTTVAGVHTV
+1273 
-1285 QSNANTLDQAMNTLR
+1285 
-1300 QSIANKDATKASED
+1300 
-1314 YVDANNDKQTAYNN
+1314 
-1328 AVAAAETI
+1328 
-1336 INANSNPEMN
+1336 
-1346 PSTITQKAEQVNSSK
+1346 
-1361 TALNGDEN
+1361 
-1369 LAAAK
+1369 
-1374 QNAKTY
+1374 
-1380 LNTLTSITDAQ
+1380 
-1391 KNNLISQISSAT
+1391 
-1403 RVSGVDTVKQNAQH
+1403 
-1417 LDQAMASLQSGIN
+1417 
-1430 NESQV
+1430 
-1435 KSSEKY
+1435 
-1441 RDADTNKQQEYDN
+1441 
-1454 AITAAKAILNKS
+1454 
-1466 TGPNTAQNAVEAAL
+1466 
-1480 QRVNNAKDALNGDA
+1480 
-1494 KLIAAQNAAKQHL
+1494 
-1507 GTLTHITTAQ
+1507 
-1517 RNDLTNQI
+1517 
-1525 SQATNLAGVE
+1525 
-1535 SVKQSANSLDGAMGN
+1535 
-1550 LQTAIN
+1550 
-1556 DKSGTLAS
+1556 
-1564 QNFLD
+1564 
-1569 ADEQKRNAYNQA
+1569 
-1581 VSAAET
+1581 
-1587 ILNKQTGPNT
+1587 
-1597 AKTAVEQALN
+1597 
-1607 NVNNA
+1607 
-1612 KHALNGTQ
+1612 
-1620 NLNNAKQAA
+1620 
-1629 ITAINGASD
+1629 
-1638 LNQKQK
+1638 
-1644 DALKTQANGAQRVSN
+1644 
-1659 AQDVQR
+1659 
-1665 NATELNTAMGTLKHA
+1665 
-1680 IADKTNTLASS
+1680 
-1691 KYVNADSTKQNAYTT
+1691 
-1706 KVTNAEHIIS
+1706 
-1716 GTPTVVTTPSEV
+1716 
-1728 TAAANQV
+1728 
-1735 NSAKQELNGDERLRV
+1735 
-1750 AKQNANT
+1750 
-1757 AIDALT
+1757 
-1763 QLNTPQKAK
+1763 
-1772 LKEQVGQ
+1772 
-1779 ANRLEDV
+1779 
-1786 QTVQTNGQALN
+1786 
-1797 NAMKGLRDSI
+1797 
-1807 ANETTVKASQNYTD
+1807 
-1821 ASSNNQ
+1821 
-1827 STYNSAVSNAKGIIN
+1827 SNAKGIIN

-1877 QNTAKQNLNTLS
+1877 QNIAKQNLNTLS

-1936 NTVKQSVKFTDAD
+1936 NTVKQGVNFTDAD

-1959 VSRAEAIL
+1959 VSRAETIL

-2021 KRDLT
+2021 KGDLT

-2031 ATTVAGVEAVSNT
+2031 ATTVSGVEAVSNT

-2090 NILNKNSGSNLD
+2090 NILNKNNGSNLD
-2102 KTAVENALS
+2102 KAAVESALS
-2111 QVANAKGA
+2111 QVTNAKGA

-2181 RNSIQDNTATKN
+2181 RNSIQDNAATKN
-2193 GQNYLDATGSNKT
+2193 GQNYLDATESNKT

-2228 ANAINQIATQVT
+2228 AHAINQIATQVT

-2307 QHGIDDENA
+2307 QHGIDDENT

-2375 AKLAEAKAAA
+2375 AKLSEAKAAA

-2396 NAQRTDLEGQI
+2396 NAQRTALEGQI

-2497 LNGAENLRNAKTSA
+2497 LNGAENLRNTKTSA

-2592 ANGVINATNN
+2592 ANGVINATNT

-2623 LNGVQNL
+2623 LNGAQNL

-2691 KERTKASG
+2691 KERTKACG

-2731 TVNDVNSA
+2731 TVNDVNSV

-2759 KENANNTIDGL
+2759 KAHANNTIDGL

-2788 TTLEGVQTVKNSS
+2788 TTLDGVQTVKNSS

-2819 TIKAGQNYTDASPT
+2819 TIKAGQNYTDASPN

-2900 NAQKDALTRSIDGA
+2900 NAQKDALTHSIDGA

-2929 LNNAMHSL
+2929 LNNAMRSL

-2943 EAQTKQTQKYL
+2943 ETQTKQTQKYL
-2954 DAEPIK
+2954 DAEPSK

-3180 ELNTAMT
+3180 ELNNAMT

-3199 KASGNYVNADANKR
+3199 KASGNYVNADA
-3213 QAYDEKVTAAENI
+3213 
-3226 VSGTPTPTLTPADV
+3226 
-3240 TNAATQVTNA
+3240 
-3250 KTQLNGNHNL
+3250 
-3260 EVAKQNANTAIDGL
+3260 
-3274 TSLNGPQKA
+3274 QK
-3283 KLKEQVG
+3283 
-3290 QATTLPNVQTVRD
+3290 
-3303 NAQTLNSAMK
+3303 S
-3313 GLRDSIANEA
+3313 
-3323 TIKAGQNY
+3323 
-3331 TDASP
+3331 
-3336 NNRSEYDSAVT
+3336 
-3347 AAKAI
+3347 
-3352 IDQTTSPSMNAQEI
+3352 
-3366 NQAKDQVTAK
+3366 
-3376 QQALNGQENL
+3376 
-3386 RTAQTNA
+3386 
-3393 KQHLNGLSDLTD
+3393 
-3405 AQKDAVKRQI
+3405 
-3415 EGATHVNEVTQ
+3415 
-3426 AQNNADALNTA
+3426 
-3437 MTNLKNGIQ
+3437 
-3446 DQNTIKQG
+3446 
-3454 VNFTDADEAK
+3454 
-3464 RNAYTNAVTQAEQIL
+3464 
-3479 NKAQGPNTAK
+3479 
-3489 DNVESALQNVQR
+3489 
-3501 AKNELNGNQ
+3501 
-3510 NVANAKSTAKNAL
+3510 
-3523 NNLTSINNAQKE
+3523 NLTS
-3535 ALKTQIEG
+3535 QIE
-3543 ASTVAGVN
+3543 S
-3551 QVSTT
+3551 
-3556 ASELNTAMSNLQ
+3556 
-3568 SGINDEAATKA
+3568 
-3579 AQKYTDADRDK
+3579 
-3590 QTAYNDAV
+3590 
-3598 TAAKTLL
+3598 
-3605 DKTAGSNDNKAAVE
+3605 
-3619 QALQRVNTAK
+3619 
-3629 TALNGDARLNEAKN
+3629 
-3643 TAKQQLATM
+3643 
-3652 SHLTNAQKANLTE
+3652 
-3665 QIERGTTV
+3665 GTTV
-3673 AGVQGIQANAGTL
+3673 SGVQGIQANAGTL
-3686 DQAMNQLRQ
+3686 NEAMNQLRQ
-3695 SIASKDT
+3695 SIASKDA

-3769 TAKTDI
+3769 TAKTEI
-3775 GRLTD
+3775 GRLSD
-3780 LNNAQRTAAN
+3780 LNNAQQTSAN

-3817 NLKHALAEKDNTK
+3817 NLKHALAEKDTTK

-3838 DQPKQQAYDT
+3838 DHPKQQAYDT
-3848 AVTQAEAITNA
+3848 AVTQAEGITNA
-3859 NGSNANETQ
+3859 NGSNADEAQ
-3868 VQAALNQLNQAKNDL
+3868 VQTALNQLNQAKNNL
-3883 NGDNKVAQAKET
+3883 NGDNKVAKAKEA

-3920 ATTVADVTAA
+3920 ATTVAGVTAA

-3981 LDKANGQNMTK
+3981 LDKAHGQNMTK
-3992 AQVEAALNQVTTAKN
+3992 AQVEAALNQVTNAKN

-4039 LTSQIEGATTVNGVN
+4039 LTSQIEDATTVNGVN
-4054 SVKTKAQ
+4054 GVKTKAQ
-4061 DLDGAMQRLESAI
+4061 DLDGAMQRLQSAI

-4079 TKASENYI
+4079 TKANENYI

-4093 KTAFDNAIIQAE
+4093 KTAFDNAITQAE

-4122 QAIQSVTSTEN
+4122 QTIQSVTSTEN

-4179 TDLKNSATSLNN
+4179 TDLKNSATSLNS

-4336 PYVDADTDKQNAYN
+4336 PYVDADRDKQNAYN
-4350 TAVTSAEN
+4350 TAVTS
-4358 IINATSQPTLNPSAV
+4358 
-4373 TQAANQVN
+4373 
-4381 TNKTALNGAQNLAN
+4381 
-4395 KKQETTANINQLSH
+4395 
-4409 LNNAQKQDLNTQVT
+4409 
-4423 NAPNISTVN
+4423 
-4432 QVKTKA
+4432 
-4438 EQLDQAMERLING
+4438 
-4451 IQDKDQVKQ
+4451 
-4460 SVNFTDADPEKQT
+4460 
-4473 AYNNAVTAAE
+4473 
-4483 NIINQAN
+4483 
-4490 GTNANQS
+4490 
-4497 QVEAALSTVT
+4497 
-4507 TTKQA
+4507 
-4512 LNGDRKVTDAK
+4512 
-4523 NNANQRLST
+4523 
-4532 LDNLN
+4532 
-4537 NAQKGAVTGNIN
+4537 
-4549 QAHTVAEVTQAIQTA
+4549 
-4564 QELNTAMGN
+4564 
-4573 LKNSLN
+4573 
-4579 DKDTTL
+4579 
-4585 GSQNFADA
+4585 
-4593 DPEKKNAYNE
+4593 
-4603 AVRNAENILN
+4603 
-4613 KSTGT
+4613 
-4618 NVPKDQVEA
+4618 
-4627 AMNQVNTTKAALNG
+4627 
-4641 TQNLEKAKQHANTAI
+4641 
-4656 DGLSHLTNAQ
+4656 
-4666 KDALKQLVQQ
+4666 
-4676 STTVAEAQGNEQKAN
+4676 
-4691 NVDAAMDKLRQ
+4691 
-4702 SIADNATTKQN
+4702 
-4713 QNYTDASPNKKDAY
+4713 
-4727 NNAVTTAQGII
+4727 
-4738 DQTTNP
+4738 
-4744 TLDPT
+4744 
-4749 VINQA
+4749 
-4754 AGQVSTTKNALNGN
+4754 
-4768 ENLEAAKQQATQSL
+4768 
-4782 GSLDNL
+4782 
-4788 NNAQKQAVTN
+4788 
-4798 QINGAHTVDEAN
+4798 
-4810 QIKQNAQNLNTAMGN
+4810 
-4825 LKQAI
+4825 
-4830 ADKDATKATVN
+4830 
-4841 FTDADQAKQQAYNT
+4841 
-4855 AVTNAENIIS
+4855 AENIIS

-4880 IQQVNATK
+4880 IQQVNAAK

-4970 ADPDKQNAYNQAVAK
+4970 ADPDKQNAYKQAVAK

-5019 NTNLATAKQN
+5019 NTNLAKAKQN
-5029 VQQAI
+5029 VQHAI

-5064 QQAATTLNDAMTQLK
+5064 QQAATTLNDAMTQLKQGIANKAQIKGSENYHDADTDKQTAYDNAVTKAEELLKQTTNPTMDPNTIQQALTKVNDTNQALNGNQKLADAKQAAKTNLGTLDHLNDAQKQALTTQVEQAPDIATVNNVKQNAQNLNNAMTNLSNALQDKTETLNSINFTDADKAKKDAYTNAVAHAEDILSKANGSNASQTEVEQAMQRVNEAKQALNGSDNVQRAKDAAKQVITNANDLNQAQKDALKQQVDAAQTVANVNTIKQTAQDLNQAMTQLK

-5125 PQQVAQALQQVNQ
+5125 PQQVAQALQQVTQ

-5231 NNAANQAQQIANGT
+5231 NNATNQAQQIANGT
-5245 PTPVLAPDTVTQAV
+5245 PTPVLTPDTVTQAV
-5259 TTMNQAKDALN
+5259 TNMNQAKDALN
-5270 GDEKLAQAKQD
+5270 GDEKLAHAKQD
-5281 ALANLDTLRDLN
+5281 AIANLDTLRDLN

-5348 ADVDKQTAY
+5348 ADADKQTAY

-5390 AKNSLNGEAKLAT
+5390 AKNGLNGEAKLAT
-5403 EKQNAKDAVSGMTH
+5403 EKQNAKDAVNAMTH

-5430 DQSPEIATVNQVK
+5430 DQSAEIATVTQVK
-5443 QTATSLDQAMD
+5443 QTATSLDQAMN
-5454 QLSQAINDKD
+5454 QLSQAINDKT
-5464 QILADGN
+5464 QTLTDGN

-5531 QQAKQQLAN
+5531 QQAKQQLVN

-5551 FESQI
+5551 VESQI
-5556 TQAPLVTDVTTI
+5556 TQASLVTDVTTI
-5568 NQKAQTLDHAM
+5568 NQKAQALDHAM
-5579 ELLRNSVADNQTTL
+5579 ELLRNSIADNQATL

-5606 NDYNKAVTAANNIIN
+5606 NDYNQAVTAANNIIN

-5634 GATTQVNNTKVAL
+5634 RATTQVNNTKVAL
-5647 DGDENLAAAK
+5647 DGDENLVAAK

-5670 NNAQKQQLQSQITQS
+5670 NNAQKRQLQSQIARS

-5705 GNLINAIADHQAVE
+5705 GNLINAIADHQVVE
-5719 QRGNFINADTDKQTA
+5719 QRGNFVNADTDKQTA
-5734 YNTAV
+5734 YTTAV
-5739 NEAAAMINKQTGQN
+5739 NEAEAMINKQTGQN

-5831 HGLRQSIQDNAA
+5831 HGLRESIQDNAA

-5884 NQAAATVN
+5884 NQAATTVN

-5907 KDHAKQTVSQL
+5907 KDRAKQTVSQL

-5940 AVKQDLTEAQ
+5940 AVNHDLAEAQ

-5973 AYVNAEPNKKQAY
+5973 AYVNAEPNKKQAF

-6009 VSSAT
+6009 VTSAT
-6014 QAVISSKNALDG
+6014 QAVTSSKNALDG

-6148 NLHGDQK
+6148 NLHGDRK

-6234 KDAYQAAVQNAKDL
+6234 KDAYQAAVQHAKDL
-6248 INQTNNPTLDKAQV
+6248 INQTSNPTLDKAQV

-6364 QAAVQNAKD
+6364 QAAVQHAKD

-6470 NTDKAQPNY
+6470 NVDKVQPNY
-6479 TEASTDKKEAVD
+6479 TEASTDKKK
-6491 QALQAAQSITDPT
+6491 QWIKRYKLHKALQ
-6504 NGSNA
+6504 
-6509 NKDAVEQALT
+6509 
-6519 KLQEKENELNG
+6519 
-6530 NERVAEAKT
+6530 
-6539 QAKQTIDQLT
+6539 
-6549 HLNADQIATAKQNI
+6549 
-6563 DQATKLQPIA
+6563 
-6573 ELVDQATQ
+6573 
-6581 LNQSMD
+6581 
-6587 QLQQAVNEH
+6587 
-6596 ANVEQTVDYTQA
+6596 
-6608 DSDKQNAYKQA
+6608 
-6619 IADAENV
+6619 
-6626 LKQNANKQQVD
+6626 
-6637 QALQNILNAKQALN
+6637 
-6651 GDERVALAK
+6651 
-6660 TNGKHDIDQLNAL
+6660 
-6673 NNAQQDGFK
+6673 
-6682 GRIDQSN
+6682 
-6689 DLNQIQQIVDE
+6689 
-6700 AKALNR
+6700 
-6706 AMDQLSQEITGN
+6706 
-6718 EGRTKGST
+6718 
-6726 NYVNADTQVKQVYDE
+6726 
-6741 AVDKAKQAL
+6741 
-6750 DKSTGQN
+6750 
-6757 LTAEQVIKLNDAITA
+6757 
-6772 AKKALN
+6772 
-6778 GEERLNNRKA
+6778 
-6788 EALQRLDQLTHLN
+6788 
-6801 NAQRQLAI
+6801 
-6809 QQINNAETLNKA
+6809 
-6821 SRAIN
+6821 
-6826 RATKLDNAMGAVQQ
+6826 
-6840 YIDEQHLGVISSTN
+6840 
-6854 YINADDNLK
+6854 
-6863 ANYDNAIAN
+6863 
-6872 AAHELDKVQGN
+6872 
-6883 AIAKAEA
+6883 
-6890 EQLKQNIID
+6890 
-6899 AQNAL
+6899 
-6904 NGDQNLANA
+6904 
-6913 KDKANAFVNS
+6913 
-6923 LNGLNQQQQDLAHK
+6923 
-6937 AINNADTVSDV
+6937 
-6948 TDIVNNQIDLNDAM
+6948 
-6962 ETLKHLVDNEI
+6962 
-6973 PNAEQTVNYQ
+6973 
-6983 NADDNAKTN
+6983 
-6992 FDDAKRLA
+6992 
-7000 NTLLNSD
+7000 
-7007 NTNVNDIN
+7007 
-7015 GAIQTVN
+7015 
-7022 DAIHN
+7022 
-7027 LNGDQRLQD
+7027 
-7036 AKDKAIQSINQAL
+7036 
-7049 ANKLKEI
+7049 
-7056 EASNA
+7056 
-7061 TDQDKLIAK
+7061 
-7070 NKAEELA
+7070 
-7077 NSIINNINKATSN
+7077 
-7090 QAVSQVQ
+7090 
-7097 TAGNHA
+7097 
-7103 IEQVHANEIPKAKID
+7103 
-7118 ANKDVDKQV
+7118 
-7127 QSLIDE
+7127 
-7133 IDRNPNL
+7133 
-7140 TDKEKQA
+7140 
-7147 LKDRINQI
+7147 
-7155 LQQGHNGINNA
+7155 
-7166 MTKEEIEQAKA
+7166 
-7177 QLAQALQDI
+7177 
-7186 KDLVK
+7186 
-7191 AKEDAKQDVDKQVQA
+7191 
-7206 LIDEIDQNP
+7206 
-7215 NLTDKEKQALKDR
+7215 
-7228 INQILQ
+7228 
-7234 QGHNG
+7234 
-7239 INNAMTKEEI
+7239 
-7249 EQAKA
+7249 
-7254 QLAQALQDIKDLV
+7254 
-7267 KAKEN
+7267 
-7272 AKQDI
+7272 
-7277 DKRVQALID
+7277 
-7286 EIDQNPNLTDKEKQ
+7286 
-7300 ALKDRINQIL
+7300 
-7310 QQGHNDINNALTK
+7310 
-7323 EEIEQAKAQLAQAL
+7323 
-7337 QDIKDLVKAKEDAKN
+7337 
-7352 AIKALANAKR
+7352 
-7362 DQINSNPDLTPEQKA
+7362 
-7377 KALKEID
+7377 
-7384 EAEKRALQ
+7384 
-7392 NVENAQTIDQL
+7392 
-7403 NRGLNLGLDDI
+7403 
-7414 RNTHVWEVDEQPA
+7414 
-7427 VNEIFEAT
+7427 
-7435 PEQILVNGELI
+7435 
-7446 VHRDDIITEQDIL
+7446 
-7459 AHINLIDQLSA
+7459 
-7470 EVIDTPSTATISD
+7470 
-7483 SLTAKVEVTLLDG
+7483 
-7496 SKVIV
+7496 
-7501 NVPVKV
+7501 
-7507 VEKELSVVK
+7507 
-7516 QQAIESIENAAQQKI
+7516 
-7531 DEINNSVTLTL
+7531 
-7542 EQKEAAIAEVN
+7542 
-7553 KLKQQAIDYINN
+7553 
-7565 APDVHS
+7565 
-7571 VEEIQQQEQ
+7571 
-7580 AHIEQFYPEQF
+7580 
-7591 TIEQAKSN
+7591 
-7599 AIKSIEDAIQHM
+7599 
-7611 IDEIKART
+7611 
-7619 DLTDKEK
+7619 
-7626 QEAIA
+7626 
-7631 KLNQLKEQAIQ
+7631 
-7642 AIQRAQSIDEIS
+7642 
-7654 EQLEQF
+7654 
-7660 KAQMK
+7660 
-7665 AANPTAKE
+7665 
-7673 LAKRKQEAISRIK
+7673 
-7686 DFSNEKINSIRNSE
+7686 
-7700 IGTTDEKQAAMNQ
+7700 
-7713 INEIVLE
+7713 
-7720 TIRDIN
+7720 
-7726 NAHTLQQVEAA
+7726 
-7737 LNNGIARISAVQIV
+7737 
-7751 ISDRAKQSSSTGN
+7751 
-7764 ESNSHLTIGYGTAN
+7764 
-7778 HPFNSSTI
+7778 
-7786 GHKKK
+7786 
-7791 IDEDDDIDPLHMR
+7791 
-7804 HFSNNFGNVI
+7804 
-7814 KNAIG
+7814 
-7819 VVGISGLLASFWFFI
+7819 
-7834 AKRRRKEDEEEELE
+7834 
-7848 IRDNNKDSIKETLDD
+7848 
-7863 TKHLPLLFAKRR
+7863 
-7875 RKEDEEDVTVE
+7875 
-7886 EKDTLNN
+7886 
-7893 GESLDKVKH
+7893 
-7902 TPFFLPKRRRKE
+7902 
-7914 DEEDVEVTN
+7914 
-7923 ENTDEKVLQDNE
+7923 
-7935 HSPILIAKRRKDKEV
+7935 ILIMVQMQIKM
-7950 DVETTTSIESNED
+7950 
-7963 DAPLL
+7963 L
-7968 LAKKKNQKDNQSKG
+7968 
-7982 KKSASK
+7982 
-7988 NLLKS
+7988 

>member
-1 MGNGAEH
+1 LAQQNAMLTQQLTELKTNANFRTTGYSQSNATTDGQRQFTLNGQVIQVLDIINPSNGYGGQPVTNSNTRANHSNSTVVNVNEPAANGAGAFTIDHVVKSNSTHNASDAVYKAQLYLTPYGPKQYVEHLNQNTGNTTDAINIYFVPSDLVNPTISVGNYTNHQVFSGETFTNTITANDNFGVQSVTVPNTSQITGTVDNNHQHVSATAPNVTSATNKTINLLATDTSGNTATTSFNVTVKPLRDKYRVGTSSTAANPVRIANISNNATVSQADQTTIINSLTFTETVPNRSYARASANEITSKTVSNVSRTGNNANVTVTVTYQDGTTSTVTVPVKHVIPEIVAHSHYTVQGQDFPAGNGSSASDYFKLSNGSDIADATITWVSGQAPNKDNTRIGEDITVTAHILIDGETTPITKTATYKVVRTVPKHVFETARGVLYPGVSDMYDAKQYVKPVNNSWSTNAQHMNFQFVGTYGPNKDVVGISTRLIRVTYDNRQTEDLTILSKVKPDPPRIDANSVTYKAGLTNQEIKVNNVLNNSSVKLFKADNTPLNVTNITHGSGFSSVVTVSDALPNGGIKAKSSISMNNVTYTTQDEHGQVVTVTRNESVDSNDSATVTVTPQLQATTEGAVFIKGGDGFDFGHVERFIQNPPHGATVAWHDSPDTWKNTVGNTHKTAVVTLPNGQGTRNVEVPVKVYPVANAKAPSRDVKGQNLTNGTDAMNYITFDPNTNTNGITAAWANRQQPNNQQAGVQHLNVDVTYPGISAAKRVPVTVNVYQFEFPQTTYTTTVGGTLASGTQASGYAHMQNATGLPTDGFTYKWNRDTTGTNDANWSAMNKPNVAKVVNAKYDVIYNGHTFATSLPAKFVVKDVQPAKPTVTETAAGAITIAPGANQTVNTHAGNVTTYADKLVIKRNGNVVTTFTRRNNTSPWVKEASAATVAGIAGTNNGITVAAGTFNPADTIQVVATQGSGETVSDEQRSDDFTVVAPQPNQATTKIWQNGHIDITPNNPSGHLINPTQAMDIAYTEKVGNGAEH

-412 LRTAKT
+412 LKTAKT

-510 PTSTTGMTSTS
+510 PTSTTGMTSAS
-521 VATFNEK
+521 IAAFNEK

-563 TALDQARNGL
+563 SALDQARNGL

-637 NTSAANQAKSD
+637 NTSTANQAKSD

-661 PLQNAKTQLEQSI
+661 PLQTAKTQLEQSI

-799 DNNTIKSGQNYTDA
+799 DNNTIKSDQNYTDA

-905 IKQTTHSLNT
+905 IKQTTQSLNT

-1110 ALNGDEKLAQSKT
+1110 ALNGYEKLAQSKT

-1221 DQVTEAMNQLN
+1221 DQVTEAMNQVN

-1273 NSGTTVAGVHTV
+1273 NSGTTVAGVQTV

-1391 KNNLISQISSAT
+1391 KNNLISQITSAT

-1417 LDQAMASLQSGIN
+1417 LDQAMASLQNGIN

-1535 SVKQSANSLDGAMGN
+1535 SVKQNANSLDGAMGN

-1644 DALKTQANGAQRVSN
+1644 DALKAQANGAQRVSN
-1659 AQDVQR
+1659 AQDVQH

-1735 NSAKQELNGDERLRV
+1735 NSAKQELNGDERLRE

-1807 ANETTVKASQNYTD
+1807 ANETTVKTSQNYTD
-1821 ASSNNQ
+1821 ASPNNQ

-1898 ISTQIDRAGHVS
+1898 ISSQIDRAGHVS
-1910 EVTAAKNAATELN
+1910 EVTATKNAATELN

-2044 GTQLNTAMANLQNG
+2044 STQLNTAMANLQNG

-2193 GQNYLDATGSNKT
+2193 GQNYLDATERNKT

-2497 LNGAENLRNAKTSA
+2497 LNGA
-2511 TNTINGLPNLTQLQK
+2511 
-2526 DNLKHQVEQAQNVAG
+2526 
-2541 VNGVKDK
+2541 
-2548 GNTLNTAMGALRTS
+2548 
-2562 IQNDNTTKTSQNYL
+2562 
-2576 DASDSNKN
+2576 
-2584 NYNTAVNN
+2584 
-2592 ANGVINATNN
+2592 
-2602 PNMDANAINGMANQ
+2602 
-2616 VNTTKAA
+2616 
-2623 LNGVQNL
+2623 QNL

-2665 SDANNVQH
+2665 SDTNNVQH
-2673 TATELNGAMT
+2673 TATELNSAMT

-2719 ENIINGTPNATL
+2719 ENIISGTPNATL

-2739 TSQVNA
+2739 ASQVNA

-2759 KENANNTIDGL
+2759 KEHANNTIDGL

-2788 TTLEGVQTVKNSS
+2788 TTLDGVQTVKNSS

-2819 TIKAGQNYTDASPT
+2819 TIKAGQNYTDASP
-2833 NRNEYDSAV
+2833 NNCNEYDSAV

-2863 QATSQVTTKEHALNG
+2863 QVTSQVTTKEQALNG
-2878 AQNLAQAKTT
+2878 ARNLAQAKTT

-2943 EAQTKQTQKYL
+2943 ETQTKQTQKYL
-2954 DAEPIK
+2954 DAEPSK

-3131 QNLERAKQA
+3131 QNLDRAKQA

-3303 NAQTLNSAMK
+3303 NAQTLNTAMK

-3331 TDASP
+3331 TDASQ
-3336 NNRSEYDSAVT
+3336 NKQTDYNSAVT

-3352 IDQTTSPSMNAQEI
+3352 IGQTTSPSMNAQEI

-3479 NKAQGPNTAK
+3479 NKAQGPNTSK
-3489 DNVESALQNVQR
+3489 DGVETALENVQR

-3510 NVANAKSTAKNAL
+3510 NVANAKTTAKNAL

-3535 ALKTQIEG
+3535 ALKSQIEG
-3543 ASTVAGVN
+3543 ATTVAGVN

-3568 SGINDEAATKA
+3568 NGINDEAATKA
-3579 AQKYTDADRDK
+3579 AQKYTDADREK

-3629 TALNGDARLNEAKN
+3629 TALNGDERLNEAKN
-3643 TAKQQLATM
+3643 TAKQQVATM
-3652 SHLTNAQKANLTE
+3652 SHLTDAQKANLTS
-3665 QIERGTTV
+3665 QIESGTTV

-3695 SIASKDT
+3695 SIASKDA

-3720 NRAVSDAE
+3720 NDAVTNAE

-3769 TAKTDI
+3769 TAKSDI

-3883 NGDNKVAQAKET
+3883 NGDNKVAQAKES

-3920 ATTVADVTAA
+3920 ATTVAGVTAA

-3981 LDKANGQNMTK
+3981 LDKAHGQNMTK

-4054 SVKTKAQ
+4054 GVKTKAQ
-4061 DLDGAMQRLESAI
+4061 DLDGAMQRLQSAI

-4093 KTAFDNAIIQAE
+4093 KTAFDNAITQAE

-4142 RAKTEATQAIDN
+4142 RAKTEAIQAIDN

-4191 AMDQLKQAI
+4191 AMDQ
-4200 ADHDTI
+4200 
-4206 VAGGNYTNASP
+4206 
-4217 DKQGAYT
+4217 
-4224 DAYNAAKNIVNGSPN
+4224 
-4239 VITNAADVTAAT
+4239 
-4251 QRVNNA
+4251 
-4257 ETGLNGD
+4257 
-4264 TNLATAK
+4264 
-4271 QQAKDALRQMTH
+4271 
-4283 LSDAQKQSI
+4283 
-4292 TGQIDSA
+4292 
-4299 TQVTGVQSVKDNATN
+4299 
-4314 LDNAMNQL
+4314 
-4322 RNSIANKDE
+4322 
-4331 VKASQ
+4331 
-4336 PYVDADTDKQNAYN
+4336 
-4350 TAVTSAEN
+4350 
-4358 IINATSQPTLNPSAV
+4358 
-4373 TQAANQVN
+4373 
-4381 TNKTALNGAQNLAN
+4381 
-4395 KKQETTANINQLSH
+4395 
-4409 LNNAQKQDLNTQVT
+4409 
-4423 NAPNISTVN
+4423 
-4432 QVKTKA
+4432 
-4438 EQLDQAMERLING
+4438 
-4451 IQDKDQVKQ
+4451 
-4460 SVNFTDADPEKQT
+4460 
-4473 AYNNAVTAAE
+4473 
-4483 NIINQAN
+4483 
-4490 GTNANQS
+4490 
-4497 QVEAALSTVT
+4497 
-4507 TTKQA
+4507 
-4512 LNGDRKVTDAK
+4512 
-4523 NNANQRLST
+4523 
-4532 LDNLN
+4532 
-4537 NAQKGAVTGNIN
+4537 
-4549 QAHTVAEVTQAIQTA
+4549 
-4564 QELNTAMGN
+4564 
-4573 LKNSLN
+4573 
-4579 DKDTTL
+4579 
-4585 GSQNFADA
+4585 
-4593 DPEKKNAYNE
+4593 
-4603 AVRNAENILN
+4603 
-4613 KSTGT
+4613 
-4618 NVPKDQVEA
+4618 
-4627 AMNQVNTTKAALNG
+4627 
-4641 TQNLEKAKQHANTAI
+4641 
-4656 DGLSHLTNAQ
+4656 
-4666 KDALKQLVQQ
+4666 
-4676 STTVAEAQGNEQKAN
+4676 
-4691 NVDAAMDKLRQ
+4691 
-4702 SIADNATTKQN
+4702 
-4713 QNYTDASPNKKDAY
+4713 
-4727 NNAVTTAQGII
+4727 
-4738 DQTTNP
+4738 
-4744 TLDPT
+4744 
-4749 VINQA
+4749 
-4754 AGQVSTTKNALNGN
+4754 
-4768 ENLEAAKQQATQSL
+4768 
-4782 GSLDNL
+4782 
-4788 NNAQKQAVTN
+4788 
-4798 QINGAHTVDEAN
+4798 
-4810 QIKQNAQNLNTAMGN
+4810 
-4825 LKQAI
+4825 
-4830 ADKDATKATVN
+4830 
-4841 FTDADQAKQQAYNT
+4841 
-4855 AVTNAENIIS
+4855 
-4865 KANGGNATQT
+4865 
-4875 EVEQA
+4875 
-4880 IQQVNATK
+4880 
-4888 QALNGNAN
+4888 
-4896 VQHAKDEA
+4896 
-4904 TALINSSNDLNQA
+4904 
-4917 QKDALKQQV
+4917 
-4926 QNATTVAGVN
+4926 
-4936 NVKQTAQELNN
+4936 
-4947 AMTQLKQGIADK
+4947 
-4959 EQTKA
+4959 
-4964 DGNFVN
+4964 
-4970 ADPDKQNAYNQAVAK
+4970 
-4985 AEALISGTP
+4985 
-4994 DVVVTPSEIT
+4994 
-5004 AALNKVTQA
+5004 
-5013 KNDLNG
+5013 
-5019 NTNLATAKQN
+5019 
-5029 VQQAI
+5029 
-5034 DQLPNLNQAQRDEYN
+5034 
-5049 KQITQATLVPNVNAI
+5049 
-5064 QQAATTLNDAMTQLK
+5064 
-5079 QGIADK
+5079 
-5085 DQTKA
+5085 
-5090 NGNFVNADT
+5090 
-5099 DKQNAYNNAVAHAEQ
+5099 
-5114 IISGTPNANVD
+5114 
-5125 PQQVAQALQQVNQ
+5125 
-5138 AKGDLNGNHNLQVA
+5138 
-5152 KDNANTAIDQLPN
+5152 
-5165 LNQPQKTA
+5165 
-5173 LKDQVSHAELVTGVN
+5173 
-5188 AIKQNADAL
+5188 
-5197 NNAMGTL
+5197 
-5204 KQQIQANS
+5204 
-5212 QVPQSVDFTQ
+5212 
-5222 ADQDKQQAY
+5222 
-5231 NNAANQAQQIANGT
+5231 
-5245 PTPVLAPDTVTQAV
+5245 
-5259 TTMNQAKDALN
+5259 
-5270 GDEKLAQAKQD
+5270 
-5281 ALANLDTLRDLN
+5281 
-5293 QPQRDALRNQINQA
+5293 
-5307 QALATVEQTKQ
+5307 
-5318 NAQNVNTA
+5318 
-5326 MGNLKQGIANK
+5326 
-5337 DTVKASENYHD
+5337 
-5348 ADVDKQTAY
+5348 
-5357 TNAVSQAEGIINQTT
+5357 
-5372 NPTLN
+5372 
-5377 PDDITRALTQVTD
+5377 
-5390 AKNSLNGEAKLAT
+5390 
-5403 EKQNAKDAVSGMTH
+5403 
-5417 LNDAQK
+5417 
-5423 QALKGQI
+5423 
-5430 DQSPEIATVNQVK
+5430 
-5443 QTATSLDQAMD
+5443 
-5454 QLSQAINDKD
+5454 
-5464 QILADGN
+5464 
-5471 YLNADPDKQNAYKQ
+5471 
-5485 AVAKAEA
+5485 
-5492 LLNKQSGTNEVQ
+5492 
-5504 AQVESITNEV
+5504 
-5514 NAAKQ
+5514 
-5519 ALNGN
+5519 
-5524 DNLANAK
+5524 
-5531 QQAKQQLAN
+5531 
-5540 LTHLNDAQKQS
+5540 
-5551 FESQI
+5551 
-5556 TQAPLVTDVTTI
+5556 
-5568 NQKAQTLDHAM
+5568 
-5579 ELLRNSVADNQTTL
+5579 
-5593 ASEDYHDATAQRQ
+5593 
-5606 NDYNKAVTAANNIIN
+5606 
-5621 QTTSPTM
+5621 
-5628 NPDDVN
+5628 
-5634 GATTQVNNTKVAL
+5634 
-5647 DGDENLAAAK
+5647 
-5657 QQANNRLDQLDHL
+5657 
-5670 NNAQKQQLQSQITQS
+5670 
-5685 SDIAAVNGHK
+5685 
-5695 QTAES
+5695 
-5700 LNTAM
+5700 
-5705 GNLINAIADHQAVE
+5705 
-5719 QRGNFINADTDKQTA
+5719 
-5734 YNTAV
+5734 
-5739 NEAAAMINKQTGQN
+5739 
-5753 ANQTEVEQA
+5753 
-5762 ITKVQTTLQAL
+5762 
-5773 NGDHNLQVAKTNATQ
+5773 
-5788 AIDALTSLND
+5788 
-5798 PQKTALKDQVTAA
+5798 
-5811 TLVTA
+5811 
-5816 VHQIEQN
+5816 
-5823 ANTLNQAM
+5823 
-5831 HGLRQSIQDNAA
+5831 
-5843 TKANSKYI
+5843 
-5851 NEDQPEQ
+5851 
-5858 QNYDQAVQ
+5858 
-5866 AANNIINEQTA
+5866 
-5877 TLDNNAI
+5877 
-5884 NQAAATVN
+5884 
-5892 TTKAALHGDVKLQND
+5892 
-5907 KDHAKQTVSQL
+5907 
-5918 AHLNNAQKHM
+5918 
-5928 EDTLIDSETTRT
+5928 
-5940 AVKQDLTEAQ
+5940 
-5950 ALDQLMDA
+5950 
-5958 LQQSIADKDATRASS
+5958 
-5973 AYVNAEPNKKQAY
+5973 
-5986 DEAVQNA
+5986 
-5993 ESIIAGLNNP
+5993 
-6003 TINKGN
+6003 
-6009 VSSAT
+6009 
-6014 QAVISSKNALDG
+6014 
-6026 VERLA
+6026 
-6031 QDKQTAGNSL
+6031 
-6041 NHLDQL
+6041 
-6047 TPAQQQALENQIN
+6047 
-6060 NATTRDKVAEII
+6060 
-6072 AQAQALN
+6072 
-6079 EAMKALKE
+6079 
-6087 SIKDQPQTE
+6087 
-6096 ASSKFIN
+6096 
-6103 EDQAQKDAYTQAVQ
+6103 
-6117 HAKDLINKTTDPTLA
+6117 
-6132 KSIIDQATQA
+6132 
-6142 VTDAKN
+6142 
-6148 NLHGDQK
+6148 
-6155 LAQDKQ
+6155 
-6161 RATETL
+6161 
-6167 NNLSNLNTPQRQA
+6167 
-6180 LENQINNAATRGEV
+6180 
-6194 AQKLTE
+6194 
-6200 AQALNQAMEALR
+6200 
-6212 NSIQDQQQTE
+6212 
-6222 AGSKFINEDKPQ
+6222 
-6234 KDAYQAAVQNAKDL
+6234 
-6248 INQTNNPTLDKAQV
+6248 
-6262 EQLTQAVNQAKDNLH
+6262 
-6277 GDQKLADDKQH
+6277 
-6288 AVTDLNQLN
+6288 
-6297 GLNNPQRQAL
+6297 
-6307 ESQINNAAT
+6307 
-6316 RDEVAQKLAEA
+6316 
-6327 KALDQAMQA
+6327 
-6336 LRNSIQD
+6336 
-6343 QQQTESGSKFINE
+6343 
-6356 DKPQKDAY
+6356 
-6364 QAAVQNAKD
+6364 
-6373 LINQTGNPTLDK
+6373 
-6385 SQVEQ
+6385 
-6390 LTQAV
+6390 
-6395 TTAKDNLHGDQKL
+6395 
-6408 ARDQQQAVTTVNAL
+6408 
-6422 PNLNHAQQQALTDA
+6422 
-6436 INAAPTRTEV
+6436 
-6446 AQHVQTATELDHA
+6446 
-6459 METLK
+6459 
-6464 NKVDQV
+6464 
-6470 NTDKAQPNY
+6470 
-6479 TEASTDKKEAVD
+6479 
-6491 QALQAAQSITDPT
+6491 
-6504 NGSNA
+6504 
-6509 NKDAVEQALT
+6509 
-6519 KLQEKENELNG
+6519 
-6530 NERVAEAKT
+6530 
-6539 QAKQTIDQLT
+6539 
-6549 HLNADQIATAKQNI
+6549 
-6563 DQATKLQPIA
+6563 
-6573 ELVDQATQ
+6573 
-6581 LNQSMD
+6581 
-6587 QLQQAVNEH
+6587 
-6596 ANVEQTVDYTQA
+6596 
-6608 DSDKQNAYKQA
+6608 
-6619 IADAENV
+6619 
-6626 LKQNANKQQVD
+6626 
-6637 QALQNILNAKQALN
+6637 
-6651 GDERVALAK
+6651 
-6660 TNGKHDIDQLNAL
+6660 
-6673 NNAQQDGFK
+6673 
-6682 GRIDQSN
+6682 
-6689 DLNQIQQIVDE
+6689 
-6700 AKALNR
+6700 
-6706 AMDQLSQEITGN
+6706 
-6718 EGRTKGST
+6718 
-6726 NYVNADTQVKQVYDE
+6726 
-6741 AVDKAKQAL
+6741 
-6750 DKSTGQN
+6750 
-6757 LTAEQVIKLNDAITA
+6757 
-6772 AKKALN
+6772 
-6778 GEERLNNRKA
+6778 
-6788 EALQRLDQLTHLN
+6788 
-6801 NAQRQLAI
+6801 
-6809 QQINNAETLNKA
+6809 
-6821 SRAIN
+6821 
-6826 RATKLDNAMGAVQQ
+6826 
-6840 YIDEQHLGVISSTN
+6840 
-6854 YINADDNLK
+6854 
-6863 ANYDNAIAN
+6863 
-6872 AAHELDKVQGN
+6872 
-6883 AIAKAEA
+6883 
-6890 EQLKQNIID
+6890 
-6899 AQNAL
+6899 
-6904 NGDQNLANA
+6904 
-6913 KDKANAFVNS
+6913 
-6923 LNGLNQQQQDLAHK
+6923 
-6937 AINNADTVSDV
+6937 
-6948 TDIVNNQIDLNDAM
+6948 
-6962 ETLKHLVDNEI
+6962 
-6973 PNAEQTVNYQ
+6973 
-6983 NADDNAKTN
+6983 
-6992 FDDAKRLA
+6992 
-7000 NTLLNSD
+7000 
-7007 NTNVNDIN
+7007 
-7015 GAIQTVN
+7015 
-7022 DAIHN
+7022 
-7027 LNGDQRLQD
+7027 
-7036 AKDKAIQSINQAL
+7036 
-7049 ANKLKEI
+7049 
-7056 EASNA
+7056 
-7061 TDQDKLIAK
+7061 
-7070 NKAEELA
+7070 
-7077 NSIINNINKATSN
+7077 
-7090 QAVSQVQ
+7090 
-7097 TAGNHA
+7097 
-7103 IEQVHANEIPKAKID
+7103 
-7118 ANKDVDKQV
+7118 
-7127 QSLIDE
+7127 
-7133 IDRNPNL
+7133 
-7140 TDKEKQA
+7140 
-7147 LKDRINQI
+7147 
-7155 LQQGHNGINNA
+7155 
-7166 MTKEEIEQAKA
+7166 
-7177 QLAQALQDI
+7177 
-7186 KDLVK
+7186 
-7191 AKEDAKQDVDKQVQA
+7191 
-7206 LIDEIDQNP
+7206 
-7215 NLTDKEKQALKDR
+7215 
-7228 INQILQ
+7228 
-7234 QGHNG
+7234 
-7239 INNAMTKEEI
+7239 
-7249 EQAKA
+7249 
-7254 QLAQALQDIKDLV
+7254 
-7267 KAKEN
+7267 
-7272 AKQDI
+7272 
-7277 DKRVQALID
+7277 
-7286 EIDQNPNLTDKEKQ
+7286 
-7300 ALKDRINQIL
+7300 
-7310 QQGHNDINNALTK
+7310 
-7323 EEIEQAKAQLAQAL
+7323 
-7337 QDIKDLVKAKEDAKN
+7337 
-7352 AIKALANAKR
+7352 
-7362 DQINSNPDLTPEQKA
+7362 
-7377 KALKEID
+7377 
-7384 EAEKRALQ
+7384 
-7392 NVENAQTIDQL
+7392 
-7403 NRGLNLGLDDI
+7403 
-7414 RNTHVWEVDEQPA
+7414 
-7427 VNEIFEAT
+7427 
-7435 PEQILVNGELI
+7435 
-7446 VHRDDIITEQDIL
+7446 
-7459 AHINLIDQLSA
+7459 
-7470 EVIDTPSTATISD
+7470 
-7483 SLTAKVEVTLLDG
+7483 
-7496 SKVIV
+7496 
-7501 NVPVKV
+7501 
-7507 VEKELSVVK
+7507 
-7516 QQAIESIENAAQQKI
+7516 
-7531 DEINNSVTLTL
+7531 
-7542 EQKEAAIAEVN
+7542 
-7553 KLKQQAIDYINN
+7553 
-7565 APDVHS
+7565 
-7571 VEEIQQQEQ
+7571 
-7580 AHIEQFYPEQF
+7580 
-7591 TIEQAKSN
+7591 
-7599 AIKSIEDAIQHM
+7599 
-7611 IDEIKART
+7611 
-7619 DLTDKEK
+7619 
-7626 QEAIA
+7626 
-7631 KLNQLKEQAIQ
+7631 
-7642 AIQRAQSIDEIS
+7642 
-7654 EQLEQF
+7654 
-7660 KAQMK
+7660 
-7665 AANPTAKE
+7665 
-7673 LAKRKQEAISRIK
+7673 
-7686 DFSNEKINSIRNSE
+7686 
-7700 IGTTDEKQAAMNQ
+7700 
-7713 INEIVLE
+7713 
-7720 TIRDIN
+7720 
-7726 NAHTLQQVEAA
+7726 
-7737 LNNGIARISAVQIV
+7737 
-7751 ISDRAKQSSSTGN
+7751 
-7764 ESNSHLTIGYGTAN
+7764 
-7778 HPFNSSTI
+7778 
-7786 GHKKK
+7786 
-7791 IDEDDDIDPLHMR
+7791 
-7804 HFSNNFGNVI
+7804 
-7814 KNAIG
+7814 
-7819 VVGISGLLASFWFFI
+7819 
-7834 AKRRRKEDEEEELE
+7834 
-7848 IRDNNKDSIKETLDD
+7848 
-7863 TKHLPLLFAKRR
+7863 
-7875 RKEDEEDVTVE
+7875 
-7886 EKDTLNN
+7886 
-7893 GESLDKVKH
+7893 
-7902 TPFFLPKRRRKE
+7902 
-7914 DEEDVEVTN
+7914 
-7923 ENTDEKVLQDNE
+7923 
-7935 HSPILIAKRRKDKEV
+7935 
-7950 DVETTTSIESNED
+7950 
-7963 DAPLL
+7963 
-7968 LAKKKNQKDNQSKG
+7968 
-7982 KKSASK
+7982 
-7988 NLLKS
+7988 

>member
-1 MGNGAEH
+1 M
-8 SKTINVVRGQN
+8 
-19 NQWTIANKPDYV
+19 
-31 TLDAQ
+31 
-36 TGKVTFNAN
+36 
-45 TIKPNSSITITP
+45 
-57 KAGTG
+57 
-62 HSVSSNPSTLTAPAA
+62 
-77 HTVNTTEIVKDYGS
+77 
-91 NVTAAEINNAVQV
+91 
-104 ANKRTATIK
+104 
-113 NGTAMPTNLAGGSTT
+113 
-128 TIPVTVTYNDGSTE
+128 
-142 EVQESIFTKA
+142 
-152 DKRELIT
+152 
-159 AKNHLDD
+159 
-166 PVSTEGKKPG
+166 
-176 TITQYNNAMHNAQQQ
+176 
-191 INTAKTEAQQVIN
+191 
-204 NERATPQQ
+204 
-212 VSDALTKVRAAQ
+212 
-224 TKIDQ
+224 
-229 AKALLQN
+229 
-236 KEDNSQLVTSKNNLQ
+236 
-251 SSVNQVPSTA
+251 
-261 GMTQQSIDNYNA
+261 
-273 KKREAETEITAAQ
+273 
-286 RVIDNGDA
+286 
-294 TAQQISDEKHRV
+294 
-306 DNALTALNQAK
+306 
-317 HDLTADTHAL
+317 
-327 EQAVQQLN
+327 
-335 RTGTTTGKKPASITA
+335 
-350 YNNSIRALQSDL
+350 
-362 TSAKNS
+362 
-368 ANAIIQK
+368 
-375 PIRTV
+375 
-380 QEVQSA
+380 
-386 LTNVN
+386 
-391 RVNERLTQ
+391 
-399 AINQLVPLADNSA
+399 
-412 LRTAKT
+412 
-418 KLDEEINKSVTT
+418 
-430 DGMTQSSIQ
+430 
-439 AYENAKRAGQTE
+439 
-451 STNAQNVINNGDA
+451 
-464 TDQQIA
+464 
-470 AEKTKVE
+470 
-477 EKYNSLKQAIAG
+477 
-489 LTPDLAPLQTAKTQL
+489 
-504 QNDIDQ
+504 
-510 PTSTTGMTSTS
+510 
-521 VATFNEK
+521 
-528 LSAARTKIQEIDRVL
+528 
-543 ASHPDVATIRQ
+543 
-554 NVTAANAAK
+554 
-563 TALDQARNGL
+563 
-573 TVDKAPLENA
+573 
-583 KNQLQHSIDTQTS
+583 
-596 TTGMTQDSINAYNAK
+596 
-611 LTAARNKIQQ
+611 
-621 INQVL
+621 
-626 AGSPTVEQINT
+626 
-637 NTSAANQAKSD
+637 
-648 LDHARQALTPDKA
+648 
-661 PLQNAKTQLEQSI
+661 
-674 NQPTDTT
+674 
-681 GMTTA
+681 
-686 SLNAYN
+686 
-692 QKLQAARQKL
+692 
-702 TEINQVLNG
+702 
-711 NPTVQ
+711 
-716 NINDKVT
+716 
-723 EANQAKDQ
+723 
-731 LNTARQGLTLD
+731 
-742 RQPALTTLHGA
+742 
-753 SNLNQAQQN
+753 
-762 NFTQQINAAQ
+762 
-772 NHAALETIKSNIT
+772 
-785 ALNTA
+785 
-790 MTKLKDSVA
+790 
-799 DNNTIKSGQNYTDA
+799 
-813 TPANK
+813 
-818 QAYDNAVNAAKGVIG
+818 
-833 ETTNPTMDVNT
+833 
-844 VNQKAASVKS
+844 
-854 TKDALDGQQNLQR
+854 
-867 AKTEATNAITHA
+867 
-879 SDLNQAQKNALTQ
+879 
-892 QVNSAQNVQAVND
+892 
-905 IKQTTHSLNT
+905 
-915 AMTGL
+915 
-920 KRGVANH
+920 
-927 NQVVQSDN
+927 
-935 YVNADTNKKNDY
+935 
-947 NNAYN
+947 
-952 HANDIINGNAQHPVI
+952 
-967 TPSDV
+967 
-972 NNALSNVTSKEHAL
+972 
-986 NGEAK
+986 
-991 LNAAKQEANT
+991 
-1001 ALGHL
+1001 
-1006 NNLNNAQRQNL
+1006 
-1017 QSQINGAHQ
+1017 
-1026 IDAVNTIK
+1026 
-1034 QNATNLNSAMGN
+1034 
-1046 LRQAVADKDQVKR
+1046 
-1059 TEDYADA
+1059 
-1066 DTAKQN
+1066 
-1072 AYNSAVSS
+1072 
-1080 AETII
+1080 
-1085 NQTTNPTMSVDDVNR
+1085 
-1100 ATSAVTSNKN
+1100 
-1110 ALNGDEKLAQSKT
+1110 
-1123 DAARAID
+1123 
-1130 ALPHLNNA
+1130 
-1138 QKADVKSKIN
+1138 
-1148 AASNIAGVN
+1148 
-1157 TVKQQGTD
+1157 
-1165 LNTAMGNLQGAIND
+1165 
-1179 EQTTLNSQNYQDA
+1179 
-1192 TPSKKTAYTN
+1192 
-1202 AVQAAK
+1202 
-1208 DILNKSNGQNKTK
+1208 
-1221 DQVTEAMNQLN
+1221 
-1232 SAKNN
+1232 
-1237 LDGTRLLD
+1237 
-1245 QAKQTAKQQLNNMTH
+1245 
-1260 LTTAQKTNLTNQI
+1260 
-1273 NSGTTVAGVHTV
+1273 
-1285 QSNANTLDQAMNTLR
+1285 
-1300 QSIANKDATKASED
+1300 
-1314 YVDANNDKQTAYNN
+1314 
-1328 AVAAAETI
+1328 
-1336 INANSNPEMN
+1336 
-1346 PSTITQKAEQVNSSK
+1346 
-1361 TALNGDEN
+1361 
-1369 LAAAK
+1369 
-1374 QNAKTY
+1374 
-1380 LNTLTSITDAQ
+1380 
-1391 KNNLISQISSAT
+1391 
-1403 RVSGVDTVKQNAQH
+1403 
-1417 LDQAMASLQSGIN
+1417 
-1430 NESQV
+1430 
-1435 KSSEKY
+1435 
-1441 RDADTNKQQEYDN
+1441 
-1454 AITAAKAILNKS
+1454 
-1466 TGPNTAQNAVEAAL
+1466 
-1480 QRVNNAKDALNGDA
+1480 
-1494 KLIAAQNAAKQHL
+1494 
-1507 GTLTHITTAQ
+1507 
-1517 RNDLTNQI
+1517 
-1525 SQATNLAGVE
+1525 
-1535 SVKQSANSLDGAMGN
+1535 
-1550 LQTAIN
+1550 
-1556 DKSGTLAS
+1556 
-1564 QNFLD
+1564 
-1569 ADEQKRNAYNQA
+1569 
-1581 VSAAET
+1581 
-1587 ILNKQTGPNT
+1587 
-1597 AKTAVEQALN
+1597 
-1607 NVNNA
+1607 
-1612 KHALNGTQ
+1612 
-1620 NLNNAKQAA
+1620 
-1629 ITAINGASD
+1629 
-1638 LNQKQK
+1638 
-1644 DALKTQANGAQRVSN
+1644 
-1659 AQDVQR
+1659 
-1665 NATELNTAMGTLKHA
+1665 
-1680 IADKTNTLASS
+1680 
-1691 KYVNADSTKQNAYTT
+1691 
-1706 KVTNAEHIIS
+1706 
-1716 GTPTVVTTPSEV
+1716 
-1728 TAAANQV
+1728 
-1735 NSAKQELNGDERLRV
+1735 
-1750 AKQNANT
+1750 
-1757 AIDALT
+1757 
-1763 QLNTPQKAK
+1763 
-1772 LKEQVGQ
+1772 
-1779 ANRLEDV
+1779 
-1786 QTVQTNGQALN
+1786 
-1797 NAMKGLRDSI
+1797 
-1807 ANETTVKASQNYTD
+1807 
-1821 ASSNNQ
+1821 
-1827 STYNSAVSNAKGIIN
+1827 
-1842 QTNNPTMD
+1842 
-1850 TSAITQ
+1850 
-1856 ATTQVNNAK
+1856 
-1865 NGLNG
+1865 
-1870 AENLRNA
+1870 
-1877 QNTAKQNLNTLS
+1877 
-1889 HLTNNQKSA
+1889 
-1898 ISTQIDRAGHVS
+1898 
-1910 EVTAAKNAATELN
+1910 
-1923 TQMGN
+1923 
-1928 LEQAIHDQ
+1928 
-1936 NTVKQSVKFTDAD
+1936 
-1949 KAKRDAYTNA
+1949 
-1959 VSRAEAIL
+1959 
-1967 NKTQGANTSKQDV
+1967 
-1980 EAAIQNVS
+1980 
-1988 SAKNALNG
+1988 
-1996 DQNVT
+1996 
-2001 NAKNAA
+2001 
-2007 KNALNNLTSINNAQ
+2007 
-2021 KRDLT
+2021 
-2026 TKIDQ
+2026 
-2031 ATTVAGVEAVSNT
+2031 
-2044 GTQLNTAMANLQNG
+2044 
-2058 INDKTNTLAS
+2058 
-2068 ENYHDADSD
+2068 
-2077 KKTAYTQAVTNAE
+2077 
-2090 NILNKNSGSNLD
+2090 
-2102 KTAVENALS
+2102 
-2111 QVANAKGA
+2111 
-2119 LNGNHNLEQA
+2119 
-2129 KSNANTTINGL
+2129 
-2140 QHLTTAQ
+2140 
-2147 KDKLKQQVQQ
+2147 
-2157 AQNVAGVDTV
+2157 
-2167 KSSANTLNGAMGTL
+2167 
-2181 RNSIQDNTATKN
+2181 
-2193 GQNYLDATGSNKT
+2193 
-2206 NYNNAVDSANGVI
+2206 
-2219 NATSNPNMD
+2219 
-2228 ANAINQIATQVT
+2228 
-2240 STKNALDGT
+2240 
-2249 HNLTQ
+2249 
-2254 AKQTA
+2254 
-2259 TNAIDGATNLNKAQ
+2259 
-2273 KDALKAQVTSA
+2273 
-2284 QRVANVTSI
+2284 
-2293 QQTANELNTAMGQL
+2293 
-2307 QHGIDDENA
+2307 
-2316 TKQTQKYRDAE
+2316 
-2327 QSKKTA
+2327 
-2333 YDQAVAAAKAIL
+2333 
-2345 NKQTGSNS
+2345 
-2353 DKAAVDRALQQVT
+2353 
-2366 STKDALNGD
+2366 
-2375 AKLAEAKAAA
+2375 
-2385 KQNLG
+2385 
-2390 TLNHIT
+2390 
-2396 NAQRTDLEGQI
+2396 
-2407 NQATTVDGVN
+2407 
-2417 TVKTNANTLDGAM
+2417 
-2430 NSLQGSINDKDA
+2430 
-2442 TLRNQNY
+2442 
-2449 LDADESKRNAY
+2449 
-2460 TQAVTAAEG
+2460 
-2469 ILNKQ
+2469 
-2474 TGGNTSKAD
+2474 
-2483 VDNALNAVTRAKAA
+2483 
-2497 LNGAENLRNAKTSA
+2497 
-2511 TNTINGLPNLTQLQK
+2511 
-2526 DNLKHQVEQAQNVAG
+2526 
-2541 VNGVKDK
+2541 
-2548 GNTLNTAMGALRTS
+2548 
-2562 IQNDNTTKTSQNYL
+2562 
-2576 DASDSNKN
+2576 
-2584 NYNTAVNN
+2584 
-2592 ANGVINATNN
+2592 
-2602 PNMDANAINGMANQ
+2602 
-2616 VNTTKAA
+2616 
-2623 LNGVQNL
+2623 
-2630 AQAKTNATN
+2630 
-2639 TINNAH
+2639 
-2645 DLNQKQKDALKTQVN
+2645 
-2660 NAQRV
+2660 
-2665 SDANNVQH
+2665 
-2673 TATELNGAMT
+2673 
-2683 ALKAAIAD
+2683 
-2691 KERTKASG
+2691 
-2699 NYVNA
+2699 
-2704 DQEKR
+2704 
-2709 QAYDSKVTNA
+2709 
-2719 ENIINGTPNATL
+2719 
-2731 TVNDVNSA
+2731 
-2739 TSQVNA
+2739 
-2745 AKTALNGDNNLRVA
+2745 
-2759 KENANNTIDGL
+2759 
-2770 AQLNNAQ
+2770 
-2777 KAKLKEQVQSA
+2777 
-2788 TTLEGVQTVKNSS
+2788 
-2801 QTLNTAMKG
+2801 
-2810 LRDSIANEA
+2810 
-2819 TIKAGQNYTDASPT
+2819 
-2833 NRNEYDSAV
+2833 
-2842 TAAKAII
+2842 
-2849 NQTSNPTMEPNTIT
+2849 
-2863 QATSQVTTKEHALNG
+2863 
-2878 AQNLAQAKTT
+2878 
-2888 AKNNLNNLTSIN
+2888 
-2900 NAQKDALTRSIDGA
+2900 
-2914 TTVAGVN
+2914 
-2921 QETAKATE
+2921 
-2929 LNNAMHSL
+2929 
-2937 QNGIND
+2937 
-2943 EAQTKQTQKYL
+2943 
-2954 DAEPIK
+2954 
-2960 KSAYDQAVNAA
+2960 
-2971 KAILTKASGQN
+2971 
-2982 VDKAAV
+2982 
-2988 EQALQNVNSTKT
+2988 
-3000 ALNGDA
+3000 
-3006 KLNEAKAAAKQT
+3006 
-3018 LGTLTHIN
+3018 
-3026 NAQRT
+3026 
-3031 ALDNEITQATN
+3031 
-3042 VEGVNTVKAKAQQLD
+3042 
-3057 GAMGQLETSIRDK
+3057 
-3070 DTTLQ
+3070 
-3075 SQNYQDADDAK
+3075 
-3086 RTAYSQAVNA
+3086 
-3096 AATILNK
+3096 
-3103 TAGGNTPKADVERAM
+3103 
-3118 QAVTQANT
+3118 
-3126 ALNGI
+3126 
-3131 QNLERAKQA
+3131 
-3140 ANTAITNASDLNT
+3140 
-3153 KQKEALKAQV
+3153 
-3163 TSAGRVS
+3163 
-3170 AANGV
+3170 
-3175 EHTAT
+3175 
-3180 ELNTAMT
+3180 
-3187 ALKRAIADKAET
+3187 
-3199 KASGNYVNADANKR
+3199 
-3213 QAYDEKVTAAENI
+3213 
-3226 VSGTPTPTLTPADV
+3226 
-3240 TNAATQVTNA
+3240 
-3250 KTQLNGNHNL
+3250 
-3260 EVAKQNANTAIDGL
+3260 
-3274 TSLNGPQKA
+3274 
-3283 KLKEQVG
+3283 
-3290 QATTLPNVQTVRD
+3290 
-3303 NAQTLNSAMK
+3303 
-3313 GLRDSIANEA
+3313 
-3323 TIKAGQNY
+3323 
-3331 TDASP
+3331 
-3336 NNRSEYDSAVT
+3336 
-3347 AAKAI
+3347 
-3352 IDQTTSPSMNAQEI
+3352 
-3366 NQAKDQVTAK
+3366 
-3376 QQALNGQENL
+3376 
-3386 RTAQTNA
+3386 
-3393 KQHLNGLSDLTD
+3393 
-3405 AQKDAVKRQI
+3405 
-3415 EGATHVNEVTQ
+3415 
-3426 AQNNADALNTA
+3426 
-3437 MTNLKNGIQ
+3437 
-3446 DQNTIKQG
+3446 
-3454 VNFTDADEAK
+3454 
-3464 RNAYTNAVTQAEQIL
+3464 
-3479 NKAQGPNTAK
+3479 
-3489 DNVESALQNVQR
+3489 
-3501 AKNELNGNQ
+3501 
-3510 NVANAKSTAKNAL
+3510 
-3523 NNLTSINNAQKE
+3523 
-3535 ALKTQIEG
+3535 
-3543 ASTVAGVN
+3543 
-3551 QVSTT
+3551 
-3556 ASELNTAMSNLQ
+3556 
-3568 SGINDEAATKA
+3568 
-3579 AQKYTDADRDK
+3579 
-3590 QTAYNDAV
+3590 
-3598 TAAKTLL
+3598 
-3605 DKTAGSNDNKAAVE
+3605 
-3619 QALQRVNTAK
+3619 
-3629 TALNGDARLNEAKN
+3629 
-3643 TAKQQLATM
+3643 
-3652 SHLTNAQKANLTE
+3652 
-3665 QIERGTTV
+3665 
-3673 AGVQGIQANAGTL
+3673 
-3686 DQAMNQLRQ
+3686 
-3695 SIASKDT
+3695 
-3702 TKSSEDYQDAN
+3702 
-3713 ADLQNAY
+3713 
-3720 NRAVSDAE
+3720 
-3728 GIISATNNPEMNPDT
+3728 
-3743 INQKAS
+3743 
-3749 QVNSAKSALNG
+3749 
-3760 DEKLAAAKQ
+3760 
-3769 TAKTDI
+3769 
-3775 GRLTD
+3775 
-3780 LNNAQRTAAN
+3780 
-3790 AEVDQ
+3790 
-3795 APNLAAVT
+3795 
-3803 AAKNKATSLNTAMG
+3803 
-3817 NLKHALAEKDNTK
+3817 
-3830 RSVNYTDA
+3830 
-3838 DQPKQQAYDT
+3838 
-3848 AVTQAEAITNA
+3848 
-3859 NGSNANETQ
+3859 
-3868 VQAALNQLNQAKNDL
+3868 NQAKNDL
-3883 NGDNKVAQAKET
+3883 NGDNKVAQAKES

-3920 ATTVADVTAA
+3920 ATTVAGVTAA

-3981 LDKANGQNMTK
+3981 LDKAHGQNMTK

-4054 SVKTKAQ
+4054 GVKTKAQ
-4061 DLDGAMQRLESAI
+4061 DLDGAMQRLQSAI

-4093 KTAFDNAIIQAE
+4093 KTAFDNAITQAE

-4142 RAKTEATQAIDN
+4142 RAKTEAIQAIDN

-4206 VAGGNYTNASP
+4206 VASGNYTNASP

-4322 RNSIANKDE
+4322 RNSIANKDD

-4336 PYVDADTDKQNAYN
+4336 PYVDADRDKQNAYN
-4350 TAVTSAEN
+4350 TAVTNAEN
-4358 IINATSQPTLNPSAV
+4358 IINATSQPTLDPSAV
-4373 TQAANQVN
+4373 TQAANQVS

-4523 NNANQRLST
+4523 NNANQTLST

-4603 AVRNAENILN
+4603 AVHNAENILN

-4627 AMNQVNTTKAALNG
+4627 AMNQVNATKAALNG

-4666 KDALKQLVQQ
+4666 KEALKQLVQQ

-4713 QNYTDASPNKKDAY
+4713 QNYTDASQNKKDAY

-4738 DQTTNP
+4738 DQTTSP

-4768 ENLEAAKQQATQSL
+4768 ENLEAAKQQASQSL

-4788 NNAQKQAVTN
+4788 NNAQKQTVTD

-4865 KANGGNATQT
+4865 KANGGNATQA

-4880 IQQVNATK
+4880 IKQVNAAK

-4985 AEALISGTP
+4985 AEALISATP

-5029 VQQAI
+5029 VQHAI
-5034 DQLPNLNQAQRDEYN
+5034 DQLPNLNQAQRDEYS

-5064 QQAATTLNDAMTQLK
+5064 QQAATTLNDAMTQLKQGIANKAQIKGSENYHDADTDKQTAYDNAVTKAEELLKQTTNPTMDPNTIQQALTKVNDTNQALNGNQKLADAKQDAKTTLGTLDHLNDAQKQALTTQVEQAPDIATVNNVKQNAQNLNNAMTNLNNALQDKTETLNSINFTDADQAKKDAYTNAVSHAEGILSKANGSNASQTEVEQAMQRVNEAKQALNGNDNVQRAKDAAKQVITNANDLNQAQKDALKQQVDAAQTVANVNTIKQTAQDLNQAMTQLK

-5231 NNAANQAQQIANGT
+5231 NNAANQAQQIANGI
-5245 PTPVLAPDTVTQAV
+5245 PTPVLTPDTVTQAV

-5270 GDEKLAQAKQD
+5270 GDEKLAQAKQE

-5326 MGNLKQGIANK
+5326 MSNLKQGIANK

-5348 ADVDKQTAY
+5348 ADADKQTAY

-5377 PDDITRALTQVTD
+5377 PDEITRALTQVTD
-5390 AKNSLNGEAKLAT
+5390 AKNGLNGEAKLAT

-5454 QLSQAINDKD
+5454 QLSQAINDKA
-5464 QILADGN
+5464 QTLADGN

-5606 NDYNKAVTAANNIIN
+5606 NDYNQAVTAANNIIN

-5884 NQAAATVN
+5884 NQAATTVN

-5950 ALDQLMDA
+5950 ALDQLMDE

-5973 AYVNAEPNKKQAY
+5973 AYVNAEPNKKQSY

-6060 NATTRDKVAEII
+6060 NAT
-6072 AQAQALN
+6072 
-6079 EAMKALKE
+6079 
-6087 SIKDQPQTE
+6087 
-6096 ASSKFIN
+6096 
-6103 EDQAQKDAYTQAVQ
+6103 
-6117 HAKDLINKTTDPTLA
+6117 
-6132 KSIIDQATQA
+6132 
-6142 VTDAKN
+6142 
-6148 NLHGDQK
+6148 
-6155 LAQDKQ
+6155 
-6161 RATETL
+6161 
-6167 NNLSNLNTPQRQA
+6167 
-6180 LENQINNAATRGEV
+6180 TRGEV

-6316 RDEVAQKLAEA
+6316 RGEVAQKLAEA

-6491 QALQAAQSITDPT
+6491 QALQAAESITDPT

-6509 NKDAVEQALT
+6509 NKDAVDQVLT

-6706 AMDQLSQEITGN
+6706 AMDQLSQEITDN

-6741 AVDKAKQAL
+6741 TVDKAKQAL

-6757 LTAEQVIKLNDAITA
+6757 LTAKQVIKLNDAVTA

-7015 GAIQTVN
+7015 GAIQAVN

-7127 QSLIDE
+7127 QALIDE

-7234 QGHNG
+7234 QGHND
-7239 INNAMTKEEI
+7239 INNAMTKEAI
-7249 EQAKA
+7249 EQAKER
-7254 QLAQALQDIKDLV
+7254 LAQALQDIKDLV
-7267 KAKEN
+7267 KAKED
-7272 AKQDI
+7272 AKNDI

-7531 DEINNSVTLTL
+7531 NEINNSVTLTL

-7553 KLKQQAIDYINN
+7553 KLKQQAIDHVNN

-7580 AHIEQFYPEQF
+7580 AHIEQFNPEQF

-7700 IGTTDEKQAAMNQ
+7700 IGTADEKQAAMNQ

-7751 ISDRAKQSSSTGN
+7751 TSDRAKQSSSTGN

-7791 IDEDDDIDPLHMR
+7791 LDEDDDIDPLHMR

-7886 EKDTLNN
+7886 EKDSLNN

-7923 ENTDEKVLQDNE
+7923 ENTDEKVLKDNE
-7935 HSPILIAKRRKDKEV
+7935 HSPLLFAKRRKDKEE
-7950 DVETTTSIESNED
+7950 DVETTTSIESKDED
-7963 DAPLL
+7963 VPLL
-7968 LAKKKNQKDNQSKG
+7968 LAKKKNQKDNQSKD

-7988 NLLKS
+7988 NTSKKVAAKKKKKKAKKNKK

>member
-1 MGNGAEH
+1 MNYRDKIQKFSIRKYTVGTFSTVIATLVFLGFNTSQAHAAETNQPASVVKQKQQSNNEQTENRESQVQNSQNSQNGQSLSATHENEQPNISQANLVDQKVAQSSTTNDEQPASQNVNTKKDSATAATTQPDKEQSKHKQNESQSANKNGNDNRAAHVENHEANVVTASDSSDNGNVQHDRNELQAFFDANYHDYRFIDRENADSGTFNYVKGIFDKINTLLGSNDPINNKDLQLAYKELEQAVALIRTMPQRQQTSRRSNRIQTRSVESRAAEPRSVSDYQNANSSYYVENANDGSGYPVGTYINASSKGAPYNLPTTPWNTLKASDSKEIALMTAKQTGDGYQWVIKFNKGHAPHQNMIFWFALPADQVPVGRTDFVTVNSDGTNVQWSHGAGAGANKPLQQMWEYGVNDPHRSHDFKIRNRSGQVIYDWPTVHIYSLEDLSRASDYFSEAGATPATKAFGRQNFEYINGQKPAESPGVPKVYTFIGQGDASYTISFKTQGPTVNKLYYAAGGRALEYNQLFMYSQLYVESTQDHQQRLNGLRQVVNRTYRIGTTKRVEVSQGNVQTKKVLESTNLNIDDFVDDPLSYVKTPSNKVLGFYSNNANTNAFRPGGAQQLNEYQLSQLFTDQKLQEAARTRNPIRLMIGFDYPDAYGNSETLVPVNLTVLPEIQHNIKFFKNDDTQNIAEKPFSKQAGHPVFYVYAGNQGNASVNLGGSVTSIQPLRINLTSNENFTDKDWQITGIPRTLHIENSTNRPNNARERNIELVGNLLPGDYFGTIRFGRKEQLFEIRVKPHTPTITTTAEQLRGTALQKVPVNISGIPLDPSALVYLVAPTNQTTNGGSEADQIPSGYTILATGTPDGVHNTITIRPQDYIVFIPPVGKQIRAVVYYNKVVASNMSNAVTILPDDIPPTINNPVGINAKYYRGDEVNFTMGVSDRHSGIKNTTITTLPNGWTSNLTKADKNNGSLSITGRVSMNQAFNSDITFKVSATDNVNNTTNDSQSKHVSIHVGKISEDAHPIVLGNTEKVVVVNPTAVSNDEKQSIITAFMNKNQNIRGYLASTDPVTVDNNGNVTLHYRDGSSTTLDATNVMTYEPVVKPEYQTVNAAKTATVTIAKGQSFSIGDIKQYFTLSNGQPIPSGTFTNITSDRTIPTAQEVSQMNAGTQLYHITATNAYHKDSEDFYISLKIIDVKQPEGDQRVYRTSTYDLTTDEISKVKQAFINANRDVITLAEGDISVTNTPNGANVSTITVNINKGRLTKSFASNLANMNFLRWVNFPQDYTVTWTNAKIANRPTDGGLSWSDDHKSLIYRYDATLGTQITTNDILTMLKATTTVPGLRNNITGNEKSQAEAGGRPNFRTTGYSQSNATTDGQRQFTLNGQVIQVLDIINPSNGYGGQPVTNSNTRANHSNSTVVNVNEPAANGAGAFTIDHVVKSNSTHNASDAVYKAQLYLTPYGPKQYVEHLNQNTGNTTDAINIYFVPSDLVNPTISVGNYTNHQVFSGETFTNTITANDNFGVQSVTVPNTSQITGTVDNNHQHVSATAPNVTSATNKTINLLATDTSGNTATTSFNVTVKPLRDKYRVGTSSTAANPVRIANISNNATVSQADQTTIINSLTFTETVPNRSYARASANEITSKTVSNVSRTGNNANVTVTVTYQDGTTSTVTVPVKHVIPEIVAHSHYTVQGQDFPAGNGSSASDYFKLSNGSDIADATITWVSGQAPNKDNTRIGEDITVTAHILIDGETTPITKTATYKVVRTVPKHVFETARGVLYPGVSDMYDAKQYVKPVNNSWSTNAQHMNFQFVGTYGPNKDVVGISTRLIRVTYDNRQTEDLTILSKVKPDPPRIDANSVTYKAGLTNQEIKVNNVLNNSSVKLFKADNTPLNVTNITHGSGFSSVVTVSDALPNGGIKAKSSISMNNVTYTTQDEHGQVVTVTRNESVDSNDSATVTVTPQLQATTEGAVFIKGGDGFDFGHVERFIQNPPHGATVAWHDSPDTWKNTVGNTHKTAVVTLPNGQGTRNVEVPVKVYPVANAKAPSRDVKGQNLTNGTDAMNYITFDPNTNTNGITAAWANRQQPNNQQAGVQHLNVDVTYPGISAAKRVPVTVNVYQFEFPQTTYTTTVGGTLASGTQASGYAHMQNATGLPTDGFTYKWNRDTTGTNDANWSAMNKPNVAKVVNAKYDVIYNGHTFATSLPAKFVVKDVQPAKPTVTETAAGAITIAPGANQTVNTHAGNVTTYADKLVIKRNGNVVTTFTRRNNTSPWVKEASAATVAGIAGTNNGITVAAGTFNPADTIQVVATQGSGETVSDEQRSDDFTVVAPQPNQATTKIWQNGHIDITPNNPSGHLINPTQAMDIAYTEKVGNGAEH

-412 LRTAKT
+412 LKTAKT

-510 PTSTTGMTSTS
+510 PTSTTGMTSAS
-521 VATFNEK
+521 IAAFNEK

-563 TALDQARNGL
+563 SALDQARNGL

-637 NTSAANQAKSD
+637 NTSTANQAKSD

-661 PLQNAKTQLEQSI
+661 PLQTAKTQLEQSI

-799 DNNTIKSGQNYTDA
+799 DNNTIKSDQNYTDA

-905 IKQTTHSLNT
+905 IKQTTQSLNT

-1110 ALNGDEKLAQSKT
+1110 ALNGYEKLAQSKT

-1221 DQVTEAMNQLN
+1221 DQVTEAMNQVN

-1245 QAKQTAKQQLNNMTH
+1245 QAKQTAKQQLNNMT
-1260 LTTAQKTNLTNQI
+1260 
-1273 NSGTTVAGVHTV
+1273 
-1285 QSNANTLDQAMNTLR
+1285 
-1300 QSIANKDATKASED
+1300 
-1314 YVDANNDKQTAYNN
+1314 
-1328 AVAAAETI
+1328 
-1336 INANSNPEMN
+1336 
-1346 PSTITQKAEQVNSSK
+1346 
-1361 TALNGDEN
+1361 
-1369 LAAAK
+1369 
-1374 QNAKTY
+1374 
-1380 LNTLTSITDAQ
+1380 
-1391 KNNLISQISSAT
+1391 
-1403 RVSGVDTVKQNAQH
+1403 
-1417 LDQAMASLQSGIN
+1417 
-1430 NESQV
+1430 
-1435 KSSEKY
+1435 
-1441 RDADTNKQQEYDN
+1441 
-1454 AITAAKAILNKS
+1454 
-1466 TGPNTAQNAVEAAL
+1466 
-1480 QRVNNAKDALNGDA
+1480 
-1494 KLIAAQNAAKQHL
+1494 
-1507 GTLTHITTAQ
+1507 
-1517 RNDLTNQI
+1517 
-1525 SQATNLAGVE
+1525 
-1535 SVKQSANSLDGAMGN
+1535 
-1550 LQTAIN
+1550 
-1556 DKSGTLAS
+1556 
-1564 QNFLD
+1564 
-1569 ADEQKRNAYNQA
+1569 
-1581 VSAAET
+1581 
-1587 ILNKQTGPNT
+1587 
-1597 AKTAVEQALN
+1597 
-1607 NVNNA
+1607 
-1612 KHALNGTQ
+1612 
-1620 NLNNAKQAA
+1620 
-1629 ITAINGASD
+1629 
-1638 LNQKQK
+1638 
-1644 DALKTQANGAQRVSN
+1644 
-1659 AQDVQR
+1659 
-1665 NATELNTAMGTLKHA
+1665 
-1680 IADKTNTLASS
+1680 
-1691 KYVNADSTKQNAYTT
+1691 
-1706 KVTNAEHIIS
+1706 
-1716 GTPTVVTTPSEV
+1716 
-1728 TAAANQV
+1728 
-1735 NSAKQELNGDERLRV
+1735 
-1750 AKQNANT
+1750 
-1757 AIDALT
+1757 
-1763 QLNTPQKAK
+1763 
-1772 LKEQVGQ
+1772 
-1779 ANRLEDV
+1779 
-1786 QTVQTNGQALN
+1786 
-1797 NAMKGLRDSI
+1797 
-1807 ANETTVKASQNYTD
+1807 
-1821 ASSNNQ
+1821 
-1827 STYNSAVSNAKGIIN
+1827 
-1842 QTNNPTMD
+1842 
-1850 TSAITQ
+1850 
-1856 ATTQVNNAK
+1856 
-1865 NGLNG
+1865 
-1870 AENLRNA
+1870 
-1877 QNTAKQNLNTLS
+1877 
-1889 HLTNNQKSA
+1889 
-1898 ISTQIDRAGHVS
+1898 
-1910 EVTAAKNAATELN
+1910 
-1923 TQMGN
+1923 
-1928 LEQAIHDQ
+1928 
-1936 NTVKQSVKFTDAD
+1936 
-1949 KAKRDAYTNA
+1949 
-1959 VSRAEAIL
+1959 
-1967 NKTQGANTSKQDV
+1967 
-1980 EAAIQNVS
+1980 
-1988 SAKNALNG
+1988 
-1996 DQNVT
+1996 
-2001 NAKNAA
+2001 
-2007 KNALNNLTSINNAQ
+2007 
-2021 KRDLT
+2021 
-2026 TKIDQ
+2026 
-2031 ATTVAGVEAVSNT
+2031 
-2044 GTQLNTAMANLQNG
+2044 
-2058 INDKTNTLAS
+2058 
-2068 ENYHDADSD
+2068 
-2077 KKTAYTQAVTNAE
+2077 
-2090 NILNKNSGSNLD
+2090 
-2102 KTAVENALS
+2102 
-2111 QVANAKGA
+2111 
-2119 LNGNHNLEQA
+2119 
-2129 KSNANTTINGL
+2129 
-2140 QHLTTAQ
+2140 HLTTAQ

-2193 GQNYLDATGSNKT
+2193 GQNYLDATERNKT

-2497 LNGAENLRNAKTSA
+2497 LNGADNLRNAKTSA
-2511 TNTINGLPNLTQLQK
+2511 TNMIDGLPNLTQLQK

-2623 LNGVQNL
+2623 LNGAQNL

-2673 TATELNGAMT
+2673 TATELNSAMT

-2719 ENIINGTPNATL
+2719 ENIISGTPNATL

-2739 TSQVNA
+2739 ASQVNA

-2759 KENANNTIDGL
+2759 KEHANNTIDGL

-2788 TTLEGVQTVKNSS
+2788 TTLDGVQTVKNSS

-2819 TIKAGQNYTDASPT
+2819 TIKAGQNYTDASPN

-2863 QATSQVTTKEHALNG
+2863 QVTSQVTTKEQALNG
-2878 AQNLAQAKTT
+2878 ARNLAQAKTT

-2943 EAQTKQTQKYL
+2943 ETQTKQTQKYL
-2954 DAEPIK
+2954 DAEPSK

-3131 QNLERAKQA
+3131 QNLDRAKQA

-3303 NAQTLNSAMK
+3303 NAQTLNTAMK

-3331 TDASP
+3331 TDASQ
-3336 NNRSEYDSAVT
+3336 NKQTDYNSAVT

-3352 IDQTTSPSMNAQEI
+3352 IGQTTSPSMNAQEI

-3479 NKAQGPNTAK
+3479 NKAQGPNTSK
-3489 DNVESALQNVQR
+3489 DGVETALENVQR

-3510 NVANAKSTAKNAL
+3510 NVANAKTTAKNAL

-3535 ALKTQIEG
+3535 ALKSQIEG
-3543 ASTVAGVN
+3543 ATTVAGVN

-3568 SGINDEAATKA
+3568 NGINDEAATKA
-3579 AQKYTDADRDK
+3579 AQKYTDADREK

-3629 TALNGDARLNEAKN
+3629 TALNGDERLNEAKN
-3643 TAKQQLATM
+3643 TAKQQVATM
-3652 SHLTNAQKANLTE
+3652 SHLTDAQKANLTS
-3665 QIERGTTV
+3665 QIESGTTV

-3695 SIASKDT
+3695 SIASKDA

-3720 NRAVSDAE
+3720 NDAVTNAE

-3769 TAKTDI
+3769 TAKSDI

-3883 NGDNKVAQAKET
+3883 NGDNKVAQAKES

-3920 ATTVADVTAA
+3920 ATTVAGVTAA

-3981 LDKANGQNMTK
+3981 LDKAHGQNMTK

-4054 SVKTKAQ
+4054 GVKTKAQ
-4061 DLDGAMQRLESAI
+4061 DLDGAMQRLQSAI

-4093 KTAFDNAIIQAE
+4093 KTAFDNAITQAE

-4142 RAKTEATQAIDN
+4142 RAKTEAIQAIDN

-4206 VAGGNYTNASP
+4206 VASGNYTNASP

-4322 RNSIANKDE
+4322 RNSIANKDD

-4336 PYVDADTDKQNAYN
+4336 PYVDADRDKQNAYN
-4350 TAVTSAEN
+4350 TAVTNAEN
-4358 IINATSQPTLNPSAV
+4358 IINATSQPTLDPSAV
-4373 TQAANQVN
+4373 TQAANQVS

-4523 NNANQRLST
+4523 NNANQTLST

-4603 AVRNAENILN
+4603 AVHNAENILN

-4627 AMNQVNTTKAALNG
+4627 AMNQVNATKAALNG

-4666 KDALKQLVQQ
+4666 KEALKQLVQQ

-4713 QNYTDASPNKKDAY
+4713 QNYTDASQNKKDAY

-4738 DQTTNP
+4738 DQTTSP

-4768 ENLEAAKQQATQSL
+4768 ENLEAAKQQASQSL

-4788 NNAQKQAVTN
+4788 NNAQKQTVTD

-4865 KANGGNATQT
+4865 KANGGM
-4875 EVEQA
+4875 
-4880 IQQVNATK
+4880 
-4888 QALNGNAN
+4888 
-4896 VQHAKDEA
+4896 QHK
-4904 TALINSSNDLNQA
+4904 
-4917 QKDALKQQV
+4917 LK
-4926 QNATTVAGVN
+4926 
-4936 NVKQTAQELNN
+4936 
-4947 AMTQLKQGIADK
+4947 
-4959 EQTKA
+4959 
-4964 DGNFVN
+4964 
-4970 ADPDKQNAYNQAVAK
+4970 
-4985 AEALISGTP
+4985 
-4994 DVVVTPSEIT
+4994 
-5004 AALNKVTQA
+5004 
-5013 KNDLNG
+5013 
-5019 NTNLATAKQN
+5019 
-5029 VQQAI
+5029 
-5034 DQLPNLNQAQRDEYN
+5034 
-5049 KQITQATLVPNVNAI
+5049 
-5064 QQAATTLNDAMTQLK
+5064 
-5079 QGIADK
+5079 
-5085 DQTKA
+5085 
-5090 NGNFVNADT
+5090 
-5099 DKQNAYNNAVAHAEQ
+5099 
-5114 IISGTPNANVD
+5114 
-5125 PQQVAQALQQVNQ
+5125 
-5138 AKGDLNGNHNLQVA
+5138 
-5152 KDNANTAIDQLPN
+5152 
-5165 LNQPQKTA
+5165 
-5173 LKDQVSHAELVTGVN
+5173 
-5188 AIKQNADAL
+5188 
-5197 NNAMGTL
+5197 
-5204 KQQIQANS
+5204 
-5212 QVPQSVDFTQ
+5212 
-5222 ADQDKQQAY
+5222 
-5231 NNAANQAQQIANGT
+5231 
-5245 PTPVLAPDTVTQAV
+5245 
-5259 TTMNQAKDALN
+5259 
-5270 GDEKLAQAKQD
+5270 
-5281 ALANLDTLRDLN
+5281 
-5293 QPQRDALRNQINQA
+5293 
-5307 QALATVEQTKQ
+5307 
-5318 NAQNVNTA
+5318 
-5326 MGNLKQGIANK
+5326 
-5337 DTVKASENYHD
+5337 
-5348 ADVDKQTAY
+5348 
-5357 TNAVSQAEGIINQTT
+5357 
-5372 NPTLN
+5372 
-5377 PDDITRALTQVTD
+5377 
-5390 AKNSLNGEAKLAT
+5390 
-5403 EKQNAKDAVSGMTH
+5403 
-5417 LNDAQK
+5417 
-5423 QALKGQI
+5423 
-5430 DQSPEIATVNQVK
+5430 
-5443 QTATSLDQAMD
+5443 
-5454 QLSQAINDKD
+5454 
-5464 QILADGN
+5464 
-5471 YLNADPDKQNAYKQ
+5471 
-5485 AVAKAEA
+5485 
-5492 LLNKQSGTNEVQ
+5492 LNKQS
-5504 AQVESITNEV
+5504 
-5514 NAAKQ
+5514 
-5519 ALNGN
+5519 
-5524 DNLANAK
+5524 
-5531 QQAKQQLAN
+5531 
-5540 LTHLNDAQKQS
+5540 
-5551 FESQI
+5551 
-5556 TQAPLVTDVTTI
+5556 
-5568 NQKAQTLDHAM
+5568 
-5579 ELLRNSVADNQTTL
+5579 
-5593 ASEDYHDATAQRQ
+5593 
-5606 NDYNKAVTAANNIIN
+5606 NKL
-5621 QTTSPTM
+5621 M
-5628 NPDDVN
+5628 
-5634 GATTQVNNTKVAL
+5634 
-5647 DGDENLAAAK
+5647 
-5657 QQANNRLDQLDHL
+5657 
-5670 NNAQKQQLQSQITQS
+5670 
-5685 SDIAAVNGHK
+5685 
-5695 QTAES
+5695 
-5700 LNTAM
+5700 
-5705 GNLINAIADHQAVE
+5705 
-5719 QRGNFINADTDKQTA
+5719 
-5734 YNTAV
+5734 
-5739 NEAAAMINKQTGQN
+5739 
-5753 ANQTEVEQA
+5753 
-5762 ITKVQTTLQAL
+5762 
-5773 NGDHNLQVAKTNATQ
+5773 
-5788 AIDALTSLND
+5788 
-5798 PQKTALKDQVTAA
+5798 
-5811 TLVTA
+5811 
-5816 VHQIEQN
+5816 
-5823 ANTLNQAM
+5823 
-5831 HGLRQSIQDNAA
+5831 
-5843 TKANSKYI
+5843 
-5851 NEDQPEQ
+5851 
-5858 QNYDQAVQ
+5858 
-5866 AANNIINEQTA
+5866 
-5877 TLDNNAI
+5877 
-5884 NQAAATVN
+5884 
-5892 TTKAALHGDVKLQND
+5892 LQN
-5907 KDHAKQTVSQL
+5907 
-5918 AHLNNAQKHM
+5918 KH
-5928 EDTLIDSETTRT
+5928 
-5940 AVKQDLTEAQ
+5940 
-5950 ALDQLMDA
+5950 
-5958 LQQSIADKDATRASS
+5958 
-5973 AYVNAEPNKKQAY
+5973 
-5986 DEAVQNA
+5986 
-5993 ESIIAGLNNP
+5993 
-6003 TINKGN
+6003 
-6009 VSSAT
+6009 
-6014 QAVISSKNALDG
+6014 
-6026 VERLA
+6026 
-6031 QDKQTAGNSL
+6031 
-6041 NHLDQL
+6041 
-6047 TPAQQQALENQIN
+6047 
-6060 NATTRDKVAEII
+6060 
-6072 AQAQALN
+6072 
-6079 EAMKALKE
+6079 
-6087 SIKDQPQTE
+6087 
-6096 ASSKFIN
+6096 
-6103 EDQAQKDAYTQAVQ
+6103 
-6117 HAKDLINKTTDPTLA
+6117 
-6132 KSIIDQATQA
+6132 
-6142 VTDAKN
+6142 
-6148 NLHGDQK
+6148 
-6155 LAQDKQ
+6155 
-6161 RATETL
+6161 
-6167 NNLSNLNTPQRQA
+6167 
-6180 LENQINNAATRGEV
+6180 
-6194 AQKLTE
+6194 
-6200 AQALNQAMEALR
+6200 
-6212 NSIQDQQQTE
+6212 
-6222 AGSKFINEDKPQ
+6222 
-6234 KDAYQAAVQNAKDL
+6234 
-6248 INQTNNPTLDKAQV
+6248 
-6262 EQLTQAVNQAKDNLH
+6262 
-6277 GDQKLADDKQH
+6277 
-6288 AVTDLNQLN
+6288 
-6297 GLNNPQRQAL
+6297 
-6307 ESQINNAAT
+6307 
-6316 RDEVAQKLAEA
+6316 
-6327 KALDQAMQA
+6327 
-6336 LRNSIQD
+6336 
-6343 QQQTESGSKFINE
+6343 
-6356 DKPQKDAY
+6356 
-6364 QAAVQNAKD
+6364 
-6373 LINQTGNPTLDK
+6373 
-6385 SQVEQ
+6385 
-6390 LTQAV
+6390 
-6395 TTAKDNLHGDQKL
+6395 
-6408 ARDQQQAVTTVNAL
+6408 
-6422 PNLNHAQQQALTDA
+6422 
-6436 INAAPTRTEV
+6436 
-6446 AQHVQTATELDHA
+6446 
-6459 METLK
+6459 
-6464 NKVDQV
+6464 
-6470 NTDKAQPNY
+6470 
-6479 TEASTDKKEAVD
+6479 
-6491 QALQAAQSITDPT
+6491 
-6504 NGSNA
+6504 
-6509 NKDAVEQALT
+6509 
-6519 KLQEKENELNG
+6519 
-6530 NERVAEAKT
+6530 
-6539 QAKQTIDQLT
+6539 
-6549 HLNADQIATAKQNI
+6549 
-6563 DQATKLQPIA
+6563 
-6573 ELVDQATQ
+6573 
-6581 LNQSMD
+6581 
-6587 QLQQAVNEH
+6587 
-6596 ANVEQTVDYTQA
+6596 
-6608 DSDKQNAYKQA
+6608 
-6619 IADAENV
+6619 
-6626 LKQNANKQQVD
+6626 
-6637 QALQNILNAKQALN
+6637 
-6651 GDERVALAK
+6651 
-6660 TNGKHDIDQLNAL
+6660 
-6673 NNAQQDGFK
+6673 
-6682 GRIDQSN
+6682 
-6689 DLNQIQQIVDE
+6689 
-6700 AKALNR
+6700 
-6706 AMDQLSQEITGN
+6706 
-6718 EGRTKGST
+6718 
-6726 NYVNADTQVKQVYDE
+6726 
-6741 AVDKAKQAL
+6741 
-6750 DKSTGQN
+6750 
-6757 LTAEQVIKLNDAITA
+6757 
-6772 AKKALN
+6772 
-6778 GEERLNNRKA
+6778 
-6788 EALQRLDQLTHLN
+6788 
-6801 NAQRQLAI
+6801 
-6809 QQINNAETLNKA
+6809 
-6821 SRAIN
+6821 
-6826 RATKLDNAMGAVQQ
+6826 
-6840 YIDEQHLGVISSTN
+6840 
-6854 YINADDNLK
+6854 
-6863 ANYDNAIAN
+6863 
-6872 AAHELDKVQGN
+6872 
-6883 AIAKAEA
+6883 
-6890 EQLKQNIID
+6890 
-6899 AQNAL
+6899 
-6904 NGDQNLANA
+6904 
-6913 KDKANAFVNS
+6913 
-6923 LNGLNQQQQDLAHK
+6923 
-6937 AINNADTVSDV
+6937 
-6948 TDIVNNQIDLNDAM
+6948 
-6962 ETLKHLVDNEI
+6962 
-6973 PNAEQTVNYQ
+6973 
-6983 NADDNAKTN
+6983 
-6992 FDDAKRLA
+6992 
-7000 NTLLNSD
+7000 
-7007 NTNVNDIN
+7007 
-7015 GAIQTVN
+7015 
-7022 DAIHN
+7022 
-7027 LNGDQRLQD
+7027 
-7036 AKDKAIQSINQAL
+7036 
-7049 ANKLKEI
+7049 
-7056 EASNA
+7056 
-7061 TDQDKLIAK
+7061 
-7070 NKAEELA
+7070 
-7077 NSIINNINKATSN
+7077 
-7090 QAVSQVQ
+7090 
-7097 TAGNHA
+7097 
-7103 IEQVHANEIPKAKID
+7103 
-7118 ANKDVDKQV
+7118 
-7127 QSLIDE
+7127 
-7133 IDRNPNL
+7133 
-7140 TDKEKQA
+7140 
-7147 LKDRINQI
+7147 
-7155 LQQGHNGINNA
+7155 
-7166 MTKEEIEQAKA
+7166 
-7177 QLAQALQDI
+7177 
-7186 KDLVK
+7186 
-7191 AKEDAKQDVDKQVQA
+7191 
-7206 LIDEIDQNP
+7206 
-7215 NLTDKEKQALKDR
+7215 
-7228 INQILQ
+7228 
-7234 QGHNG
+7234 
-7239 INNAMTKEEI
+7239 
-7249 EQAKA
+7249 
-7254 QLAQALQDIKDLV
+7254 
-7267 KAKEN
+7267 
-7272 AKQDI
+7272 
-7277 DKRVQALID
+7277 
-7286 EIDQNPNLTDKEKQ
+7286 
-7300 ALKDRINQIL
+7300 
-7310 QQGHNDINNALTK
+7310 
-7323 EEIEQAKAQLAQAL
+7323 
-7337 QDIKDLVKAKEDAKN
+7337 
-7352 AIKALANAKR
+7352 
-7362 DQINSNPDLTPEQKA
+7362 
-7377 KALKEID
+7377 
-7384 EAEKRALQ
+7384 
-7392 NVENAQTIDQL
+7392 
-7403 NRGLNLGLDDI
+7403 
-7414 RNTHVWEVDEQPA
+7414 
-7427 VNEIFEAT
+7427 
-7435 PEQILVNGELI
+7435 
-7446 VHRDDIITEQDIL
+7446 
-7459 AHINLIDQLSA
+7459 
-7470 EVIDTPSTATISD
+7470 
-7483 SLTAKVEVTLLDG
+7483 
-7496 SKVIV
+7496 
-7501 NVPVKV
+7501 
-7507 VEKELSVVK
+7507 
-7516 QQAIESIENAAQQKI
+7516 
-7531 DEINNSVTLTL
+7531 
-7542 EQKEAAIAEVN
+7542 
-7553 KLKQQAIDYINN
+7553 
-7565 APDVHS
+7565 
-7571 VEEIQQQEQ
+7571 
-7580 AHIEQFYPEQF
+7580 
-7591 TIEQAKSN
+7591 
-7599 AIKSIEDAIQHM
+7599 
-7611 IDEIKART
+7611 
-7619 DLTDKEK
+7619 
-7626 QEAIA
+7626 
-7631 KLNQLKEQAIQ
+7631 
-7642 AIQRAQSIDEIS
+7642 
-7654 EQLEQF
+7654 
-7660 KAQMK
+7660 
-7665 AANPTAKE
+7665 
-7673 LAKRKQEAISRIK
+7673 
-7686 DFSNEKINSIRNSE
+7686 
-7700 IGTTDEKQAAMNQ
+7700 
-7713 INEIVLE
+7713 
-7720 TIRDIN
+7720 
-7726 NAHTLQQVEAA
+7726 
-7737 LNNGIARISAVQIV
+7737 
-7751 ISDRAKQSSSTGN
+7751 
-7764 ESNSHLTIGYGTAN
+7764 
-7778 HPFNSSTI
+7778 
-7786 GHKKK
+7786 
-7791 IDEDDDIDPLHMR
+7791 
-7804 HFSNNFGNVI
+7804 
-7814 KNAIG
+7814 
-7819 VVGISGLLASFWFFI
+7819 
-7834 AKRRRKEDEEEELE
+7834 
-7848 IRDNNKDSIKETLDD
+7848 
-7863 TKHLPLLFAKRR
+7863 
-7875 RKEDEEDVTVE
+7875 
-7886 EKDTLNN
+7886 
-7893 GESLDKVKH
+7893 
-7902 TPFFLPKRRRKE
+7902 
-7914 DEEDVEVTN
+7914 
-7923 ENTDEKVLQDNE
+7923 
-7935 HSPILIAKRRKDKEV
+7935 
-7950 DVETTTSIESNED
+7950 
-7963 DAPLL
+7963 
-7968 LAKKKNQKDNQSKG
+7968 
-7982 KKSASK
+7982 
-7988 NLLKS
+7988 

>member
-1 MGNGAEH
+1 
-8 SKTINVVRGQN
+8 
-19 NQWTIANKPDYV
+19 
-31 TLDAQ
+31 
-36 TGKVTFNAN
+36 
-45 TIKPNSSITITP
+45 
-57 KAGTG
+57 
-62 HSVSSNPSTLTAPAA
+62 
-77 HTVNTTEIVKDYGS
+77 
-91 NVTAAEINNAVQV
+91 
-104 ANKRTATIK
+104 
-113 NGTAMPTNLAGGSTT
+113 
-128 TIPVTVTYNDGSTE
+128 
-142 EVQESIFTKA
+142 
-152 DKRELIT
+152 
-159 AKNHLDD
+159 
-166 PVSTEGKKPG
+166 
-176 TITQYNNAMHNAQQQ
+176 
-191 INTAKTEAQQVIN
+191 
-204 NERATPQQ
+204 
-212 VSDALTKVRAAQ
+212 
-224 TKIDQ
+224 
-229 AKALLQN
+229 
-236 KEDNSQLVTSKNNLQ
+236 
-251 SSVNQVPSTA
+251 
-261 GMTQQSIDNYNA
+261 
-273 KKREAETEITAAQ
+273 
-286 RVIDNGDA
+286 
-294 TAQQISDEKHRV
+294 
-306 DNALTALNQAK
+306 
-317 HDLTADTHAL
+317 
-327 EQAVQQLN
+327 
-335 RTGTTTGKKPASITA
+335 
-350 YNNSIRALQSDL
+350 
-362 TSAKNS
+362 
-368 ANAIIQK
+368 
-375 PIRTV
+375 
-380 QEVQSA
+380 
-386 LTNVN
+386 
-391 RVNERLTQ
+391 
-399 AINQLVPLADNSA
+399 
-412 LRTAKT
+412 
-418 KLDEEINKSVTT
+418 
-430 DGMTQSSIQ
+430 
-439 AYENAKRAGQTE
+439 
-451 STNAQNVINNGDA
+451 
-464 TDQQIA
+464 
-470 AEKTKVE
+470 
-477 EKYNSLKQAIAG
+477 
-489 LTPDLAPLQTAKTQL
+489 
-504 QNDIDQ
+504 
-510 PTSTTGMTSTS
+510 
-521 VATFNEK
+521 
-528 LSAARTKIQEIDRVL
+528 
-543 ASHPDVATIRQ
+543 
-554 NVTAANAAK
+554 
-563 TALDQARNGL
+563 
-573 TVDKAPLENA
+573 
-583 KNQLQHSIDTQTS
+583 
-596 TTGMTQDSINAYNAK
+596 
-611 LTAARNKIQQ
+611 
-621 INQVL
+621 
-626 AGSPTVEQINT
+626 
-637 NTSAANQAKSD
+637 
-648 LDHARQALTPDKA
+648 
-661 PLQNAKTQLEQSI
+661 
-674 NQPTDTT
+674 
-681 GMTTA
+681 
-686 SLNAYN
+686 
-692 QKLQAARQKL
+692 
-702 TEINQVLNG
+702 
-711 NPTVQ
+711 
-716 NINDKVT
+716 
-723 EANQAKDQ
+723 
-731 LNTARQGLTLD
+731 
-742 RQPALTTLHGA
+742 
-753 SNLNQAQQN
+753 
-762 NFTQQINAAQ
+762 
-772 NHAALETIKSNIT
+772 
-785 ALNTA
+785 
-790 MTKLKDSVA
+790 
-799 DNNTIKSGQNYTDA
+799 
-813 TPANK
+813 
-818 QAYDNAVNAAKGVIG
+818 
-833 ETTNPTMDVNT
+833 
-844 VNQKAASVKS
+844 
-854 TKDALDGQQNLQR
+854 
-867 AKTEATNAITHA
+867 
-879 SDLNQAQKNALTQ
+879 
-892 QVNSAQNVQAVND
+892 
-905 IKQTTHSLNT
+905 
-915 AMTGL
+915 
-920 KRGVANH
+920 
-927 NQVVQSDN
+927 
-935 YVNADTNKKNDY
+935 
-947 NNAYN
+947 
-952 HANDIINGNAQHPVI
+952 
-967 TPSDV
+967 
-972 NNALSNVTSKEHAL
+972 
-986 NGEAK
+986 
-991 LNAAKQEANT
+991 
-1001 ALGHL
+1001 
-1006 NNLNNAQRQNL
+1006 
-1017 QSQINGAHQ
+1017 
-1026 IDAVNTIK
+1026 
-1034 QNATNLNSAMGN
+1034 
-1046 LRQAVADKDQVKR
+1046 
-1059 TEDYADA
+1059 
-1066 DTAKQN
+1066 
-1072 AYNSAVSS
+1072 
-1080 AETII
+1080 
-1085 NQTTNPTMSVDDVNR
+1085 
-1100 ATSAVTSNKN
+1100 
-1110 ALNGDEKLAQSKT
+1110 
-1123 DAARAID
+1123 
-1130 ALPHLNNA
+1130 
-1138 QKADVKSKIN
+1138 
-1148 AASNIAGVN
+1148 
-1157 TVKQQGTD
+1157 
-1165 LNTAMGNLQGAIND
+1165 
-1179 EQTTLNSQNYQDA
+1179 
-1192 TPSKKTAYTN
+1192 
-1202 AVQAAK
+1202 
-1208 DILNKSNGQNKTK
+1208 
-1221 DQVTEAMNQLN
+1221 
-1232 SAKNN
+1232 
-1237 LDGTRLLD
+1237 
-1245 QAKQTAKQQLNNMTH
+1245 
-1260 LTTAQKTNLTNQI
+1260 
-1273 NSGTTVAGVHTV
+1273 
-1285 QSNANTLDQAMNTLR
+1285 
-1300 QSIANKDATKASED
+1300 
-1314 YVDANNDKQTAYNN
+1314 
-1328 AVAAAETI
+1328 
-1336 INANSNPEMN
+1336 
-1346 PSTITQKAEQVNSSK
+1346 
-1361 TALNGDEN
+1361 
-1369 LAAAK
+1369 
-1374 QNAKTY
+1374 
-1380 LNTLTSITDAQ
+1380 
-1391 KNNLISQISSAT
+1391 
-1403 RVSGVDTVKQNAQH
+1403 
-1417 LDQAMASLQSGIN
+1417 
-1430 NESQV
+1430 
-1435 KSSEKY
+1435 
-1441 RDADTNKQQEYDN
+1441 
-1454 AITAAKAILNKS
+1454 
-1466 TGPNTAQNAVEAAL
+1466 
-1480 QRVNNAKDALNGDA
+1480 
-1494 KLIAAQNAAKQHL
+1494 
-1507 GTLTHITTAQ
+1507 
-1517 RNDLTNQI
+1517 
-1525 SQATNLAGVE
+1525 
-1535 SVKQSANSLDGAMGN
+1535 
-1550 LQTAIN
+1550 
-1556 DKSGTLAS
+1556 
-1564 QNFLD
+1564 
-1569 ADEQKRNAYNQA
+1569 
-1581 VSAAET
+1581 
-1587 ILNKQTGPNT
+1587 
-1597 AKTAVEQALN
+1597 
-1607 NVNNA
+1607 
-1612 KHALNGTQ
+1612 
-1620 NLNNAKQAA
+1620 
-1629 ITAINGASD
+1629 
-1638 LNQKQK
+1638 
-1644 DALKTQANGAQRVSN
+1644 
-1659 AQDVQR
+1659 
-1665 NATELNTAMGTLKHA
+1665 
-1680 IADKTNTLASS
+1680 
-1691 KYVNADSTKQNAYTT
+1691 
-1706 KVTNAEHIIS
+1706 
-1716 GTPTVVTTPSEV
+1716 
-1728 TAAANQV
+1728 
-1735 NSAKQELNGDERLRV
+1735 
-1750 AKQNANT
+1750 
-1757 AIDALT
+1757 
-1763 QLNTPQKAK
+1763 
-1772 LKEQVGQ
+1772 
-1779 ANRLEDV
+1779 
-1786 QTVQTNGQALN
+1786 
-1797 NAMKGLRDSI
+1797 
-1807 ANETTVKASQNYTD
+1807 
-1821 ASSNNQ
+1821 
-1827 STYNSAVSNAKGIIN
+1827 
-1842 QTNNPTMD
+1842 
-1850 TSAITQ
+1850 
-1856 ATTQVNNAK
+1856 
-1865 NGLNG
+1865 
-1870 AENLRNA
+1870 
-1877 QNTAKQNLNTLS
+1877 
-1889 HLTNNQKSA
+1889 
-1898 ISTQIDRAGHVS
+1898 
-1910 EVTAAKNAATELN
+1910 
-1923 TQMGN
+1923 
-1928 LEQAIHDQ
+1928 
-1936 NTVKQSVKFTDAD
+1936 
-1949 KAKRDAYTNA
+1949 
-1959 VSRAEAIL
+1959 
-1967 NKTQGANTSKQDV
+1967 
-1980 EAAIQNVS
+1980 
-1988 SAKNALNG
+1988 
-1996 DQNVT
+1996 
-2001 NAKNAA
+2001 
-2007 KNALNNLTSINNAQ
+2007 
-2021 KRDLT
+2021 
-2026 TKIDQ
+2026 
-2031 ATTVAGVEAVSNT
+2031 
-2044 GTQLNTAMANLQNG
+2044 
-2058 INDKTNTLAS
+2058 
-2068 ENYHDADSD
+2068 
-2077 KKTAYTQAVTNAE
+2077 
-2090 NILNKNSGSNLD
+2090 
-2102 KTAVENALS
+2102 
-2111 QVANAKGA
+2111 
-2119 LNGNHNLEQA
+2119 
-2129 KSNANTTINGL
+2129 
-2140 QHLTTAQ
+2140 
-2147 KDKLKQQVQQ
+2147 
-2157 AQNVAGVDTV
+2157 
-2167 KSSANTLNGAMGTL
+2167 
-2181 RNSIQDNTATKN
+2181 
-2193 GQNYLDATGSNKT
+2193 
-2206 NYNNAVDSANGVI
+2206 
-2219 NATSNPNMD
+2219 
-2228 ANAINQIATQVT
+2228 
-2240 STKNALDGT
+2240 
-2249 HNLTQ
+2249 
-2254 AKQTA
+2254 
-2259 TNAIDGATNLNKAQ
+2259 
-2273 KDALKAQVTSA
+2273 
-2284 QRVANVTSI
+2284 
-2293 QQTANELNTAMGQL
+2293 
-2307 QHGIDDENA
+2307 
-2316 TKQTQKYRDAE
+2316 
-2327 QSKKTA
+2327 
-2333 YDQAVAAAKAIL
+2333 
-2345 NKQTGSNS
+2345 
-2353 DKAAVDRALQQVT
+2353 
-2366 STKDALNGD
+2366 
-2375 AKLAEAKAAA
+2375 
-2385 KQNLG
+2385 
-2390 TLNHIT
+2390 
-2396 NAQRTDLEGQI
+2396 
-2407 NQATTVDGVN
+2407 
-2417 TVKTNANTLDGAM
+2417 
-2430 NSLQGSINDKDA
+2430 
-2442 TLRNQNY
+2442 
-2449 LDADESKRNAY
+2449 
-2460 TQAVTAAEG
+2460 
-2469 ILNKQ
+2469 
-2474 TGGNTSKAD
+2474 
-2483 VDNALNAVTRAKAA
+2483 
-2497 LNGAENLRNAKTSA
+2497 
-2511 TNTINGLPNLTQLQK
+2511 
-2526 DNLKHQVEQAQNVAG
+2526 
-2541 VNGVKDK
+2541 
-2548 GNTLNTAMGALRTS
+2548 
-2562 IQNDNTTKTSQNYL
+2562 
-2576 DASDSNKN
+2576 
-2584 NYNTAVNN
+2584 
-2592 ANGVINATNN
+2592 
-2602 PNMDANAINGMANQ
+2602 
-2616 VNTTKAA
+2616 
-2623 LNGVQNL
+2623 
-2630 AQAKTNATN
+2630 
-2639 TINNAH
+2639 
-2645 DLNQKQKDALKTQVN
+2645 
-2660 NAQRV
+2660 
-2665 SDANNVQH
+2665 
-2673 TATELNGAMT
+2673 
-2683 ALKAAIAD
+2683 
-2691 KERTKASG
+2691 
-2699 NYVNA
+2699 
-2704 DQEKR
+2704 
-2709 QAYDSKVTNA
+2709 
-2719 ENIINGTPNATL
+2719 
-2731 TVNDVNSA
+2731 
-2739 TSQVNA
+2739 
-2745 AKTALNGDNNLRVA
+2745 
-2759 KENANNTIDGL
+2759 
-2770 AQLNNAQ
+2770 
-2777 KAKLKEQVQSA
+2777 
-2788 TTLEGVQTVKNSS
+2788 
-2801 QTLNTAMKG
+2801 
-2810 LRDSIANEA
+2810 
-2819 TIKAGQNYTDASPT
+2819 
-2833 NRNEYDSAV
+2833 
-2842 TAAKAII
+2842 
-2849 NQTSNPTMEPNTIT
+2849 
-2863 QATSQVTTKEHALNG
+2863 
-2878 AQNLAQAKTT
+2878 
-2888 AKNNLNNLTSIN
+2888 
-2900 NAQKDALTRSIDGA
+2900 
-2914 TTVAGVN
+2914 
-2921 QETAKATE
+2921 
-2929 LNNAMHSL
+2929 
-2937 QNGIND
+2937 
-2943 EAQTKQTQKYL
+2943 
-2954 DAEPIK
+2954 
-2960 KSAYDQAVNAA
+2960 
-2971 KAILTKASGQN
+2971 
-2982 VDKAAV
+2982 
-2988 EQALQNVNSTKT
+2988 
-3000 ALNGDA
+3000 
-3006 KLNEAKAAAKQT
+3006 
-3018 LGTLTHIN
+3018 
-3026 NAQRT
+3026 
-3031 ALDNEITQATN
+3031 
-3042 VEGVNTVKAKAQQLD
+3042 
-3057 GAMGQLETSIRDK
+3057 
-3070 DTTLQ
+3070 
-3075 SQNYQDADDAK
+3075 
-3086 RTAYSQAVNA
+3086 
-3096 AATILNK
+3096 
-3103 TAGGNTPKADVERAM
+3103 
-3118 QAVTQANT
+3118 
-3126 ALNGI
+3126 
-3131 QNLERAKQA
+3131 
-3140 ANTAITNASDLNT
+3140 
-3153 KQKEALKAQV
+3153 
-3163 TSAGRVS
+3163 
-3170 AANGV
+3170 
-3175 EHTAT
+3175 
-3180 ELNTAMT
+3180 
-3187 ALKRAIADKAET
+3187 
-3199 KASGNYVNADANKR
+3199 
-3213 QAYDEKVTAAENI
+3213 
-3226 VSGTPTPTLTPADV
+3226 
-3240 TNAATQVTNA
+3240 
-3250 KTQLNGNHNL
+3250 
-3260 EVAKQNANTAIDGL
+3260 
-3274 TSLNGPQKA
+3274 
-3283 KLKEQVG
+3283 
-3290 QATTLPNVQTVRD
+3290 
-3303 NAQTLNSAMK
+3303 
-3313 GLRDSIANEA
+3313 
-3323 TIKAGQNY
+3323 
-3331 TDASP
+3331 
-3336 NNRSEYDSAVT
+3336 
-3347 AAKAI
+3347 
-3352 IDQTTSPSMNAQEI
+3352 
-3366 NQAKDQVTAK
+3366 
-3376 QQALNGQENL
+3376 
-3386 RTAQTNA
+3386 
-3393 KQHLNGLSDLTD
+3393 
-3405 AQKDAVKRQI
+3405 
-3415 EGATHVNEVTQ
+3415 
-3426 AQNNADALNTA
+3426 
-3437 MTNLKNGIQ
+3437 
-3446 DQNTIKQG
+3446 
-3454 VNFTDADEAK
+3454 
-3464 RNAYTNAVTQAEQIL
+3464 
-3479 NKAQGPNTAK
+3479 
-3489 DNVESALQNVQR
+3489 
-3501 AKNELNGNQ
+3501 
-3510 NVANAKSTAKNAL
+3510 
-3523 NNLTSINNAQKE
+3523 
-3535 ALKTQIEG
+3535 
-3543 ASTVAGVN
+3543 
-3551 QVSTT
+3551 
-3556 ASELNTAMSNLQ
+3556 
-3568 SGINDEAATKA
+3568 
-3579 AQKYTDADRDK
+3579 
-3590 QTAYNDAV
+3590 
-3598 TAAKTLL
+3598 
-3605 DKTAGSNDNKAAVE
+3605 
-3619 QALQRVNTAK
+3619 
-3629 TALNGDARLNEAKN
+3629 
-3643 TAKQQLATM
+3643 
-3652 SHLTNAQKANLTE
+3652 
-3665 QIERGTTV
+3665 
-3673 AGVQGIQANAGTL
+3673 
-3686 DQAMNQLRQ
+3686 
-3695 SIASKDT
+3695 
-3702 TKSSEDYQDAN
+3702 
-3713 ADLQNAY
+3713 
-3720 NRAVSDAE
+3720 
-3728 GIISATNNPEMNPDT
+3728 
-3743 INQKAS
+3743 
-3749 QVNSAKSALNG
+3749 
-3760 DEKLAAAKQ
+3760 
-3769 TAKTDI
+3769 
-3775 GRLTD
+3775 
-3780 LNNAQRTAAN
+3780 
-3790 AEVDQ
+3790 
-3795 APNLAAVT
+3795 
-3803 AAKNKATSLNTAMG
+3803 
-3817 NLKHALAEKDNTK
+3817 
-3830 RSVNYTDA
+3830 
-3838 DQPKQQAYDT
+3838 
-3848 AVTQAEAITNA
+3848 
-3859 NGSNANETQ
+3859 
-3868 VQAALNQLNQAKNDL
+3868 
-3883 NGDNKVAQAKET
+3883 
-3895 AKRAL
+3895 
-3900 ASYSNL
+3900 
-3906 NNAQSTAAT
+3906 
-3915 SQIDN
+3915 
-3920 ATTVADVTAA
+3920 
-3930 QNTANELN
+3930 
-3938 TAMGQLQNGIN
+3938 
-3949 DQNTVKQQVN
+3949 
-3959 FTDADQG
+3959 
-3966 KKDAYTNAVTNAQGI
+3966 
-3981 LDKANGQNMTK
+3981 
-3992 AQVEAALNQVTTAKN
+3992 
-4007 ALNGDANVR
+4007 
-4016 QAKSDAKANLGTLT
+4016 
-4030 HLNNAQKQD
+4030 
-4039 LTSQIEGATTVNGVN
+4039 
-4054 SVKTKAQ
+4054 
-4061 DLDGAMQRLESAI
+4061 
-4074 ANKDQ
+4074 
-4079 TKASENYI
+4079 
-4087 DADPTK
+4087 
-4093 KTAFDNAIIQAE
+4093 
-4105 SYLNK
+4105 
-4110 DHGAN
+4110 
-4115 KDKQAVE
+4115 
-4122 QAIQSVTSTEN
+4122 
-4133 ALNGDANLQ
+4133 
-4142 RAKTEATQAIDN
+4142 
-4154 LTHLNTP
+4154 
-4161 QKTALKQQVN
+4161 
-4171 AAQRVSGV
+4171 
-4179 TDLKNSATSLNN
+4179 
-4191 AMDQLKQAI
+4191 DQLKQGI

-4257 ETGLNGD
+4257 ETSLNGD
-4264 TNLATAK
+4264 SNLATAK

-4358 IINATSQPTLNPSAV
+4358 IINATSQPTLDPSAV

-4523 NNANQRLST
+4523 NNANQTLST

-4666 KDALKQLVQQ
+4666 KEALKQLVQQ

-4738 DQTTNP
+4738 DQTTSP

-4788 NNAQKQAVTN
+4788 NNAQKQAVTD

-4880 IQQVNATK
+4880 IQQVNAAK

-4917 QKDALKQQV
+4917 QKNALKQQV

-5029 VQQAI
+5029 VQHAI

-5049 KQITQATLVPNVNAI
+5049 KQITQATHVPNVNAI
-5064 QQAATTLNDAMTQLK
+5064 QQAATTLNDAMTQLKQGIANKAQIKGSENYHDADTDKQTAYDNAVTKAEELLKQTTNPTMDPNTIQQALTKVNDTNQALNGNQKLADAKQAAKTNLGTLDHLNDAQKQALTTQVEQAPDIATVNNVKQNAQNLNNAMTNLNNALQDKTETLNSINFTDADQAKKDAYTNAVSHAEGILSKANGSNASQTEVEQAMQRVNEAKQALNGNDNVQRAKDAAKQVITNANDLNQAQKDALKQQVDAAQTVANVNTIKQTAQDLNQAMTQLK

-5403 EKQNAKDAVSGMTH
+5403 EKQNAKDAVNAMTH

-5443 QTATSLDQAMD
+5443 QTATSLDHAMD
-5454 QLSQAINDKD
+5454 QLSQAINDKA
-5464 QILADGN
+5464 QTLADGN

-5606 NDYNKAVTAANNIIN
+5606 NDYNQAVTAANNIIN

-5695 QTAES
+5695 QTAET

-5851 NEDQPEQ
+5851 NEDQPEK

-6014 QAVISSKNALDG
+6014 QAVTSSKNALDG

-6079 EAMKALKE
+6079 EAIKALKE

-6180 LENQINNAATRGEV
+6180 LENQINNAATRVEV

-6262 EQLTQAVNQAKDNLH
+6262 EQLTQAV
-6277 GDQKLADDKQH
+6277 
-6288 AVTDLNQLN
+6288 
-6297 GLNNPQRQAL
+6297 
-6307 ESQINNAAT
+6307 
-6316 RDEVAQKLAEA
+6316 
-6327 KALDQAMQA
+6327 
-6336 LRNSIQD
+6336 
-6343 QQQTESGSKFINE
+6343 
-6356 DKPQKDAY
+6356 
-6364 QAAVQNAKD
+6364 
-6373 LINQTGNPTLDK
+6373 
-6385 SQVEQ
+6385 
-6390 LTQAV
+6390 

-6422 PNLNHAQQQALTDA
+6422 PNINHAQQQALTDA

-6491 QALQAAQSITDPT
+6491 QALQAAESITDPT

-6519 KLQEKENELNG
+6519 KLQEKVNELNG
-6530 NERVAEAKT
+6530 DERVAEAKT
-6539 QAKQTIDQLT
+6539 QAKQNIDQLT

-6563 DQATKLQPIA
+6563 DQATQLQPIA

-6587 QLQQAVNEH
+6587 QLQQAVNDH
-6596 ANVEQTVDYTQA
+6596 TNVEQTVDYTQA
-6608 DSDKQNAYKQA
+6608 DSDKQKAYKQA

-6706 AMDQLSQEITGN
+6706 AMDQLSEEITGN

-6757 LTAEQVIKLNDAITA
+6757 LTAEQVIKLNDAVTA
-6772 AKKALN
+6772 AKQALN
-6778 GEERLNNRKA
+6778 GEERLNNRKS

-7000 NTLLNSD
+7000 NALLNSD

-7015 GAIQTVN
+7015 GAIQAVN

-7090 QAVSQVQ
+7090 QDVSQVQ

-7127 QSLIDE
+7127 QALIDE

-7155 LQQGHNGINNA
+7155 LQQGHNDINNA
-7166 MTKEEIEQAKA
+7166 LTKEEIEQAKA
-7177 QLAQALQDI
+7177 QLAQALQEI

-7191 AKEDAKQDVDKQVQA
+7191 AKENAKQDVDKQVQA

-7234 QGHNG
+7234 QGHND
-7239 INNAMTKEEI
+7239 INNAM
-7249 EQAKA
+7249 
-7254 QLAQALQDIKDLV
+7254 
-7267 KAKEN
+7267 
-7272 AKQDI
+7272 
-7277 DKRVQALID
+7277 
-7286 EIDQNPNLTDKEKQ
+7286 
-7300 ALKDRINQIL
+7300 
-7310 QQGHNDINNALTK
+7310 TK

-7531 DEINNSVTLTL
+7531 NEINNSVTLTL

-7553 KLKQQAIDYINN
+7553 KLKQQAIDHINN

-7580 AHIEQFYPEQF
+7580 AHIEQFNPEQF

-7642 AIQRAQSIDEIS
+7642 AIQRAQSIDEIT

-7686 DFSNEKINSIRNSE
+7686 DFSNEKMNSIRNSE
-7700 IGTTDEKQAAMNQ
+7700 IGTADEKQAAMNQ

-7886 EKDTLNN
+7886 EKDSLNN

-7923 ENTDEKVLQDNE
+7923 ENTDEKVLKDNE
-7935 HSPILIAKRRKDKEV
+7935 HSPLLFAKRRKDKEE
-7950 DVETTTSIESNED
+7950 DVETTTSIESKDED
-7963 DAPLL
+7963 VPLL
-7968 LAKKKNQKDNQSKG
+7968 LAKKKNQKDNQSKD

-7988 NLLKS
+7988 NTSKKVAAKKKKKKSKKNKK

>member
-1 MGNGAEH
+1 MNYRDKIQKFSIRKYTVGTFSTVIATLVFLGFNTSQAHAAETNQPASVVKQKQQSNNEQTENRESQVQNSQNSQNGQSLSATHENEQPNISQANLVDQKVAQSSTTNDEQPASQNVNTKKDSATAATTQPDKEQSKHKQNESQSANKNGNDNRAAHVENHEANVVTASDSSDNGNVQHDRNELQAFFDANYHDYRFIDRENADSGTFNYVKGIFDKINTLLGSNDPINNKDLQLAYKELEQAVALIRTMPQRQQTSRRSNRIQTRSVESRAAEPRSVSDYQNANSSYYVENANDGSGYPVGTYINASSKGAPYNLPTTPWNTLKASDSKEIALMTAKQTGDGYQWVIKFNKGHAPHQNMIFWFALPADQVPVGRTDFVTVNSDGTNVQWSHGAGAGANKPLQQMWEYGVNDPHRSHDFKIRNRSGQVIYDWPTVHIYSLEDLSRASDYFSEAGATPATKAFGRQNFEYINGQKPAESPGVPKVYTFIGQGDASYTISFKTQGPTVNKLYYAAGGRALEYNQLFMYSQLYVESTQDHQQRLNGLRQVVNRTYRIGTTKRVEVSQGNVQTKKVLESTNLNIDDFVDDPLSYVKTPSNKVLGFYSNNANTNAFRPGGAQQLNEYQLSQLFTDQKLQEAARTRNPIRLMIGFDYPDAYGNSETLVPVNLTVLPEIQHNIKFFKNDDTQNIAEKPFSKQAGHPVFYVYAGNQGNASVNLGGSVTSIQPLRINLTSNENFTDKDWQITGIPRTLHIENSTNRPNNARERNIELVGNLLPGDYFGTIRFGRKEQLFEIRVKPHTPTITTTAEQLRGTALQKVPVNISGIPLDPSALVYLVAPTNQTTNGGSEADQIPSGYTILATGTPDGVHNTITIRPQDYVVFIPPVGKQIRAVVYYNKVVASNMSNAVTILPDDIPPTINNPVGINAKYYRGDEVNFTMGVSDRHSGIKNTTITTLPNGWTSNLTKADKNNGSLSITGRVSMNQAFNSDITFKVSATDNVNNTTNDSQSKHVSIHVGKISEDAHPIVLGNTEKVVVVNPTAVSNDEKQSIITAFMNKNQNIRGYLASTDPVTVDNNGNVTLHYRDGSSTTLDATNVMTYEPVVKPEYQTVNAAKTATVTIAKGQSFSIGDIKQYFTLSNGQPIPSGTFTNITSDRTIPTAQEVSQMNAGTQLYHITATNAYHKDSEDFYISLKIIDVKQPEGDQRVYRTSTYDLTTDEISKVKQAFINANRDVITLAEGDISVTNTPNGANVSTITVNINKGRLTKSFASNLANMNFLRWVNFPQDYTVTWTNAKIANRPTDGGLSWSDDHKSLIYRYDATLGTQITTNDILTMLKATTTVPGLRNNITGNEKSQAEAGGRPNFRTTGYSQSNATTDGQRQFTLNGQVIQVLDIINPSNGYGGQPVTNSNTRANHSNSTVVNVNEPAANGAGAFTIDHVVKSNSTHNASDAVYKAQLYLTPYGPKQYVEHLNQNTGNTTDAINIYFVPSDLVNPTISVGNYTNHQVFSGETFTNTITANDNFGVQSVTVPNTSQITGTVDNNHQHVSATAPNVTSATNKTINLLATDTSGNTATTSFNVTVKPLRDKYRVGTSSTAANPVRIANISNNATVSQADQTTIINSLTFTETVPNRSYARASANEITSKTVSNVSRTGNNANVTVTVTYQDGTTSTVTVPVKHVIPEIVAHSHYTVQGQDFPAGNGSSASDYFKLSNGSDIADATITWVSGQAPNKDNTRIGEDITVTAHILIDGETTPITKTATYKVVRTVPKHVFETARGVLYPGVSDMYDAKQYVKPVNNSWSTNAQHMNFQFVGTYGPNKDVVGISTRLIRVTYDNRQTEDLTILSKVKPDPPRIDANSVTYKAGLTNQEIKVNNVLNNSSVKLFKADNTPLNVTNITHGSGFSSVVTVSDALPNGGIKAKSSISMNNVTYTTQDEHGQVVTVTRNESVDSNDSATVTVTPQLQATTEGAVFIKGGDGFDFGHVERFIQNPPHGATVAWHDSPDTWKNTVGNTHKTAVVTLPNGQGTRNVEVPVKVYPVANAKAPSRDVKGQNLTNGTDAMNYITFDPNTNTNGITAAWANRQQPNNQQAGVQHLNVDVTYPGISAAKRVPVTVNVYQFEFPQTTYTTTVGGTLASGTQASGYAHMQNATGLPTDGFTYKWNRDTTGTNDANWSAMNKPNVAKVVNAKYDVIYNGHTFATSLPAKFVVKDVQPAKPTVTETAAGAITIAPGANQTVNTHAGNVTTYADKLVIKRNGNVVTTFTRRNNTSPWVKEASAATVAGIAGTNNGITVAAGTFNPADTIQVVATQGSGETVSDEQRSDDFTVVAPQPNQATTKIWQNGHIDITPNNPSGHLINPTQAMDIAYTEKVGNGAEH

-412 LRTAKT
+412 LKTAKT

-510 PTSTTGMTSTS
+510 PTSTTGMTSAS
-521 VATFNEK
+521 IAAFNEK

-563 TALDQARNGL
+563 SALDQARNGL

-637 NTSAANQAKSD
+637 NTSTANQAKSD

-661 PLQNAKTQLEQSI
+661 PLQTAKTQLEQSI

-799 DNNTIKSGQNYTDA
+799 DNNTIKSDQNYTDA

-905 IKQTTHSLNT
+905 IKQTTQSLNT

-1110 ALNGDEKLAQSKT
+1110 ALNGYEKLAQSKT

-1221 DQVTEAMNQLN
+1221 DQVTEAMNQVN

-1273 NSGTTVAGVHTV
+1273 NSGTTVAGVQTV

-1391 KNNLISQISSAT
+1391 KNNLISQITSAT

-1417 LDQAMASLQSGIN
+1417 LDQAMASLQNGIN

-1535 SVKQSANSLDGAMGN
+1535 SVKQNANSLDGAMGN

-1644 DALKTQANGAQRVSN
+1644 DALKAQANGAQRVSN
-1659 AQDVQR
+1659 AQDVQH

-1735 NSAKQELNGDERLRV
+1735 NSAKQELNGDERLRE

-1807 ANETTVKASQNYTD
+1807 ANETTVKTSQNYTD
-1821 ASSNNQ
+1821 ASPNNQ

-1898 ISTQIDRAGHVS
+1898 ISSQIDRAGHVS
-1910 EVTAAKNAATELN
+1910 EVTATKNAATELN

-2044 GTQLNTAMANLQNG
+2044 STQLNTAMANLQNG

-2193 GQNYLDATGSNKT
+2193 GQNYLDATERNKT

-2497 LNGAENLRNAKTSA
+2497 LNGADNLRNAKTSA
-2511 TNTINGLPNLTQLQK
+2511 TNTIDGLPNLTQLQK

-2623 LNGVQNL
+2623 LNGAQNL

-2673 TATELNGAMT
+2673 TATELNSAMT

-2719 ENIINGTPNATL
+2719 ENIISGTPNATL

-2739 TSQVNA
+2739 ASQVNA

-2759 KENANNTIDGL
+2759 KEHANNTIDGL

-2788 TTLEGVQTVKNSS
+2788 TTLDGVQTVKNSS

-2819 TIKAGQNYTDASPT
+2819 TIKAGQNYTDASPN

-2863 QATSQVTTKEHALNG
+2863 QVTSQVTTKEQALNG
-2878 AQNLAQAKTT
+2878 ARNLAQAKTT

-2943 EAQTKQTQKYL
+2943 ETQTKQTQKYL
-2954 DAEPIK
+2954 DAEPSK

-3131 QNLERAKQA
+3131 QNLDRAKQA

-3303 NAQTLNSAMK
+3303 NAQTLNTAMK

-3331 TDASP
+3331 TDASQ
-3336 NNRSEYDSAVT
+3336 NKQTDYNSAVT

-3352 IDQTTSPSMNAQEI
+3352 IGQTTSPSMNAQEI

-3479 NKAQGPNTAK
+3479 NKAQGPNTSK
-3489 DNVESALQNVQR
+3489 DGVETALENVQR

-3510 NVANAKSTAKNAL
+3510 NVANAKTTAKNAL

-3535 ALKTQIEG
+3535 ALKSQIEG
-3543 ASTVAGVN
+3543 ATTVAGVN

-3568 SGINDEAATKA
+3568 NGINDEAA
-3579 AQKYTDADRDK
+3579 
-3590 QTAYNDAV
+3590 
-3598 TAAKTLL
+3598 
-3605 DKTAGSNDNKAAVE
+3605 
-3619 QALQRVNTAK
+3619 
-3629 TALNGDARLNEAKN
+3629 
-3643 TAKQQLATM
+3643 
-3652 SHLTNAQKANLTE
+3652 
-3665 QIERGTTV
+3665 
-3673 AGVQGIQANAGTL
+3673 
-3686 DQAMNQLRQ
+3686 
-3695 SIASKDT
+3695 
-3702 TKSSEDYQDAN
+3702 
-3713 ADLQNAY
+3713 
-3720 NRAVSDAE
+3720 
-3728 GIISATNNPEMNPDT
+3728 
-3743 INQKAS
+3743 
-3749 QVNSAKSALNG
+3749 
-3760 DEKLAAAKQ
+3760 
-3769 TAKTDI
+3769 
-3775 GRLTD
+3775 
-3780 LNNAQRTAAN
+3780 
-3790 AEVDQ
+3790 
-3795 APNLAAVT
+3795 
-3803 AAKNKATSLNTAMG
+3803 
-3817 NLKHALAEKDNTK
+3817 
-3830 RSVNYTDA
+3830 
-3838 DQPKQQAYDT
+3838 
-3848 AVTQAEAITNA
+3848 
-3859 NGSNANETQ
+3859 
-3868 VQAALNQLNQAKNDL
+3868 
-3883 NGDNKVAQAKET
+3883 
-3895 AKRAL
+3895 
-3900 ASYSNL
+3900 
-3906 NNAQSTAAT
+3906 
-3915 SQIDN
+3915 
-3920 ATTVADVTAA
+3920 
-3930 QNTANELN
+3930 
-3938 TAMGQLQNGIN
+3938 
-3949 DQNTVKQQVN
+3949 
-3959 FTDADQG
+3959 
-3966 KKDAYTNAVTNAQGI
+3966 
-3981 LDKANGQNMTK
+3981 
-3992 AQVEAALNQVTTAKN
+3992 
-4007 ALNGDANVR
+4007 
-4016 QAKSDAKANLGTLT
+4016 
-4030 HLNNAQKQD
+4030 
-4039 LTSQIEGATTVNGVN
+4039 
-4054 SVKTKAQ
+4054 
-4061 DLDGAMQRLESAI
+4061 
-4074 ANKDQ
+4074 
-4079 TKASENYI
+4079 
-4087 DADPTK
+4087 
-4093 KTAFDNAIIQAE
+4093 
-4105 SYLNK
+4105 
-4110 DHGAN
+4110 
-4115 KDKQAVE
+4115 
-4122 QAIQSVTSTEN
+4122 
-4133 ALNGDANLQ
+4133 
-4142 RAKTEATQAIDN
+4142 
-4154 LTHLNTP
+4154 
-4161 QKTALKQQVN
+4161 
-4171 AAQRVSGV
+4171 
-4179 TDLKNSATSLNN
+4179 
-4191 AMDQLKQAI
+4191 
-4200 ADHDTI
+4200 
-4206 VAGGNYTNASP
+4206 
-4217 DKQGAYT
+4217 
-4224 DAYNAAKNIVNGSPN
+4224 
-4239 VITNAADVTAAT
+4239 
-4251 QRVNNA
+4251 
-4257 ETGLNGD
+4257 
-4264 TNLATAK
+4264 
-4271 QQAKDALRQMTH
+4271 
-4283 LSDAQKQSI
+4283 
-4292 TGQIDSA
+4292 
-4299 TQVTGVQSVKDNATN
+4299 
-4314 LDNAMNQL
+4314 
-4322 RNSIANKDE
+4322 
-4331 VKASQ
+4331 
-4336 PYVDADTDKQNAYN
+4336 
-4350 TAVTSAEN
+4350 
-4358 IINATSQPTLNPSAV
+4358 
-4373 TQAANQVN
+4373 
-4381 TNKTALNGAQNLAN
+4381 
-4395 KKQETTANINQLSH
+4395 
-4409 LNNAQKQDLNTQVT
+4409 
-4423 NAPNISTVN
+4423 
-4432 QVKTKA
+4432 
-4438 EQLDQAMERLING
+4438 
-4451 IQDKDQVKQ
+4451 
-4460 SVNFTDADPEKQT
+4460 
-4473 AYNNAVTAAE
+4473 
-4483 NIINQAN
+4483 
-4490 GTNANQS
+4490 
-4497 QVEAALSTVT
+4497 
-4507 TTKQA
+4507 
-4512 LNGDRKVTDAK
+4512 
-4523 NNANQRLST
+4523 
-4532 LDNLN
+4532 
-4537 NAQKGAVTGNIN
+4537 
-4549 QAHTVAEVTQAIQTA
+4549 
-4564 QELNTAMGN
+4564 
-4573 LKNSLN
+4573 
-4579 DKDTTL
+4579 
-4585 GSQNFADA
+4585 
-4593 DPEKKNAYNE
+4593 
-4603 AVRNAENILN
+4603 
-4613 KSTGT
+4613 
-4618 NVPKDQVEA
+4618 
-4627 AMNQVNTTKAALNG
+4627 TKAALNG

-4666 KDALKQLVQQ
+4666 KEALKQLVQQ

-4713 QNYTDASPNKKDAY
+4713 QNYTDASQNKKDAY

-4738 DQTTNP
+4738 DQTTSP

-4768 ENLEAAKQQATQSL
+4768 ENLEAAKQQASQSL

-4788 NNAQKQAVTN
+4788 NNAQKQTVTD

-4865 KANGGNATQT
+4865 KANGGNATQA

-4880 IQQVNATK
+4880 IKQVNAAK

-4985 AEALISGTP
+4985 AEALISATP

-5029 VQQAI
+5029 VQHAI
-5034 DQLPNLNQAQRDEYN
+5034 DQLPNLNQAQRDEYS

-5064 QQAATTLNDAMTQLK
+5064 QQAATTLNDAMTQLKQGIANKAQIKGSENYHDADTDKQTAYDNAVTKAEELLKQTTNPTMDPNTIQQALTKVNDTNQALNGNQKLADAKQDAKTTLGTLDHLNDAQKQALTTQVEQAPDIATVNNVKQNAQNLNNAMTNLNNALQDKTETLNSINFTDADQAKKDAYTNAVSHAEGILSKANGSNASQTEVEQAMQRVNEAKQALNGNDNVQRAKDAAKQVITNANDLNQAMTQLK

-5231 NNAANQAQQIANGT
+5231 NNAANQAQQIANGI
-5245 PTPVLAPDTVTQAV
+5245 PTPVLTPDTVTQAV

-5270 GDEKLAQAKQD
+5270 GDEKLAQAKQE

-5326 MGNLKQGIANK
+5326 MSNLKQGIANK

-5348 ADVDKQTAY
+5348 ADADKQTAY

-5377 PDDITRALTQVTD
+5377 PDEITRALTQVTD
-5390 AKNSLNGEAKLAT
+5390 AKNGLNGEAKLAT

-5454 QLSQAINDKD
+5454 QLSQAINDKA
-5464 QILADGN
+5464 QTLADGN

-5606 NDYNKAVTAANNIIN
+5606 NDYNQAVTAANNIIN

-5884 NQAAATVN
+5884 NQAATTVN

-5973 AYVNAEPNKKQAY
+5973 AYVNAEPNKKQSY

-6060 NATTRDKVAEII
+6060 NATTRGEVAQII
-6072 AQAQALN
+6072 AQAQAL
-6079 EAMKALKE
+6079 
-6087 SIKDQPQTE
+6087 T
-6096 ASSKFIN
+6096 
-6103 EDQAQKDAYTQAVQ
+6103 
-6117 HAKDLINKTTDPTLA
+6117 
-6132 KSIIDQATQA
+6132 
-6142 VTDAKN
+6142 
-6148 NLHGDQK
+6148 
-6155 LAQDKQ
+6155 KQ
-6161 RATETL
+6161 
-6167 NNLSNLNTPQRQA
+6167 
-6180 LENQINNAATRGEV
+6180 
-6194 AQKLTE
+6194 
-6200 AQALNQAMEALR
+6200 
-6212 NSIQDQQQTE
+6212 
-6222 AGSKFINEDKPQ
+6222 
-6234 KDAYQAAVQNAKDL
+6234 
-6248 INQTNNPTLDKAQV
+6248 
-6262 EQLTQAVNQAKDNLH
+6262 
-6277 GDQKLADDKQH
+6277 
-6288 AVTDLNQLN
+6288 
-6297 GLNNPQRQAL
+6297 
-6307 ESQINNAAT
+6307 
-6316 RDEVAQKLAEA
+6316 
-6327 KALDQAMQA
+6327 
-6336 LRNSIQD
+6336 
-6343 QQQTESGSKFINE
+6343 
-6356 DKPQKDAY
+6356 
-6364 QAAVQNAKD
+6364 
-6373 LINQTGNPTLDK
+6373 
-6385 SQVEQ
+6385 
-6390 LTQAV
+6390 
-6395 TTAKDNLHGDQKL
+6395 
-6408 ARDQQQAVTTVNAL
+6408 
-6422 PNLNHAQQQALTDA
+6422 
-6436 INAAPTRTEV
+6436 
-6446 AQHVQTATELDHA
+6446 
-6459 METLK
+6459 
-6464 NKVDQV
+6464 
-6470 NTDKAQPNY
+6470 
-6479 TEASTDKKEAVD
+6479 
-6491 QALQAAQSITDPT
+6491 
-6504 NGSNA
+6504 
-6509 NKDAVEQALT
+6509 
-6519 KLQEKENELNG
+6519 
-6530 NERVAEAKT
+6530 
-6539 QAKQTIDQLT
+6539 
-6549 HLNADQIATAKQNI
+6549 
-6563 DQATKLQPIA
+6563 
-6573 ELVDQATQ
+6573 
-6581 LNQSMD
+6581 
-6587 QLQQAVNEH
+6587 
-6596 ANVEQTVDYTQA
+6596 
-6608 DSDKQNAYKQA
+6608 
-6619 IADAENV
+6619 
-6626 LKQNANKQQVD
+6626 
-6637 QALQNILNAKQALN
+6637 
-6651 GDERVALAK
+6651 
-6660 TNGKHDIDQLNAL
+6660 
-6673 NNAQQDGFK
+6673 
-6682 GRIDQSN
+6682 
-6689 DLNQIQQIVDE
+6689 
-6700 AKALNR
+6700 
-6706 AMDQLSQEITGN
+6706 
-6718 EGRTKGST
+6718 
-6726 NYVNADTQVKQVYDE
+6726 
-6741 AVDKAKQAL
+6741 
-6750 DKSTGQN
+6750 
-6757 LTAEQVIKLNDAITA
+6757 
-6772 AKKALN
+6772 
-6778 GEERLNNRKA
+6778 
-6788 EALQRLDQLTHLN
+6788 
-6801 NAQRQLAI
+6801 
-6809 QQINNAETLNKA
+6809 
-6821 SRAIN
+6821 
-6826 RATKLDNAMGAVQQ
+6826 
-6840 YIDEQHLGVISSTN
+6840 
-6854 YINADDNLK
+6854 
-6863 ANYDNAIAN
+6863 
-6872 AAHELDKVQGN
+6872 
-6883 AIAKAEA
+6883 
-6890 EQLKQNIID
+6890 
-6899 AQNAL
+6899 
-6904 NGDQNLANA
+6904 
-6913 KDKANAFVNS
+6913 
-6923 LNGLNQQQQDLAHK
+6923 
-6937 AINNADTVSDV
+6937 
-6948 TDIVNNQIDLNDAM
+6948 
-6962 ETLKHLVDNEI
+6962 
-6973 PNAEQTVNYQ
+6973 
-6983 NADDNAKTN
+6983 
-6992 FDDAKRLA
+6992 
-7000 NTLLNSD
+7000 
-7007 NTNVNDIN
+7007 
-7015 GAIQTVN
+7015 
-7022 DAIHN
+7022 
-7027 LNGDQRLQD
+7027 
-7036 AKDKAIQSINQAL
+7036 
-7049 ANKLKEI
+7049 
-7056 EASNA
+7056 
-7061 TDQDKLIAK
+7061 
-7070 NKAEELA
+7070 
-7077 NSIINNINKATSN
+7077 
-7090 QAVSQVQ
+7090 
-7097 TAGNHA
+7097 
-7103 IEQVHANEIPKAKID
+7103 
-7118 ANKDVDKQV
+7118 
-7127 QSLIDE
+7127 
-7133 IDRNPNL
+7133 
-7140 TDKEKQA
+7140 
-7147 LKDRINQI
+7147 
-7155 LQQGHNGINNA
+7155 
-7166 MTKEEIEQAKA
+7166 
-7177 QLAQALQDI
+7177 
-7186 KDLVK
+7186 
-7191 AKEDAKQDVDKQVQA
+7191 
-7206 LIDEIDQNP
+7206 
-7215 NLTDKEKQALKDR
+7215 
-7228 INQILQ
+7228 
-7234 QGHNG
+7234 
-7239 INNAMTKEEI
+7239 
-7249 EQAKA
+7249 
-7254 QLAQALQDIKDLV
+7254 
-7267 KAKEN
+7267 
-7272 AKQDI
+7272 
-7277 DKRVQALID
+7277 
-7286 EIDQNPNLTDKEKQ
+7286 
-7300 ALKDRINQIL
+7300 
-7310 QQGHNDINNALTK
+7310 
-7323 EEIEQAKAQLAQAL
+7323 
-7337 QDIKDLVKAKEDAKN
+7337 
-7352 AIKALANAKR
+7352 
-7362 DQINSNPDLTPEQKA
+7362 
-7377 KALKEID
+7377 
-7384 EAEKRALQ
+7384 
-7392 NVENAQTIDQL
+7392 
-7403 NRGLNLGLDDI
+7403 
-7414 RNTHVWEVDEQPA
+7414 
-7427 VNEIFEAT
+7427 
-7435 PEQILVNGELI
+7435 
-7446 VHRDDIITEQDIL
+7446 
-7459 AHINLIDQLSA
+7459 
-7470 EVIDTPSTATISD
+7470 
-7483 SLTAKVEVTLLDG
+7483 
-7496 SKVIV
+7496 
-7501 NVPVKV
+7501 
-7507 VEKELSVVK
+7507 
-7516 QQAIESIENAAQQKI
+7516 
-7531 DEINNSVTLTL
+7531 
-7542 EQKEAAIAEVN
+7542 
-7553 KLKQQAIDYINN
+7553 
-7565 APDVHS
+7565 
-7571 VEEIQQQEQ
+7571 
-7580 AHIEQFYPEQF
+7580 
-7591 TIEQAKSN
+7591 
-7599 AIKSIEDAIQHM
+7599 
-7611 IDEIKART
+7611 
-7619 DLTDKEK
+7619 
-7626 QEAIA
+7626 
-7631 KLNQLKEQAIQ
+7631 
-7642 AIQRAQSIDEIS
+7642 
-7654 EQLEQF
+7654 
-7660 KAQMK
+7660 
-7665 AANPTAKE
+7665 
-7673 LAKRKQEAISRIK
+7673 
-7686 DFSNEKINSIRNSE
+7686 
-7700 IGTTDEKQAAMNQ
+7700 
-7713 INEIVLE
+7713 
-7720 TIRDIN
+7720 
-7726 NAHTLQQVEAA
+7726 
-7737 LNNGIARISAVQIV
+7737 
-7751 ISDRAKQSSSTGN
+7751 
-7764 ESNSHLTIGYGTAN
+7764 
-7778 HPFNSSTI
+7778 
-7786 GHKKK
+7786 
-7791 IDEDDDIDPLHMR
+7791 
-7804 HFSNNFGNVI
+7804 
-7814 KNAIG
+7814 
-7819 VVGISGLLASFWFFI
+7819 
-7834 AKRRRKEDEEEELE
+7834 
-7848 IRDNNKDSIKETLDD
+7848 
-7863 TKHLPLLFAKRR
+7863 
-7875 RKEDEEDVTVE
+7875 
-7886 EKDTLNN
+7886 
-7893 GESLDKVKH
+7893 
-7902 TPFFLPKRRRKE
+7902 
-7914 DEEDVEVTN
+7914 
-7923 ENTDEKVLQDNE
+7923 
-7935 HSPILIAKRRKDKEV
+7935 
-7950 DVETTTSIESNED
+7950 
-7963 DAPLL
+7963 
-7968 LAKKKNQKDNQSKG
+7968 
-7982 KKSASK
+7982 
-7988 NLLKS
+7988 

>member
-1 MGNGAEH
+1 MNYRDKIQKFSIRKYTVGTFSTVIATLVFLGFNTSQAHAAETNQPASVVKQKQQSNNEQTENRESQAQNSQNSQNGQSLSATHENEQPNISQANLVDQKVAQSTTTNDEQPASQNVNTKKDSATAATTQPDKEEIKHKQNESQSANKNGNDSRAAHVENHEANVVTASDSSDNGNVQHDRNELQAFFDANYHDYRFIDRENADSGTFNYVKGIFDKINTLLGSNDPINNKDLQLAYKELEQAVALIRTMPQRQQTSRRSNRIQTRSVESRAAEPRSVSDYQNANSSYYVENANDGSGYPVGTYINASSKGAPYNLPTTPWNTLKASDSKEIALMTAKQTGDGYQWVIKFNKGHAPHQNMIFWFALPADQVPVGRTDFVTVNSDGTNVQWSHGAGAGANKPLQQMWEYGVNDPDRSHDFKIRNRSGQVIYDWPTVHIYSLEDLSRASDYFSEAGATPATKAFGRQNFEYINGQKPAESPGVPKVYTFIGQGDASYTISFKTQGPTVNKLYYAAGGRALEYNQLFMYSQLYVESTQDHQQRLNGLRQVVNRTYRIGTTKRVEVSQGNVQTKKVLESTNLNIDDFVDDPLSYVKTPSNKVLGFYSTNANTNAFRPGGAQQLNEYQLSQLFTDQKLQEAARTRNPIRLMIGFDYPDAYGNSETLVPVNLTVLPEIQHNIKFFKNDDTQNIAEKPFSKQAGHPVFYVYAGNQGNASVNLGGSVTSIQPLRINLTSNENFTDKDWQITGIPRTLHIENSTNRTNNARERNIELVGNLLPGDYFGTIRFGRKEQLFEIRVKPHTPTITTTAEQLRGTALQKVPVNISGIPLDPSALVYLVAPTNQTTNGGSEADQIPSGYTILATGTPDGVHNTITIQPKDYVVFIPPVGKQIRAVVYYNKVVASNMSNAVTILPDDIPPTINNPVGINAKYYRGDEVNFTMGVSDRHSGLKSTTITTLPSGWTSNLTKSDNKNGSLSITGRVSMNQAFNSDITFKVSATDNVNNTTNDSQSKHVSIHVGKISEDAHPIVLGNTEKVVVVNPTAVSNDEKQRIITAFMNKNQNIRGYLASTDPVTVDNNGNVTLHYRDGSSTTLEATNVMTYEPIVKPEYQTTNAPKTATVTIAKGQSFSIGDIKQYFTLSNGQPIPIGTFTNITSDRTIPTAQEVSQMNAGTQLYHIVASNAYHKDTEDFYISLKIVDVKQPEGDQRVYRTSTYDLTTDEISKVKQAFINANRDVITLAEGDISVTNTSNGANVSTITVNINKGRLTKSFSSNLANMNFLRWVNFPQDYTVTWTNAKIANRPTDGGLSWSDDHKSLIYRYDATLGTQITTNDILTMLKATTTVPDLRNNITGNEKAQAEAGGRPNYRTTGYSQANASSDGQRQYTLNGQVIQILDIINPSNGYGGQPVTNSNTRANHSNATVVNVNEPAANGAGAFTIDHVVKSNSTHNASDAVYKAQLYLTPYGPKQYVEHLNQNTGNTTDAINIYFVPSDLVNPTISVGNYTNHQVFSGETFTNTITANDNFGVQSVTVPTTSQITGTVDNNHQHVSATAPNVTSATSKTINLLATDTSGNTATTSFNVTVKPLRDKYRVGTSSTAANPVRIANISNNATVSQADQTAIINSLTFTSNAPNRNYATASANEITSKTVSNVSRTGNNANVTVTVTYQDGTTSTVTVPVKHVIPEIVAHSHYTVQGQDFPAGNGSSASDYFKLSNGSAIPDATITWVSGQAPNKDNTLIGEDITVTANILIDGETTPITKTATYKVVRTVPKHVFETARGVLYPGVSDMYDAKQYVKPVNNSWSTNAQHMNFQFVGTYGPNKDVVGISTRLIRVTYDNRQTEDLTILSKVKPDPPRIDANSVTYKAGLTNQEIKVNNVLNNSSVKLFKADNTPLNVTNITHGSGFSSVVTVSDALPNDGIKAKSSISMNNVTYTTQDEHGQVVTVTRNESVDSNDSATVTVTPQLQATSEGAVFIKGGDGFDFGHVERFIQNPPHGATVAWHDSPDTWKNTVGNTHKTAVVTLPNGQGTRNVEVPVKVYPVANAKAPSRDVKGQNLTNGTDAINYITFDPNTNTNGITAAWANRQQPNNQQAGVQHLNVDVTYPGISAAKRVPVTVNVYQFEFPQTSYTTTVGGTLASGTQASGYAHMQNANGLPTDGFTYKWNNAATGTNDANWAAMNKPNAAKVVNAKYDVIYNGHTFATSLPAKFVVKDVQPAKPTITESAAGAITITPGANQTVNTYAGNVTTYADKLVIKRNGNVVTTFTRRNNTSPWVKEASAATVAGIAGTNNGITVAAGTFNPADTIQVVATQGSGETISDEQRSDDFTVVAPQPNHANTKIWQNGHIDITPNNPSGHLINPTQAMDIAYTEKMGNGAEH

-31 TLDAQ
+31 TLDPQ

-45 TIKPNSSITITP
+45 TIKPNSVITITP

-62 HSVSSNPSTLTAPAA
+62 HSASSNPSTLTAPAT

-104 ANKRTATIK
+104 ASKRTATIK

-128 TIPVTVTYNDGSTE
+128 TIPVTVTYNDGSSE

-166 PVSTEGKKPG
+166 PVSTDGKKPG
-176 TITQYNNAMHNAQQQ
+176 TITQYNNAIHNAQQQ

-204 NERATPQQ
+204 NDRATPQQ
-212 VSDALTKVRAAQ
+212 VNAALSKVQAAQ
-224 TKIDQ
+224 TKINE

-439 AYENAKRAGQTE
+439 AYQNAKRAGQTE

-470 AEKTKVE
+470 AEKAKVE

-489 LTPDLAPLQTAKTQL
+489 LTPDLAPLQAAKTQL

-510 PTSTTGMTSTS
+510 PTSTTGMTSAS

-543 ASHPDVATIRQ
+543 ASHPNVATIRQ

-596 TTGMTQDSINAYNAK
+596 TTGMTQDSVNAYNAK
-611 LTAARNKIQQ
+611 LTAARNKVQQ

-626 AGSPTVEQINT
+626 AGSPTVDQINT
-637 NTSAANQAKSD
+637 NTTAANQAKSD

-716 NINDKVT
+716 NINDKVA

-762 NFTQQINAAQ
+762 NFTQQINAAP

-785 ALNTA
+785 ALNNA
-790 MTKLKDSVA
+790 MTKLKESVA

-813 TPANK
+813 TTANK

-844 VNQKAASVKS
+844 VNQKAETVKS
-854 TKDALDGQQNLQR
+854 TKGALDGQQNLQR
-867 AKTEATNAITHA
+867 AKTEVTNAITHA

-905 IKQTTHSLNT
+905 IKQTTQSLNT

-1026 IDAVNTIK
+1026 IEAVNTIK

-1046 LRQAVADKDQVKR
+1046 LRQAVADKEQVKR

-1085 NQTTNPTMSVDDVNR
+1085 NQSTNPTMSVNDVNS
-1100 ATSAVTSNKN
+1100 ATSAVTTNKN

-1123 DAARAID
+1123 DAVRAID

-1157 TVKQQGTD
+1157 TIKQQGTD

-1202 AVQAAK
+1202 AV
-1208 DILNKSNGQNKTK
+1208 
-1221 DQVTEAMNQLN
+1221 
-1232 SAKNN
+1232 
-1237 LDGTRLLD
+1237 
-1245 QAKQTAKQQLNNMTH
+1245 
-1260 LTTAQKTNLTNQI
+1260 
-1273 NSGTTVAGVHTV
+1273 
-1285 QSNANTLDQAMNTLR
+1285 
-1300 QSIANKDATKASED
+1300 
-1314 YVDANNDKQTAYNN
+1314 
-1328 AVAAAETI
+1328 
-1336 INANSNPEMN
+1336 
-1346 PSTITQKAEQVNSSK
+1346 
-1361 TALNGDEN
+1361 
-1369 LAAAK
+1369 
-1374 QNAKTY
+1374 
-1380 LNTLTSITDAQ
+1380 
-1391 KNNLISQISSAT
+1391 
-1403 RVSGVDTVKQNAQH
+1403 
-1417 LDQAMASLQSGIN
+1417 
-1430 NESQV
+1430 
-1435 KSSEKY
+1435 
-1441 RDADTNKQQEYDN
+1441 
-1454 AITAAKAILNKS
+1454 
-1466 TGPNTAQNAVEAAL
+1466 
-1480 QRVNNAKDALNGDA
+1480 
-1494 KLIAAQNAAKQHL
+1494 
-1507 GTLTHITTAQ
+1507 
-1517 RNDLTNQI
+1517 
-1525 SQATNLAGVE
+1525 
-1535 SVKQSANSLDGAMGN
+1535 
-1550 LQTAIN
+1550 
-1556 DKSGTLAS
+1556 
-1564 QNFLD
+1564 
-1569 ADEQKRNAYNQA
+1569 
-1581 VSAAET
+1581 
-1587 ILNKQTGPNT
+1587 
-1597 AKTAVEQALN
+1597 
-1607 NVNNA
+1607 
-1612 KHALNGTQ
+1612 
-1620 NLNNAKQAA
+1620 
-1629 ITAINGASD
+1629 
-1638 LNQKQK
+1638 
-1644 DALKTQANGAQRVSN
+1644 
-1659 AQDVQR
+1659 
-1665 NATELNTAMGTLKHA
+1665 
-1680 IADKTNTLASS
+1680 
-1691 KYVNADSTKQNAYTT
+1691 
-1706 KVTNAEHIIS
+1706 
-1716 GTPTVVTTPSEV
+1716 
-1728 TAAANQV
+1728 
-1735 NSAKQELNGDERLRV
+1735 
-1750 AKQNANT
+1750 
-1757 AIDALT
+1757 
-1763 QLNTPQKAK
+1763 
-1772 LKEQVGQ
+1772 
-1779 ANRLEDV
+1779 
-1786 QTVQTNGQALN
+1786 
-1797 NAMKGLRDSI
+1797 
-1807 ANETTVKASQNYTD
+1807 
-1821 ASSNNQ
+1821 
-1827 STYNSAVSNAKGIIN
+1827 
-1842 QTNNPTMD
+1842 
-1850 TSAITQ
+1850 
-1856 ATTQVNNAK
+1856 
-1865 NGLNG
+1865 
-1870 AENLRNA
+1870 
-1877 QNTAKQNLNTLS
+1877 
-1889 HLTNNQKSA
+1889 
-1898 ISTQIDRAGHVS
+1898 
-1910 EVTAAKNAATELN
+1910 
-1923 TQMGN
+1923 
-1928 LEQAIHDQ
+1928 
-1936 NTVKQSVKFTDAD
+1936 
-1949 KAKRDAYTNA
+1949 
-1959 VSRAEAIL
+1959 SRAETIL

-1980 EAAIQNVS
+1980 EAAIQNVT

-1996 DQNVT
+1996 NQNVT
-2001 NAKNAA
+2001 NAKNTA
-2007 KNALNNLTSINNAQ
+2007 KHALNNLTSINNAQ

-2058 INDKTNTLAS
+2058 INDKANTLAS

-2102 KTAVENALS
+2102 KAAVENALS
-2111 QVANAKGA
+2111 QVTNAKGA

-2181 RNSIQDNTATKN
+2181 RNSIQDNAATKN
-2193 GQNYLDATGSNKT
+2193 GQNYLDATERNKT

-2396 NAQRTDLEGQI
+2396 NAQRTALEGQI

-2497 LNGAENLRNAKTSA
+2497 LNGAENLRNTKTSA

-2623 LNGVQNL
+2623 LNGAQNL

-2731 TVNDVNSA
+2731 TANDVNSA

-2788 TTLEGVQTVKNSS
+2788 TTLDGVQTVKNSS

-2819 TIKAGQNYTDASPT
+2819 TIKAGQNYTDASPN

-2943 EAQTKQTQKYL
+2943 ETQTKQTQKYL
-2954 DAEPIK
+2954 DAEPSK

-2988 EQALQNVNSTKT
+2988 EQSLQNVNSTKT

-3187 ALKRAIADKAET
+3187 ALKRAIADKADT

-3213 QAYDEKVTAAENI
+3213 QAYDEKVTAAESI
-3226 VSGTPTPTLTPADV
+3226 VSGTPTPTLTPSDV
-3240 TNAATQVTNA
+3240 KNAATQVTNA

-3290 QATTLPNVQTVRD
+3290 QATTLPNVQNVRD
-3303 NAQTLNSAMK
+3303 NAQTLNTAMK

-3331 TDASP
+3331 TDASQNKQTDY
-3336 NNRSEYDSAVT
+3336 NNAVT

-3352 IDQTTSPSMNAQEI
+3352 IGQTTSPTMNAQEI

-3405 AQKDAVKRQI
+3405 AQKEAAKRQI

-3446 DQNTIKQG
+3446 NQNTIKQG

-3489 DNVESALQNVQR
+3489 DGVETALQNVQR
-3501 AKNELNGNQ
+3501 AKNDLNGNQ
-3510 NVANAKSTAKNAL
+3510 NVANAKTTAKNAL

-3535 ALKTQIEG
+3535 ALKSQIDS
-3543 ASTVAGVN
+3543 ATTVAGVN

-3568 SGINDEAATKA
+3568 NGINDEAATKA

-3605 DKTAGSNDNKAAVE
+3605 DKTAGPNDNKAAVE

-3652 SHLTNAQKANLTE
+3652 SHLTDAQKANLTE

-3686 DQAMNQLRQ
+3686 NQAMNQLRQ
-3695 SIASKDT
+3695 SIASKDA

-3769 TAKTDI
+3769 TAKSDI
-3775 GRLTD
+3775 GSLTD

-3790 AEVDQ
+3790 AEVDH

-3848 AVTQAEAITNA
+3848 AVTQAEGITNA

-3883 NGDNKVAQAKET
+3883 NGDNKVAQAKES

-3906 NNAQSTAAT
+3906 INAQSTAAT

-3920 ATTVADVTAA
+3920 ATTVAGVTAA

-3938 TAMGQLQNGIN
+3938 AAMSQLQNGIN

-3981 LDKANGQNMTK
+3981 LDKAHGQNMTK

-4054 SVKTKAQ
+4054 GVKTKAQ

-4093 KTAFDNAIIQAE
+4093 KTAFDNAITQAE

-4122 QAIQSVTSTEN
+4122 QAIQSVTTAKN

-4142 RAKTEATQAIDN
+4142 RAKTEAIQAIDN
-4154 LTHLNTP
+4154 LTHLNTA

-4271 QQAKDALRQMTH
+4271 QQAKEALRQMTH

-4292 TGQIDSA
+4292 TGQIDNA
-4299 TQVTGVQSVKDNATN
+4299 TLVTGVQSVKDNATN

-4358 IINATSQPTLNPSAV
+4358 IINATSQPTLDPSAV

-4497 QVEAALSTVT
+4497 QVEAVLSTVT

-4523 NNANQRLST
+4523 NNANQTLST

-4618 NVPKDQVEA
+4618 NVSKDQVEA

-4738 DQTTNP
+4738 D
-4744 TLDPT
+4744 
-4749 VINQA
+4749 
-4754 AGQVSTTKNALNGN
+4754 
-4768 ENLEAAKQQATQSL
+4768 
-4782 GSLDNL
+4782 
-4788 NNAQKQAVTN
+4788 
-4798 QINGAHTVDEAN
+4798 
-4810 QIKQNAQNLNTAMGN
+4810 
-4825 LKQAI
+4825 
-4830 ADKDATKATVN
+4830 
-4841 FTDADQAKQQAYNT
+4841 
-4855 AVTNAENIIS
+4855 
-4865 KANGGNATQT
+4865 
-4875 EVEQA
+4875 
-4880 IQQVNATK
+4880 
-4888 QALNGNAN
+4888 
-4896 VQHAKDEA
+4896 
-4904 TALINSSNDLNQA
+4904 
-4917 QKDALKQQV
+4917 
-4926 QNATTVAGVN
+4926 
-4936 NVKQTAQELNN
+4936 
-4947 AMTQLKQGIADK
+4947 
-4959 EQTKA
+4959 
-4964 DGNFVN
+4964 
-4970 ADPDKQNAYNQAVAK
+4970 
-4985 AEALISGTP
+4985 
-4994 DVVVTPSEIT
+4994 
-5004 AALNKVTQA
+5004 
-5013 KNDLNG
+5013 
-5019 NTNLATAKQN
+5019 
-5029 VQQAI
+5029 
-5034 DQLPNLNQAQRDEYN
+5034 
-5049 KQITQATLVPNVNAI
+5049 
-5064 QQAATTLNDAMTQLK
+5064 
-5079 QGIADK
+5079 
-5085 DQTKA
+5085 
-5090 NGNFVNADT
+5090 
-5099 DKQNAYNNAVAHAEQ
+5099 
-5114 IISGTPNANVD
+5114 
-5125 PQQVAQALQQVNQ
+5125 
-5138 AKGDLNGNHNLQVA
+5138 
-5152 KDNANTAIDQLPN
+5152 
-5165 LNQPQKTA
+5165 
-5173 LKDQVSHAELVTGVN
+5173 
-5188 AIKQNADAL
+5188 
-5197 NNAMGTL
+5197 
-5204 KQQIQANS
+5204 
-5212 QVPQSVDFTQ
+5212 
-5222 ADQDKQQAY
+5222 
-5231 NNAANQAQQIANGT
+5231 
-5245 PTPVLAPDTVTQAV
+5245 
-5259 TTMNQAKDALN
+5259 
-5270 GDEKLAQAKQD
+5270 
-5281 ALANLDTLRDLN
+5281 
-5293 QPQRDALRNQINQA
+5293 
-5307 QALATVEQTKQ
+5307 
-5318 NAQNVNTA
+5318 
-5326 MGNLKQGIANK
+5326 
-5337 DTVKASENYHD
+5337 
-5348 ADVDKQTAY
+5348 
-5357 TNAVSQAEGIINQTT
+5357 
-5372 NPTLN
+5372 
-5377 PDDITRALTQVTD
+5377 
-5390 AKNSLNGEAKLAT
+5390 
-5403 EKQNAKDAVSGMTH
+5403 
-5417 LNDAQK
+5417 
-5423 QALKGQI
+5423 
-5430 DQSPEIATVNQVK
+5430 
-5443 QTATSLDQAMD
+5443 
-5454 QLSQAINDKD
+5454 
-5464 QILADGN
+5464 
-5471 YLNADPDKQNAYKQ
+5471 
-5485 AVAKAEA
+5485 
-5492 LLNKQSGTNEVQ
+5492 
-5504 AQVESITNEV
+5504 
-5514 NAAKQ
+5514 
-5519 ALNGN
+5519 
-5524 DNLANAK
+5524 
-5531 QQAKQQLAN
+5531 
-5540 LTHLNDAQKQS
+5540 
-5551 FESQI
+5551 
-5556 TQAPLVTDVTTI
+5556 
-5568 NQKAQTLDHAM
+5568 
-5579 ELLRNSVADNQTTL
+5579 
-5593 ASEDYHDATAQRQ
+5593 
-5606 NDYNKAVTAANNIIN
+5606 
-5621 QTTSPTM
+5621 
-5628 NPDDVN
+5628 
-5634 GATTQVNNTKVAL
+5634 
-5647 DGDENLAAAK
+5647 
-5657 QQANNRLDQLDHL
+5657 
-5670 NNAQKQQLQSQITQS
+5670 
-5685 SDIAAVNGHK
+5685 
-5695 QTAES
+5695 
-5700 LNTAM
+5700 
-5705 GNLINAIADHQAVE
+5705 
-5719 QRGNFINADTDKQTA
+5719 
-5734 YNTAV
+5734 
-5739 NEAAAMINKQTGQN
+5739 
-5753 ANQTEVEQA
+5753 
-5762 ITKVQTTLQAL
+5762 
-5773 NGDHNLQVAKTNATQ
+5773 
-5788 AIDALTSLND
+5788 
-5798 PQKTALKDQVTAA
+5798 
-5811 TLVTA
+5811 
-5816 VHQIEQN
+5816 
-5823 ANTLNQAM
+5823 
-5831 HGLRQSIQDNAA
+5831 
-5843 TKANSKYI
+5843 
-5851 NEDQPEQ
+5851 
-5858 QNYDQAVQ
+5858 
-5866 AANNIINEQTA
+5866 
-5877 TLDNNAI
+5877 
-5884 NQAAATVN
+5884 
-5892 TTKAALHGDVKLQND
+5892 
-5907 KDHAKQTVSQL
+5907 
-5918 AHLNNAQKHM
+5918 
-5928 EDTLIDSETTRT
+5928 
-5940 AVKQDLTEAQ
+5940 
-5950 ALDQLMDA
+5950 
-5958 LQQSIADKDATRASS
+5958 
-5973 AYVNAEPNKKQAY
+5973 
-5986 DEAVQNA
+5986 
-5993 ESIIAGLNNP
+5993 
-6003 TINKGN
+6003 
-6009 VSSAT
+6009 
-6014 QAVISSKNALDG
+6014 
-6026 VERLA
+6026 
-6031 QDKQTAGNSL
+6031 
-6041 NHLDQL
+6041 
-6047 TPAQQQALENQIN
+6047 
-6060 NATTRDKVAEII
+6060 
-6072 AQAQALN
+6072 
-6079 EAMKALKE
+6079 
-6087 SIKDQPQTE
+6087 
-6096 ASSKFIN
+6096 
-6103 EDQAQKDAYTQAVQ
+6103 
-6117 HAKDLINKTTDPTLA
+6117 
-6132 KSIIDQATQA
+6132 
-6142 VTDAKN
+6142 
-6148 NLHGDQK
+6148 
-6155 LAQDKQ
+6155 
-6161 RATETL
+6161 
-6167 NNLSNLNTPQRQA
+6167 
-6180 LENQINNAATRGEV
+6180 
-6194 AQKLTE
+6194 
-6200 AQALNQAMEALR
+6200 
-6212 NSIQDQQQTE
+6212 
-6222 AGSKFINEDKPQ
+6222 
-6234 KDAYQAAVQNAKDL
+6234 
-6248 INQTNNPTLDKAQV
+6248 
-6262 EQLTQAVNQAKDNLH
+6262 
-6277 GDQKLADDKQH
+6277 
-6288 AVTDLNQLN
+6288 
-6297 GLNNPQRQAL
+6297 
-6307 ESQINNAAT
+6307 
-6316 RDEVAQKLAEA
+6316 
-6327 KALDQAMQA
+6327 
-6336 LRNSIQD
+6336 
-6343 QQQTESGSKFINE
+6343 
-6356 DKPQKDAY
+6356 
-6364 QAAVQNAKD
+6364 
-6373 LINQTGNPTLDK
+6373 
-6385 SQVEQ
+6385 
-6390 LTQAV
+6390 
-6395 TTAKDNLHGDQKL
+6395 
-6408 ARDQQQAVTTVNAL
+6408 
-6422 PNLNHAQQQALTDA
+6422 
-6436 INAAPTRTEV
+6436 
-6446 AQHVQTATELDHA
+6446 
-6459 METLK
+6459 
-6464 NKVDQV
+6464 
-6470 NTDKAQPNY
+6470 
-6479 TEASTDKKEAVD
+6479 
-6491 QALQAAQSITDPT
+6491 
-6504 NGSNA
+6504 
-6509 NKDAVEQALT
+6509 
-6519 KLQEKENELNG
+6519 
-6530 NERVAEAKT
+6530 
-6539 QAKQTIDQLT
+6539 
-6549 HLNADQIATAKQNI
+6549 
-6563 DQATKLQPIA
+6563 
-6573 ELVDQATQ
+6573 
-6581 LNQSMD
+6581 
-6587 QLQQAVNEH
+6587 
-6596 ANVEQTVDYTQA
+6596 
-6608 DSDKQNAYKQA
+6608 
-6619 IADAENV
+6619 
-6626 LKQNANKQQVD
+6626 
-6637 QALQNILNAKQALN
+6637 
-6651 GDERVALAK
+6651 
-6660 TNGKHDIDQLNAL
+6660 
-6673 NNAQQDGFK
+6673 
-6682 GRIDQSN
+6682 
-6689 DLNQIQQIVDE
+6689 
-6700 AKALNR
+6700 
-6706 AMDQLSQEITGN
+6706 
-6718 EGRTKGST
+6718 
-6726 NYVNADTQVKQVYDE
+6726 
-6741 AVDKAKQAL
+6741 
-6750 DKSTGQN
+6750 
-6757 LTAEQVIKLNDAITA
+6757 
-6772 AKKALN
+6772 
-6778 GEERLNNRKA
+6778 
-6788 EALQRLDQLTHLN
+6788 
-6801 NAQRQLAI
+6801 
-6809 QQINNAETLNKA
+6809 
-6821 SRAIN
+6821 
-6826 RATKLDNAMGAVQQ
+6826 
-6840 YIDEQHLGVISSTN
+6840 
-6854 YINADDNLK
+6854 
-6863 ANYDNAIAN
+6863 
-6872 AAHELDKVQGN
+6872 
-6883 AIAKAEA
+6883 
-6890 EQLKQNIID
+6890 
-6899 AQNAL
+6899 
-6904 NGDQNLANA
+6904 
-6913 KDKANAFVNS
+6913 
-6923 LNGLNQQQQDLAHK
+6923 
-6937 AINNADTVSDV
+6937 
-6948 TDIVNNQIDLNDAM
+6948 
-6962 ETLKHLVDNEI
+6962 
-6973 PNAEQTVNYQ
+6973 
-6983 NADDNAKTN
+6983 
-6992 FDDAKRLA
+6992 
-7000 NTLLNSD
+7000 
-7007 NTNVNDIN
+7007 
-7015 GAIQTVN
+7015 
-7022 DAIHN
+7022 
-7027 LNGDQRLQD
+7027 
-7036 AKDKAIQSINQAL
+7036 
-7049 ANKLKEI
+7049 
-7056 EASNA
+7056 
-7061 TDQDKLIAK
+7061 
-7070 NKAEELA
+7070 
-7077 NSIINNINKATSN
+7077 
-7090 QAVSQVQ
+7090 
-7097 TAGNHA
+7097 
-7103 IEQVHANEIPKAKID
+7103 
-7118 ANKDVDKQV
+7118 
-7127 QSLIDE
+7127 
-7133 IDRNPNL
+7133 
-7140 TDKEKQA
+7140 
-7147 LKDRINQI
+7147 
-7155 LQQGHNGINNA
+7155 
-7166 MTKEEIEQAKA
+7166 
-7177 QLAQALQDI
+7177 
-7186 KDLVK
+7186 
-7191 AKEDAKQDVDKQVQA
+7191 
-7206 LIDEIDQNP
+7206 
-7215 NLTDKEKQALKDR
+7215 
-7228 INQILQ
+7228 
-7234 QGHNG
+7234 
-7239 INNAMTKEEI
+7239 
-7249 EQAKA
+7249 
-7254 QLAQALQDIKDLV
+7254 
-7267 KAKEN
+7267 
-7272 AKQDI
+7272 
-7277 DKRVQALID
+7277 
-7286 EIDQNPNLTDKEKQ
+7286 
-7300 ALKDRINQIL
+7300 
-7310 QQGHNDINNALTK
+7310 
-7323 EEIEQAKAQLAQAL
+7323 
-7337 QDIKDLVKAKEDAKN
+7337 
-7352 AIKALANAKR
+7352 
-7362 DQINSNPDLTPEQKA
+7362 
-7377 KALKEID
+7377 
-7384 EAEKRALQ
+7384 
-7392 NVENAQTIDQL
+7392 
-7403 NRGLNLGLDDI
+7403 
-7414 RNTHVWEVDEQPA
+7414 
-7427 VNEIFEAT
+7427 
-7435 PEQILVNGELI
+7435 
-7446 VHRDDIITEQDIL
+7446 
-7459 AHINLIDQLSA
+7459 
-7470 EVIDTPSTATISD
+7470 
-7483 SLTAKVEVTLLDG
+7483 
-7496 SKVIV
+7496 
-7501 NVPVKV
+7501 
-7507 VEKELSVVK
+7507 
-7516 QQAIESIENAAQQKI
+7516 
-7531 DEINNSVTLTL
+7531 
-7542 EQKEAAIAEVN
+7542 
-7553 KLKQQAIDYINN
+7553 
-7565 APDVHS
+7565 
-7571 VEEIQQQEQ
+7571 
-7580 AHIEQFYPEQF
+7580 
-7591 TIEQAKSN
+7591 
-7599 AIKSIEDAIQHM
+7599 
-7611 IDEIKART
+7611 
-7619 DLTDKEK
+7619 
-7626 QEAIA
+7626 
-7631 KLNQLKEQAIQ
+7631 
-7642 AIQRAQSIDEIS
+7642 
-7654 EQLEQF
+7654 
-7660 KAQMK
+7660 
-7665 AANPTAKE
+7665 
-7673 LAKRKQEAISRIK
+7673 
-7686 DFSNEKINSIRNSE
+7686 
-7700 IGTTDEKQAAMNQ
+7700 
-7713 INEIVLE
+7713 
-7720 TIRDIN
+7720 
-7726 NAHTLQQVEAA
+7726 
-7737 LNNGIARISAVQIV
+7737 
-7751 ISDRAKQSSSTGN
+7751 
-7764 ESNSHLTIGYGTAN
+7764 
-7778 HPFNSSTI
+7778 
-7786 GHKKK
+7786 
-7791 IDEDDDIDPLHMR
+7791 
-7804 HFSNNFGNVI
+7804 
-7814 KNAIG
+7814 
-7819 VVGISGLLASFWFFI
+7819 
-7834 AKRRRKEDEEEELE
+7834 
-7848 IRDNNKDSIKETLDD
+7848 
-7863 TKHLPLLFAKRR
+7863 
-7875 RKEDEEDVTVE
+7875 
-7886 EKDTLNN
+7886 
-7893 GESLDKVKH
+7893 
-7902 TPFFLPKRRRKE
+7902 
-7914 DEEDVEVTN
+7914 
-7923 ENTDEKVLQDNE
+7923 
-7935 HSPILIAKRRKDKEV
+7935 
-7950 DVETTTSIESNED
+7950 
-7963 DAPLL
+7963 
-7968 LAKKKNQKDNQSKG
+7968 
-7982 KKSASK
+7982 
-7988 NLLKS
+7988 

>member
-1 MGNGAEH
+1 MKASAAKEIVLITAKQTGDGYQWVIKFNKGHAPHENMIFWFALPSDQVPVGRTDFVTVNADGTNVQWSNGAGAGAYKPLPQMWPYGVNDSRSRDFKIRNRSGQVIYDWTDVHVNTLRDLARAGDYFSEAGAPAATKAIGEQTFRYINGERPTESPGASKVYTFIGAGDASYTISFKTQGPTTNKLYYAAGGRALEYNQLFMYSQLYVESTQDHQQRLDGFRQVVNRSYRLGTTKRVEVSQGNIQTKKVLESTNLNIDDFMDDPLSYVKTPSNKVLGFYPTNANPNAYRHGGTNPLNEYQLSQLFTDDKLQQAARTGNPIRLMIGFDYPDGHGNAETLVPVNLTVLPEIQHNIKFYKNDDTQNIADKPASRQAGHPIFYVYAGNQGNASVNLGGSVTSIQPLRINLTSSENFTDRDWQITGIPRTLHIENSTNRPNNARERNIELVGNLLPGDYFGTIRFGRKEQLFEIRVKPHTPTITTTAEQLRGTALQKVPITVTNIPLDPSSLVYIVYPTDQTRDGGSEADQMPSNYSILATGTPDGVHNTITIQPKDYTVFIPPVGKQIRALIYYNKVVASNMSNAVTILPDDIPPTINNPVGLNAKYYRGDEVNFTMGVSDRHSGIKNTTITTLPNGWTSNLTKADKNNGSLSITGRVSMNQAFNSDITFKVSATDNVNNTTNDSQSKHVTVHVGKISEDAHPIVLANSEKVVVVNPTSVSNDEKQRIITAFMNKNQNIRGYLASSNPVTVDNNGNVTLHYRDGSSTTLDATNVMTYEPVVKPEYQTANAPKTATVTIAKGQSFSIGDIKQYFTLSNGQAIPNGTFTNITSDRTIPTAQEVSQMNAGTQLYHIVASNAYHKDTEDLYISLKIIDVKQPEGDQRVYRTSTYDLTTDEISKVKQAFINANRDAITFAEGDISVTNTPNGANVSTVTVNINKGRLTKSFTSNLANMNFLRWVNFPQDYTVSWTNAKIASRPTDGGLSWSDDHKSLIYRYDATLGTPITTNDILTMLKATTTVPGLRNNIAGNEKTQAEAGGRPNYRPTGYSQANASSDGQRQYTLNGQVIQVLDIINPTNGFGGQTITNSNVRANHSNSTVVSVNEPAANGAGAFTIDHVVKNNTTHNAADAVYKAQLYLSPYGPKQYVEHLNQNTGNTTDAINIYFVPSDLVNPTISVGNYANHQVFSGETFTNTITANDNFGVQSVTVPNTSQITGTVDNNHQHVSATAPNVTSATNKTINLVATDTSGNTATTSYNVTIKPLRDKYRVGTSSTAANPVRIANISNNAIVSQADQTAIINSLTFTETVPNRSYARASANEITSKTVSNVSRTGNNANVTVTVTYQDGTTSTVTVPVKHVIPEIVAHSHYTVQGQDFPAGNGSSASDYFKLSNGSAIPDATITWVSGQAPNKDNTRIGEDITVTAHILIDGETTPITKTATYKVVRTVPKHVFETDRGVLYPGVSDMYDAKQYVKPVNNSWSTNAQNMNFQFVGTYGPNKDVVGISTRLIRITYDNRQTEELTILSKVKPDPPRIDGNSVTYKAGLTNQEVKVNNVLSNSTVKLFKADNTPLNVTNIIHGSGYSSVVTVSDALPNGGIKAKSSISMNNVTYTTQDEHGQVVTVTRNESVDSNDSASVTVTPQLQATTEGAVFIKGGDGFDFGHVERFIQNPPHGATVAWHDNPDTWKNTVGNTHKTAVVTLPSGQGTRNVEVPVKVYPVANAKALSRDVKGQNLTNGTDAMSYITFDPNTNTNGITAAWANRQQPNNQQAGVQHLNVDVTYPGISAAKRVPVTVNVYQFEFPQTTYTTTVGGTLASGTQASGYAHMQNATGLPTDGFTYKWNNAATGTNDANWAAMNKPNAAKVVNAKYDVIYNGHTFATSLPAKFVVKDVQPAKPTVTETAAGAITIAPGANQTVNTHAGNVTTYADKLVIKRNGSVVTTFTRHNNTSPWVKEASATNVTGIVGTNNGITVAAGTFNPADTIQVVATQGSGETISDEQRSDDFTVVAPQPNQATTKIWQNGHIDITPNNPSGHLINPTQAMDIAYTEKVGNGAEH

-45 TIKPNSSITITP
+45 TIKPNSAITITP

-62 HSVSSNPSTLTAPAA
+62 HSASSNPSTLTAPAA

-91 NVTAAEINNAVQV
+91 NVTASEINNAVQV

-166 PVSTEGKKPG
+166 PVSTDGKKPG

-191 INTAKTEAQQVIN
+191 INAAKTEAQQVIN

-212 VSDALTKVRAAQ
+212 VNAALSKVQAAQ
-224 TKIDQ
+224 TKINE

-273 KKREAETEITAAQ
+273 KKREAESEITAAQ
-286 RVIDNGDA
+286 RIIDNGDA

-399 AINQLVPLADNSA
+399 AINQLVPLADNST

-470 AEKTKVE
+470 AEKAKVE

-510 PTSTTGMTSTS
+510 PTSTTGMTSAS

-528 LSAARTKIQEIDRVL
+528 LSAARTKIQEINRVL

-563 TALDQARNGL
+563 SALDQARNGL

-626 AGSPTVEQINT
+626 AGSPTVDQINT

-648 LDHARQALTPDKA
+648 LDHARQALTPDKT

-716 NINDKVT
+716 NINDKVA

-790 MTKLKDSVA
+790 MTKLKESVA
-799 DNNTIKSGQNYTDA
+799 DNNSIKSGQNYTDA
-813 TPANK
+813 TQANK

-833 ETTNPTMDVNT
+833 ETNNPTMDVNT

-892 QVNSAQNVQAVND
+892 QVNSAQNVQAVNN
-905 IKQTTHSLNT
+905 IKQTTQSLNT

-952 HANDIINGNAQHPVI
+952 HANDIINGNPQHPVI

-991 LNAAKQEANT
+991 LNTAKQEANT
-1001 ALGHL
+1001 ALGQL

-1026 IDAVNTIK
+1026 IETVNTIK

-1046 LRQAVADKDQVKR
+1046 LRHAVADKEQVKR

-1085 NQTTNPTMSVDDVNR
+1085 NQSTNPTMSVDDVNR
-1100 ATSAVTSNKN
+1100 ATSAVTTNKT

-1221 DQVTEAMNQLN
+1221 DQVTEAMNQVN

-1369 LAAAK
+1369 LATAK

-1417 LDQAMASLQSGIN
+1417 LDQAMASLQNGIN

-1480 QRVNNAKDALNGDA
+1480 QRVNTAKDALNGDA
-1494 KLIAAQNAAKQHL
+1494 KLIAAQNAAKHHL

-1581 VSAAET
+1581 VSNAET

-1607 NVNNA
+1607 NVNSA

-1644 DALKTQANGAQRVSN
+1644 DVLKAQANGAQRVSN

-1786 QTVQTNGQALN
+1786 QTVQTNGQSLN

-1821 ASSNNQ
+1821 ASPNNQ

-1898 ISTQIDRAGHVS
+1898 ISSQIDRAGHVS

-1936 NTVKQSVKFTDAD
+1936 NTVKQSVNFTDAD

-1959 VSRAEAIL
+1959 VSRAETIL

-1980 EAAIQNVS
+1980 EAAIQSVT

-2001 NAKNAA
+2001 NAKNTA
-2007 KNALNNLTSINNAQ
+2007 KHALNNLTSINNAQ
-2021 KRDLT
+2021 KRNLT

-2102 KTAVENALS
+2102 KVAVENALS
-2111 QVANAKGA
+2111 QVTNAKGA

-2181 RNSIQDNTATKN
+2181 RNSIQDNTGTKN
-2193 GQNYLDATGSNKT
+2193 GQNYLDATESNKT
-2206 NYNNAVDSANGVI
+2206 NYNNAVDRANGVI

-2327 QSKKTA
+2327 QNKKTA

-2353 DKAAVDRALQQVT
+2353 DKAAVDHALQQVT

-2396 NAQRTDLEGQI
+2396 NAQRTALEGQI

-2497 LNGAENLRNAKTSA
+2497 LNGADNLRNAKTSA
-2511 TNTINGLPNLTQLQK
+2511 TNTINGLPHLTQLQK

-2623 LNGVQNL
+2623 LNGAQNL

-2665 SDANNVQH
+2665 SDANNVQR
-2673 TATELNGAMT
+2673 TATELNSAMT

-2719 ENIINGTPNATL
+2719 ENIISGTPNATL

-2739 TSQVNA
+2739 ASQVNA

-2759 KENANNTIDGL
+2759 KEHANNTIDGL

-2788 TTLEGVQTVKNSS
+2788 TTLDGVQTVKNSS

-2819 TIKAGQNYTDASPT
+2819 TIKAGQNYTDASPN

-2943 EAQTKQTQKYL
+2943 ETQTKQTQKYL
-2954 DAEPIK
+2954 DAEPSK

-3199 KASGNYVNADANKR
+3199 KASGNYVNVDANKR

-3226 VSGTPTPTLTPADV
+3226 VSGTPTPTLTPSDV

-3303 NAQTLNSAMK
+3303 NAQTLNTAMK
-3313 GLRDSIANEA
+3313 GLRESIANEA
-3323 TIKAGQNY
+3323 TIKADQNY
-3331 TDASP
+3331 TDASQSKQTDY
-3336 NNRSEYDSAVT
+3336 NNAVT

-3352 IDQTTSPSMNAQEI
+3352 IGQTTSPTMNAQEI

-3393 KQHLNGLSDLTD
+3393 KQHLNGLSDLTN
-3405 AQKDAVKRQI
+3405 AQKEAAKRQI

-3446 DQNTIKQG
+3446 DQNTIKRG

-3489 DNVESALQNVQR
+3489 DGVETALQNVQR
-3501 AKNELNGNQ
+3501 AKNDLNGNQ
-3510 NVANAKSTAKNAL
+3510 NVANAKTTAKNAL

-3535 ALKTQIEG
+3535 ALKSQIEG
-3543 ASTVAGVN
+3543 ATTVAGVN

-3568 SGINDEAATKA
+3568 RGINDEAATKA
-3579 AQKYTDADRDK
+3579 AQKYTDADREK

-3605 DKTAGSNDNKAAVE
+3605 NKTAGSNDNKAAVE

-3629 TALNGDARLNEAKN
+3629 NALNGDARLNEAKK

-3652 SHLTNAQKANLTE
+3652 SHLTDAQKANLTS

-3686 DQAMNQLRQ
+3686 NQAMNQLRQ
-3695 SIASKDT
+3695 SIASKDA

-3713 ADLQNAY
+3713 TDLQNAY

-3838 DQPKQQAYDT
+3838 DRPKQQAYDT

-3883 NGDNKVAQAKET
+3883 NGDNKVAQAKEA

-3900 ASYSNL
+3900 ASYNNL

-3920 ATTVADVTAA
+3920 ATTVAGVTAA

-3938 TAMGQLQNGIN
+3938 TAMGQLQNSIN
-3949 DQNTVKQQVN
+3949 DQNTVKPQVN

-3981 LDKANGQNMTK
+3981 LDKAHGQNMTK
-3992 AQVEAALNQVTTAKN
+3992 AQVEAALNQVTTAK
-4007 ALNGDANVR
+4007 
-4016 QAKSDAKANLGTLT
+4016 
-4030 HLNNAQKQD
+4030 
-4039 LTSQIEGATTVNGVN
+4039 
-4054 SVKTKAQ
+4054 
-4061 DLDGAMQRLESAI
+4061 
-4074 ANKDQ
+4074 
-4079 TKASENYI
+4079 
-4087 DADPTK
+4087 
-4093 KTAFDNAIIQAE
+4093 
-4105 SYLNK
+4105 
-4110 DHGAN
+4110 
-4115 KDKQAVE
+4115 
-4122 QAIQSVTSTEN
+4122 N

-4239 VITNAADVTAAT
+4239 VVTNAADVTAAT

-4264 TNLATAK
+4264 SNLATAK

-4283 LSDAQKQSI
+4283 LSAAQKQSI

-4358 IINATSQPTLNPSAV
+4358 IINATSQPTLDPSAV

-4381 TNKTALNGAQNLAN
+4381 TNKTALNGVQNLAN

-4512 LNGDRKVTDAK
+4512 LNGNRKVTDAK
-4523 NNANQRLST
+4523 NNANQTLST

-4585 GSQNFADA
+4585 GSQNFAD
-4593 DPEKKNAYNE
+4593 
-4603 AVRNAENILN
+4603 
-4613 KSTGT
+4613 
-4618 NVPKDQVEA
+4618 
-4627 AMNQVNTTKAALNG
+4627 
-4641 TQNLEKAKQHANTAI
+4641 
-4656 DGLSHLTNAQ
+4656 
-4666 KDALKQLVQQ
+4666 
-4676 STTVAEAQGNEQKAN
+4676 
-4691 NVDAAMDKLRQ
+4691 
-4702 SIADNATTKQN
+4702 
-4713 QNYTDASPNKKDAY
+4713 
-4727 NNAVTTAQGII
+4727 
-4738 DQTTNP
+4738 
-4744 TLDPT
+4744 
-4749 VINQA
+4749 
-4754 AGQVSTTKNALNGN
+4754 
-4768 ENLEAAKQQATQSL
+4768 
-4782 GSLDNL
+4782 
-4788 NNAQKQAVTN
+4788 
-4798 QINGAHTVDEAN
+4798 
-4810 QIKQNAQNLNTAMGN
+4810 
-4825 LKQAI
+4825 
-4830 ADKDATKATVN
+4830 
-4841 FTDADQAKQQAYNT
+4841 
-4855 AVTNAENIIS
+4855 
-4865 KANGGNATQT
+4865 
-4875 EVEQA
+4875 
-4880 IQQVNATK
+4880 
-4888 QALNGNAN
+4888 
-4896 VQHAKDEA
+4896 
-4904 TALINSSNDLNQA
+4904 
-4917 QKDALKQQV
+4917 
-4926 QNATTVAGVN
+4926 
-4936 NVKQTAQELNN
+4936 
-4947 AMTQLKQGIADK
+4947 
-4959 EQTKA
+4959 
-4964 DGNFVN
+4964 

-5079 QGIADK
+5079 QGIANKAQIKGSENYHDADTDKQTAYDNAVTKAEELLKQTTNPTMDPNTIQQALTKVNDTNQALNGNQKLADAKQAAKTNLGTLDHLNDAQKQALTTQVEQAPDIATVNNVKQNAQNLNNAMTNLNNALQDKTETLNSINFTDADQAKKDAYTNAVAHAEGILSKANGSNASQTEVEQAIQRVNEAKQALNGNDNVQRAKDAAKQVITNANDLNQAQKDALKQQVDAAQTVANVNTIKQTAQDLNQAMTQLKQGIADK

-5125 PQQVAQALQQVNQ
+5125 PQQVAQALQQVTQ

-5245 PTPVLAPDTVTQAV
+5245 PTPVLSPDTVTQAV
-5259 TTMNQAKDALN
+5259 TT
-5270 GDEKLAQAKQD
+5270 
-5281 ALANLDTLRDLN
+5281 RC
-5293 QPQRDALRNQINQA
+5293 
-5307 QALATVEQTKQ
+5307 
-5318 NAQNVNTA
+5318 
-5326 MGNLKQGIANK
+5326 
-5337 DTVKASENYHD
+5337 
-5348 ADVDKQTAY
+5348 
-5357 TNAVSQAEGIINQTT
+5357 
-5372 NPTLN
+5372 
-5377 PDDITRALTQVTD
+5377 
-5390 AKNSLNGEAKLAT
+5390 
-5403 EKQNAKDAVSGMTH
+5403 
-5417 LNDAQK
+5417 
-5423 QALKGQI
+5423 
-5430 DQSPEIATVNQVK
+5430 
-5443 QTATSLDQAMD
+5443 
-5454 QLSQAINDKD
+5454 
-5464 QILADGN
+5464 
-5471 YLNADPDKQNAYKQ
+5471 
-5485 AVAKAEA
+5485 
-5492 LLNKQSGTNEVQ
+5492 
-5504 AQVESITNEV
+5504 
-5514 NAAKQ
+5514 
-5519 ALNGN
+5519 
-5524 DNLANAK
+5524 
-5531 QQAKQQLAN
+5531 
-5540 LTHLNDAQKQS
+5540 
-5551 FESQI
+5551 
-5556 TQAPLVTDVTTI
+5556 
-5568 NQKAQTLDHAM
+5568 
-5579 ELLRNSVADNQTTL
+5579 
-5593 ASEDYHDATAQRQ
+5593 
-5606 NDYNKAVTAANNIIN
+5606 
-5621 QTTSPTM
+5621 
-5628 NPDDVN
+5628 
-5634 GATTQVNNTKVAL
+5634 
-5647 DGDENLAAAK
+5647 
-5657 QQANNRLDQLDHL
+5657 
-5670 NNAQKQQLQSQITQS
+5670 
-5685 SDIAAVNGHK
+5685 
-5695 QTAES
+5695 
-5700 LNTAM
+5700 
-5705 GNLINAIADHQAVE
+5705 
-5719 QRGNFINADTDKQTA
+5719 
-5734 YNTAV
+5734 
-5739 NEAAAMINKQTGQN
+5739 
-5753 ANQTEVEQA
+5753 
-5762 ITKVQTTLQAL
+5762 
-5773 NGDHNLQVAKTNATQ
+5773 
-5788 AIDALTSLND
+5788 
-5798 PQKTALKDQVTAA
+5798 
-5811 TLVTA
+5811 
-5816 VHQIEQN
+5816 
-5823 ANTLNQAM
+5823 
-5831 HGLRQSIQDNAA
+5831 
-5843 TKANSKYI
+5843 
-5851 NEDQPEQ
+5851 
-5858 QNYDQAVQ
+5858 
-5866 AANNIINEQTA
+5866 
-5877 TLDNNAI
+5877 
-5884 NQAAATVN
+5884 
-5892 TTKAALHGDVKLQND
+5892 
-5907 KDHAKQTVSQL
+5907 
-5918 AHLNNAQKHM
+5918 
-5928 EDTLIDSETTRT
+5928 
-5940 AVKQDLTEAQ
+5940 
-5950 ALDQLMDA
+5950 
-5958 LQQSIADKDATRASS
+5958 
-5973 AYVNAEPNKKQAY
+5973 
-5986 DEAVQNA
+5986 
-5993 ESIIAGLNNP
+5993 
-6003 TINKGN
+6003 
-6009 VSSAT
+6009 
-6014 QAVISSKNALDG
+6014 
-6026 VERLA
+6026 
-6031 QDKQTAGNSL
+6031 
-6041 NHLDQL
+6041 
-6047 TPAQQQALENQIN
+6047 
-6060 NATTRDKVAEII
+6060 
-6072 AQAQALN
+6072 
-6079 EAMKALKE
+6079 
-6087 SIKDQPQTE
+6087 IK
-6096 ASSKFIN
+6096 
-6103 EDQAQKDAYTQAVQ
+6103 
-6117 HAKDLINKTTDPTLA
+6117 
-6132 KSIIDQATQA
+6132 
-6142 VTDAKN
+6142 
-6148 NLHGDQK
+6148 
-6155 LAQDKQ
+6155 
-6161 RATETL
+6161 R
-6167 NNLSNLNTPQRQA
+6167 
-6180 LENQINNAATRGEV
+6180 
-6194 AQKLTE
+6194 
-6200 AQALNQAMEALR
+6200 
-6212 NSIQDQQQTE
+6212 
-6222 AGSKFINEDKPQ
+6222 
-6234 KDAYQAAVQNAKDL
+6234 
-6248 INQTNNPTLDKAQV
+6248 
-6262 EQLTQAVNQAKDNLH
+6262 
-6277 GDQKLADDKQH
+6277 
-6288 AVTDLNQLN
+6288 
-6297 GLNNPQRQAL
+6297 
-6307 ESQINNAAT
+6307 
-6316 RDEVAQKLAEA
+6316 
-6327 KALDQAMQA
+6327 
-6336 LRNSIQD
+6336 
-6343 QQQTESGSKFINE
+6343 
-6356 DKPQKDAY
+6356 
-6364 QAAVQNAKD
+6364 
-6373 LINQTGNPTLDK
+6373 
-6385 SQVEQ
+6385 
-6390 LTQAV
+6390 
-6395 TTAKDNLHGDQKL
+6395 
-6408 ARDQQQAVTTVNAL
+6408 
-6422 PNLNHAQQQALTDA
+6422 
-6436 INAAPTRTEV
+6436 
-6446 AQHVQTATELDHA
+6446 
-6459 METLK
+6459 
-6464 NKVDQV
+6464 
-6470 NTDKAQPNY
+6470 
-6479 TEASTDKKEAVD
+6479 
-6491 QALQAAQSITDPT
+6491 
-6504 NGSNA
+6504 
-6509 NKDAVEQALT
+6509 
-6519 KLQEKENELNG
+6519 
-6530 NERVAEAKT
+6530 
-6539 QAKQTIDQLT
+6539 
-6549 HLNADQIATAKQNI
+6549 
-6563 DQATKLQPIA
+6563 
-6573 ELVDQATQ
+6573 
-6581 LNQSMD
+6581 
-6587 QLQQAVNEH
+6587 
-6596 ANVEQTVDYTQA
+6596 
-6608 DSDKQNAYKQA
+6608 
-6619 IADAENV
+6619 
-6626 LKQNANKQQVD
+6626 
-6637 QALQNILNAKQALN
+6637 
-6651 GDERVALAK
+6651 
-6660 TNGKHDIDQLNAL
+6660 
-6673 NNAQQDGFK
+6673 
-6682 GRIDQSN
+6682 
-6689 DLNQIQQIVDE
+6689 
-6700 AKALNR
+6700 
-6706 AMDQLSQEITGN
+6706 
-6718 EGRTKGST
+6718 
-6726 NYVNADTQVKQVYDE
+6726 
-6741 AVDKAKQAL
+6741 
-6750 DKSTGQN
+6750 
-6757 LTAEQVIKLNDAITA
+6757 
-6772 AKKALN
+6772 
-6778 GEERLNNRKA
+6778 
-6788 EALQRLDQLTHLN
+6788 
-6801 NAQRQLAI
+6801 
-6809 QQINNAETLNKA
+6809 
-6821 SRAIN
+6821 
-6826 RATKLDNAMGAVQQ
+6826 
-6840 YIDEQHLGVISSTN
+6840 
-6854 YINADDNLK
+6854 
-6863 ANYDNAIAN
+6863 
-6872 AAHELDKVQGN
+6872 
-6883 AIAKAEA
+6883 
-6890 EQLKQNIID
+6890 
-6899 AQNAL
+6899 
-6904 NGDQNLANA
+6904 
-6913 KDKANAFVNS
+6913 
-6923 LNGLNQQQQDLAHK
+6923 
-6937 AINNADTVSDV
+6937 
-6948 TDIVNNQIDLNDAM
+6948 
-6962 ETLKHLVDNEI
+6962 
-6973 PNAEQTVNYQ
+6973 
-6983 NADDNAKTN
+6983 
-6992 FDDAKRLA
+6992 
-7000 NTLLNSD
+7000 
-7007 NTNVNDIN
+7007 
-7015 GAIQTVN
+7015 
-7022 DAIHN
+7022 
-7027 LNGDQRLQD
+7027 
-7036 AKDKAIQSINQAL
+7036 
-7049 ANKLKEI
+7049 
-7056 EASNA
+7056 
-7061 TDQDKLIAK
+7061 
-7070 NKAEELA
+7070 
-7077 NSIINNINKATSN
+7077 
-7090 QAVSQVQ
+7090 
-7097 TAGNHA
+7097 
-7103 IEQVHANEIPKAKID
+7103 
-7118 ANKDVDKQV
+7118 
-7127 QSLIDE
+7127 
-7133 IDRNPNL
+7133 
-7140 TDKEKQA
+7140 
-7147 LKDRINQI
+7147 
-7155 LQQGHNGINNA
+7155 
-7166 MTKEEIEQAKA
+7166 
-7177 QLAQALQDI
+7177 
-7186 KDLVK
+7186 
-7191 AKEDAKQDVDKQVQA
+7191 
-7206 LIDEIDQNP
+7206 
-7215 NLTDKEKQALKDR
+7215 
-7228 INQILQ
+7228 
-7234 QGHNG
+7234 
-7239 INNAMTKEEI
+7239 
-7249 EQAKA
+7249 
-7254 QLAQALQDIKDLV
+7254 
-7267 KAKEN
+7267 
-7272 AKQDI
+7272 
-7277 DKRVQALID
+7277 
-7286 EIDQNPNLTDKEKQ
+7286 
-7300 ALKDRINQIL
+7300 
-7310 QQGHNDINNALTK
+7310 
-7323 EEIEQAKAQLAQAL
+7323 
-7337 QDIKDLVKAKEDAKN
+7337 
-7352 AIKALANAKR
+7352 
-7362 DQINSNPDLTPEQKA
+7362 
-7377 KALKEID
+7377 
-7384 EAEKRALQ
+7384 
-7392 NVENAQTIDQL
+7392 
-7403 NRGLNLGLDDI
+7403 
-7414 RNTHVWEVDEQPA
+7414 
-7427 VNEIFEAT
+7427 
-7435 PEQILVNGELI
+7435 
-7446 VHRDDIITEQDIL
+7446 
-7459 AHINLIDQLSA
+7459 
-7470 EVIDTPSTATISD
+7470 
-7483 SLTAKVEVTLLDG
+7483 
-7496 SKVIV
+7496 
-7501 NVPVKV
+7501 
-7507 VEKELSVVK
+7507 
-7516 QQAIESIENAAQQKI
+7516 
-7531 DEINNSVTLTL
+7531 
-7542 EQKEAAIAEVN
+7542 
-7553 KLKQQAIDYINN
+7553 
-7565 APDVHS
+7565 
-7571 VEEIQQQEQ
+7571 
-7580 AHIEQFYPEQF
+7580 
-7591 TIEQAKSN
+7591 
-7599 AIKSIEDAIQHM
+7599 
-7611 IDEIKART
+7611 
-7619 DLTDKEK
+7619 
-7626 QEAIA
+7626 
-7631 KLNQLKEQAIQ
+7631 
-7642 AIQRAQSIDEIS
+7642 
-7654 EQLEQF
+7654 
-7660 KAQMK
+7660 
-7665 AANPTAKE
+7665 
-7673 LAKRKQEAISRIK
+7673 
-7686 DFSNEKINSIRNSE
+7686 
-7700 IGTTDEKQAAMNQ
+7700 
-7713 INEIVLE
+7713 
-7720 TIRDIN
+7720 
-7726 NAHTLQQVEAA
+7726 
-7737 LNNGIARISAVQIV
+7737 
-7751 ISDRAKQSSSTGN
+7751 
-7764 ESNSHLTIGYGTAN
+7764 
-7778 HPFNSSTI
+7778 
-7786 GHKKK
+7786 
-7791 IDEDDDIDPLHMR
+7791 
-7804 HFSNNFGNVI
+7804 
-7814 KNAIG
+7814 
-7819 VVGISGLLASFWFFI
+7819 
-7834 AKRRRKEDEEEELE
+7834 
-7848 IRDNNKDSIKETLDD
+7848 
-7863 TKHLPLLFAKRR
+7863 
-7875 RKEDEEDVTVE
+7875 
-7886 EKDTLNN
+7886 
-7893 GESLDKVKH
+7893 
-7902 TPFFLPKRRRKE
+7902 
-7914 DEEDVEVTN
+7914 
-7923 ENTDEKVLQDNE
+7923 
-7935 HSPILIAKRRKDKEV
+7935 
-7950 DVETTTSIESNED
+7950 
-7963 DAPLL
+7963 
-7968 LAKKKNQKDNQSKG
+7968 
-7982 KKSASK
+7982 
-7988 NLLKS
+7988 

>member
-1 MGNGAEH
+1 MKASAAKEIVLITAKQTGDGYQWVIKFNKGHAPHENMIFWFALPSDQVPVGRTDFVTVNADGTNVQWSNGAGAGAYKPLPQMWPYGVNDSRSRDFKIRNRSGQVIYDWTDVHVNTLRDLARAGDYFSEAGAPAATKAIGEQTFRYINGERPTESPGASKVYTFIGAGDASYTISFKTQGPTTNKLYYAAGGRALEYNQLFMYSQLYVESTQDHQQRLDGFRQVVNRSYRLGTTKRVEVSQGNIQTKKVLESTNLNIDDFMDDPLSYVKTPSNKVLGFYPTNANPNAYRHGGTNPLNEYQLSQLFTDDKLQQAARTGNPIRLMIGFDYPDGHGNAETLVPVNLTVLPEIQHNIKFYKNDDTQNIADKPASRQAGHPIFYVYAGNQGNASVNLGGSVTSIQPLRINLTSSENFTDRDWQITGIPRTLHIENSTNRPNNARERNIELVGNLLPGDYFGTIRFGRKEQLFEIRVKPHTPTITTTAEQLRGTALQKVPITVTNIPLDPSSLVYIVYPTDQTRDGGSEADQMPSNYSILATGTPDGVHNTITIQPKDYTVFIPPVGKQIRALIYYNKVVASNMSNAVTILPDDIPPTINNPVGLNAKYYRGDEVNFTMGVSDRHSGIKNTTITTLPNGWTSNLTKADKNNGSLSITGRVSMNQAFNSDITFKVSATDNVNNTTNDSQSKHVTVHVGKISEDAHPIVLANSEKVVVVNPTSVSNDEKQRIITAFMNKNQNIRGYLASSNPVTVDNNGNVTLHYRDGSSTTLDATNVMTYEPVVKPEYQTANAPKTATVTIAKGQSFSIGDIKQYFTLSNGQAIPNGTFTNITSDRTIPTAQEVSQMNAGTQLYHIVASNAYHKDTEDLYISLKIIDVKQPEGDQRVYRTSTYDLTTDEISKVKQAFINANRDAITFAEGDISVTNTPNGANVSTVTVNINKGRLTKSFTSNLANMNFLRWVNFPQDYTVSWTNAKIASRPTDGGLSWSDDHKSLIYRYDATLGTPITTNDILTMLKATTTVPGLRNNIAGNEKTQAEAGGRPNYRPTGYSQANASSDGQRQYTLNGQVIQVLDIINPTNGFGGQTITNSNVRANHSNSTVVSVNEPAANGAGAFTIDHVVKNNTTHNAADAVYKAQLYLSPYGPKQYVEHLNQNTGNTTDAINIYFVPSDLVNPTISVGNYANHQVFSGETFTNTITANDNFGVQSVTVPNTSQITGTVDNNHQHVSATAPNVTSATNKTINLVATDTSGNTATTSYNVTIKPLRDKYRVGTSSTAANPVRIANISNNAIVSQADQTAIINSLTFTETVPNRSYARASANEITSKTVSNVSRTGNNANVTVTVTYQDGTTSTVTVPVKHVIPEIVAHSHYTVQGQDFPAGNGSSASDYFKLSNGSAIPDATITWVSGQAPNKDNTRIGEDITVTAHILIDGETTPITKTATYKVVRTVPKHVFETDRGVLYPGVSDMYDAKQYVKPVNNSWSTNAQNMNFQFVGTYGPNKDVVGISTRLIRITYDNRQTEELTILSKVKPDPPRIDGNSVTYKAGLTNQEVKVNNVLSNSTVKLFKADNTPLNVTNIIHGSGYSSVVTVSDALPNGGIKAKSSISMNNVTYTTQDEHGQVVTVTRNESVDSNDSASVTVTPQLQATTEGAVFIKGGDGFDFGHVERFIQNPPHGATVAWHDNPDTWKNTVGNTHKTAVVTLPSGQGTRNVEVPVKVYPVANAKALSRDVKGQNLTNGTDAMSYITFDPNTNTNGITAAWANRQQPNNQQAGVQHLNVDVTYPGISAAKRVPVTVNVYQFEFPQTTYTTTVGGTLASGTQASGYAHMQNATGLPTDGFTYKWNNAATGTNDANWAAMNKPNAAKVVNAKYDVIYNGHTFATSLPAKFVVKDVQPAKPTVTETAAGAITIAPGANQTVNTHAGNVTTYADKLVIKRNGSVVTTFTRHNNTSPWVKEASATNVTGIVGTNNGITVAAGTFNPADTIQVVATQGSGETISDEQRSDDFTVVAPQPNQATTKIWQNGHIDITPNNPSGHLINPTQAMDIAYTEKVGNGAEH

-45 TIKPNSSITITP
+45 TIKPNSAITITP

-62 HSVSSNPSTLTAPAA
+62 HSASSNPSTLTAPAA

-91 NVTAAEINNAVQV
+91 NVTASEINNAVQV

-166 PVSTEGKKPG
+166 PVSTDGKKPG

-191 INTAKTEAQQVIN
+191 INAAKTEAQQVIN

-212 VSDALTKVRAAQ
+212 VNAALSKVQAAQ
-224 TKIDQ
+224 TKINE

-273 KKREAETEITAAQ
+273 KKREAESEITAAQ
-286 RVIDNGDA
+286 RIIDNGDA

-399 AINQLVPLADNSA
+399 AINQLVPLADNST

-470 AEKTKVE
+470 AEKAKVE

-510 PTSTTGMTSTS
+510 PTSTTGMTSAS

-528 LSAARTKIQEIDRVL
+528 LSAARTKIQEINRVL

-563 TALDQARNGL
+563 SALDQARNGL

-626 AGSPTVEQINT
+626 AGSPTVDQINT

-648 LDHARQALTPDKA
+648 LDHARQALTPDKT

-716 NINDKVT
+716 NINDKVA

-790 MTKLKDSVA
+790 MTKLKESVA
-799 DNNTIKSGQNYTDA
+799 DNNSIKSGQNYTDA
-813 TPANK
+813 TQANK

-833 ETTNPTMDVNT
+833 ETNNPTMDVNT

-892 QVNSAQNVQAVND
+892 QVNSAQNVQAVNN
-905 IKQTTHSLNT
+905 IKQTTQSLNT

-952 HANDIINGNAQHPVI
+952 HANDIINGNPQHPVI

-991 LNAAKQEANT
+991 LNTAKQEANT
-1001 ALGHL
+1001 ALGQL

-1026 IDAVNTIK
+1026 IETVNTIK

-1046 LRQAVADKDQVKR
+1046 LRHAVADKEQVKR

-1085 NQTTNPTMSVDDVNR
+1085 NQSTNPTMSVDDVNR
-1100 ATSAVTSNKN
+1100 ATSAVTTNKT

-1221 DQVTEAMNQLN
+1221 DQVTEAMNQVN

-1369 LAAAK
+1369 LATAK

-1417 LDQAMASLQSGIN
+1417 LDQAMASLQNGIN

-1480 QRVNNAKDALNGDA
+1480 QRVNTAKDALNGDA

-1581 VSAAET
+1581 VSNAET

-1607 NVNNA
+1607 NVNSA

-1644 DALKTQANGAQRVSN
+1644 DVLKAQANGAQRVSN

-1786 QTVQTNGQALN
+1786 QTVQTNGQSLN

-1821 ASSNNQ
+1821 ASPNNQ

-1898 ISTQIDRAGHVS
+1898 ISSQIDRAGHVS

-1936 NTVKQSVKFTDAD
+1936 NTVKQSVNFTDAD

-1959 VSRAEAIL
+1959 VSRAETIL

-1980 EAAIQNVS
+1980 EAAIQSVT

-2001 NAKNAA
+2001 NAKNTA
-2007 KNALNNLTSINNAQ
+2007 KHALNNLTSINNAQ
-2021 KRDLT
+2021 KRNLT

-2102 KTAVENALS
+2102 KVAVENALS
-2111 QVANAKGA
+2111 QVTNAKGA

-2181 RNSIQDNTATKN
+2181 RNSIQDNTGTKN
-2193 GQNYLDATGSNKT
+2193 GQNYLDATESNKT
-2206 NYNNAVDSANGVI
+2206 NYNNAVDRANGVI

-2327 QSKKTA
+2327 QNKKTA

-2353 DKAAVDRALQQVT
+2353 DKAAVDHALQQVT

-2396 NAQRTDLEGQI
+2396 NAQRTALEGQI

-2449 LDADESKRNAY
+2449 LDADE
-2460 TQAVTAAEG
+2460 
-2469 ILNKQ
+2469 
-2474 TGGNTSKAD
+2474 
-2483 VDNALNAVTRAKAA
+2483 
-2497 LNGAENLRNAKTSA
+2497 
-2511 TNTINGLPNLTQLQK
+2511 
-2526 DNLKHQVEQAQNVAG
+2526 
-2541 VNGVKDK
+2541 
-2548 GNTLNTAMGALRTS
+2548 
-2562 IQNDNTTKTSQNYL
+2562 
-2576 DASDSNKN
+2576 
-2584 NYNTAVNN
+2584 
-2592 ANGVINATNN
+2592 
-2602 PNMDANAINGMANQ
+2602 
-2616 VNTTKAA
+2616 
-2623 LNGVQNL
+2623 
-2630 AQAKTNATN
+2630 
-2639 TINNAH
+2639 
-2645 DLNQKQKDALKTQVN
+2645 
-2660 NAQRV
+2660 
-2665 SDANNVQH
+2665 
-2673 TATELNGAMT
+2673 
-2683 ALKAAIAD
+2683 
-2691 KERTKASG
+2691 
-2699 NYVNA
+2699 
-2704 DQEKR
+2704 
-2709 QAYDSKVTNA
+2709 
-2719 ENIINGTPNATL
+2719 
-2731 TVNDVNSA
+2731 
-2739 TSQVNA
+2739 
-2745 AKTALNGDNNLRVA
+2745 
-2759 KENANNTIDGL
+2759 
-2770 AQLNNAQ
+2770 
-2777 KAKLKEQVQSA
+2777 
-2788 TTLEGVQTVKNSS
+2788 
-2801 QTLNTAMKG
+2801 
-2810 LRDSIANEA
+2810 
-2819 TIKAGQNYTDASPT
+2819 
-2833 NRNEYDSAV
+2833 
-2842 TAAKAII
+2842 
-2849 NQTSNPTMEPNTIT
+2849 
-2863 QATSQVTTKEHALNG
+2863 
-2878 AQNLAQAKTT
+2878 
-2888 AKNNLNNLTSIN
+2888 
-2900 NAQKDALTRSIDGA
+2900 
-2914 TTVAGVN
+2914 
-2921 QETAKATE
+2921 
-2929 LNNAMHSL
+2929 
-2937 QNGIND
+2937 
-2943 EAQTKQTQKYL
+2943 
-2954 DAEPIK
+2954 
-2960 KSAYDQAVNAA
+2960 
-2971 KAILTKASGQN
+2971 
-2982 VDKAAV
+2982 
-2988 EQALQNVNSTKT
+2988 
-3000 ALNGDA
+3000 
-3006 KLNEAKAAAKQT
+3006 
-3018 LGTLTHIN
+3018 
-3026 NAQRT
+3026 
-3031 ALDNEITQATN
+3031 
-3042 VEGVNTVKAKAQQLD
+3042 
-3057 GAMGQLETSIRDK
+3057 
-3070 DTTLQ
+3070 
-3075 SQNYQDADDAK
+3075 
-3086 RTAYSQAVNA
+3086 
-3096 AATILNK
+3096 
-3103 TAGGNTPKADVERAM
+3103 
-3118 QAVTQANT
+3118 
-3126 ALNGI
+3126 
-3131 QNLERAKQA
+3131 
-3140 ANTAITNASDLNT
+3140 
-3153 KQKEALKAQV
+3153 
-3163 TSAGRVS
+3163 
-3170 AANGV
+3170 
-3175 EHTAT
+3175 
-3180 ELNTAMT
+3180 
-3187 ALKRAIADKAET
+3187 
-3199 KASGNYVNADANKR
+3199 
-3213 QAYDEKVTAAENI
+3213 
-3226 VSGTPTPTLTPADV
+3226 
-3240 TNAATQVTNA
+3240 
-3250 KTQLNGNHNL
+3250 
-3260 EVAKQNANTAIDGL
+3260 
-3274 TSLNGPQKA
+3274 
-3283 KLKEQVG
+3283 
-3290 QATTLPNVQTVRD
+3290 
-3303 NAQTLNSAMK
+3303 
-3313 GLRDSIANEA
+3313 
-3323 TIKAGQNY
+3323 
-3331 TDASP
+3331 
-3336 NNRSEYDSAVT
+3336 
-3347 AAKAI
+3347 
-3352 IDQTTSPSMNAQEI
+3352 
-3366 NQAKDQVTAK
+3366 
-3376 QQALNGQENL
+3376 
-3386 RTAQTNA
+3386 
-3393 KQHLNGLSDLTD
+3393 
-3405 AQKDAVKRQI
+3405 
-3415 EGATHVNEVTQ
+3415 
-3426 AQNNADALNTA
+3426 
-3437 MTNLKNGIQ
+3437 
-3446 DQNTIKQG
+3446 
-3454 VNFTDADEAK
+3454 AK

-3489 DNVESALQNVQR
+3489 DGVETALQNVQR
-3501 AKNELNGNQ
+3501 AKNDLNGNQ
-3510 NVANAKSTAKNAL
+3510 NVANAKTTAKNAL

-3535 ALKTQIEG
+3535 ALKSQIEG
-3543 ASTVAGVN
+3543 ATTVAGVN

-3568 SGINDEAATKA
+3568 RGINDEAATKA
-3579 AQKYTDADRDK
+3579 AQKYTDADREK

-3605 DKTAGSNDNKAAVE
+3605 NKTAGSNDNKAAVE

-3629 TALNGDARLNEAKN
+3629 NALNGDARLNEAKK

-3652 SHLTNAQKANLTE
+3652 SHLTDAQKANLTS

-3686 DQAMNQLRQ
+3686 NQAMNQLRQ
-3695 SIASKDT
+3695 SIASKDA

-3713 ADLQNAY
+3713 TDLQNAY

-3838 DQPKQQAYDT
+3838 DRPKQQAYDT

-3883 NGDNKVAQAKET
+3883 NGDNKVAQAKEA

-3900 ASYSNL
+3900 ASYNNL

-3920 ATTVADVTAA
+3920 ATTVAGVTAA

-3938 TAMGQLQNGIN
+3938 TAMGQLQNSIN
-3949 DQNTVKQQVN
+3949 DQNTVKPQVN

-3981 LDKANGQNMTK
+3981 LDKAHGQNMTK
-3992 AQVEAALNQVTTAKN
+3992 AQVEAALNQVTTAK
-4007 ALNGDANVR
+4007 
-4016 QAKSDAKANLGTLT
+4016 
-4030 HLNNAQKQD
+4030 
-4039 LTSQIEGATTVNGVN
+4039 
-4054 SVKTKAQ
+4054 
-4061 DLDGAMQRLESAI
+4061 
-4074 ANKDQ
+4074 
-4079 TKASENYI
+4079 
-4087 DADPTK
+4087 
-4093 KTAFDNAIIQAE
+4093 
-4105 SYLNK
+4105 
-4110 DHGAN
+4110 
-4115 KDKQAVE
+4115 
-4122 QAIQSVTSTEN
+4122 N

-4239 VITNAADVTAAT
+4239 VVTNAADVTAAT

-4264 TNLATAK
+4264 SNLATAK

-4283 LSDAQKQSI
+4283 LSAAQKQSI

-4358 IINATSQPTLNPSAV
+4358 IINATSQPTLDPSAV

-4381 TNKTALNGAQNLAN
+4381 TNKTALNGVQNLAN

-4512 LNGDRKVTDAK
+4512 LNGNRKVTDAK
-4523 NNANQRLST
+4523 NNANQTLST

-4585 GSQNFADA
+4585 GSQNFAD
-4593 DPEKKNAYNE
+4593 
-4603 AVRNAENILN
+4603 
-4613 KSTGT
+4613 
-4618 NVPKDQVEA
+4618 
-4627 AMNQVNTTKAALNG
+4627 
-4641 TQNLEKAKQHANTAI
+4641 
-4656 DGLSHLTNAQ
+4656 
-4666 KDALKQLVQQ
+4666 
-4676 STTVAEAQGNEQKAN
+4676 
-4691 NVDAAMDKLRQ
+4691 
-4702 SIADNATTKQN
+4702 
-4713 QNYTDASPNKKDAY
+4713 
-4727 NNAVTTAQGII
+4727 
-4738 DQTTNP
+4738 
-4744 TLDPT
+4744 
-4749 VINQA
+4749 
-4754 AGQVSTTKNALNGN
+4754 
-4768 ENLEAAKQQATQSL
+4768 
-4782 GSLDNL
+4782 
-4788 NNAQKQAVTN
+4788 
-4798 QINGAHTVDEAN
+4798 
-4810 QIKQNAQNLNTAMGN
+4810 
-4825 LKQAI
+4825 
-4830 ADKDATKATVN
+4830 
-4841 FTDADQAKQQAYNT
+4841 
-4855 AVTNAENIIS
+4855 
-4865 KANGGNATQT
+4865 
-4875 EVEQA
+4875 
-4880 IQQVNATK
+4880 
-4888 QALNGNAN
+4888 
-4896 VQHAKDEA
+4896 
-4904 TALINSSNDLNQA
+4904 
-4917 QKDALKQQV
+4917 
-4926 QNATTVAGVN
+4926 
-4936 NVKQTAQELNN
+4936 
-4947 AMTQLKQGIADK
+4947 
-4959 EQTKA
+4959 
-4964 DGNFVN
+4964 

-5079 QGIADK
+5079 QGIANKAQIKGSENYHDADTDKQTAYDNAVTKAEELLKQTTNPTMDPNTIQQALTKVNDTNQALNGNQKLADAKQAAKTNLGTLDHLNDAQKQALTTQVEQAPDIATVNNVKQNAQNLNNAMTNLNNALQDKTETLNSINFTDADQAKKDAYTNAVAHAEGILSKANGSNASQTEVEQAIQRVNEAKQALNGNDNVQRAKDAAKQVITNANDLNQAQKDALKQQVDAAQTVANVNTIKQTAQDLNQAMTQLKQGIADK

-5125 PQQVAQALQQVNQ
+5125 PQQVAQALQQVTQ

-5245 PTPVLAPDTVTQAV
+5245 PTPVLSPDTVTQAV
-5259 TTMNQAKDALN
+5259 TT
-5270 GDEKLAQAKQD
+5270 
-5281 ALANLDTLRDLN
+5281 RC
-5293 QPQRDALRNQINQA
+5293 
-5307 QALATVEQTKQ
+5307 
-5318 NAQNVNTA
+5318 
-5326 MGNLKQGIANK
+5326 
-5337 DTVKASENYHD
+5337 
-5348 ADVDKQTAY
+5348 
-5357 TNAVSQAEGIINQTT
+5357 
-5372 NPTLN
+5372 
-5377 PDDITRALTQVTD
+5377 
-5390 AKNSLNGEAKLAT
+5390 
-5403 EKQNAKDAVSGMTH
+5403 
-5417 LNDAQK
+5417 
-5423 QALKGQI
+5423 
-5430 DQSPEIATVNQVK
+5430 
-5443 QTATSLDQAMD
+5443 
-5454 QLSQAINDKD
+5454 
-5464 QILADGN
+5464 
-5471 YLNADPDKQNAYKQ
+5471 
-5485 AVAKAEA
+5485 
-5492 LLNKQSGTNEVQ
+5492 
-5504 AQVESITNEV
+5504 
-5514 NAAKQ
+5514 
-5519 ALNGN
+5519 
-5524 DNLANAK
+5524 
-5531 QQAKQQLAN
+5531 
-5540 LTHLNDAQKQS
+5540 
-5551 FESQI
+5551 
-5556 TQAPLVTDVTTI
+5556 
-5568 NQKAQTLDHAM
+5568 
-5579 ELLRNSVADNQTTL
+5579 
-5593 ASEDYHDATAQRQ
+5593 
-5606 NDYNKAVTAANNIIN
+5606 
-5621 QTTSPTM
+5621 
-5628 NPDDVN
+5628 
-5634 GATTQVNNTKVAL
+5634 
-5647 DGDENLAAAK
+5647 
-5657 QQANNRLDQLDHL
+5657 
-5670 NNAQKQQLQSQITQS
+5670 
-5685 SDIAAVNGHK
+5685 
-5695 QTAES
+5695 
-5700 LNTAM
+5700 
-5705 GNLINAIADHQAVE
+5705 
-5719 QRGNFINADTDKQTA
+5719 
-5734 YNTAV
+5734 
-5739 NEAAAMINKQTGQN
+5739 
-5753 ANQTEVEQA
+5753 
-5762 ITKVQTTLQAL
+5762 
-5773 NGDHNLQVAKTNATQ
+5773 
-5788 AIDALTSLND
+5788 
-5798 PQKTALKDQVTAA
+5798 
-5811 TLVTA
+5811 
-5816 VHQIEQN
+5816 
-5823 ANTLNQAM
+5823 
-5831 HGLRQSIQDNAA
+5831 
-5843 TKANSKYI
+5843 
-5851 NEDQPEQ
+5851 
-5858 QNYDQAVQ
+5858 
-5866 AANNIINEQTA
+5866 
-5877 TLDNNAI
+5877 
-5884 NQAAATVN
+5884 
-5892 TTKAALHGDVKLQND
+5892 
-5907 KDHAKQTVSQL
+5907 
-5918 AHLNNAQKHM
+5918 
-5928 EDTLIDSETTRT
+5928 
-5940 AVKQDLTEAQ
+5940 
-5950 ALDQLMDA
+5950 
-5958 LQQSIADKDATRASS
+5958 
-5973 AYVNAEPNKKQAY
+5973 
-5986 DEAVQNA
+5986 
-5993 ESIIAGLNNP
+5993 
-6003 TINKGN
+6003 
-6009 VSSAT
+6009 
-6014 QAVISSKNALDG
+6014 
-6026 VERLA
+6026 
-6031 QDKQTAGNSL
+6031 
-6041 NHLDQL
+6041 
-6047 TPAQQQALENQIN
+6047 
-6060 NATTRDKVAEII
+6060 
-6072 AQAQALN
+6072 
-6079 EAMKALKE
+6079 
-6087 SIKDQPQTE
+6087 IK
-6096 ASSKFIN
+6096 
-6103 EDQAQKDAYTQAVQ
+6103 
-6117 HAKDLINKTTDPTLA
+6117 
-6132 KSIIDQATQA
+6132 
-6142 VTDAKN
+6142 
-6148 NLHGDQK
+6148 
-6155 LAQDKQ
+6155 
-6161 RATETL
+6161 R
-6167 NNLSNLNTPQRQA
+6167 
-6180 LENQINNAATRGEV
+6180 
-6194 AQKLTE
+6194 
-6200 AQALNQAMEALR
+6200 
-6212 NSIQDQQQTE
+6212 
-6222 AGSKFINEDKPQ
+6222 
-6234 KDAYQAAVQNAKDL
+6234 
-6248 INQTNNPTLDKAQV
+6248 
-6262 EQLTQAVNQAKDNLH
+6262 
-6277 GDQKLADDKQH
+6277 
-6288 AVTDLNQLN
+6288 
-6297 GLNNPQRQAL
+6297 
-6307 ESQINNAAT
+6307 
-6316 RDEVAQKLAEA
+6316 
-6327 KALDQAMQA
+6327 
-6336 LRNSIQD
+6336 
-6343 QQQTESGSKFINE
+6343 
-6356 DKPQKDAY
+6356 
-6364 QAAVQNAKD
+6364 
-6373 LINQTGNPTLDK
+6373 
-6385 SQVEQ
+6385 
-6390 LTQAV
+6390 
-6395 TTAKDNLHGDQKL
+6395 
-6408 ARDQQQAVTTVNAL
+6408 
-6422 PNLNHAQQQALTDA
+6422 
-6436 INAAPTRTEV
+6436 
-6446 AQHVQTATELDHA
+6446 
-6459 METLK
+6459 
-6464 NKVDQV
+6464 
-6470 NTDKAQPNY
+6470 
-6479 TEASTDKKEAVD
+6479 
-6491 QALQAAQSITDPT
+6491 
-6504 NGSNA
+6504 
-6509 NKDAVEQALT
+6509 
-6519 KLQEKENELNG
+6519 
-6530 NERVAEAKT
+6530 
-6539 QAKQTIDQLT
+6539 
-6549 HLNADQIATAKQNI
+6549 
-6563 DQATKLQPIA
+6563 
-6573 ELVDQATQ
+6573 
-6581 LNQSMD
+6581 
-6587 QLQQAVNEH
+6587 
-6596 ANVEQTVDYTQA
+6596 
-6608 DSDKQNAYKQA
+6608 
-6619 IADAENV
+6619 
-6626 LKQNANKQQVD
+6626 
-6637 QALQNILNAKQALN
+6637 
-6651 GDERVALAK
+6651 
-6660 TNGKHDIDQLNAL
+6660 
-6673 NNAQQDGFK
+6673 
-6682 GRIDQSN
+6682 
-6689 DLNQIQQIVDE
+6689 
-6700 AKALNR
+6700 
-6706 AMDQLSQEITGN
+6706 
-6718 EGRTKGST
+6718 
-6726 NYVNADTQVKQVYDE
+6726 
-6741 AVDKAKQAL
+6741 
-6750 DKSTGQN
+6750 
-6757 LTAEQVIKLNDAITA
+6757 
-6772 AKKALN
+6772 
-6778 GEERLNNRKA
+6778 
-6788 EALQRLDQLTHLN
+6788 
-6801 NAQRQLAI
+6801 
-6809 QQINNAETLNKA
+6809 
-6821 SRAIN
+6821 
-6826 RATKLDNAMGAVQQ
+6826 
-6840 YIDEQHLGVISSTN
+6840 
-6854 YINADDNLK
+6854 
-6863 ANYDNAIAN
+6863 
-6872 AAHELDKVQGN
+6872 
-6883 AIAKAEA
+6883 
-6890 EQLKQNIID
+6890 
-6899 AQNAL
+6899 
-6904 NGDQNLANA
+6904 
-6913 KDKANAFVNS
+6913 
-6923 LNGLNQQQQDLAHK
+6923 
-6937 AINNADTVSDV
+6937 
-6948 TDIVNNQIDLNDAM
+6948 
-6962 ETLKHLVDNEI
+6962 
-6973 PNAEQTVNYQ
+6973 
-6983 NADDNAKTN
+6983 
-6992 FDDAKRLA
+6992 
-7000 NTLLNSD
+7000 
-7007 NTNVNDIN
+7007 
-7015 GAIQTVN
+7015 
-7022 DAIHN
+7022 
-7027 LNGDQRLQD
+7027 
-7036 AKDKAIQSINQAL
+7036 
-7049 ANKLKEI
+7049 
-7056 EASNA
+7056 
-7061 TDQDKLIAK
+7061 
-7070 NKAEELA
+7070 
-7077 NSIINNINKATSN
+7077 
-7090 QAVSQVQ
+7090 
-7097 TAGNHA
+7097 
-7103 IEQVHANEIPKAKID
+7103 
-7118 ANKDVDKQV
+7118 
-7127 QSLIDE
+7127 
-7133 IDRNPNL
+7133 
-7140 TDKEKQA
+7140 
-7147 LKDRINQI
+7147 
-7155 LQQGHNGINNA
+7155 
-7166 MTKEEIEQAKA
+7166 
-7177 QLAQALQDI
+7177 
-7186 KDLVK
+7186 
-7191 AKEDAKQDVDKQVQA
+7191 
-7206 LIDEIDQNP
+7206 
-7215 NLTDKEKQALKDR
+7215 
-7228 INQILQ
+7228 
-7234 QGHNG
+7234 
-7239 INNAMTKEEI
+7239 
-7249 EQAKA
+7249 
-7254 QLAQALQDIKDLV
+7254 
-7267 KAKEN
+7267 
-7272 AKQDI
+7272 
-7277 DKRVQALID
+7277 
-7286 EIDQNPNLTDKEKQ
+7286 
-7300 ALKDRINQIL
+7300 
-7310 QQGHNDINNALTK
+7310 
-7323 EEIEQAKAQLAQAL
+7323 
-7337 QDIKDLVKAKEDAKN
+7337 
-7352 AIKALANAKR
+7352 
-7362 DQINSNPDLTPEQKA
+7362 
-7377 KALKEID
+7377 
-7384 EAEKRALQ
+7384 
-7392 NVENAQTIDQL
+7392 
-7403 NRGLNLGLDDI
+7403 
-7414 RNTHVWEVDEQPA
+7414 
-7427 VNEIFEAT
+7427 
-7435 PEQILVNGELI
+7435 
-7446 VHRDDIITEQDIL
+7446 
-7459 AHINLIDQLSA
+7459 
-7470 EVIDTPSTATISD
+7470 
-7483 SLTAKVEVTLLDG
+7483 
-7496 SKVIV
+7496 
-7501 NVPVKV
+7501 
-7507 VEKELSVVK
+7507 
-7516 QQAIESIENAAQQKI
+7516 
-7531 DEINNSVTLTL
+7531 
-7542 EQKEAAIAEVN
+7542 
-7553 KLKQQAIDYINN
+7553 
-7565 APDVHS
+7565 
-7571 VEEIQQQEQ
+7571 
-7580 AHIEQFYPEQF
+7580 
-7591 TIEQAKSN
+7591 
-7599 AIKSIEDAIQHM
+7599 
-7611 IDEIKART
+7611 
-7619 DLTDKEK
+7619 
-7626 QEAIA
+7626 
-7631 KLNQLKEQAIQ
+7631 
-7642 AIQRAQSIDEIS
+7642 
-7654 EQLEQF
+7654 
-7660 KAQMK
+7660 
-7665 AANPTAKE
+7665 
-7673 LAKRKQEAISRIK
+7673 
-7686 DFSNEKINSIRNSE
+7686 
-7700 IGTTDEKQAAMNQ
+7700 
-7713 INEIVLE
+7713 
-7720 TIRDIN
+7720 
-7726 NAHTLQQVEAA
+7726 
-7737 LNNGIARISAVQIV
+7737 
-7751 ISDRAKQSSSTGN
+7751 
-7764 ESNSHLTIGYGTAN
+7764 
-7778 HPFNSSTI
+7778 
-7786 GHKKK
+7786 
-7791 IDEDDDIDPLHMR
+7791 
-7804 HFSNNFGNVI
+7804 
-7814 KNAIG
+7814 
-7819 VVGISGLLASFWFFI
+7819 
-7834 AKRRRKEDEEEELE
+7834 
-7848 IRDNNKDSIKETLDD
+7848 
-7863 TKHLPLLFAKRR
+7863 
-7875 RKEDEEDVTVE
+7875 
-7886 EKDTLNN
+7886 
-7893 GESLDKVKH
+7893 
-7902 TPFFLPKRRRKE
+7902 
-7914 DEEDVEVTN
+7914 
-7923 ENTDEKVLQDNE
+7923 
-7935 HSPILIAKRRKDKEV
+7935 
-7950 DVETTTSIESNED
+7950 
-7963 DAPLL
+7963 
-7968 LAKKKNQKDNQSKG
+7968 
-7982 KKSASK
+7982 
-7988 NLLKS
+7988 

>member
-1 MGNGAEH
+1 M
-8 SKTINVVRGQN
+8 
-19 NQWTIANKPDYV
+19 
-31 TLDAQ
+31 
-36 TGKVTFNAN
+36 
-45 TIKPNSSITITP
+45 
-57 KAGTG
+57 
-62 HSVSSNPSTLTAPAA
+62 
-77 HTVNTTEIVKDYGS
+77 
-91 NVTAAEINNAVQV
+91 
-104 ANKRTATIK
+104 
-113 NGTAMPTNLAGGSTT
+113 
-128 TIPVTVTYNDGSTE
+128 
-142 EVQESIFTKA
+142 
-152 DKRELIT
+152 
-159 AKNHLDD
+159 
-166 PVSTEGKKPG
+166 
-176 TITQYNNAMHNAQQQ
+176 
-191 INTAKTEAQQVIN
+191 
-204 NERATPQQ
+204 
-212 VSDALTKVRAAQ
+212 
-224 TKIDQ
+224 
-229 AKALLQN
+229 
-236 KEDNSQLVTSKNNLQ
+236 
-251 SSVNQVPSTA
+251 
-261 GMTQQSIDNYNA
+261 
-273 KKREAETEITAAQ
+273 
-286 RVIDNGDA
+286 
-294 TAQQISDEKHRV
+294 
-306 DNALTALNQAK
+306 
-317 HDLTADTHAL
+317 
-327 EQAVQQLN
+327 
-335 RTGTTTGKKPASITA
+335 
-350 YNNSIRALQSDL
+350 
-362 TSAKNS
+362 
-368 ANAIIQK
+368 
-375 PIRTV
+375 
-380 QEVQSA
+380 
-386 LTNVN
+386 
-391 RVNERLTQ
+391 
-399 AINQLVPLADNSA
+399 
-412 LRTAKT
+412 
-418 KLDEEINKSVTT
+418 
-430 DGMTQSSIQ
+430 
-439 AYENAKRAGQTE
+439 
-451 STNAQNVINNGDA
+451 
-464 TDQQIA
+464 
-470 AEKTKVE
+470 
-477 EKYNSLKQAIAG
+477 
-489 LTPDLAPLQTAKTQL
+489 
-504 QNDIDQ
+504 
-510 PTSTTGMTSTS
+510 
-521 VATFNEK
+521 
-528 LSAARTKIQEIDRVL
+528 
-543 ASHPDVATIRQ
+543 
-554 NVTAANAAK
+554 
-563 TALDQARNGL
+563 
-573 TVDKAPLENA
+573 
-583 KNQLQHSIDTQTS
+583 
-596 TTGMTQDSINAYNAK
+596 
-611 LTAARNKIQQ
+611 
-621 INQVL
+621 
-626 AGSPTVEQINT
+626 
-637 NTSAANQAKSD
+637 
-648 LDHARQALTPDKA
+648 
-661 PLQNAKTQLEQSI
+661 
-674 NQPTDTT
+674 
-681 GMTTA
+681 
-686 SLNAYN
+686 
-692 QKLQAARQKL
+692 
-702 TEINQVLNG
+702 
-711 NPTVQ
+711 
-716 NINDKVT
+716 
-723 EANQAKDQ
+723 
-731 LNTARQGLTLD
+731 
-742 RQPALTTLHGA
+742 
-753 SNLNQAQQN
+753 
-762 NFTQQINAAQ
+762 
-772 NHAALETIKSNIT
+772 
-785 ALNTA
+785 
-790 MTKLKDSVA
+790 
-799 DNNTIKSGQNYTDA
+799 
-813 TPANK
+813 
-818 QAYDNAVNAAKGVIG
+818 
-833 ETTNPTMDVNT
+833 
-844 VNQKAASVKS
+844 
-854 TKDALDGQQNLQR
+854 
-867 AKTEATNAITHA
+867 
-879 SDLNQAQKNALTQ
+879 
-892 QVNSAQNVQAVND
+892 
-905 IKQTTHSLNT
+905 
-915 AMTGL
+915 
-920 KRGVANH
+920 
-927 NQVVQSDN
+927 
-935 YVNADTNKKNDY
+935 
-947 NNAYN
+947 
-952 HANDIINGNAQHPVI
+952 
-967 TPSDV
+967 
-972 NNALSNVTSKEHAL
+972 
-986 NGEAK
+986 
-991 LNAAKQEANT
+991 
-1001 ALGHL
+1001 
-1006 NNLNNAQRQNL
+1006 
-1017 QSQINGAHQ
+1017 
-1026 IDAVNTIK
+1026 
-1034 QNATNLNSAMGN
+1034 
-1046 LRQAVADKDQVKR
+1046 
-1059 TEDYADA
+1059 
-1066 DTAKQN
+1066 
-1072 AYNSAVSS
+1072 
-1080 AETII
+1080 
-1085 NQTTNPTMSVDDVNR
+1085 
-1100 ATSAVTSNKN
+1100 
-1110 ALNGDEKLAQSKT
+1110 
-1123 DAARAID
+1123 
-1130 ALPHLNNA
+1130 
-1138 QKADVKSKIN
+1138 
-1148 AASNIAGVN
+1148 
-1157 TVKQQGTD
+1157 
-1165 LNTAMGNLQGAIND
+1165 
-1179 EQTTLNSQNYQDA
+1179 
-1192 TPSKKTAYTN
+1192 
-1202 AVQAAK
+1202 
-1208 DILNKSNGQNKTK
+1208 
-1221 DQVTEAMNQLN
+1221 
-1232 SAKNN
+1232 
-1237 LDGTRLLD
+1237 
-1245 QAKQTAKQQLNNMTH
+1245 
-1260 LTTAQKTNLTNQI
+1260 
-1273 NSGTTVAGVHTV
+1273 
-1285 QSNANTLDQAMNTLR
+1285 
-1300 QSIANKDATKASED
+1300 
-1314 YVDANNDKQTAYNN
+1314 
-1328 AVAAAETI
+1328 
-1336 INANSNPEMN
+1336 
-1346 PSTITQKAEQVNSSK
+1346 
-1361 TALNGDEN
+1361 
-1369 LAAAK
+1369 
-1374 QNAKTY
+1374 
-1380 LNTLTSITDAQ
+1380 
-1391 KNNLISQISSAT
+1391 
-1403 RVSGVDTVKQNAQH
+1403 
-1417 LDQAMASLQSGIN
+1417 
-1430 NESQV
+1430 
-1435 KSSEKY
+1435 
-1441 RDADTNKQQEYDN
+1441 
-1454 AITAAKAILNKS
+1454 
-1466 TGPNTAQNAVEAAL
+1466 
-1480 QRVNNAKDALNGDA
+1480 
-1494 KLIAAQNAAKQHL
+1494 
-1507 GTLTHITTAQ
+1507 
-1517 RNDLTNQI
+1517 
-1525 SQATNLAGVE
+1525 
-1535 SVKQSANSLDGAMGN
+1535 
-1550 LQTAIN
+1550 
-1556 DKSGTLAS
+1556 
-1564 QNFLD
+1564 
-1569 ADEQKRNAYNQA
+1569 
-1581 VSAAET
+1581 
-1587 ILNKQTGPNT
+1587 
-1597 AKTAVEQALN
+1597 
-1607 NVNNA
+1607 
-1612 KHALNGTQ
+1612 
-1620 NLNNAKQAA
+1620 
-1629 ITAINGASD
+1629 
-1638 LNQKQK
+1638 
-1644 DALKTQANGAQRVSN
+1644 
-1659 AQDVQR
+1659 
-1665 NATELNTAMGTLKHA
+1665 
-1680 IADKTNTLASS
+1680 
-1691 KYVNADSTKQNAYTT
+1691 
-1706 KVTNAEHIIS
+1706 
-1716 GTPTVVTTPSEV
+1716 
-1728 TAAANQV
+1728 
-1735 NSAKQELNGDERLRV
+1735 
-1750 AKQNANT
+1750 
-1757 AIDALT
+1757 
-1763 QLNTPQKAK
+1763 
-1772 LKEQVGQ
+1772 
-1779 ANRLEDV
+1779 
-1786 QTVQTNGQALN
+1786 
-1797 NAMKGLRDSI
+1797 
-1807 ANETTVKASQNYTD
+1807 
-1821 ASSNNQ
+1821 
-1827 STYNSAVSNAKGIIN
+1827 
-1842 QTNNPTMD
+1842 
-1850 TSAITQ
+1850 
-1856 ATTQVNNAK
+1856 
-1865 NGLNG
+1865 
-1870 AENLRNA
+1870 
-1877 QNTAKQNLNTLS
+1877 
-1889 HLTNNQKSA
+1889 
-1898 ISTQIDRAGHVS
+1898 
-1910 EVTAAKNAATELN
+1910 
-1923 TQMGN
+1923 
-1928 LEQAIHDQ
+1928 
-1936 NTVKQSVKFTDAD
+1936 
-1949 KAKRDAYTNA
+1949 
-1959 VSRAEAIL
+1959 
-1967 NKTQGANTSKQDV
+1967 
-1980 EAAIQNVS
+1980 
-1988 SAKNALNG
+1988 
-1996 DQNVT
+1996 
-2001 NAKNAA
+2001 
-2007 KNALNNLTSINNAQ
+2007 
-2021 KRDLT
+2021 
-2026 TKIDQ
+2026 
-2031 ATTVAGVEAVSNT
+2031 
-2044 GTQLNTAMANLQNG
+2044 
-2058 INDKTNTLAS
+2058 
-2068 ENYHDADSD
+2068 
-2077 KKTAYTQAVTNAE
+2077 
-2090 NILNKNSGSNLD
+2090 
-2102 KTAVENALS
+2102 
-2111 QVANAKGA
+2111 
-2119 LNGNHNLEQA
+2119 
-2129 KSNANTTINGL
+2129 
-2140 QHLTTAQ
+2140 
-2147 KDKLKQQVQQ
+2147 
-2157 AQNVAGVDTV
+2157 
-2167 KSSANTLNGAMGTL
+2167 
-2181 RNSIQDNTATKN
+2181 
-2193 GQNYLDATGSNKT
+2193 
-2206 NYNNAVDSANGVI
+2206 
-2219 NATSNPNMD
+2219 
-2228 ANAINQIATQVT
+2228 
-2240 STKNALDGT
+2240 
-2249 HNLTQ
+2249 
-2254 AKQTA
+2254 
-2259 TNAIDGATNLNKAQ
+2259 
-2273 KDALKAQVTSA
+2273 
-2284 QRVANVTSI
+2284 
-2293 QQTANELNTAMGQL
+2293 
-2307 QHGIDDENA
+2307 
-2316 TKQTQKYRDAE
+2316 
-2327 QSKKTA
+2327 
-2333 YDQAVAAAKAIL
+2333 
-2345 NKQTGSNS
+2345 
-2353 DKAAVDRALQQVT
+2353 
-2366 STKDALNGD
+2366 
-2375 AKLAEAKAAA
+2375 
-2385 KQNLG
+2385 
-2390 TLNHIT
+2390 
-2396 NAQRTDLEGQI
+2396 
-2407 NQATTVDGVN
+2407 
-2417 TVKTNANTLDGAM
+2417 
-2430 NSLQGSINDKDA
+2430 
-2442 TLRNQNY
+2442 
-2449 LDADESKRNAY
+2449 
-2460 TQAVTAAEG
+2460 
-2469 ILNKQ
+2469 
-2474 TGGNTSKAD
+2474 
-2483 VDNALNAVTRAKAA
+2483 
-2497 LNGAENLRNAKTSA
+2497 
-2511 TNTINGLPNLTQLQK
+2511 
-2526 DNLKHQVEQAQNVAG
+2526 
-2541 VNGVKDK
+2541 
-2548 GNTLNTAMGALRTS
+2548 
-2562 IQNDNTTKTSQNYL
+2562 
-2576 DASDSNKN
+2576 
-2584 NYNTAVNN
+2584 
-2592 ANGVINATNN
+2592 
-2602 PNMDANAINGMANQ
+2602 
-2616 VNTTKAA
+2616 
-2623 LNGVQNL
+2623 
-2630 AQAKTNATN
+2630 
-2639 TINNAH
+2639 
-2645 DLNQKQKDALKTQVN
+2645 
-2660 NAQRV
+2660 
-2665 SDANNVQH
+2665 
-2673 TATELNGAMT
+2673 
-2683 ALKAAIAD
+2683 
-2691 KERTKASG
+2691 
-2699 NYVNA
+2699 
-2704 DQEKR
+2704 
-2709 QAYDSKVTNA
+2709 
-2719 ENIINGTPNATL
+2719 
-2731 TVNDVNSA
+2731 
-2739 TSQVNA
+2739 
-2745 AKTALNGDNNLRVA
+2745 
-2759 KENANNTIDGL
+2759 
-2770 AQLNNAQ
+2770 
-2777 KAKLKEQVQSA
+2777 
-2788 TTLEGVQTVKNSS
+2788 
-2801 QTLNTAMKG
+2801 
-2810 LRDSIANEA
+2810 
-2819 TIKAGQNYTDASPT
+2819 
-2833 NRNEYDSAV
+2833 
-2842 TAAKAII
+2842 
-2849 NQTSNPTMEPNTIT
+2849 
-2863 QATSQVTTKEHALNG
+2863 
-2878 AQNLAQAKTT
+2878 
-2888 AKNNLNNLTSIN
+2888 
-2900 NAQKDALTRSIDGA
+2900 
-2914 TTVAGVN
+2914 
-2921 QETAKATE
+2921 
-2929 LNNAMHSL
+2929 
-2937 QNGIND
+2937 
-2943 EAQTKQTQKYL
+2943 
-2954 DAEPIK
+2954 
-2960 KSAYDQAVNAA
+2960 
-2971 KAILTKASGQN
+2971 
-2982 VDKAAV
+2982 
-2988 EQALQNVNSTKT
+2988 
-3000 ALNGDA
+3000 
-3006 KLNEAKAAAKQT
+3006 
-3018 LGTLTHIN
+3018 
-3026 NAQRT
+3026 
-3031 ALDNEITQATN
+3031 
-3042 VEGVNTVKAKAQQLD
+3042 
-3057 GAMGQLETSIRDK
+3057 
-3070 DTTLQ
+3070 
-3075 SQNYQDADDAK
+3075 
-3086 RTAYSQAVNA
+3086 
-3096 AATILNK
+3096 
-3103 TAGGNTPKADVERAM
+3103 
-3118 QAVTQANT
+3118 
-3126 ALNGI
+3126 
-3131 QNLERAKQA
+3131 
-3140 ANTAITNASDLNT
+3140 
-3153 KQKEALKAQV
+3153 
-3163 TSAGRVS
+3163 
-3170 AANGV
+3170 
-3175 EHTAT
+3175 
-3180 ELNTAMT
+3180 
-3187 ALKRAIADKAET
+3187 
-3199 KASGNYVNADANKR
+3199 
-3213 QAYDEKVTAAENI
+3213 
-3226 VSGTPTPTLTPADV
+3226 
-3240 TNAATQVTNA
+3240 
-3250 KTQLNGNHNL
+3250 
-3260 EVAKQNANTAIDGL
+3260 
-3274 TSLNGPQKA
+3274 
-3283 KLKEQVG
+3283 
-3290 QATTLPNVQTVRD
+3290 
-3303 NAQTLNSAMK
+3303 
-3313 GLRDSIANEA
+3313 
-3323 TIKAGQNY
+3323 
-3331 TDASP
+3331 
-3336 NNRSEYDSAVT
+3336 
-3347 AAKAI
+3347 
-3352 IDQTTSPSMNAQEI
+3352 
-3366 NQAKDQVTAK
+3366 
-3376 QQALNGQENL
+3376 
-3386 RTAQTNA
+3386 
-3393 KQHLNGLSDLTD
+3393 
-3405 AQKDAVKRQI
+3405 
-3415 EGATHVNEVTQ
+3415 
-3426 AQNNADALNTA
+3426 
-3437 MTNLKNGIQ
+3437 
-3446 DQNTIKQG
+3446 
-3454 VNFTDADEAK
+3454 
-3464 RNAYTNAVTQAEQIL
+3464 
-3479 NKAQGPNTAK
+3479 
-3489 DNVESALQNVQR
+3489 
-3501 AKNELNGNQ
+3501 
-3510 NVANAKSTAKNAL
+3510 
-3523 NNLTSINNAQKE
+3523 
-3535 ALKTQIEG
+3535 
-3543 ASTVAGVN
+3543 
-3551 QVSTT
+3551 
-3556 ASELNTAMSNLQ
+3556 
-3568 SGINDEAATKA
+3568 
-3579 AQKYTDADRDK
+3579 
-3590 QTAYNDAV
+3590 
-3598 TAAKTLL
+3598 
-3605 DKTAGSNDNKAAVE
+3605 
-3619 QALQRVNTAK
+3619 
-3629 TALNGDARLNEAKN
+3629 
-3643 TAKQQLATM
+3643 
-3652 SHLTNAQKANLTE
+3652 
-3665 QIERGTTV
+3665 
-3673 AGVQGIQANAGTL
+3673 
-3686 DQAMNQLRQ
+3686 
-3695 SIASKDT
+3695 
-3702 TKSSEDYQDAN
+3702 
-3713 ADLQNAY
+3713 
-3720 NRAVSDAE
+3720 
-3728 GIISATNNPEMNPDT
+3728 
-3743 INQKAS
+3743 
-3749 QVNSAKSALNG
+3749 
-3760 DEKLAAAKQ
+3760 
-3769 TAKTDI
+3769 
-3775 GRLTD
+3775 
-3780 LNNAQRTAAN
+3780 
-3790 AEVDQ
+3790 
-3795 APNLAAVT
+3795 
-3803 AAKNKATSLNTAMG
+3803 
-3817 NLKHALAEKDNTK
+3817 
-3830 RSVNYTDA
+3830 
-3838 DQPKQQAYDT
+3838 
-3848 AVTQAEAITNA
+3848 
-3859 NGSNANETQ
+3859 
-3868 VQAALNQLNQAKNDL
+3868 
-3883 NGDNKVAQAKET
+3883 
-3895 AKRAL
+3895 
-3900 ASYSNL
+3900 
-3906 NNAQSTAAT
+3906 
-3915 SQIDN
+3915 
-3920 ATTVADVTAA
+3920 
-3930 QNTANELN
+3930 
-3938 TAMGQLQNGIN
+3938 
-3949 DQNTVKQQVN
+3949 
-3959 FTDADQG
+3959 
-3966 KKDAYTNAVTNAQGI
+3966 
-3981 LDKANGQNMTK
+3981 
-3992 AQVEAALNQVTTAKN
+3992 
-4007 ALNGDANVR
+4007 
-4016 QAKSDAKANLGTLT
+4016 
-4030 HLNNAQKQD
+4030 
-4039 LTSQIEGATTVNGVN
+4039 
-4054 SVKTKAQ
+4054 
-4061 DLDGAMQRLESAI
+4061 
-4074 ANKDQ
+4074 
-4079 TKASENYI
+4079 
-4087 DADPTK
+4087 
-4093 KTAFDNAIIQAE
+4093 
-4105 SYLNK
+4105 
-4110 DHGAN
+4110 
-4115 KDKQAVE
+4115 
-4122 QAIQSVTSTEN
+4122 
-4133 ALNGDANLQ
+4133 
-4142 RAKTEATQAIDN
+4142 
-4154 LTHLNTP
+4154 
-4161 QKTALKQQVN
+4161 
-4171 AAQRVSGV
+4171 
-4179 TDLKNSATSLNN
+4179 
-4191 AMDQLKQAI
+4191 
-4200 ADHDTI
+4200 
-4206 VAGGNYTNASP
+4206 
-4217 DKQGAYT
+4217 
-4224 DAYNAAKNIVNGSPN
+4224 
-4239 VITNAADVTAAT
+4239 
-4251 QRVNNA
+4251 
-4257 ETGLNGD
+4257 
-4264 TNLATAK
+4264 
-4271 QQAKDALRQMTH
+4271 
-4283 LSDAQKQSI
+4283 
-4292 TGQIDSA
+4292 
-4299 TQVTGVQSVKDNATN
+4299 
-4314 LDNAMNQL
+4314 
-4322 RNSIANKDE
+4322 
-4331 VKASQ
+4331 
-4336 PYVDADTDKQNAYN
+4336 
-4350 TAVTSAEN
+4350 
-4358 IINATSQPTLNPSAV
+4358 
-4373 TQAANQVN
+4373 
-4381 TNKTALNGAQNLAN
+4381 
-4395 KKQETTANINQLSH
+4395 
-4409 LNNAQKQDLNTQVT
+4409 
-4423 NAPNISTVN
+4423 
-4432 QVKTKA
+4432 
-4438 EQLDQAMERLING
+4438 
-4451 IQDKDQVKQ
+4451 
-4460 SVNFTDADPEKQT
+4460 
-4473 AYNNAVTAAE
+4473 
-4483 NIINQAN
+4483 
-4490 GTNANQS
+4490 
-4497 QVEAALSTVT
+4497 
-4507 TTKQA
+4507 
-4512 LNGDRKVTDAK
+4512 
-4523 NNANQRLST
+4523 
-4532 LDNLN
+4532 
-4537 NAQKGAVTGNIN
+4537 
-4549 QAHTVAEVTQAIQTA
+4549 
-4564 QELNTAMGN
+4564 
-4573 LKNSLN
+4573 
-4579 DKDTTL
+4579 
-4585 GSQNFADA
+4585 
-4593 DPEKKNAYNE
+4593 
-4603 AVRNAENILN
+4603 
-4613 KSTGT
+4613 
-4618 NVPKDQVEA
+4618 
-4627 AMNQVNTTKAALNG
+4627 
-4641 TQNLEKAKQHANTAI
+4641 
-4656 DGLSHLTNAQ
+4656 
-4666 KDALKQLVQQ
+4666 VQQ

-4744 TLDPT
+4744 SLDPT

-4754 AGQVSTTKNALNGN
+4754 AGQVSTSKNALNGN

-4880 IQQVNATK
+4880 IQQVNAAK

-4904 TALINSSNDLNQA
+4904 TALINNSNDLNQA

-4970 ADPDKQNAYNQAVAK
+4970 ADSDKQNAYNQAVAK

-5029 VQQAI
+5029 VQHAI
-5034 DQLPNLNQAQRDEYN
+5034 DQLPNLNQAQRDEYS

-5064 QQAATTLNDAMTQLK
+5064 QQAATTLNDAMTQLKQGIANKAQIKGSENYHDADTDKQTAYDNAVTKAEELLKQTTNPTMDPNTIQQALTKVNDTNQALNGNQKLADAKQDAKTTLGTLDHLNDAQKQALTTQVEQAPDIATVNNVKQNAQNLNNAMTNLNNALQDKTETLNSINFTDADQAKKDDYTNAVSHAEGILSKANGSNASQTEVEQAMQRVNEAKQALNGNDNVQRAKDAAKQVITNANDLNQAQKDALKQQVDAAQTVANVNTIKQTAQDLNQAMTQLK

-5245 PTPVLAPDTVTQAV
+5245 PTPVLAPDTVTKAV

-5884 NQAAATVN
+5884 NQVAATVN

-5940 AVKQDLTEAQ
+5940 AVKQDLTEVQ

-6222 AGSKFINEDKPQ
+6222 
-6234 KDAYQAAVQNAKDL
+6234 
-6248 INQTNNPTLDKAQV
+6248 
-6262 EQLTQAVNQAKDNLH
+6262 
-6277 GDQKLADDKQH
+6277 
-6288 AVTDLNQLN
+6288 
-6297 GLNNPQRQAL
+6297 
-6307 ESQINNAAT
+6307 
-6316 RDEVAQKLAEA
+6316 
-6327 KALDQAMQA
+6327 
-6336 LRNSIQD
+6336 
-6343 QQQTESGSKFINE
+6343 SGSKFINE

-6422 PNLNHAQQQALTDA
+6422 PNLNHAQQQTLTDA

-6519 KLQEKENELNG
+6519 KLQEKVNELNG

-6596 ANVEQTVDYTQA
+6596 ANVEQTIDYTQA
-6608 DSDKQNAYKQA
+6608 DSDKQKAYKQA

-6750 DKSTGQN
+6750 DKSSGQN
-6757 LTAEQVIKLNDAITA
+6757 LTAEQVIKLNDAVTA

-7015 GAIQTVN
+7015 GAIQAVN

-7127 QSLIDE
+7127 QALIDE

-7155 LQQGHNGINNA
+7155 LQQGHNDINNA
-7166 MTKEEIEQAKA
+7166 LTKEEIEQAKA

-7254 QLAQALQDIKDLV
+7254 QLAQALKEIKDLV

-7272 AKQDI
+7272 AKQDV
-7277 DKRVQALID
+7277 DKQVQALID

-7310 QQGHNDINNALTK
+7310 QQGHNDINNAMTK

-7501 NVPVKV
+7501 NVLVKV

-7553 KLKQQAIDYINN
+7553 KLKQQAIDHVNN

-7580 AHIEQFYPEQF
+7580 AYIEQFNPEQF

-7642 AIQRAQSIDEIS
+7642 AIQRAQSISEIT

-7700 IGTTDEKQAAMNQ
+7700 IGTADEKQAAMNQ

-7791 IDEDDDIDPLHMR
+7791 LDEDDDIDPLHMR

-7886 EKDTLNN
+7886 EKDSLNN

-7923 ENTDEKVLQDNE
+7923 ENTDEKVLKDNE
-7935 HSPILIAKRRKDKEV
+7935 HSPLLFAKRRKDKEE
-7950 DVETTTSIESNED
+7950 DVETTTSIESKDED
-7963 DAPLL
+7963 VPLL
-7968 LAKKKNQKDNQSKG
+7968 LAKKKNQKDNQSKD

-7988 NLLKS
+7988 NTSKKVAAKKKKKKSKKNKK

>member
-1 MGNGAEH
+1 MCFFRGEKRANYLNKGKHAW
-8 SKTINVVRGQN
+8 KTQR
-19 NQWTIANKPDYV
+19 
-31 TLDAQ
+31 
-36 TGKVTFNAN
+36 F
-45 TIKPNSSITITP
+45 
-57 KAGTG
+57 
-62 HSVSSNPSTLTAPAA
+62 
-77 HTVNTTEIVKDYGS
+77 
-91 NVTAAEINNAVQV
+91 
-104 ANKRTATIK
+104 K
-113 NGTAMPTNLAGGSTT
+113 N
-128 TIPVTVTYNDGSTE
+128 
-142 EVQESIFTKA
+142 
-152 DKRELIT
+152 
-159 AKNHLDD
+159 
-166 PVSTEGKKPG
+166 
-176 TITQYNNAMHNAQQQ
+176 
-191 INTAKTEAQQVIN
+191 AKTV
-204 NERATPQQ
+204 
-212 VSDALTKVRAAQ
+212 D
-224 TKIDQ
+224 
-229 AKALLQN
+229 
-236 KEDNSQLVTSKNNLQ
+236 
-251 SSVNQVPSTA
+251 
-261 GMTQQSIDNYNA
+261 MTRFLCVCI
-273 KKREAETEITAAQ
+273 Q
-286 RVIDNGDA
+286 R
-294 TAQQISDEKHRV
+294 R
-306 DNALTALNQAK
+306 
-317 HDLTADTHAL
+317 
-327 EQAVQQLN
+327 
-335 RTGTTTGKKPASITA
+335 
-350 YNNSIRALQSDL
+350 
-362 TSAKNS
+362 
-368 ANAIIQK
+368 IIYS
-375 PIRTV
+375 P
-380 QEVQSA
+380 
-386 LTNVN
+386 
-391 RVNERLTQ
+391 
-399 AINQLVPLADNSA
+399 
-412 LRTAKT
+412 
-418 KLDEEINKSVTT
+418 
-430 DGMTQSSIQ
+430 
-439 AYENAKRAGQTE
+439 
-451 STNAQNVINNGDA
+451 
-464 TDQQIA
+464 
-470 AEKTKVE
+470 
-477 EKYNSLKQAIAG
+477 
-489 LTPDLAPLQTAKTQL
+489 
-504 QNDIDQ
+504 
-510 PTSTTGMTSTS
+510 
-521 VATFNEK
+521 
-528 LSAARTKIQEIDRVL
+528 
-543 ASHPDVATIRQ
+543 SHPDVATIRQ
-554 NVTAANAAK
+554 NVTAANATK
-563 TALDQARNGL
+563 SALDQARNGL

-596 TTGMTQDSINAYNAK
+596 TTGMTQDSVNAYNAK

-716 NINDKVT
+716 NINDKVA

-762 NFTQQINAAQ
+762 NFTQQINAAP
-772 NHAALETIKSNIT
+772 NHATLETIKSNIT
-785 ALNTA
+785 ALNNA
-790 MTKLKDSVA
+790 MTKLKESVA

-818 QAYDNAVNAAKGVIG
+818 QAYDNAVNTAKGVIG
-833 ETTNPTMDVNT
+833 ETNNPTMDVNT
-844 VNQKAASVKS
+844 VNQKAESVKS
-854 TKDALDGQQNLQR
+854 TKGALDGQQNLQR

-905 IKQTTHSLNT
+905 IKQTTQSLNT
-915 AMTGL
+915 AMTNL
-920 KRGVANH
+920 KHGVANH

-972 NNALSNVTSKEHAL
+972 NNALSNVTSKEQAL
-986 NGEAK
+986 NGNTK

-1001 ALGHL
+1001 ALGQL
-1006 NNLNNAQRQNL
+1006 NNLNHAQRQNL
-1017 QSQINGAHQ
+1017 QSQINNAHQ

-1085 NQTTNPTMSVDDVNR
+1085 NQTANPTMSVNDVNS
-1100 ATSAVTSNKN
+1100 ATSAVTTNKN

-1221 DQVTEAMNQLN
+1221 DQVTEAMNQVN

-1369 LAAAK
+1369 LATAK

-1391 KNNLISQISSAT
+1391 KNNLISQITSAT

-1417 LDQAMASLQSGIN
+1417 LDQAMANLQNGIN

-1466 TGPNTAQNAVEAAL
+1466 TGPNTTQNAVEAAL
-1480 QRVNNAKDALNGDA
+1480 QRVNTAKDALNGDA

-1550 LQTAIN
+1550 LQTAID

-1607 NVNNA
+1607 NVNSA

-1638 LNQKQK
+1638 LNQHQK
-1644 DALKTQANGAQRVSN
+1644 DTLKAQANGAQRVSN

-1665 NATELNTAMGTLKHA
+1665 NTTELNTAMGQLKHA
-1680 IADKTNTLASS
+1680 IADKTTTLASS
-1691 KYVNADSTKQNAYTT
+1691 KYVNADSNKQNAYTT

-1735 NSAKQELNGDERLRV
+1735 NSAKQELNGDERLRE

-1757 AIDALT
+1757 AIDGLT

-1821 ASSNNQ
+1821 ASPNNQ

-1856 ATTQVNNAK
+1856 ATTQVNNGK

-1936 NTVKQSVKFTDAD
+1936 NTVKQGVNFTDAD

-1959 VSRAEAIL
+1959 VSRAETIL

-2021 KRDLT
+2021 KGDLT

-2031 ATTVAGVEAVSNT
+2031 ATTVSGVEAVSNT

-2090 NILNKNSGSNLD
+2090 NILNKNNGSNLD
-2102 KTAVENALS
+2102 KAAVESALS
-2111 QVANAKGA
+2111 QVTNAKGA

-2181 RNSIQDNTATKN
+2181 RNSIQDNAATKN
-2193 GQNYLDATGSNKT
+2193 GQNYLDATESNKT

-2228 ANAINQIATQVT
+2228 AHAINQIATQVT

-2307 QHGIDDENA
+2307 QHGIDDENT

-2327 QSKKTA
+2327 QSKTTA

-2375 AKLAEAKAAA
+2375 AKLSEAKAAA

-2396 NAQRTDLEGQI
+2396 NAQRTALEGQI

-2497 LNGAENLRNAKTSA
+2497 LNGAENLRNTKTSA

-2623 LNGVQNL
+2623 LNGAQNL

-2673 TATELNGAMT
+2673 TATELNSAMT

-2731 TVNDVNSA
+2731 TVNDVNSV

-2759 KENANNTIDGL
+2759 KAHANNTIDGL

-2788 TTLEGVQTVKNSS
+2788 TTLDGVQTVKNSS

-2819 TIKAGQNYTDASPT
+2819 TIKAGQNYTDASPN

-2900 NAQKDALTRSIDGA
+2900 NAQKDALTHSIDGA

-2921 QETAKATE
+2921 QESAKATE

-2943 EAQTKQTQKYL
+2943 ETQTKQTQKYL
-2954 DAEPIK
+2954 DAEPSK

-3018 LGTLTHIN
+3018 LGTLTH
-3026 NAQRT
+3026 
-3031 ALDNEITQATN
+3031 
-3042 VEGVNTVKAKAQQLD
+3042 
-3057 GAMGQLETSIRDK
+3057 
-3070 DTTLQ
+3070 
-3075 SQNYQDADDAK
+3075 
-3086 RTAYSQAVNA
+3086 
-3096 AATILNK
+3096 
-3103 TAGGNTPKADVERAM
+3103 
-3118 QAVTQANT
+3118 
-3126 ALNGI
+3126 
-3131 QNLERAKQA
+3131 
-3140 ANTAITNASDLNT
+3140 
-3153 KQKEALKAQV
+3153 
-3163 TSAGRVS
+3163 
-3170 AANGV
+3170 
-3175 EHTAT
+3175 
-3180 ELNTAMT
+3180 
-3187 ALKRAIADKAET
+3187 
-3199 KASGNYVNADANKR
+3199 
-3213 QAYDEKVTAAENI
+3213 
-3226 VSGTPTPTLTPADV
+3226 
-3240 TNAATQVTNA
+3240 
-3250 KTQLNGNHNL
+3250 
-3260 EVAKQNANTAIDGL
+3260 
-3274 TSLNGPQKA
+3274 
-3283 KLKEQVG
+3283 
-3290 QATTLPNVQTVRD
+3290 
-3303 NAQTLNSAMK
+3303 
-3313 GLRDSIANEA
+3313 
-3323 TIKAGQNY
+3323 
-3331 TDASP
+3331 
-3336 NNRSEYDSAVT
+3336 
-3347 AAKAI
+3347 
-3352 IDQTTSPSMNAQEI
+3352 
-3366 NQAKDQVTAK
+3366 
-3376 QQALNGQENL
+3376 
-3386 RTAQTNA
+3386 
-3393 KQHLNGLSDLTD
+3393 
-3405 AQKDAVKRQI
+3405 
-3415 EGATHVNEVTQ
+3415 
-3426 AQNNADALNTA
+3426 
-3437 MTNLKNGIQ
+3437 
-3446 DQNTIKQG
+3446 
-3454 VNFTDADEAK
+3454 
-3464 RNAYTNAVTQAEQIL
+3464 
-3479 NKAQGPNTAK
+3479 
-3489 DNVESALQNVQR
+3489 
-3501 AKNELNGNQ
+3501 
-3510 NVANAKSTAKNAL
+3510 
-3523 NNLTSINNAQKE
+3523 
-3535 ALKTQIEG
+3535 
-3543 ASTVAGVN
+3543 
-3551 QVSTT
+3551 
-3556 ASELNTAMSNLQ
+3556 
-3568 SGINDEAATKA
+3568 
-3579 AQKYTDADRDK
+3579 
-3590 QTAYNDAV
+3590 
-3598 TAAKTLL
+3598 
-3605 DKTAGSNDNKAAVE
+3605 
-3619 QALQRVNTAK
+3619 
-3629 TALNGDARLNEAKN
+3629 
-3643 TAKQQLATM
+3643 
-3652 SHLTNAQKANLTE
+3652 
-3665 QIERGTTV
+3665 
-3673 AGVQGIQANAGTL
+3673 
-3686 DQAMNQLRQ
+3686 
-3695 SIASKDT
+3695 
-3702 TKSSEDYQDAN
+3702 
-3713 ADLQNAY
+3713 
-3720 NRAVSDAE
+3720 
-3728 GIISATNNPEMNPDT
+3728 
-3743 INQKAS
+3743 
-3749 QVNSAKSALNG
+3749 
-3760 DEKLAAAKQ
+3760 
-3769 TAKTDI
+3769 
-3775 GRLTD
+3775 
-3780 LNNAQRTAAN
+3780 
-3790 AEVDQ
+3790 
-3795 APNLAAVT
+3795 
-3803 AAKNKATSLNTAMG
+3803 
-3817 NLKHALAEKDNTK
+3817 
-3830 RSVNYTDA
+3830 
-3838 DQPKQQAYDT
+3838 
-3848 AVTQAEAITNA
+3848 
-3859 NGSNANETQ
+3859 
-3868 VQAALNQLNQAKNDL
+3868 
-3883 NGDNKVAQAKET
+3883 
-3895 AKRAL
+3895 
-3900 ASYSNL
+3900 
-3906 NNAQSTAAT
+3906 
-3915 SQIDN
+3915 
-3920 ATTVADVTAA
+3920 
-3930 QNTANELN
+3930 
-3938 TAMGQLQNGIN
+3938 
-3949 DQNTVKQQVN
+3949 
-3959 FTDADQG
+3959 
-3966 KKDAYTNAVTNAQGI
+3966 
-3981 LDKANGQNMTK
+3981 
-3992 AQVEAALNQVTTAKN
+3992 
-4007 ALNGDANVR
+4007 
-4016 QAKSDAKANLGTLT
+4016 
-4030 HLNNAQKQD
+4030 LNNAQKQD
-4039 LTSQIEGATTVNGVN
+4039 LTSQIEDATTVNGVN
-4054 SVKTKAQ
+4054 GVKTKAQ
-4061 DLDGAMQRLESAI
+4061 DLDGAMQRLQSAI

-4079 TKASENYI
+4079 TKANENYI

-4093 KTAFDNAIIQAE
+4093 KTAFDNAITQAE

-4110 DHGAN
+4110 DNGAN

-4122 QAIQSVTSTEN
+4122 QAIQSVMSTEN

-4336 PYVDADTDKQNAYN
+4336 PYVDADRDKQNAYN

-4358 IINATSQPTLNPSAV
+4358 IINATSQPTLDPTAV

-4395 KKQETTANINQLSH
+4395 KKQETTANINRLSH

-4523 NNANQRLST
+4523 NNANQTLST

-4579 DKDTTL
+4579 GKDTTL

-4603 AVRNAENILN
+4603 AIRNAENILN

-4641 TQNLEKAKQHANTAI
+4641 SQNLEKAKQHANTAI

-4666 KDALKQLVQQ
+4666 KEALKQLVQQ

-4713 QNYTDASPNKKDAY
+4713 QNYTDSSPNKKDAY

-4738 DQTTNP
+4738 DQTTSP

-4788 NNAQKQAVTN
+4788 NNAQKQTVTD

-4880 IQQVNATK
+4880 IQQVNAAK

-4970 ADPDKQNAYNQAVAK
+4970 ADPDKQNAYKQAVAK
-4985 AEALISGTP
+4985 AEALISGTL

-5029 VQQAI
+5029 VQHAI

-5064 QQAATTLNDAMTQLK
+5064 QQAATTLNDAMTQLKQGIANKAQIKGSENYHDADTDKQTAYDNAVTKAEELLKQTTNPTMDPNTIQQALTKVNDTNQALNGNQKLADAKQAAKTNLGTLDHLNDAQKQALTTQVEQAPDIATVNNVKQNAQNLNNAMTNLNNALQDKTETLNSINFTDADKAKKDAYTNAVAQAEGILSKANGSNASQTEVEQAMQRVNEAKQALNGNDNVQRAKDAAKQVITNANDLNQAQKDVLKQQVDAAQTVANVNTIKQTAQDLNQAMTQLK

-5125 PQQVAQALQQVNQ
+5125 PQQVAQALQQVTQ

-5245 PTPVLAPDTVTQAV
+5245 PTPVLTPDTVTQAV

-5270 GDEKLAQAKQD
+5270 GDEKLAHAKQD
-5281 ALANLDTLRDLN
+5281 AIANLDTLRDLN

-5326 MGNLKQGIANK
+5326 MGNLKQSIANK

-5348 ADVDKQTAY
+5348 ADADKQTVY

-5390 AKNSLNGEAKLAT
+5390 AKNGLNGEAKLAT
-5403 EKQNAKDAVSGMTH
+5403 EKQNAKDAVNAMTH

-5430 DQSPEIATVNQVK
+5430 DQSAEIATVTQVK
-5443 QTATSLDQAMD
+5443 QTATSLDQAMN
-5454 QLSQAINDKD
+5454 QLSQAINDKT
-5464 QILADGN
+5464 QTLTDGN

-5531 QQAKQQLAN
+5531 QQAKQQLVN

-5568 NQKAQTLDHAM
+5568 NQKAQALDHAM
-5579 ELLRNSVADNQTTL
+5579 ELLRNSIADNQATL

-5606 NDYNKAVTAANNIIN
+5606 NDYNQAVTAANNIIN

-5634 GATTQVNNTKVAL
+5634 RATTQVNNTKVAL
-5647 DGDENLAAAK
+5647 DGDENLVAAK

-5670 NNAQKQQLQSQITQS
+5670 NNAQKQQLQSQIARS

-5734 YNTAV
+5734 YTTAV
-5739 NEAAAMINKQTGQN
+5739 NEAEAMINKQTGQN

-5773 NGDHNLQVAKTNATQ
+5773 NGDHNLQVAKANATQ
-5788 AIDALTSLND
+5788 AIDALSSLND

-5831 HGLRQSIQDNAA
+5831 HGLRESIQDNAA

-5851 NEDQPEQ
+5851 NEDQSEQ

-5884 NQAAATVN
+5884 NQAATTVN

-5907 KDHAKQTVSQL
+5907 KDRAKQTVSQL

-5928 EDTLIDSETTRT
+5928 EDTLIDSESTRT
-5940 AVKQDLTEAQ
+5940 AVNHDLAETQ

-6009 VSSAT
+6009 VTSAT
-6014 QAVISSKNALDG
+6014 QAVTSSKNALDG

-6234 KDAYQAAVQNAKDL
+6234 KDGYQAAVQHAKDL
-6248 INQTNNPTLDKAQV
+6248 INQTSNPTLDKAQV

-6364 QAAVQNAKD
+6364 QAAVQHAKD
-6373 LINQTGNPTLDK
+6373 LINQTGNSTLDK

-6470 NTDKAQPNY
+6470 NVDKVQPNY

-6491 QALQAAQSITDPT
+6491 QALQAAQSITDPN

-6539 QAKQTIDQLT
+6539 QAKQTIDQFT
-6549 HLNADQIATAKQNI
+6549 HLNADQIASAKQNI

-6608 DSDKQNAYKQA
+6608 DSDKQKAYKQA

-6706 AMDQLSQEITGN
+6706 AMNQLSQEITGN

-6726 NYVNADTQVKQVYDE
+6726 NYVNADTQVKRVYDE
-6741 AVDKAKQAL
+6741 AVDKAKEAL
-6750 DKSTGQN
+6750 NKATGQN
-6757 LTAEQVIKLNDAITA
+6757 LTAEEVIKLNDAVTA
-6772 AKKALN
+6772 AKQALN
-6778 GEERLNNRKA
+6778 GEERLNNRKS

-6826 RATKLDNAMGAVQQ
+6826 RAVQLDDAMGAVQQ
-6840 YIDEQHLGVISSTN
+6840 YIDEHHLDVISSTN

-6863 ANYDNAIAN
+6863 ANYDNAITN
-6872 AAHELDKVQGN
+6872 ATHELDKVQGS

-6890 EQLKQNIID
+6890 EQLKQHIID
-6899 AQNAL
+6899 AQKAL
-6904 NGDQNLANA
+6904 NGDQNLATA
-6913 KDKANAFVNS
+6913 KDKANAFVDT
-6923 LNGLNQQQQDLAHK
+6923 LNGLNQQQQDLAHQ
-6937 AINNADTVSDV
+6937 AINNADTVTGIANIIND
-6948 TDIVNNQIDLNDAM
+6948 QIDLNNAM

-6973 PNAEQTVNYQ
+6973 PTAEQTVNYQ
-6983 NADDNAKTN
+6983 NADDVAKSN

-7000 NTLLNSD
+7000 NTLINSD
-7007 NTNVNDIN
+7007 HTNVNDIN
-7015 GAIQTVN
+7015 GAIQAVK
-7022 DAIHN
+7022 DAIQN
-7027 LNGDQRLQD
+7027 LNGEQRLQE
-7036 AKDKAIQSINQAL
+7036 AKDKAIQNVNKVL
-7049 ANKLKEI
+7049 ADKLKEI

-7070 NKAEELA
+7070 NKAEALA

-7090 QAVSQVQ
+7090 QDVSQVQ

-7127 QSLIDE
+7127 QALIDE

-7177 QLAQALQDI
+7177 QLAQALQEI
-7186 KDLVK
+7186 KDIVK
-7191 AKEDAKQDVDKQVQA
+7191 AKENAKQDVDKQVQA
-7206 LIDEIDQNP
+7206 LIDEIDRNP

-7239 INNAMTKEEI
+7239 INNAM
-7249 EQAKA
+7249 
-7254 QLAQALQDIKDLV
+7254 
-7267 KAKEN
+7267 
-7272 AKQDI
+7272 
-7277 DKRVQALID
+7277 
-7286 EIDQNPNLTDKEKQ
+7286 
-7300 ALKDRINQIL
+7300 
-7310 QQGHNDINNALTK
+7310 TK

-7384 EAEKRALQ
+7384 EAEKRALE
-7392 NVENAQTIDQL
+7392 NIENAQTKDQL
-7403 NRGLNLGLDDI
+7403 NQGLNLGLDDI
-7414 RNTHVWEVDEQPA
+7414 RNTHVWEVDAQPA
-7427 VNEIFEAT
+7427 VNEIFDAT

-7459 AHINLIDQLSA
+7459 AHINLIDQLTA
-7470 EVIDTPSTATISD
+7470 EVIDTPSTESISD

-7507 VEKELSVVK
+7507 VEKELTVVK

-7531 DEINNSVTLTL
+7531 NDINNHATLTP

-7553 KLKQQAIDYINN
+7553 KLKQQAIEQINN
-7565 APDVHS
+7565 AADVHT
-7571 VEEIQQQEQ
+7571 VEEVQHQEQ
-7580 AHIEQFYPEQF
+7580 AHIEQFNPDQF
-7591 TIEQAKSN
+7591 TIDQAKSN
-7599 AIKSIEDAIQHM
+7599 AIKSITDAIQHM
-7611 IDEIKART
+7611 IDEINASK

-7626 QEAIA
+7626 QEAIS
-7631 KLNQLKEQAIQ
+7631 KLNQLKEQSIQ
-7642 AIQRAQSIDEIS
+7642 AIQRAQSIDEITQ
-7654 EQLEQF
+7654 QLDQF
-7660 KAQMK
+7660 KAQLK
-7665 AANPTAKE
+7665 VANPFAKE
-7673 LAKRKQEAISRIK
+7673 LEKRKKVAISKIK
-7686 DFSNEKINSIRNSE
+7686 DISTDKIDRIRNST
-7700 IGTTDEKQAAMNQ
+7700 IGTAEERQAAMNR

-7726 NAHTLQQVEAA
+7726 NAHTPQQVEAA
-7737 LNNGIARISAVQIV
+7737 LNNGIARILAVQIV
-7751 ISDRAKQSSSTGN
+7751 TSDHSKHSSNSDGQ
-7764 ESNSHLTIGYGTAN
+7764 SNSHISIGYGTVN
-7778 HPFNSSTI
+7778 HPYNSTTS

-7791 IDEDDDIDPLHMR
+7791 LDQDDEIDPLHMR
-7804 HFSNNFGNVI
+7804 HFGDRIGNVI
-7814 KNAIG
+7814 KNALG

-7848 IRDNNKDSIKETLDD
+7848 IRDNSKDKKKGSIEG

-7875 RKEDEEDVTVE
+7875 RKEDEE
-7886 EKDTLNN
+7886 N
-7893 GESLDKVKH
+7893 
-7902 TPFFLPKRRRKE
+7902 
-7914 DEEDVEVTN
+7914 VEVTN
-7923 ENTDEKVLQDNE
+7923 EHTDEKVLQDNE
-7935 HSPILIAKRRKDKEV
+7935 HSPLLIAKRRKDKEV

-7988 NLLKS
+7988 KPSKKVAAKKKKKKSKKNKK